1 MAKPKNKKDSNR
13 VDPITYAKNVMTS
26 AKYIAVET
34 AKGVNPTLTS
44 YISDNAS
51 AAKDMYNA
59 VKDYKGTIRKK
70 LEDSIGSKNTDQL
83 GQIKKDIFSDLKS
96 GKFYNPEREAES
108 LNNLAESWG
117 MTSFDFDMDDD
128 FDLDSDDDTSSSTTT
143 SSSTRNSNEM
153 NVITGAI
160 HGLGNQISYHQL
172 LTGEGIAGKVS
183 GANIKNTRAMMANN
197 NRLAGMM
204 NNSLSVINSSIL
216 DFHKDIADTLNP
228 HIQNSTTFYQTATSE
243 LAKQTGYLEN
253 ITKLLTERFAPAA
266 TSRSS
271 SSIKET
277 PWEAVMGGDLPNLGA
292 WVNHAKNKAM
302 EDSGMDSLTAI
313 MNPEMLETLL
323 GAGMHSP
330 IALALTMALTS
341 KIQSGPTGKA
351 LDRTV
356 NIFRDGM
363 MKVAGQIHKASKND
377 GILGTIASFFDI
389 TPHFNPKMNFGNYN
403 KGRVD
408 WTGKDSK
415 ALRDVIPTYLANIEA
430 LLSGREAKVFN
441 YETGRYVTAS
451 KGLNEFK
458 KSRQANIG
466 NASRGMREEILQDF
480 IDEDKEKY
488 KDDEDHI
495 AYTRESRAV
504 RSLSDDYD
512 KMMSLITLNHI
523 DPSNFDSAQK
533 MLAILR
539 QRGWISDDP
548 SKGFISNKNA
558 RTIARLIFKKKS
570 GIGKMNNA
578 IYSGQI
584 ANARFVDTINET
596 NPMFAAVANGSGMTN
611 THKLNTNLN
620 KNSTDAVTM
629 ALDDHGNNIFYY
641 LQDYYKQ
648 IRVMI
653 DSLSASNFNLSTIKN
668 EIISRFNGGFGNTE
682 NSTGTS
688 GNRRQPKKRK
698 ASSRASRAAAADA
711 GAGGSDSGFQ
721 SLYNFNYEVP
731 NNIAPE
737 IITPEMAEASA
748 GASEREAAIE
758 DPEGRMVYNSSSKK
772 YEAPKATSR
781 GSFLKFEKNAK
792 EHSFL
797 SIIIDKFNDFMDN
810 TLFGDAAN
818 TFKMKV
824 EQEGGLFGYLQSLP
838 NRIATGLQDLPD
850 KIANK
855 TSELWQKF
863 QDSDFGKKFME
874 SAKNIV
880 SSFFKDTEQ
889 YAERKAQGTLKYL
902 FKNTRFDKSN
912 NQEES
917 EEDESSIIPSIPML
931 PMHTGESNTVEN
943 ESKPVA
949 LLPQHIVDTIPDDAN
964 PEGSYKGGLVNKSG
978 MVSVSKGELI
988 VPAKYNP
995 LYNGGLSDKQ
1005 REQIE
1010 HRNYRNW
1017 KKAGGK
1023 GKFFGFFAEGG
1034 TVGEEEDNSP
1044 NLTDDQANIILN
1056 GFKNNKSTTDI
1067 ANEAG
1072 IDEKVVQNMRV
1083 EYEKDAAS
1091 ASLESMKKSFKKFV
1105 KVASKVGNAVKDQ
1118 AKKTSAYQTVEH
1130 GVKYI
1135 FERAKQT
1142 SDYYFGDS
1150 DMYKNIKK
1158 TGNEI
1163 VKAAKVDLPKVA
1175 AGGALGALAGAALTG
1190 SGLGL
1195 VGGMA
1200 IGAGSIILK
1209 NSDTLSEALFG
1220 KFDEND
1226 KLLKRGILPPK
1237 MSKFITDKLP
1247 DAAKAGAIG
1256 ATLGTFGL
1264 APGGIMG
1271 GFVLGAGLDLV
1282 SDTNAFQNI
1291 MFGPKGADGERHGGI
1306 AGSIKNR
1313 VVDPL
1318 IAFTEN
1324 GIDKIK
1330 NFFNENFVDP
1340 IKRFV
1345 NPLIDYVKGKA
1356 KSIVTDF
1363 IDGAKDIVKR
1373 TIGEKFD
1380 ILFGPLVGMVKG
1392 LGKKAFG
1399 FAKGVVTA
1407 PFKALGGVGD
1417 ALQRHN
1423 INAGY
1428 TRLSAEER
1436 DYWRKNHNKN
1446 KLFGLR
1452 GKKIKESALDKWE
1465 LSLDKDKRA
1474 DLIKDANDYLNSPTE
1489 LKNQK
1494 HQIRQDLRDQII
1506 ATLPNAG
1513 LGDEHKYGKQLNK
1526 LMNSTD
1532 VVKNNDYSK
1541 VRKFVDSLNISDT
1554 DKEKLQKSIIDT
1566 TSETTKITDK
1576 IANFDINK
1584 EQFFR
1589 EQGLDINNMSKKEL
1603 RRMRNQLGIDVK
1615 NEDEKGRKK
1624 SEERL
1629 ADLKDKDEKA
1639 RKAAEEKRMNMIGTI
1654 VDYVSI
1660 IAGFVESLKG
1670 KTKSSVTGK
1679 PLMLEEGNFETPV
1692 MTNEE
1697 AKAEEAKSAVS
1708 VSPTDIIPA
1717 VPKTNPLT
1725 NNKFVGPKHS
1735 DFDKS
1740 KVIDAE
1746 FTEVK
1751 EDKKPEVTLNTDAIK
1766 EVINLAIAGTSVP
1779 LIAKKLS
1786 IDKEKVTE
1794 IINNNRAAINAA
1806 KATGLGIAKKGSAT
1820 PVAEG
1825 GDLVGDN
1832 SGTSNNSNDSGSDV
1846 KTEIVDGQPYQ
1857 YKRNGKGEWI
1867 INLADAV
1874 TKAAHSAKQK
1884 ADDLRNKFYGMW
1896 VNGGIL
1902 GKLKDLLSP
1911 KPEKE
1916 KKKTLLDTIK
1926 EKLADAAS
1934 AVGGAISN
1942 FLGSSIGTSL
1952 TSFLGSLG
1960 KDIITNLPS
1969 ILGTAATVAGAVYL
1983 GKKAAG
1989 TDNDSGMRKG
1999 MDPEA
2004 RKQEVENS
2012 NLFDQFT
2019 LGVDSLETRAR
2030 GKKMTTYEQDDH
2042 VSEFF
2047 TSKWK
2052 KRIGKNVLMSFNP
2065 ETAASATAASKLI
2078 SKIPVIG
2085 KTFGKPLE
2093 AGANAASIV
2102 GKAGKALTGNFSII
2116 DPDKATTADK
2126 GLELVSKIS
2135 SKILGSVKQILKLI
2149 SKKLGGS
2156 GDWVD
2161 SAAEGISNALGKAGS
2176 KVSGVMSKL
2185 TGVIYFAQVALAVE
2199 DGFEDARAMSILGII
2214 EKPSLGEK
2222 CLAAAC
2228 NGINYAIPGIGGL
2241 IGTETIFNIVF
2252 NILSKFIKF
2261 GTLATK
2267 RAEAQETVKQYNE
2280 ETGHTYDVEEYIY
2293 NVLNMSTTQDKVK
2306 SWAKNTVGSVKD
2318 TVSDLV
2324 HGKTTVGEV
2333 AKKAG
2338 KGIVNAGKSV
2348 GHWVAGV
2355 GKSAV
2360 NALDSTK
2367 LGHKVVSG
2375 VKTVVKTA
2383 GEKISK
2389 GVDVVKDAVS
2399 AFNKMQDKL
2408 KATFKSKDTTFA
2420 DMVNT
2425 HVEIDEDNPLA
2436 GFTKGV
2442 GEVSKIVAIPS
2453 LYIGAMGKKLYND
2466 VLKPTGQSLLQAGT
2480 DTLETLKSDGQLA
2493 LQGDLVGLWKNSTT
2507 ASQDNDM
2514 WFIPGMANIGAK
2526 AALTVPTMVVG
2537 AAKQAWGVIKGIGN
2551 GIKAVADTLGNS
2563 YDAAKEYCSN
2573 GDMGSLWTKTDSD
2586 KDVEDQTAL
2595 GSILSATSDSIMKVA
2610 LTIPTAVN
2618 WVGKKLGGLFS
2629 NIAAAMPDAGTMVDD
2644 LWSFTDSDKSMD
2656 DFSKTVDSY
2665 KSKDTGV
2672 FSLIGNGI
2680 TTIIGGIMHLA
2691 VGFLKPFISLGNKFS
2706 NVINSAGDWVNKK
2719 LTSFKNW
2726 LNGDDDDSSSSN
2738 EASGSGSGIHTTQK
2752 DNYTKF
2758 GNSTI
2763 DADGC
2768 GPAVASTVLK
2778 AWGKKSNIYSAA
2790 KYAEK
2795 MGYVAGSTKPVDRG
2809 TKASYF
2815 GDIFSKNGISTRY
2828 TDNQSDINSAIASGN
2843 PTVLLGEDSS
2853 NTSKSNSPFG
2863 PNPHY
2868 VVARGE
2874 DKNGNVIV
2882 DDPELKGTALY
2893 KKNILKN
2900 VKLGAVTGGA
2910 SGATDII
2917 NSGLNAG
2924 FNAMANTSSGPM
2936 SSIIKTIFSGG
2947 LSSSSTDSSSSDSYS
2962 YGDSS
2967 SGYVYSGDS
2976 PFPIVTSKPS
2986 ANDPYIS
2993 YYNNSNHGGQS
3004 TCINGSPTDSVCNV
3018 LSNCVGWVCG
3028 RFNHI
3033 YSLLSGDKTMKYK
3046 AFHCNAGDMY
3056 EKAAS
3061 FGLKTGSTPQA
3072 GAIMVWGKQGGAG
3085 HVAIVE
3091 KVVSNDEV
3099 LTSESGYNSF
3109 AFKNKTR
3116 KKGNGNWGS
3125 NSPYYFKGFVYNP
3138 AVQNYY
3144 ATHSTGTSGS
3154 TSENAKT
3161 IWNRLRSKGM
3171 SENGIAGLMGC
3182 WKNES
3187 NFNPTNLE
3195 NKFEKKYGN
3204 DQQYTQY
3211 VDTNNKWPDSP
3222 NDHVGYG
3229 LAQWTGANGNATSGN
3244 RKHNLLAYAKSKGTS
3259 VGDLNTQVD
3268 FAYDEVKNTY
3278 PKAYS
3283 ALQSA
3288 STPSDGA
3295 AAALGLYEMPAW
3307 GVDKAKRDTK
3317 YYPKRNQAANELYN
3331 SLHGTSATLTGTIG
3345 GSGSALATLDREA
3358 QAIEAS
3364 RKSASGSKK
3373 PIPVS
3378 YDFTKSKNTA
3388 KKFAIRKKAI
3398 SRGSASD
3405 IPVNQD
3411 VNTSSMS
3418 DDELKQ
3424 AAIQYLQQIANNTSN
3439 NAILPA
3445 IQSILSGIISNMG
3458 SLAQLASS
3466 TGSSGGNLSD
3476 TASQM
3481 KDNIEQEL
3489 NAMRSKLE
3497 AIASTP

>member
-1 MAKPKNKKDSNR
+1 MAKSKNKNSNR
-13 VDPITYAKNVMTS
+13 TGPIEYAKNVVNS

-51 AAKDMYNA
+51 AAKDMYNT

-108 LNNLAESWG
+108 MNKLAESWG

-128 FDLDSDDDTSSSTTT
+128 FDLDSDDDTDSSTESSSKT
-143 SSSTRNSNEM
+143 NDID
-153 NVITGAI
+153 VVTGAI

-172 LTGEGIAGKVS
+172 ITGEGIAGKIG

-204 NNSLSVINSSIL
+204 NNSLSVINTSIL
-216 DFHKDIADTLNP
+216 DLHKDLVEPLNG
-228 HIQNSTTFYQTATSE
+228 HIQNSTSFYQTATSE
-243 LAKQTGYLEN
+243 LAKQTSYLET
-253 ITKLLTERFAPAA
+253 ITKLLTDRFAPVA
-266 TSRSS
+266 TSKGSG
-271 SSIKET
+271 IKET
-277 PWEAVMGGDLPNLGA
+277 PWEAVMGGDMPNLGN
-292 WVNHAKNKAM
+292 WIKHAKNKSM
-302 EDSGMDSLTAI
+302 EDSGMDSLAAI

-330 IALALTMALTS
+330 IALAITMALTS
-341 KIQSGPTGKA
+341 KIQNGPTGKA

-441 YETGRYVTAS
+441 YETGRFTSAS
-451 KGLNEFK
+451 KGFNEFK

-466 NASRGMREEILQDF
+466 NASRGMREELLQDF

-488 KDDEDHI
+488 KNDENHI

-504 RSLSDDYD
+504 RNLSDDYD
-512 KMMSLITLNHI
+512 KLISLITLNHI
-523 DPSNFDSAQK
+523 DPSKFDSAQS
-533 MLAILR
+533 MLTLLR
-539 QRGWISDDP
+539 QRGWINDDP
-548 SKGFISNKNA
+548 TKGFISNKNA
-558 RTIARLIFKKKS
+558 RIIARLIFKKKS
-570 GIGKMNNA
+570 GVGKMNNA

-611 THKLNTNLN
+611 THKLGSNLN

-629 ALDDHGNNIFYY
+629 ALDDHGNNIFFY

-648 IRVMI
+648 IRVMV
-653 DSLSASNFNLSTIKN
+653 DSMSASNFNLSTIKN
-668 EIISRFNGGFGNTE
+668 EIISRFNGGFGNIK
-682 NSTGTS
+682 NSTETS
-688 GNRRQPKKRK
+688 GNRRQSKKRK

-721 SLYNFNYEVP
+721 SLYNFNYDVP

-758 DPEGRMVYNSSSKK
+758 DPEGRMVYNSSTKQ
-772 YEAPKATSR
+772 YEAPKASSR
-781 GSFLKFEKNAK
+781 GSFLKFKENAK
-792 EHSFL
+792 THSIL

-810 TLFGDAAN
+810 TLFGNAPAA
-818 TFKMKV
+818 FKQKID
-824 EQEGGLFGYLQSLP
+824 EEGGLFGYLQSLP
-838 NRIATGLQDLPD
+838 NKIATGLQDLPD

-855 TSELWQKF
+855 TSELWKKF
-863 QDSDFGKKFME
+863 QESDFGKKFME
-874 SAKNIV
+874 SSKNII

-902 FKNTRFDKSN
+902 FKNTRFDLDKK
-912 NQEES
+912 EK
-917 EEDESSIIPSIPML
+917 EDEETINGPI
-931 PMHTGESNTVEN
+931 
-943 ESKPVA
+943 A
-949 LLPQHIVDTIPDDAN
+949 LLPQHAESLIPNDAN

-988 VPAKYNP
+988 IPAKYNP

-1017 KKAGGK
+1017 KKASGK

-1034 TVGEEEDNSP
+1034 TVGEEDNSP
-1044 NLTDDQANIILN
+1044 NLTDEQAAIILD
-1056 GFKNNKSTTDI
+1056 GFKNNKSTVDI
-1067 ANEAG
+1067 ANDTG
-1072 IDEKVVQNMRV
+1072 IDEKVIQDMRV
-1083 EYEKDAAS
+1083 EYEKDKLNAS
-1091 ASLESMKKSFKKFV
+1091 IESLKKSFKKFA
-1105 KVASKVGNAVKDQ
+1105 KVASKVGNAVKNQ
-1118 AKKTSAYQTVEH
+1118 AKKTSVYQTIEH
-1130 GVKYI
+1130 GFKYGY
-1135 FERAKQT
+1135 ERAKQ
-1142 SDYYFGDS
+1142 SFDYVFGDS
-1150 DMYKNIKK
+1150 DIYKNIKK
-1158 TGNEI
+1158 TGNEV
-1163 VKAAKVDLPKVA
+1163 VKAAKADLPKVA

-1195 VGGMA
+1195 VGGMT

-1226 KLLKRGILPPK
+1226 KLVKKGILPPK
-1237 MSKFITDKLP
+1237 LSKFITDKLP

-1282 SDTNAFQNI
+1282 SNTDAFQNA

-1324 GIDKIK
+1324 GMEKIK
-1330 NFFNENFVDP
+1330 NFFNTNFVDP
-1340 IKRFV
+1340 VKRFI

-1363 IDGAKDIVKR
+1363 IDGAKDVVKR

-1380 ILFGPLVGMVKG
+1380 ILFGPLVGFAKG

-1428 TRLSAEER
+1428 TRLSVEER
-1436 DYWRKNHNKN
+1436 DYWRKEHNKN

-1465 LSLDKDKRA
+1465 LSLDKEKRG
-1474 DLIKDANDYLNSPTE
+1474 DLIREANDYLNSPTE

-1494 HQIRQDLRDQII
+1494 HKIRQELRDKIT
-1506 ATLPNAG
+1506 ASMPNAG
-1513 LGDEHKYGKQLNK
+1513 LGEDHALGKKLNR
-1526 LMNSTD
+1526 LMNSED
-1532 VVKNNDYSK
+1532 VVKNNDYTK
-1541 VRKFVDSLNISDT
+1541 VRKFVEGLNISEEG
-1554 DKEKLQKSIIDT
+1554 KEKLQKSIIDT
-1566 TSETTKITDK
+1566 ASKTTKITDK

-1589 EQGLDINNMSKKEL
+1589 EQGLDINNMSRKEL

-1615 NEDEKGRKK
+1615 NEDEKEKAK
-1624 SEERL
+1624 SEARL
-1629 ADLKDKDEKA
+1629 QELKDKDEKA
-1639 RKAAEEKRMNMIGTI
+1639 KKLAEEKRMNMIGTI

-1660 IAGFVESLKG
+1660 IAGYVETLMG
-1670 KTKSSVTGK
+1670 KTKSSVTGE
-1679 PLMLEEGNFETPV
+1679 PFETPI

-1697 AKAEEAKSAVS
+1697 AKAEEAKSRIGGKVAG
-1708 VSPTDIIPA
+1708 PGHPA
-1717 VPKTNPLT
+1717 
-1725 NNKFVGPKHS
+1725 
-1735 DFDKS
+1735 FDEDTA
-1740 KVIDAE
+1740 IDAE

-1751 EDKKPEVTLNTDAIK
+1751 DGKKPEITINADAIDR
-1766 EVINLAIAGTSVP
+1766 VVNLATRGVSVAV
-1779 LIAKKLS
+1779 IAKRLS
-1786 IDKEKVTE
+1786 ISVDKVKE
-1794 IINNNRAAINAA
+1794 IIANNRAAILAA
-1806 KATGLGIAKKGSAT
+1806 KATGQLDGVGKSSESAKD
-1820 PVAEG
+1820 G
-1825 GDLVGDN
+1825 GKLIG
-1832 SGTSNNSNDSGSDV
+1832 NDSQDDDEQGIITKIDA
-1846 KTEIVDGQPYQ
+1846 DGNPLQ
-1857 YKRNGKGEWI
+1857 YMRNAKGELVL
-1867 INLADAV
+1867 NTADAA
-1874 TKAAHSAKQK
+1874 TKTASEGKK
-1884 ADDLRNKFYGMW
+1884 KSNELRDKFYGMW
-1896 VNGGIL
+1896 INGGIL
-1902 GKLKDLLSP
+1902 GKLKDLLYP
-1911 KPEKE
+1911 KQEKE

-1926 EKLADAAS
+1926 EKLTDAAG

-1999 MDPEA
+1999 MDPEE
-2004 RKQEVENS
+2004 RKKEVENS
-2012 NLFDQFT
+2012 SLFNKFT
-2019 LGVDSLETRAR
+2019 LGVDSLETRIS
-2030 GKKMTTYEQDDH
+2030 GKKMTTYDQDDH

-2078 SKIPVIG
+2078 SKIPVVG

-2116 DPDKATTADK
+2116 DPDKASTADK

-2135 SKILGSVKQILKLI
+2135 SKALGSVKQILKLI
-2149 SKKLGGS
+2149 SKKLGNS
-2156 GDWVD
+2156 GEWVD
-2161 SAAEGISNALGKAGS
+2161 SAAESISTALGKAGS
-2176 KVSGVMSKL
+2176 KVSGVLSKL
-2185 TGVIYFAQVALAVE
+2185 TGVIYIAQIALAVE

-2228 NGINYAIPGIGGL
+2228 NGINYAIPGIGGI
-2241 IGTETIFNIVF
+2241 IGTSTIFNIVF
-2252 NILSKFIKF
+2252 NVLSKFIKF

-2280 ETGHTYDVEEYIY
+2280 ETGHTYNVEEYIY

-2306 SWAKNTVGSVKD
+2306 SWAKNTVSSVKN

-2324 HGKTTVGEV
+2324 HGKTTVGDV

-2338 KGIVNAGKSV
+2338 TGILNAGKSA
-2348 GHWVAGV
+2348 GHWIAGV

-2367 LGHKVVSG
+2367 IGHKVVSG
-2375 VKTVVKTA
+2375 VKTIAKAA
-2383 GEKISK
+2383 GEKVS
-2389 GVDVVKDAVS
+2389 GAVDVVKDAIS

-2425 HVEIDEDNPLA
+2425 HVDIDEDNPLA

-2442 GEVSKIVAIPS
+2442 GEVSKVVMIPS
-2453 LYIGAMGKKLYND
+2453 LYVGAIGKKLYND

-2493 LQGDLVGLWKNSTT
+2493 LQGDLIGLWKNSTT

-2526 AALTVPTMVVG
+2526 VALTGPTMIFG
-2537 AAKQAWGVIKGIGN
+2537 AAKQAWGVIKGIGS
-2551 GIKAVADTLGNS
+2551 GIKAAADTLGAS
-2563 YDAAKEYCSN
+2563 YDAAKDYCSN
-2573 GDMGSLWTKTDSD
+2573 GDMGGLWTKTDSD
-2586 KDVEDQTAL
+2586 KGEEGQTAL
-2595 GSILSATSDSIMKVA
+2595 GSILSATSDSVMKVA

-2618 WVGKKLGGLFS
+2618 WVGKKLSGLFS
-2629 NIAAAMPDAGTMVDD
+2629 NIAAAMPDVGVMVDD
-2644 LWSFTDSDKSMD
+2644 LWSFTSSDKSMD

-2691 VGFLKPFISLGNKFS
+2691 VGFLKPFISIGTKLS
-2706 NVINSAGDWVNKK
+2706 NAVKSVGDWANDK
-2719 LTSFKNW
+2719 LTTFKNW
-2726 LNGDDDDSSSSN
+2726 LNGDDDDSK
-2738 EASGSGSGIHTTQK
+2738 EASGSGSGIHTEQK
-2752 DNYTKF
+2752 GNYTKF

-2795 MGYVAGSTKPVDRG
+2795 MGYVAGSSKVVDRG

-2815 GDIFSKNGISTRY
+2815 GDIFSKNGIRTRY

-2843 PTVLLGEDSS
+2843 PTVLLGEDSQ

-2874 DKNGNVIV
+2874 DNKGNVIV

-2893 KKNILKN
+2893 KKSILKN

-2917 NSGLNAG
+2917 NTGLNAG

-2936 SSIIKTIFSGG
+2936 SSIIKTIFSGFN
-2947 LSSSSTDSSSSDSYS
+2947 SSSTDSTSDSYS

-2967 SGYVYSGDS
+2967 AGYVYSGDS

-2986 ANDPYIS
+2986 SSDPYIS
-2993 YYNNSNHGGQS
+2993 YYNNSNRGGQS
-3004 TCINGSPTDSVCNV
+3004 TCINGSPTDSTCNV

-3033 YSLLSGDKTMKYK
+3033 YSVLSGDKTMKYK

-3056 EKAAS
+3056 DKAAS

-3091 KVVSNDEV
+3091 KVISSDEV
-3099 LTSESGYNSF
+3099 MTSESGYNSY
-3109 AFKNKTR
+3109 AFRNKNR

-3138 AVQNYY
+3138 AVQDYY
-3144 ATHSTGTSGS
+3144 ATHSTSGS

-3161 IWNRLRSKGM
+3161 IWQRLKGKGM

-3187 NFNPTNLE
+3187 NFNPINLE

-3244 RKHNLLAYAKSKGTS
+3244 RKHNLLAYAKNKGTS

-3268 FAYDEVKNTY
+3268 FAYDEVKNNY

-3283 ALQSA
+3283 ALMSA
-3288 STPSDGA
+3288 SNPSDGA
-3295 AAALGLYEMPAW
+3295 AAALGLYEMPGW

-3331 SLHGTSATLTGTIG
+3331 SLHGTATLTGTIG
-3345 GSGSALATLDREA
+3345 GSGSALDTLDKEA

-3364 RKSASGSKK
+3364 RRNSVPAKK

-3378 YDFTKSKNTA
+3378 YDFTKSKNAA
-3388 KKFAIRKKAI
+3388 KKFSIKKKAI

-3405 IPVNQD
+3405 IPENQD
-3411 VNTSSMS
+3411 INTSSMS
-3418 DDELKQ
+3418 NDELMQ
-3424 AAIQYLQQIANNTSN
+3424 AIIQYLQQIANNTSN
-3439 NAILPA
+3439 NNTLPA

-3458 SLAQLASS
+3458 SLAQLATSAA
-3466 TGSSGGNLSD
+3466 SSGGNLSD
-3476 TASQM
+3476 AASQM

-3489 NAMRSKLE
+3489 NAMRSKME
-3497 AIASTP
+3497 ALASTP

>member
-1 MAKPKNKKDSNR
+1 MAKSKNKDNNKTG
-13 VDPITYAKNVMTS
+13 PIAYAKNVVKS

-44 YISDNAS
+44 YIADNAS

-108 LNNLAESWG
+108 MNKLAESWG

-128 FDLDSDDDTSSSTTT
+128 FDLDSDDTDSSTESSSKTY
-143 SSSTRNSNEM
+143 NDLDA
-153 NVITGAI
+153 VTGAI

-172 LTGEGIAGKVS
+172 ITGEGIAGKIG
-183 GANIKNTRAMMANN
+183 GANIKNTRAMMTNN
-197 NRLAGMM
+197 NRLAGML
-204 NNSLSVINSSIL
+204 NNSLSVINTSIL
-216 DFHKDIADTLNP
+216 DLHKDLVQPLNG
-228 HIQNSTTFYQTATSE
+228 HIQNSTSFYQTATSE
-243 LAKQTGYLEN
+243 LAKQTSYLET
-253 ITKLLTERFAPAA
+253 ITKLLTDRFAPVA
-266 TSRSS
+266 TSKGSG
-271 SSIKET
+271 IKET
-277 PWEAVMGGDLPNLGA
+277 PWEAVMGGDLPNLGN
-292 WVNHAKNKAM
+292 WIKHAKNKAM
-302 EDSGMDSLTAI
+302 EDSGMDSLAAI

-330 IALALTMALTS
+330 IALAITMALTS
-341 KIQSGPTGKA
+341 KIQNGPTGKA

-441 YETGRYVTAS
+441 YETGRFTSAS
-451 KGLNEFK
+451 KGFNEFK

-466 NASRGMREEILQDF
+466 NASKGMKEELLQDF

-488 KDDEDHI
+488 KNDENHI

-523 DPSNFDSAQK
+523 DPSKFDSAQS
-533 MLAILR
+533 MLTLLR
-539 QRGWISDDP
+539 QRGWINDDP
-548 SKGFISNKNA
+548 TKGFISNKNA
-558 RTIARLIFKKKS
+558 HAIARLIFKKKS

-611 THKLNTNLN
+611 THKLKSNLN
-620 KNSTDAVTM
+620 KNSADAVTM
-629 ALDDHGNNIFYY
+629 ALDDHGNNIFFY

-648 IRVMI
+648 IRVMV
-653 DSLSASNFNLSTIKN
+653 DSMSASNFNLSTIKN

-711 GAGGSDSGFQ
+711 GAGGSDSGFR
-721 SLYNFNYEVP
+721 SLYNFNYDVP

-758 DPEGRMVYNSSSKK
+758 DPEGRMVYNSSTKK
-772 YEAPKATSR
+772 YEAPKASSR
-781 GSFLKFEKNAK
+781 GSFLKLKEKAN
-792 EHSFL
+792 HSVL

-810 TLFGDAAN
+810 TLFGNAPAA
-818 TFKMKV
+818 FKQKID
-824 EQEGGLFGYLQSLP
+824 EEGGLFGYLQSLP
-838 NRIATGLQDLPD
+838 NKIATGIQDLPD

-855 TSELWQKF
+855 TSELWKKF
-863 QDSDFGKKFME
+863 QESDFGKKFME
-874 SAKNIV
+874 SSKNII

-902 FKNTRFDKSN
+902 FKNTRFDIDKK
-912 NQEES
+912 EK
-917 EEDESSIIPSIPML
+917 
-931 PMHTGESNTVEN
+931 EN
-943 ESKPVA
+943 EETINGSIA
-949 LLPQHIVDTIPDDAN
+949 LLPQHAESLIPEDAN

-988 VPAKYNP
+988 IPAKYNP

-1017 KKAGGK
+1017 KKAGGN
-1023 GKFFGFFAEGG
+1023 GKFFGFFAKGG
-1034 TVGEEEDNSP
+1034 TVGEADNSP

-1056 GFKNNKSTTDI
+1056 GFKNNKSTVDI

-1072 IDEKVVQNMRV
+1072 IDEKVIQDMRV
-1083 EYEKDAAS
+1083 EYEKDKLN
-1091 ASLESMKKSFKKFV
+1091 ASLESMKKSFKKFA
-1105 KVASKVGNAVKDQ
+1105 KVASKVGNAVKNQ
-1118 AKKTSAYQTVEH
+1118 AKKTSVYQTIEH
-1130 GVKYI
+1130 GFKYGY
-1135 FERAKQT
+1135 ERAKQ
-1142 SDYYFGDS
+1142 SFDYVFGDS
-1150 DMYKNIKK
+1150 DVYKNIKK
-1158 TGNEI
+1158 TGNEV
-1163 VKAAKVDLPKVA
+1163 VKAAKADLPKVA

-1226 KLLKRGILPPK
+1226 NLVKKGILPPK
-1237 MSKFITDKLP
+1237 LSKFITDKLP

-1282 SDTNAFQNI
+1282 SNTNAFQNI

-1324 GIDKIK
+1324 GMERIK
-1330 NFFNENFVDP
+1330 NFFTTNFVDP
-1340 IKRFV
+1340 VKRFV

-1363 IDGAKDIVKR
+1363 IDSAKDIVKR

-1380 ILFGPLVGMVKG
+1380 ILFGPLVNLAKG
-1392 LGKKAFG
+1392 LGKKAFRL
-1399 FAKGVVTA
+1399 AKGIVTT
-1407 PFKALGGVGD
+1407 PFKALGGIGD

-1436 DYWRKNHNKN
+1436 KYWREEHNKN
-1446 KLFGLR
+1446 KFFGLSR
-1452 GKKIKESALDKWE
+1452 KKKIKESALDKWE
-1465 LSLDKDKRA
+1465 LSLDENKRA
-1474 DLIKDANDYLNSPTE
+1474 DLIRDANTYLNSPTE
-1489 LKNQK
+1489 LKNEK
-1494 HQIRQDLRDQII
+1494 HKIRQELRDKIT
-1506 ATLPNAG
+1506 ASMPNAG
-1513 LGDEHKYGKQLNK
+1513 LGEDHALGKKLNR
-1526 LMNSTD
+1526 LMNSED
-1532 VVKNNDYSK
+1532 VVKNNDYTK
-1541 VRKFVDSLNISDT
+1541 VRKFVEGLNISDE
-1554 DKEKLQKSIIDT
+1554 DKEKLKKSIIDT
-1566 TSETTKITDK
+1566 TAKTTKITDK
-1576 IANFDINK
+1576 IANFDANK

-1589 EQGLDINNMSKKEL
+1589 EQGLDINNMSSKEL

-1615 NEDEKGRKK
+1615 NEDEKAKAK
-1624 SEERL
+1624 SEDRL
-1629 ADLKDKDEKA
+1629 KELKEKDEKA
-1639 RKAAEEKRMNMIGTI
+1639 KKLAEEKRMNMIGNI
-1654 VDYVSI
+1654 VNYVSI
-1660 IAGFVESLKG
+1660 IAGYVETLMG

-1679 PLMLEEGNFETPV
+1679 PFESPSENFETSL
-1692 MTNEE
+1692 MTNEQ
-1697 AKAEEAKSAVS
+1697 AKAEEAKSRIGKDTA
-1708 VSPTDIIPA
+1708 
-1717 VPKTNPLT
+1717 
-1725 NNKFVGPKHS
+1725 
-1735 DFDKS
+1735 
-1740 KVIDAE
+1740 IDAE

-1751 EDKKPEVTLNTDAIK
+1751 DNKKPEITINADAIDR
-1766 EVINLAIAGTSVP
+1766 VVNLATRGVSVSI
-1779 LIAKKLS
+1779 IAKRLS
-1786 IDKEKVTE
+1786 ISADKVKE
-1794 IINNNRAAINAA
+1794 IIANNRAAILAA
-1806 KATGLGIAKKGSAT
+1806 KATGQLDGVGKSSGSAKD
-1820 PVAEG
+1820 G
-1825 GDLVGDN
+1825 GKLIG
-1832 SGTSNNSNDSGSDV
+1832 NDSQDDNDEQGIITKIDA
-1846 KTEIVDGQPYQ
+1846 DGNPLQ
-1857 YKRNGKGEWI
+1857 YMRNAKGELVL
-1867 INLADAV
+1867 NTADAA
-1874 TKAAHSAKQK
+1874 TKTASEEKK
-1884 ADDLRNKFYGMW
+1884 KSNELRDRFYGMW

-1911 KPEKE
+1911 KQEKE

-1926 EKLADAAS
+1926 DKLADAAG
-1934 AVGGAISN
+1934 AVGGAVSN

-1983 GKKAAG
+1983 GKNAAG

-1999 MDPEA
+1999 MDPEE
-2004 RKQEVENS
+2004 RKKEVENS
-2012 NLFDQFT
+2012 SLFNKFT
-2019 LGVDSLETRAR
+2019 LGVDSLETRIS
-2030 GKKMTTYEQDDH
+2030 GKKMTTYDQDDH

-2065 ETAASATAASKLI
+2065 ETAASATAASNFI
-2078 SKIPVIG
+2078 SKIPIVG

-2116 DPDKATTADK
+2116 DPDKASTADK

-2135 SKILGSVKQILKLI
+2135 SKVLGSVKQILKLV
-2149 SKKLGGS
+2149 SKKLGNS
-2156 GDWVD
+2156 GEWVD
-2161 SAAEGISNALGKAGS
+2161 SAAESISTALGKAGS
-2176 KVSGVMSKL
+2176 KVSGALSKL
-2185 TGVIYFAQVALAVE
+2185 TGVIYIAQIALAVE

-2228 NGINYAIPGIGGL
+2228 NGINYAIPGIGGI
-2241 IGTETIFNIVF
+2241 IGTSTIFNIVF
-2252 NILSKFIKF
+2252 NVLSKFIKF

-2280 ETGHTYDVEEYIY
+2280 ETGHTYNVEEYIY

-2306 SWAKNTVGSVKD
+2306 SWAKNTVSSVKNTITD
-2318 TVSDLV
+2318 IKE
-2324 HGKTTVGEV
+2324 GKLTVGQ
-2333 AKKAG
+2333 AAAKAG
-2338 KGIVNAGKSV
+2338 KGIVNAGKSA
-2348 GHWVAGV
+2348 GHWIAGV

-2367 LGHKVVSG
+2367 IGHKVVSG
-2375 VKTVVKTA
+2375 VKTVAKAA
-2383 GEKISK
+2383 GEKISS

-2425 HVEIDEDNPLA
+2425 HVDIDEDNPLA

-2442 GEVSKIVAIPS
+2442 GEVSKVVMIPS
-2453 LYIGAMGKKLYND
+2453 LYVGAIGRKLYND
-2466 VLKPTGQSLLQAGT
+2466 ILKPTGQSLLQAGT
-2480 DTLETLKSDGQLA
+2480 DTFETLKSDGQLA
-2493 LQGDLVGLWKNSTT
+2493 LQGDLIGLWKNSTT

-2526 AALTVPTMVVG
+2526 VALTGPTMIFG

-2551 GIKAVADTLGNS
+2551 GIKAAADTLGSS

-2586 KDVEDQTAL
+2586 KGVEGQTAL

-2618 WVGKKLGGLFS
+2618 WVGKKLSGLFS
-2629 NIAAAMPDAGTMVDD
+2629 NIAAAMPDVGVMVDD
-2644 LWSFTDSDKSMD
+2644 LWSFTSSDKSMD

-2691 VGFLKPFISLGNKFS
+2691 VGFLKPFISIGTKLSTAVKSIGGLANK
-2706 NVINSAGDWVNKK
+2706 G
-2719 LTSFKNW
+2719 LTAFKNW
-2726 LNGDDDDSSSSN
+2726 LNGDDDDSK
-2738 EASGSGSGIHTTQK
+2738 EASGSGSGIHTEQK
-2752 DNYTKF
+2752 GNYTKF

-2795 MGYVAGSTKPVDRG
+2795 MGYVAGSSKVVDRG

-2843 PTVLLGEDSS
+2843 PTVLLGEDSQ

-2874 DKNGNVIV
+2874 DNKGNVIV

-2893 KKNILKN
+2893 KKSILKN

-2910 SGATDII
+2910 SGVTDII
-2917 NSGLNAG
+2917 NTGLNAG

-2936 SSIIKTIFSGG
+2936 SSIIKTIFSGFN
-2947 LSSSSTDSSSSDSYS
+2947 SSSTDASGDS

-2967 SGYVYSGDS
+2967 AGYVYSGDS

-2986 ANDPYIS
+2986 ASDPYIS
-2993 YYNNSNHGGQS
+2993 YYNNSSHGGQS
-3004 TCINGSPTDSVCNV
+3004 TCINGSPMDPVCNV
-3018 LSNCVGWVCG
+3018 LSNCVGWVSG

-3033 YSLLSGDKTMKYK
+3033 YSVLSGDKTMKYK
-3046 AFHCNAGDMY
+3046 AYHCNAGDMY

-3091 KVVSNDEV
+3091 KVISSDEV
-3099 LTSESGYNSF
+3099 MTSESGYNSY
-3109 AFKNKTR
+3109 AFKNKIR

-3125 NSPYYFKGFVYNP
+3125 NSTYYFKGFVYNP
-3138 AVQNYY
+3138 AVQDYY
-3144 ATHSTGTSGS
+3144 ATHSTSGS

-3161 IWNRLRSKGM
+3161 IWQRLKTKGM

-3187 NFNPTNLE
+3187 NFNPINLE

-3268 FAYDEVKNTY
+3268 FAYDEVKNNY

-3283 ALQSA
+3283 ALMSA
-3288 STPSDGA
+3288 SNPSDGA
-3295 AAALGLYEMPAW
+3295 AAALGLYEMPGW
-3307 GVDKAKRDTK
+3307 GVDRAKRDTK

-3331 SLHGTSATLTGTIG
+3331 SLHGTATFTGTIG
-3345 GSGSALATLDREA
+3345 GSGSALDTLDKEA

-3364 RKSASGSKK
+3364 RRNSVSKK

-3388 KKFAIRKKAI
+3388 KKFSIKKKAI

-3405 IPVNQD
+3405 IPENQD
-3411 VNTSSMS
+3411 INTSSMS
-3418 DDELKQ
+3418 NDELMQ
-3424 AAIQYLQQIANNTSN
+3424 AIIQYLQQIANNTSN
-3439 NAILPA
+3439 NNTLPA

-3458 SLAQLASS
+3458 SLAQLATSAA
-3466 TGSSGGNLSD
+3466 SSGGNLSD
-3476 TASQM
+3476 KAAQM

-3489 NAMRSKLE
+3489 NAMRSKME
-3497 AIASTP
+3497 ALASTP

>member
-1 MAKPKNKKDSNR
+1 MAKSKNKDNNKTG
-13 VDPITYAKNVMTS
+13 PIAYAKNVVKS

-44 YISDNAS
+44 YIADNAS

-59 VKDYKGTIRKK
+59 AKDYKGTIRKK

-108 LNNLAESWG
+108 MNKLAESWG

-128 FDLDSDDDTSSSTTT
+128 FDLDSDSDDNTDSSTA
-143 SSSTRNSNEM
+143 SSKSN
-153 NVITGAI
+153 NIDVVTGAI

-172 LTGEGIAGKVS
+172 ITGEGIAGKIG
-183 GANIKNTRAMMANN
+183 GANIKNTRAMMTNN
-197 NRLAGMM
+197 NRLAGML
-204 NNSLSVINSSIL
+204 NNSLSVINTSIL
-216 DFHKDIADTLNP
+216 DLHKDLVEPLNG
-228 HIQNSTTFYQTATSE
+228 HIQNSTSFYQTATSE
-243 LAKQTGYLEN
+243 LAKQTSYLET
-253 ITKLLTERFAPAA
+253 ITKLLTDRFAPVA
-266 TSRSS
+266 TSKGSG
-271 SSIKET
+271 IKET
-277 PWEAVMGGDLPNLGA
+277 PWEAVMGGDLPNLGN
-292 WVNHAKNKAM
+292 WIKHAKNKAM
-302 EDSGMDSLTAI
+302 EDSGMDSLAAI

-330 IALALTMALTS
+330 IALAITMALTS
-341 KIQSGPTGKA
+341 KIQNGPTGKA

-363 MKVAGQIHKASKND
+363 MKIAGQIHKASKND

-441 YETGRYVTAS
+441 YETGRFTSAS
-451 KGLNEFK
+451 KGFNEFK

-466 NASRGMREEILQDF
+466 NASKGMKEELLQDF

-488 KDDEDHI
+488 KNDENHI

-504 RSLSDDYD
+504 RNLSDDYD

-523 DPSNFDSAQK
+523 DPSKFDSAQS
-533 MLAILR
+533 MLTLLR
-539 QRGWISDDP
+539 QRGWINDDP
-548 SKGFISNKNA
+548 TKGFISNKNA
-558 RTIARLIFKKKS
+558 RAIARLIFKKKS

-584 ANARFVDTINET
+584 ANVRFVDTINET

-611 THKLNTNLN
+611 THKLRSNLN
-620 KNSTDAVTM
+620 KNSADAVTM
-629 ALDDHGNNIFYY
+629 ALDDHGNNIFFY

-648 IRVMI
+648 IRVMV
-653 DSLSASNFNLSTIKN
+653 DSMSASNFNLSTIKN

-688 GNRRQPKKRK
+688 GNRRQSKKRK

-711 GAGGSDSGFQ
+711 GAGGSDSGFR
-721 SLYNFNYEVP
+721 SLYNFNYDVP

-758 DPEGRMVYNSSSKK
+758 DPEGRMVYNSSTKQ
-772 YEAPKATSR
+772 YEAPKASSR
-781 GSFLKFEKNAK
+781 GSFLKLKEKAN
-792 EHSFL
+792 HSVL

-810 TLFGDAAN
+810 TLFGNAPAA
-818 TFKMKV
+818 FKQKID
-824 EQEGGLFGYLQSLP
+824 EEGGLFGYLQSLP
-838 NRIATGLQDLPD
+838 NKIATGIQDLPD

-855 TSELWQKF
+855 TSELWKKF
-863 QDSDFGKKFME
+863 QESDFGKKFME
-874 SAKNIV
+874 SSKNII

-902 FKNTRFDKSN
+902 FKNTRFDLDKK
-912 NQEES
+912 EK
-917 EEDESSIIPSIPML
+917 
-931 PMHTGESNTVEN
+931 EN
-943 ESKPVA
+943 EETINGPIA
-949 LLPQHIVDTIPDDAN
+949 LLPQHAESLIPENAN
-964 PEGSYKGGLVNKSG
+964 PEGSYRGGLVNKSG

-1034 TVGEEEDNSP
+1034 TVGEEDNSP
-1044 NLTDDQANIILN
+1044 NLTDEQANIILN
-1056 GFKNNKSTTDI
+1056 GFKNNKSTADI

-1072 IDEKVVQNMRV
+1072 IDEKVIQDMRV
-1083 EYEKDAAS
+1083 EYEKDKLN
-1091 ASLESMKKSFKKFV
+1091 ASLESMKKSFKKFA
-1105 KVASKVGNAVKDQ
+1105 KVASKVGNAVKNQ
-1118 AKKTSAYQTVEH
+1118 AKKTSVYQTIEH
-1130 GVKYI
+1130 GVKYVY
-1135 FERAKQT
+1135 ERAKQS
-1142 SDYYFGDS
+1142 SDYIFGDS
-1150 DMYKNIKK
+1150 DVYKNIKK
-1158 TGNEI
+1158 TGNEV
-1163 VKAAKVDLPKVA
+1163 VKAAKADLPKVA

-1220 KFDEND
+1220 KFDENNEIVT
-1226 KLLKRGILPPK
+1226 RGILPPK
-1237 MSKFITDKLP
+1237 LSKFITDKLP

-1282 SDTNAFQNI
+1282 SNTNAFQNI

-1324 GIDKIK
+1324 GMEKIK
-1330 NFFNENFVDP
+1330 NFFTTNFVDP
-1340 IKRFV
+1340 VKRFV

-1363 IDGAKDIVKR
+1363 IDSAKDIVKR

-1380 ILFGPLVGMVKG
+1380 IIFGPLVNLAKG

-1399 FAKGVVTA
+1399 LAKGIVTT
-1407 PFKALGGVGD
+1407 PFKALGGIGD

-1436 DYWRKNHNKN
+1436 KYWREEHNKN
-1446 KLFGLR
+1446 KFFGLSR
-1452 GKKIKESALDKWE
+1452 KKKIKESALDKWE
-1465 LSLDKDKRA
+1465 LSLDENKRG
-1474 DLIKDANDYLNSPTE
+1474 DLIREANDYLNSPTE

-1494 HQIRQDLRDQII
+1494 HKARQELRDKIT
-1506 ATLPNAG
+1506 ASMPNAG
-1513 LGDEHKYGKQLNK
+1513 LGEDHALGKKLNR
-1526 LMNSTD
+1526 LMNSED
-1532 VVKNNDYSK
+1532 VVKNNDYTK
-1541 VRKFVDSLNISDT
+1541 VRKFVEGLNISDE
-1554 DKEKLQKSIIDT
+1554 DKEKLKKSIIDT
-1566 TSETTKITDK
+1566 TAKTTKITDK
-1576 IANFDINK
+1576 IANFDVNK

-1589 EQGLDINNMSKKEL
+1589 EQGLDINNMSSKEL

-1615 NEDEKGRKK
+1615 NEDEKEKAK
-1624 SEERL
+1624 SEDRL
-1629 ADLKDKDEKA
+1629 KELKEKDEKA
-1639 RKAAEEKRMNMIGTI
+1639 KKLAEEKRMNMIGNI

-1660 IAGFVESLKG
+1660 IAGYVETLMG
-1670 KTKSSVTGK
+1670 KTKSSVTGE
-1679 PLMLEEGNFETPV
+1679 PFESPSENFETPL
-1692 MTNEE
+1692 MTNEQ
-1697 AKAEEAKSAVS
+1697 
-1708 VSPTDIIPA
+1708 
-1717 VPKTNPLT
+1717 
-1725 NNKFVGPKHS
+1725 
-1735 DFDKS
+1735 
-1740 KVIDAE
+1740 
-1746 FTEVK
+1746 
-1751 EDKKPEVTLNTDAIK
+1751 
-1766 EVINLAIAGTSVP
+1766 
-1779 LIAKKLS
+1779 
-1786 IDKEKVTE
+1786 
-1794 IINNNRAAINAA
+1794 A
-1806 KATGLGIAKKGSAT
+1806 KATERLGGVGRPSAPAK
-1820 PVAEG
+1820 G
-1825 GDLVGDN
+1825 GGNLIGE
-1832 SGTSNNSNDSGSDV
+1832 DSQDDEQGIITKIDA
-1846 KTEIVDGQPYQ
+1846 DGNPMQ
-1857 YKRNGKGEWI
+1857 YMRNAKGELVL
-1867 INLADAV
+1867 NTADAA
-1874 TKAAHSAKQK
+1874 TKTASEEKK
-1884 ADDLRNKFYGMW
+1884 KSNELRDRFYGMW

-1911 KPEKE
+1911 KQEKE

-1926 EKLADAAS
+1926 EKLADAAG
-1934 AVGGAISN
+1934 AVGGAVSN
-1942 FLGSSIGTSL
+1942 FLGSSIGNSL

-1983 GKKAAG
+1983 GKNAAG
-1989 TDNDSGMRKG
+1989 TNNDSGMRKG
-1999 MDPEA
+1999 MDPEE
-2004 RKQEVENS
+2004 RKKEVENS
-2012 NLFDQFT
+2012 SLFNKFT
-2019 LGVDSLETRAR
+2019 LGVDSLETRIS
-2030 GKKMTTYEQDDH
+2030 GKKMTTYDQDDH

-2078 SKIPVIG
+2078 SKIPIVG

-2116 DPDKATTADK
+2116 DPDKASTADK

-2135 SKILGSVKQILKLI
+2135 SKVLGSVKQILKLV
-2149 SKKLGGS
+2149 SKKLGNS
-2156 GDWVD
+2156 GEWVD
-2161 SAAEGISNALGKAGS
+2161 SAAESISTALGKAGS
-2176 KVSGVMSKL
+2176 KVSGVLSKL
-2185 TGVIYFAQVALAVE
+2185 TGVIYIAQIALAVE

-2228 NGINYAIPGIGGL
+2228 NGINYAIPGIGGI
-2241 IGTETIFNIVF
+2241 IGTSTIFNIVF
-2252 NILSKFIKF
+2252 NVLSKFIKF

-2280 ETGHTYDVEEYIY
+2280 ETGHTYNVEEYIY

-2306 SWAKNTVGSVKD
+2306 SWAKNTVSSVKNTITD
-2318 TVSDLV
+2318 IKE
-2324 HGKTTVGEV
+2324 GKLTVGQAA
-2333 AKKAG
+2333 AKVG
-2338 KGIVNAGKSV
+2338 KSIVNTGKSA
-2348 GHWVAGV
+2348 GHWIAGV

-2367 LGHKVVSG
+2367 IGHKVVSG
-2375 VKTVVKTA
+2375 VKIVAKAA
-2383 GEKISK
+2383 GEKVS
-2389 GVDVVKDAVS
+2389 GTVDVVKDAVS
-2399 AFNKMQDKL
+2399 AFNRMQEKL
-2408 KATFKSKDTTFA
+2408 NATFKSKDTTFA
-2420 DMVNT
+2420 DMVKT
-2425 HVEIDEDNPLA
+2425 HVDIDENNPLA
-2436 GFTKGV
+2436 GFTKGI
-2442 GEVSKIVAIPS
+2442 GEVSKIVMIPA
-2453 LYIGAMGKKLYND
+2453 LYVGGIAKKLYNGI
-2466 VLKPTGQSLLQAGT
+2466 LKPTAQSLLQAGT

-2493 LQGDLVGLWKNSTT
+2493 LQGDLIGLWKNSAT

-2526 AALTVPTMVVG
+2526 VALTGPTMIFG
-2537 AAKQAWGVIKGIGN
+2537 AAKQVWGVIKGIGN
-2551 GIKAVADTLGNS
+2551 GIKAGIDLLGGSFN
-2563 YDAAKEYCSN
+2563 AAKDYCAN
-2573 GDMGSLWTKTDSD
+2573 GDLGGLWAKTDSD
-2586 KDVEDQTAL
+2586 KDVEGQTNL
-2595 GSILSATSDSIMKVA
+2595 GSMLSATSDSIMKVA
-2610 LTIPTAVN
+2610 LTIPTGLN
-2618 WVGKKLGGLFS
+2618 WVGRKLGNLFS
-2629 NIAAAMPDAGTMVDD
+2629 NIAAAMPDLGSMVDD
-2644 LWSFTDSDKSMD
+2644 LWSFTDPSKSMD

-2665 KSKDTGV
+2665 KSKDSGV
-2672 FSLIGNGI
+2672 FSIIGNGI
-2680 TTIIGGIMHLA
+2680 ASIVGGIMHLA
-2691 VGFLKPFISLGNKFS
+2691 VGFLKPFIYIGSKLSSAVKSVAGWANK
-2706 NVINSAGDWVNKK
+2706 G
-2719 LTSFKNW
+2719 LTAFKNW
-2726 LNGDDDDSSSSN
+2726 LNGDDDDSK
-2738 EASGSGSGIHTTQK
+2738 EASGSGSGIHTEQK
-2752 DNYTKF
+2752 GNYTKF

-2795 MGYVAGSTKPVDRG
+2795 MGYVAGSSKVVDRG

-2843 PTVLLGEDSS
+2843 PTVLLGEDSQ

-2874 DKNGNVIV
+2874 DNKGNVIV

-2893 KKNILKN
+2893 KKSILKN

-2917 NSGLNAG
+2917 NTGLNAG

-2936 SSIIKTIFSGG
+2936 SSIIKTIFSGFN
-2947 LSSSSTDSSSSDSYS
+2947 SSSTDTSGDS

-2967 SGYVYSGDS
+2967 AGYVYSGDS

-2986 ANDPYIS
+2986 AGDPYIS
-2993 YYNNSNHGGQS
+2993 YYNNSSHGGQS
-3004 TCINGSPTDSVCNV
+3004 TCINGSPMDPVCNV

-3033 YSLLSGDKTMKYK
+3033 YSVLSGDKTMKYK
-3046 AFHCNAGDMY
+3046 AFHSNAGDMY

-3091 KVVSNDEV
+3091 KVISSDEV
-3099 LTSESGYNSF
+3099 MTSESGYNSY
-3109 AFKNKTR
+3109 AFRNKNR

-3138 AVQNYY
+3138 AVQDYY
-3144 ATHSTGTSGS
+3144 ATHSTSGS
-3154 TSENAKT
+3154 TSVNAKT
-3161 IWNRLRSKGM
+3161 IWQRLKTKGM

-3187 NFNPTNLE
+3187 NFNPINLE

-3268 FAYDEVKNTY
+3268 FAYDEVKNNY

-3283 ALQSA
+3283 ALMSA
-3288 STPSDGA
+3288 SNPSDGA
-3295 AAALGLYEMPAW
+3295 AAALGLYEMPGW
-3307 GVDKAKRDTK
+3307 GVDRAKRDTK

-3331 SLHGTSATLTGTIG
+3331 SLHGTATLTGTIG
-3345 GSGSALATLDREA
+3345 GSGSALDTLDKEA

-3364 RKSASGSKK
+3364 RRNSISKK

-3388 KKFAIRKKAI
+3388 KKFSIKKKAI

-3405 IPVNQD
+3405 IPENQD
-3411 VNTSSMS
+3411 INTSSMS
-3418 DDELKQ
+3418 NDELMQ
-3424 AAIQYLQQIANNTSN
+3424 AIIQYLQQIANNTSN
-3439 NAILPA
+3439 NNTLPA

-3458 SLAQLASS
+3458 SLAQLATSAASS
-3466 TGSSGGNLSD
+3466 SGNLSD
-3476 TASQM
+3476 KAAQM

-3489 NAMRSKLE
+3489 NAMRSKME
-3497 AIASTP
+3497 ALASTP

>member
-1 MAKPKNKKDSNR
+1 MAKSKNKDNNKTG
-13 VDPITYAKNVMTS
+13 PIAYAKNVVKS

-44 YISDNAS
+44 YIADNAS

-59 VKDYKGTIRKK
+59 AKDYKGTIRKK

-108 LNNLAESWG
+108 MNKLAESWG

-128 FDLDSDDDTSSSTTT
+128 FDLDSDSDDNTDSSTA
-143 SSSTRNSNEM
+143 SSKSN
-153 NVITGAI
+153 NIDVVTGAI

-172 LTGEGIAGKVS
+172 ITGEGIAGKIG
-183 GANIKNTRAMMANN
+183 GANIKNTRAMMTNN
-197 NRLAGMM
+197 NRLAGML
-204 NNSLSVINSSIL
+204 NNSLSVINTSIL
-216 DFHKDIADTLNP
+216 DLHKDLVEPLNG
-228 HIQNSTTFYQTATSE
+228 HIQNSTSFYQTATSE
-243 LAKQTGYLEN
+243 LAKQTSYLET
-253 ITKLLTERFAPAA
+253 ITKLLTDRFAPVA
-266 TSRSS
+266 TSKGSG
-271 SSIKET
+271 IKET
-277 PWEAVMGGDLPNLGA
+277 PWEAVMGGDLPNLGN
-292 WVNHAKNKAM
+292 WIKHAKNKAM
-302 EDSGMDSLTAI
+302 EDSGMDSLAAI

-330 IALALTMALTS
+330 IALAITMALTS
-341 KIQSGPTGKA
+341 KIQNGPTGKA

-441 YETGRYVTAS
+441 YETGRFTSAS
-451 KGLNEFK
+451 KGFNEFK

-466 NASRGMREEILQDF
+466 NASKGMKEELLQEF

-488 KDDEDHI
+488 KNDENHI

-504 RSLSDDYD
+504 RNLSDDYD

-523 DPSNFDSAQK
+523 DPSKFDSAQS
-533 MLAILR
+533 MLTLLR
-539 QRGWISDDP
+539 QRGWINDDP
-548 SKGFISNKNA
+548 TKGFISNKNA
-558 RTIARLIFKKKS
+558 RAIARLIFKKKS
-570 GIGKMNNA
+570 GVGKMNNA

-611 THKLNTNLN
+611 THKLKSNLN
-620 KNSTDAVTM
+620 KNSADAVTM
-629 ALDDHGNNIFYY
+629 ALDDHGNNIFFY

-648 IRVMI
+648 IRVMV
-653 DSLSASNFNLSTIKN
+653 DSMSASNFNLSTIKN

-688 GNRRQPKKRK
+688 GNRRQSKKRK

-711 GAGGSDSGFQ
+711 GAGGSDSGFR
-721 SLYNFNYEVP
+721 SLYNFNYDVP

-758 DPEGRMVYNSSSKK
+758 DPEGRMVYNSSTKQ
-772 YEAPKATSR
+772 YEAPKASSR
-781 GSFLKFEKNAK
+781 GSFLKLKEKAN
-792 EHSFL
+792 HSVL

-810 TLFGDAAN
+810 TLFGNAPAA
-818 TFKMKV
+818 FKQKID
-824 EQEGGLFGYLQSLP
+824 EEGGLFGYLQSLP
-838 NRIATGLQDLPD
+838 NKIATGIQDLPD

-855 TSELWQKF
+855 TSELWKKF
-863 QDSDFGKKFME
+863 QESDFGKKFME
-874 SAKNIV
+874 SSKNII

-902 FKNTRFDKSN
+902 FKNTRFDLDKK
-912 NQEES
+912 EK
-917 EEDESSIIPSIPML
+917 
-931 PMHTGESNTVEN
+931 EN
-943 ESKPVA
+943 EETINGPIA
-949 LLPQHIVDTIPDDAN
+949 LLPQHAESLIPENAN
-964 PEGSYKGGLVNKSG
+964 PEGSYRGGLVNKSG

-988 VPAKYNP
+988 IPAKYNP

-1034 TVGEEEDNSP
+1034 TVGEADNSP
-1044 NLTDDQANIILN
+1044 NLTDEQANIILN
-1056 GFKNNKSTTDI
+1056 GFKNNKSTVDI

-1072 IDEKVVQNMRV
+1072 IDEKVIQDMRV
-1083 EYEKDAAS
+1083 EYEKDKLN
-1091 ASLESMKKSFKKFV
+1091 ASLESMKKSFKKFA
-1105 KVASKVGNAVKDQ
+1105 KVASKVGNAVKNQ
-1118 AKKTSAYQTVEH
+1118 AKKTSVYQTIEH
-1130 GVKYI
+1130 GVKYGY
-1135 FERAKQT
+1135 ERIKQNAE
-1142 SDYYFGDS
+1142 YIFGDF
-1150 DMYKNIKK
+1150 DLYKNIKK
-1158 TGNEI
+1158 TGNEV
-1163 VKAAKVDLPKVA
+1163 VKAAKADLPKVA

-1226 KLLKRGILPPK
+1226 KLVKKGILPPK
-1237 MSKFITDKLP
+1237 LSKFITDKLP

-1282 SDTNAFQNI
+1282 SNTNAFQNI

-1324 GIDKIK
+1324 GMEKIK
-1330 NFFNENFVDP
+1330 NFFTTNFVDP
-1340 IKRFV
+1340 VKRFV

-1363 IDGAKDIVKR
+1363 IDSAKDIVKR

-1380 ILFGPLVGMVKG
+1380 IIFGPLVNLAKG

-1399 FAKGVVTA
+1399 LAKGIVTT
-1407 PFKALGGVGD
+1407 PFKALGGIGD

-1436 DYWRKNHNKN
+1436 KYWREEHNKN
-1446 KLFGLR
+1446 KFFGLSR
-1452 GKKIKESALDKWE
+1452 KKKIKESALDKWE
-1465 LSLDKDKRA
+1465 LSLDENKRG
-1474 DLIKDANDYLNSPTE
+1474 DLIREANDYLNSPTE

-1494 HQIRQDLRDQII
+1494 HKARQELRDKIT
-1506 ATLPNAG
+1506 ASMPNAG
-1513 LGDEHKYGKQLNK
+1513 LGEDHALGKKLNR
-1526 LMNSTD
+1526 LMNSED
-1532 VVKNNDYSK
+1532 VVKNNDYTK
-1541 VRKFVDSLNISDT
+1541 VRKFVEGLNISDE
-1554 DKEKLQKSIIDT
+1554 DKEKLKKSIIDT
-1566 TSETTKITDK
+1566 TAKTTKITDK
-1576 IANFDINK
+1576 IANFDVNK

-1589 EQGLDINNMSKKEL
+1589 EQGLDINNMSSKEL

-1615 NEDEKGRKK
+1615 NEDEKEKAK
-1624 SEERL
+1624 SEDRL
-1629 ADLKDKDEKA
+1629 KELKEKDEKA
-1639 RKAAEEKRMNMIGTI
+1639 KKLAEEKRMNMIGNI

-1660 IAGFVESLKG
+1660 IAGYVETLMG
-1670 KTKSSVTGK
+1670 KTKSSVTGE
-1679 PLMLEEGNFETPV
+1679 PFESPSENFETPL
-1692 MTNEE
+1692 MTNEQ
-1697 AKAEEAKSAVS
+1697 
-1708 VSPTDIIPA
+1708 
-1717 VPKTNPLT
+1717 
-1725 NNKFVGPKHS
+1725 
-1735 DFDKS
+1735 
-1740 KVIDAE
+1740 
-1746 FTEVK
+1746 
-1751 EDKKPEVTLNTDAIK
+1751 
-1766 EVINLAIAGTSVP
+1766 
-1779 LIAKKLS
+1779 
-1786 IDKEKVTE
+1786 
-1794 IINNNRAAINAA
+1794 A
-1806 KATGLGIAKKGSAT
+1806 KATERLGGVGRPSAPAK
-1820 PVAEG
+1820 G
-1825 GDLVGDN
+1825 GGNLIGE
-1832 SGTSNNSNDSGSDV
+1832 DSQDDEQGIITKIDA
-1846 KTEIVDGQPYQ
+1846 DGNPMQ
-1857 YKRNGKGEWI
+1857 YMRNAKGELVL
-1867 INLADAV
+1867 NTADAA
-1874 TKAAHSAKQK
+1874 TKTASEEKK
-1884 ADDLRNKFYGMW
+1884 KSNELRDRFYGMW

-1911 KPEKE
+1911 KQEKE

-1926 EKLADAAS
+1926 EKLADAAG
-1934 AVGGAISN
+1934 AVGGAVSN
-1942 FLGSSIGTSL
+1942 FLGSSIGNSL

-1983 GKKAAG
+1983 GKNAAG
-1989 TDNDSGMRKG
+1989 TNNDSGMRKG
-1999 MDPEA
+1999 MDPEE
-2004 RKQEVENS
+2004 RKKEVENS
-2012 NLFDQFT
+2012 SLFNKFT
-2019 LGVDSLETRAR
+2019 LGVDSLETRIS
-2030 GKKMTTYEQDDH
+2030 GKKMTTYDQDDH

-2078 SKIPVIG
+2078 SKIPIVG

-2116 DPDKATTADK
+2116 DPDKASTADK

-2135 SKILGSVKQILKLI
+2135 SKVLGSVKQILKLV
-2149 SKKLGGS
+2149 SKKLGNS
-2156 GDWVD
+2156 GEWVD
-2161 SAAEGISNALGKAGS
+2161 SAAESISTALGKAGS
-2176 KVSGVMSKL
+2176 KVSGALSKL
-2185 TGVIYFAQVALAVE
+2185 TGVIYIAQIALAVE

-2228 NGINYAIPGIGGL
+2228 NGINYAIPGIGGI
-2241 IGTETIFNIVF
+2241 IGTSTIFNIVF
-2252 NILSKFIKF
+2252 NVLSKFIKF

-2280 ETGHTYDVEEYIY
+2280 ETGHTYNVEEYIY

-2306 SWAKNTVGSVKD
+2306 SWAKNTVSSVKNTITD
-2318 TVSDLV
+2318 IKE
-2324 HGKTTVGEV
+2324 GKLTVGQ
-2333 AKKAG
+2333 AAAKAG
-2338 KGIVNAGKSV
+2338 KGIVNAGKSA
-2348 GHWVAGV
+2348 GHWIAGV

-2367 LGHKVVSG
+2367 IGHKVVSG
-2375 VKTVVKTA
+2375 VKIVAKAA
-2383 GEKISK
+2383 GEKVS
-2389 GVDVVKDAVS
+2389 GAVDVVKDAVS
-2399 AFNKMQDKL
+2399 AFNRMQEKL
-2408 KATFKSKDTTFA
+2408 NATFKSKDTTFA
-2420 DMVNT
+2420 DMVKT
-2425 HVEIDEDNPLA
+2425 HVDIDENNPLA
-2436 GFTKGV
+2436 GFTKGI
-2442 GEVSKIVAIPS
+2442 GEVSKIVMIPA
-2453 LYIGAMGKKLYND
+2453 LYVGGIAKKLYNGI
-2466 VLKPTGQSLLQAGT
+2466 LKPTAQSLLQAGT

-2493 LQGDLVGLWKNSTT
+2493 LQGDLIGLWKNSAT

-2526 AALTVPTMVVG
+2526 VALTGPTMIFG
-2537 AAKQAWGVIKGIGN
+2537 AAKQVWGVIKGIGN
-2551 GIKAVADTLGNS
+2551 GIKAGIDLLGGSFN
-2563 YDAAKEYCSN
+2563 AAKDYCAN
-2573 GDMGSLWTKTDSD
+2573 GDLGGLWAKTDSD
-2586 KDVEDQTAL
+2586 KDVEGQTNL
-2595 GSILSATSDSIMKVA
+2595 GSMLSATSDSIMKVA
-2610 LTIPTAVN
+2610 LTIPTGLN
-2618 WVGKKLGGLFS
+2618 WVGRKLGNLFS
-2629 NIAAAMPDAGTMVDD
+2629 NIAAAMPDLGSMVDD
-2644 LWSFTDSDKSMD
+2644 LWSFTDPSKSMD

-2665 KSKDTGV
+2665 KSKDSGV
-2672 FSLIGNGI
+2672 FSIIGNGI
-2680 TTIIGGIMHLA
+2680 ASIVGGIMHLA
-2691 VGFLKPFISLGNKFS
+2691 VGFLKPFIYIGSKLSSAVKSVAGWANK
-2706 NVINSAGDWVNKK
+2706 G
-2719 LTSFKNW
+2719 LTAFKNW
-2726 LNGDDDDSSSSN
+2726 LNGDDDDSK
-2738 EASGSGSGIHTTQK
+2738 EASGSGSGIHTEQK
-2752 DNYTKF
+2752 GNYTKF

-2795 MGYVAGSTKPVDRG
+2795 MGYVAGSSKVVDRG

-2843 PTVLLGEDSS
+2843 PTVLLGEDSQ

-2874 DKNGNVIV
+2874 DNKGNVIV

-2893 KKNILKN
+2893 KKSILKN

-2917 NSGLNAG
+2917 NTGLNAG

-2936 SSIIKTIFSGG
+2936 SSIIKTIFSGFN
-2947 LSSSSTDSSSSDSYS
+2947 SSSTDTSGDS

-2967 SGYVYSGDS
+2967 AGYVYSGDS

-2986 ANDPYIS
+2986 AGDPYIS
-2993 YYNNSNHGGQS
+2993 YYNNSSHGGQS
-3004 TCINGSPTDSVCNV
+3004 TCINGSPMDPVCNV

-3033 YSLLSGDKTMKYK
+3033 YSVLSGDKTMKYK
-3046 AFHCNAGDMY
+3046 AFHSNAGDMY

-3091 KVVSNDEV
+3091 KVISSDEV
-3099 LTSESGYNSF
+3099 MTSESGYNSY
-3109 AFKNKTR
+3109 AFRNKNR

-3138 AVQNYY
+3138 AVQDYY
-3144 ATHSTGTSGS
+3144 ATHSTSGS
-3154 TSENAKT
+3154 TSANAKT
-3161 IWNRLRSKGM
+3161 IWQRLKTKGM

-3187 NFNPTNLE
+3187 NFNPINLE

-3268 FAYDEVKNTY
+3268 FAYDEVKNNY

-3283 ALQSA
+3283 ALMSA
-3288 STPSDGA
+3288 SNPSDGA
-3295 AAALGLYEMPAW
+3295 AAALGLYEMPGW
-3307 GVDKAKRDTK
+3307 GVDRAKRDTK

-3331 SLHGTSATLTGTIG
+3331 SLHGTATLTGTIG
-3345 GSGSALATLDREA
+3345 GSGSALDTLDKEA

-3364 RKSASGSKK
+3364 RRNSISKK

-3388 KKFAIRKKAI
+3388 KKFSIKKKAI

-3405 IPVNQD
+3405 IPENQD
-3411 VNTSSMS
+3411 INTSSMS
-3418 DDELKQ
+3418 NDELMQ
-3424 AAIQYLQQIANNTSN
+3424 AIIQYLQQIANNTSN
-3439 NAILPA
+3439 NNTLPA

-3458 SLAQLASS
+3458 SLAQLATSAA
-3466 TGSSGGNLSD
+3466 SSGGNLSD
-3476 TASQM
+3476 KAAQM

-3489 NAMRSKLE
+3489 NAMRSKME
-3497 AIASTP
+3497 ALASTP

>member
-1 MAKPKNKKDSNR
+1 MAKSKNKDNNKTG
-13 VDPITYAKNVMTS
+13 PIAYAKNVVNS

-108 LNNLAESWG
+108 MNKLAESWG

-128 FDLDSDDDTSSSTTT
+128 FDLDSDDTDSSTT
-143 SSSTRNSNEM
+143 SSSKTYNDLDA
-153 NVITGAI
+153 VTGAI

-172 LTGEGIAGKVS
+172 ITGEGIAGKIG
-183 GANIKNTRAMMANN
+183 GANIKNTRAMMTNN
-197 NRLAGMM
+197 NRLAGML
-204 NNSLSVINSSIL
+204 NNSLSVINTSIL
-216 DFHKDIADTLNP
+216 DLHKDLVQPLNG
-228 HIQNSTTFYQTATSE
+228 HIQNSTSFYQTATSE
-243 LAKQTGYLEN
+243 LAKQTSYLET
-253 ITKLLTERFAPAA
+253 ITKLLTDRFAPVA
-266 TSRSS
+266 TSKGSG
-271 SSIKET
+271 IKET
-277 PWEAVMGGDLPNLGA
+277 PWEAVMGGDLPNLGN
-292 WVNHAKNKAM
+292 WIKHAKNKAM
-302 EDSGMDSLTAI
+302 EDSGMDSLAAI

-330 IALALTMALTS
+330 IALAITMALTS
-341 KIQSGPTGKA
+341 KIQNGPTGKA

-441 YETGRYVTAS
+441 YETGRFTSAS
-451 KGLNEFK
+451 KGFNEFK

-466 NASRGMREEILQDF
+466 NASKGMKEELLQDF

-488 KDDEDHI
+488 KNDENHI

-504 RSLSDDYD
+504 RNLSDDYD

-523 DPSNFDSAQK
+523 DPSKFDSAQS
-533 MLAILR
+533 MLTLLR
-539 QRGWISDDP
+539 QRGWINDDP
-548 SKGFISNKNA
+548 TKGFISNKNA
-558 RTIARLIFKKKS
+558 RAIARLIFKKKS

-611 THKLNTNLN
+611 THKLRSNLN
-620 KNSTDAVTM
+620 KNSADAVTM
-629 ALDDHGNNIFYY
+629 ALDDHGNNIFFY

-648 IRVMI
+648 IRVMV
-653 DSLSASNFNLSTIKN
+653 DSMSASNFNLSTIKN

-688 GNRRQPKKRK
+688 GNRRQSKKRK

-711 GAGGSDSGFQ
+711 GAGGSDSGFR
-721 SLYNFNYEVP
+721 SLYNFNYDVP

-758 DPEGRMVYNSSSKK
+758 DPEGRMVYNSSTKQ
-772 YEAPKATSR
+772 YEAPKASSR
-781 GSFLKFEKNAK
+781 GSFLKLKEKAN
-792 EHSFL
+792 HSVL

-810 TLFGDAAN
+810 TLFGNAPAA
-818 TFKMKV
+818 FKQKID
-824 EQEGGLFGYLQSLP
+824 EEGGLFGYLQSLP
-838 NRIATGLQDLPD
+838 NKIATGIQDLPD

-855 TSELWQKF
+855 TSELWKKF
-863 QDSDFGKKFME
+863 QESDFGKKFME
-874 SAKNIV
+874 SSKNII

-902 FKNTRFDKSN
+902 FKNTRFDLDKK
-912 NQEES
+912 EK
-917 EEDESSIIPSIPML
+917 
-931 PMHTGESNTVEN
+931 EN
-943 ESKPVA
+943 EETINGPIA
-949 LLPQHIVDTIPDDAN
+949 LLPQHAESLIPENAN
-964 PEGSYKGGLVNKSG
+964 PEGSYRGGLVNKSG

-1034 TVGEEEDNSP
+1034 TVGEEDNSP
-1044 NLTDDQANIILN
+1044 NLTDEQANIILN
-1056 GFKNNKSTTDI
+1056 GFKNNKSTADI

-1072 IDEKVVQNMRV
+1072 IDEKVIQDMRV
-1083 EYEKDAAS
+1083 EYEKDKLN
-1091 ASLESMKKSFKKFV
+1091 ASLESMKKSFKKFA
-1105 KVASKVGNAVKDQ
+1105 KVASKVGNAVKNQ
-1118 AKKTSAYQTVEH
+1118 AKKTSVYQTIEH
-1130 GVKYI
+1130 GVKYGY
-1135 FERAKQT
+1135 ERIKQNAE
-1142 SDYYFGDS
+1142 YIFGDF
-1150 DMYKNIKK
+1150 DLYKNIKK
-1158 TGNEI
+1158 TGNEV
-1163 VKAAKVDLPKVA
+1163 VKAAKADLPKVA

-1226 KLLKRGILPPK
+1226 KLVKKGILPPK
-1237 MSKFITDKLP
+1237 LSKFITDKLP

-1282 SDTNAFQNI
+1282 SNTNAFQNI

-1324 GIDKIK
+1324 GMEKIK
-1330 NFFNENFVDP
+1330 NFFTTNFVDP
-1340 IKRFV
+1340 VKRFV

-1363 IDGAKDIVKR
+1363 IDSAKDIVKR

-1380 ILFGPLVGMVKG
+1380 IIFGPLVNLAKG

-1399 FAKGVVTA
+1399 LAKGIVTT
-1407 PFKALGGVGD
+1407 PFKALGGIGD

-1436 DYWRKNHNKN
+1436 KYWREEHNKN
-1446 KLFGLR
+1446 KFFGLSR
-1452 GKKIKESALDKWE
+1452 KKKIKESALDKWE
-1465 LSLDKDKRA
+1465 LSLDENKRG
-1474 DLIKDANDYLNSPTE
+1474 DLIREANDYLNSPTE

-1494 HQIRQDLRDQII
+1494 HKARQELRDKIT
-1506 ATLPNAG
+1506 ASMPNAG
-1513 LGDEHKYGKQLNK
+1513 LGEDHALGKKLNR
-1526 LMNSTD
+1526 LMNSED
-1532 VVKNNDYSK
+1532 VVKNNDYTK
-1541 VRKFVDSLNISDT
+1541 VRKFVEGLNISDE
-1554 DKEKLQKSIIDT
+1554 DKEKLKKSIIDT
-1566 TSETTKITDK
+1566 TAKTTKITDK
-1576 IANFDINK
+1576 IANFDVNK

-1589 EQGLDINNMSKKEL
+1589 EQGLDINNMSSKEL

-1615 NEDEKGRKK
+1615 NEDEKEKAK
-1624 SEERL
+1624 SEDRL
-1629 ADLKDKDEKA
+1629 KELKEKDEKA
-1639 RKAAEEKRMNMIGTI
+1639 KKLAEEKRMNMIGNI

-1660 IAGFVESLKG
+1660 IAGYVETLMG
-1670 KTKSSVTGK
+1670 KTKSSVTGE
-1679 PLMLEEGNFETPV
+1679 PFESPSENFETPL
-1692 MTNEE
+1692 MTNEQ
-1697 AKAEEAKSAVS
+1697 
-1708 VSPTDIIPA
+1708 
-1717 VPKTNPLT
+1717 
-1725 NNKFVGPKHS
+1725 
-1735 DFDKS
+1735 
-1740 KVIDAE
+1740 
-1746 FTEVK
+1746 
-1751 EDKKPEVTLNTDAIK
+1751 
-1766 EVINLAIAGTSVP
+1766 
-1779 LIAKKLS
+1779 
-1786 IDKEKVTE
+1786 
-1794 IINNNRAAINAA
+1794 A
-1806 KATGLGIAKKGSAT
+1806 KATERLGGVGRPSAPAK
-1820 PVAEG
+1820 G
-1825 GDLVGDN
+1825 GGNLIGE
-1832 SGTSNNSNDSGSDV
+1832 DSQDDEQGIITKIDA
-1846 KTEIVDGQPYQ
+1846 DGNPMQ
-1857 YKRNGKGEWI
+1857 YMRNAKGELVL
-1867 INLADAV
+1867 NTADAA
-1874 TKAAHSAKQK
+1874 TKTASEEKK
-1884 ADDLRNKFYGMW
+1884 KSNELRDRFYGMW

-1911 KPEKE
+1911 KQEKE

-1926 EKLADAAS
+1926 EKLADAAG
-1934 AVGGAISN
+1934 AVGGAVSN

-1983 GKKAAG
+1983 GKNAAG
-1989 TDNDSGMRKG
+1989 TNNDSGMRKG
-1999 MDPEA
+1999 MDPEE
-2004 RKQEVENS
+2004 RKKEVENS
-2012 NLFDQFT
+2012 SLFNKFT
-2019 LGVDSLETRAR
+2019 LGVDSLETRIS
-2030 GKKMTTYEQDDH
+2030 GKKMTTYDQDDH

-2078 SKIPVIG
+2078 SKIPIVG

-2093 AGANAASIV
+2093 AGANTASIV

-2116 DPDKATTADK
+2116 DPDKASTADK

-2135 SKILGSVKQILKLI
+2135 SKVLGSVKQILKLV
-2149 SKKLGGS
+2149 SKKLGNS
-2156 GDWVD
+2156 GEWVD
-2161 SAAEGISNALGKAGS
+2161 SAAESISTALGKAGS
-2176 KVSGVMSKL
+2176 KVSGALSKL
-2185 TGVIYFAQVALAVE
+2185 TGVIYIAQIALAVE

-2228 NGINYAIPGIGGL
+2228 NGINYAIPGIGGI
-2241 IGTETIFNIVF
+2241 IGTSTIFNIVF
-2252 NILSKFIKF
+2252 NVLSKFIKF

-2280 ETGHTYDVEEYIY
+2280 ETGHTYNVEEYIY

-2306 SWAKNTVGSVKD
+2306 SWAKNTVSSVKNTITD
-2318 TVSDLV
+2318 IKE
-2324 HGKTTVGEV
+2324 GKLTVGQAA
-2333 AKKAG
+2333 AKVG
-2338 KGIVNAGKSV
+2338 KGIVNAGKSA
-2348 GHWVAGV
+2348 GHWIAGI

-2367 LGHKVVSG
+2367 IGHKVVSG
-2375 VKTVVKTA
+2375 VKTVAKAA
-2383 GEKISK
+2383 GEKISS

-2399 AFNKMQDKL
+2399 AFNRMQEKL
-2408 KATFKSKDTTFA
+2408 NATFKSKDTTFA
-2420 DMVNT
+2420 DMVKT
-2425 HVEIDEDNPLA
+2425 HVDIDENNPLA
-2436 GFTKGV
+2436 GFTKGI
-2442 GEVSKIVAIPS
+2442 GEVSKIVMIPA
-2453 LYIGAMGKKLYND
+2453 LYVGGIAKKLYNGI
-2466 VLKPTGQSLLQAGT
+2466 LKPTAQSLLQAGT

-2493 LQGDLVGLWKNSTT
+2493 LQGDLIGLWKNSAT

-2526 AALTVPTMVVG
+2526 VALTGPTMIFG
-2537 AAKQAWGVIKGIGN
+2537 AAKQVWGVIKGIGN
-2551 GIKAVADTLGNS
+2551 GIKAGIDLLGGSFN
-2563 YDAAKEYCSN
+2563 AAKDYCAN
-2573 GDMGSLWTKTDSD
+2573 GDLGGLWAKTDSD
-2586 KDVEDQTAL
+2586 KDVEGQTNL
-2595 GSILSATSDSIMKVA
+2595 GSMLSATSDSIMKVA
-2610 LTIPTAVN
+2610 LTIPTGLN
-2618 WVGKKLGGLFS
+2618 WVGRKLGNLFS
-2629 NIAAAMPDAGTMVDD
+2629 NIAAAMPDLGSMVDD
-2644 LWSFTDSDKSMD
+2644 LWSFTDSSKSMD

-2665 KSKDTGV
+2665 KSKDSGV
-2672 FSLIGNGI
+2672 FSIIGNGI
-2680 TTIIGGIMHLA
+2680 ASIVGGIMHLA
-2691 VGFLKPFISLGNKFS
+2691 VGFLKPFIYIGSKLSSAVKSVAGWANK
-2706 NVINSAGDWVNKK
+2706 G
-2719 LTSFKNW
+2719 LTAFKNW
-2726 LNGDDDDSSSSN
+2726 LNGDDDDSK
-2738 EASGSGSGIHTTQK
+2738 EASGSGSGIHTEQK
-2752 DNYTKF
+2752 GNYTKF

-2795 MGYVAGSTKPVDRG
+2795 MGYVAGSSKVVDRG

-2843 PTVLLGEDSS
+2843 PTVLLGEDSQ

-2874 DKNGNVIV
+2874 DNKGNVIV

-2893 KKNILKN
+2893 KKSILKN

-2917 NSGLNAG
+2917 NTGLNAG

-2936 SSIIKTIFSGG
+2936 SSIIKTIFSGFN
-2947 LSSSSTDSSSSDSYS
+2947 SSSTDTSGDS

-2967 SGYVYSGDS
+2967 AGYVYSGDS

-2986 ANDPYIS
+2986 AGDPYIS
-2993 YYNNSNHGGQS
+2993 YYNNSSHGGQS
-3004 TCINGSPTDSVCNV
+3004 TCINGSPMDPVCNV

-3033 YSLLSGDKTMKYK
+3033 YSVLSGDKTMKYK
-3046 AFHCNAGDMY
+3046 AFHSNAGDMY

-3091 KVVSNDEV
+3091 KVISSDEV
-3099 LTSESGYNSF
+3099 MTSESGYNSY
-3109 AFKNKTR
+3109 AFRNKNR

-3138 AVQNYY
+3138 AVQDYY
-3144 ATHSTGTSGS
+3144 ATHSTSGS
-3154 TSENAKT
+3154 TSANAKT
-3161 IWNRLRSKGM
+3161 IWQRLKTKGM

-3187 NFNPTNLE
+3187 NFNPINLE

-3268 FAYDEVKNTY
+3268 FAYDEVKNNY

-3283 ALQSA
+3283 ALMSA
-3288 STPSDGA
+3288 SNPSDGA
-3295 AAALGLYEMPAW
+3295 AAALGLYEMPGW
-3307 GVDKAKRDTK
+3307 GVDRAKRDTK

-3331 SLHGTSATLTGTIG
+3331 SLHGTATLTGTIG
-3345 GSGSALATLDREA
+3345 GSGSALDTLDKEA

-3364 RKSASGSKK
+3364 RRNSISKK

-3388 KKFAIRKKAI
+3388 KKFSIKKKAI

-3405 IPVNQD
+3405 IPENQD
-3411 VNTSSMS
+3411 INTSSMS
-3418 DDELKQ
+3418 NDELMQ
-3424 AAIQYLQQIANNTSN
+3424 AIIQYLQQIANNTSN
-3439 NAILPA
+3439 NNTLPA

-3458 SLAQLASS
+3458 SLAQLATSAA
-3466 TGSSGGNLSD
+3466 SSGGNLSD
-3476 TASQM
+3476 KAAQM

-3489 NAMRSKLE
+3489 NAMRSKME
-3497 AIASTP
+3497 ALASTP

>member
-1 MAKPKNKKDSNR
+1 MAKSKNKDNNKTG
-13 VDPITYAKNVMTS
+13 PIAYAKNVVKS

-44 YISDNAS
+44 YIADNAS

-59 VKDYKGTIRKK
+59 AKDYKGTIRKK

-108 LNNLAESWG
+108 MNKLAESWG

-128 FDLDSDDDTSSSTTT
+128 FDLDSDDTDSSTESSSKTY
-143 SSSTRNSNEM
+143 NDLDA
-153 NVITGAI
+153 VTGAI

-172 LTGEGIAGKVS
+172 ITGEGIAGKIG
-183 GANIKNTRAMMANN
+183 GANIKNTRAMMTNN
-197 NRLAGMM
+197 NRLAGML
-204 NNSLSVINSSIL
+204 NNSLSVINTSIL
-216 DFHKDIADTLNP
+216 DLHKDLVEPLNG
-228 HIQNSTTFYQTATSE
+228 HIQNSTSFYQTATSE
-243 LAKQTGYLEN
+243 LAKQTSYLET
-253 ITKLLTERFAPAA
+253 ITKLLTDRFTPVA
-266 TSRSS
+266 TSKGSG
-271 SSIKET
+271 IKET
-277 PWEAVMGGDLPNLGA
+277 PWEAVMGGDLPNLGN
-292 WVNHAKNKAM
+292 WIKHAKNKTM
-302 EDSGMDSLTAI
+302 EDSGMDSLAAI

-330 IALALTMALTS
+330 IALAITMALTS
-341 KIQSGPTGKA
+341 KIQNGPTGKA

-363 MKVAGQIHKASKND
+363 MKIAGQIHKASKND

-441 YETGRYVTAS
+441 YETGRFTSAS
-451 KGLNEFK
+451 KGFNEFK

-466 NASRGMREEILQDF
+466 NASKGMKEELLQDF

-488 KDDEDHI
+488 KNDENHI

-504 RSLSDDYD
+504 RNLSDDYD

-523 DPSNFDSAQK
+523 DPSKFDSAQS
-533 MLAILR
+533 MLTLLR
-539 QRGWISDDP
+539 QRGWINDDP
-548 SKGFISNKNA
+548 TKGFISNKNA
-558 RTIARLIFKKKS
+558 RAIARLIFKKKS

-611 THKLNTNLN
+611 TYKLKSNLN
-620 KNSTDAVTM
+620 KNSADAVTM
-629 ALDDHGNNIFYY
+629 ALDDHGNNIFFY

-648 IRVMI
+648 IRVMV
-653 DSLSASNFNLSTIKN
+653 DSMSASNFNLSTIKN

-688 GNRRQPKKRK
+688 GNRRQSKKRK

-711 GAGGSDSGFQ
+711 GAGGSDSGFR
-721 SLYNFNYEVP
+721 SLYNFNYDVP

-758 DPEGRMVYNSSSKK
+758 DPEGRMVYNSSTKQ
-772 YEAPKATSR
+772 YEAPKASSR
-781 GSFLKFEKNAK
+781 GSFLKLKEKAN
-792 EHSFL
+792 HSVL

-810 TLFGDAAN
+810 TLFGNAPAA
-818 TFKMKV
+818 FKHKID
-824 EQEGGLFGYLQSLP
+824 EEGGLFGYLQSLP
-838 NRIATGLQDLPD
+838 NKIATGLQDLPD

-855 TSELWQKF
+855 TSELWKKF
-863 QDSDFGKKFME
+863 QESDFGKKFME
-874 SAKNIV
+874 SSKNII

-902 FKNTRFDKSN
+902 FKNTRFDLDKK
-912 NQEES
+912 EK
-917 EEDESSIIPSIPML
+917 
-931 PMHTGESNTVEN
+931 EN
-943 ESKPVA
+943 EETINGPIA
-949 LLPQHIVDTIPDDAN
+949 LLPQHAESLIPENAN
-964 PEGSYKGGLVNKSG
+964 PEGSYRGGLVNKSG

-988 VPAKYNP
+988 IPAKYNP

-1034 TVGEEEDNSP
+1034 TVGEADNSP
-1044 NLTDDQANIILN
+1044 NLTDEQANIILN
-1056 GFKNNKSTTDI
+1056 GFKNNKSTVDI

-1072 IDEKVVQNMRV
+1072 IDEKVIQDMRV
-1083 EYEKDAAS
+1083 EYEKDKLN
-1091 ASLESMKKSFKKFV
+1091 ASLESMKKSFKKFA
-1105 KVASKVGNAVKDQ
+1105 KVASKVGNAVKNQ
-1118 AKKTSAYQTVEH
+1118 AKKTSVYQTIEH
-1130 GVKYI
+1130 GVKYGY
-1135 FERAKQT
+1135 ERIKQNAE
-1142 SDYYFGDS
+1142 YIFGDF
-1150 DMYKNIKK
+1150 DLYKNIKK
-1158 TGNEI
+1158 TGNEV
-1163 VKAAKVDLPKVA
+1163 VKAAKADLSKVA

-1226 KLLKRGILPPK
+1226 KLVKKGILPPK
-1237 MSKFITDKLP
+1237 LSKFITDKLP

-1282 SDTNAFQNI
+1282 SNTNAFQNI

-1324 GIDKIK
+1324 GMEKIK
-1330 NFFNENFVDP
+1330 NFFTTNFVDP
-1340 IKRFV
+1340 VKRFV

-1363 IDGAKDIVKR
+1363 IDSAKDIVKR

-1380 ILFGPLVGMVKG
+1380 IIFGPLVNLAKG

-1399 FAKGVVTA
+1399 LAKGIVTT
-1407 PFKALGGVGD
+1407 PFKALGGIGD

-1436 DYWRKNHNKN
+1436 KYWREEHNKN
-1446 KLFGLR
+1446 KFFGLSR
-1452 GKKIKESALDKWE
+1452 KKKIKESALDKWE
-1465 LSLDKDKRA
+1465 LSLDENKRG
-1474 DLIKDANDYLNSPTE
+1474 DLIREANDYLNSPTE

-1494 HQIRQDLRDQII
+1494 HKARQELRDKIT
-1506 ATLPNAG
+1506 ASMPNAG
-1513 LGDEHKYGKQLNK
+1513 LGEDHALGKKLNR
-1526 LMNSTD
+1526 LMNSED
-1532 VVKNNDYSK
+1532 VVKNNDYTK
-1541 VRKFVDSLNISDT
+1541 VRKFVEGLNISDE
-1554 DKEKLQKSIIDT
+1554 DKEKLKKSIIDT
-1566 TSETTKITDK
+1566 TAKTTKITDK
-1576 IANFDINK
+1576 IANFDVNK

-1589 EQGLDINNMSKKEL
+1589 EQGLDINNMSSKEL

-1615 NEDEKGRKK
+1615 NEDEKEKAK
-1624 SEERL
+1624 SEDRL
-1629 ADLKDKDEKA
+1629 KELKEKDEKA
-1639 RKAAEEKRMNMIGTI
+1639 KKLAEEKRMNMIGNI

-1660 IAGFVESLKG
+1660 IAGYVETLMG
-1670 KTKSSVTGK
+1670 KTKSSVTGE
-1679 PLMLEEGNFETPV
+1679 PFESPSENFETPL
-1692 MTNEE
+1692 MTNEQ
-1697 AKAEEAKSAVS
+1697 
-1708 VSPTDIIPA
+1708 
-1717 VPKTNPLT
+1717 
-1725 NNKFVGPKHS
+1725 
-1735 DFDKS
+1735 
-1740 KVIDAE
+1740 
-1746 FTEVK
+1746 
-1751 EDKKPEVTLNTDAIK
+1751 
-1766 EVINLAIAGTSVP
+1766 
-1779 LIAKKLS
+1779 
-1786 IDKEKVTE
+1786 
-1794 IINNNRAAINAA
+1794 A
-1806 KATGLGIAKKGSAT
+1806 KATERLGGVGRPSAPAK
-1820 PVAEG
+1820 G
-1825 GDLVGDN
+1825 GGNLIGE
-1832 SGTSNNSNDSGSDV
+1832 DSQDDEQGIITKIDA
-1846 KTEIVDGQPYQ
+1846 DGNPMQ
-1857 YKRNGKGEWI
+1857 YMRNAKGELVL
-1867 INLADAV
+1867 NTADAA
-1874 TKAAHSAKQK
+1874 TKTASEEKK
-1884 ADDLRNKFYGMW
+1884 KSNELRDRFYGMW

-1911 KPEKE
+1911 KQEKE

-1926 EKLADAAS
+1926 EKLADAAG
-1934 AVGGAISN
+1934 AVGGAVSN
-1942 FLGSSIGTSL
+1942 FLGSSIGNSL

-1983 GKKAAG
+1983 GKNAAG
-1989 TDNDSGMRKG
+1989 TNNDSGMRKG
-1999 MDPEA
+1999 MDPEE
-2004 RKQEVENS
+2004 RKKEVENS
-2012 NLFDQFT
+2012 SLFNKFT
-2019 LGVDSLETRAR
+2019 LGVDSLETRIS
-2030 GKKMTTYEQDDH
+2030 GKKMTTYDQDDH

-2078 SKIPVIG
+2078 SKIPIVG

-2116 DPDKATTADK
+2116 DPDKASTADK

-2135 SKILGSVKQILKLI
+2135 SKVLGSVKQILKLV
-2149 SKKLGGS
+2149 SKKLGNS
-2156 GDWVD
+2156 GEWVD
-2161 SAAEGISNALGKAGS
+2161 SAAESISTALGKAGS
-2176 KVSGVMSKL
+2176 KVSGALSKL
-2185 TGVIYFAQVALAVE
+2185 TGVIYIAQIALAVE

-2228 NGINYAIPGIGGL
+2228 NGINYAIPGIGGI
-2241 IGTETIFNIVF
+2241 IGTSTIFNIVF
-2252 NILSKFIKF
+2252 NALSKFIKF

-2280 ETGHTYDVEEYIY
+2280 ETGHTYNVEEYIY

-2306 SWAKNTVGSVKD
+2306 SWAKNTVSSVKNTITD
-2318 TVSDLV
+2318 IKE
-2324 HGKTTVGEV
+2324 GKLTVGQ
-2333 AKKAG
+2333 AAAKAG
-2338 KGIVNAGKSV
+2338 KGIVNAGKSA
-2348 GHWVAGV
+2348 GHWIAGI

-2367 LGHKVVSG
+2367 IGHKVVSG
-2375 VKTVVKTA
+2375 VKTVAKAA
-2383 GEKISK
+2383 GEKISS

-2425 HVEIDEDNPLA
+2425 HVDIDEDNPLA
-2436 GFTKGV
+2436 GFTKGI
-2442 GEVSKIVAIPS
+2442 GEVSKIVMIPA
-2453 LYIGAMGKKLYND
+2453 LYVGGIAKKLYNGI
-2466 VLKPTGQSLLQAGT
+2466 LKPTAQSLLQAGT

-2493 LQGDLVGLWKNSTT
+2493 LQGDLIGLWKNSAT

-2526 AALTVPTMVVG
+2526 VALTGPTMIFG
-2537 AAKQAWGVIKGIGN
+2537 AAKQVWGVIKGIGN
-2551 GIKAVADTLGNS
+2551 GIKAGIDLLGGSFN
-2563 YDAAKEYCSN
+2563 AAKDYCAN
-2573 GDMGSLWTKTDSD
+2573 GDLGGLWAKTDSD
-2586 KDVEDQTAL
+2586 KDVEGQTNL
-2595 GSILSATSDSIMKVA
+2595 GSMLSATSDSIMKVA
-2610 LTIPTAVN
+2610 LTIPTGLN
-2618 WVGKKLGGLFS
+2618 WVGRKLGNLFS
-2629 NIAAAMPDAGTMVDD
+2629 NIAAAMPDLGSMVDD
-2644 LWSFTDSDKSMD
+2644 LWSFTDPSKSMD

-2665 KSKDTGV
+2665 KSKDSGV
-2672 FSLIGNGI
+2672 FSIIGNGI
-2680 TTIIGGIMHLA
+2680 ASIVGGIMHLA
-2691 VGFLKPFISLGNKFS
+2691 VGFLKPFIYIGSKLSSAVKSVAGWANK
-2706 NVINSAGDWVNKK
+2706 G
-2719 LTSFKNW
+2719 LTAFKNW
-2726 LNGDDDDSSSSN
+2726 LNGDDDDSK
-2738 EASGSGSGIHTTQK
+2738 EASGSGSGIHTEQK
-2752 DNYTKF
+2752 GNYTKF

-2795 MGYVAGSTKPVDRG
+2795 MGYVAGSSKVVDRG

-2843 PTVLLGEDSS
+2843 PTVLLGEDSQ

-2874 DKNGNVIV
+2874 DNKGNVIV

-2893 KKNILKN
+2893 KKSILKN

-2917 NSGLNAG
+2917 NTGLNAG

-2936 SSIIKTIFSGG
+2936 SSIIKTIFSGFN
-2947 LSSSSTDSSSSDSYS
+2947 SSSTDTSGDS

-2967 SGYVYSGDS
+2967 AGYVYSGDS

-2986 ANDPYIS
+2986 AGDPYIS
-2993 YYNNSNHGGQS
+2993 YYNNSSHGGQS
-3004 TCINGSPTDSVCNV
+3004 TCINGSPMDPVCNV

-3033 YSLLSGDKTMKYK
+3033 YSVLSGDKTMKYK
-3046 AFHCNAGDMY
+3046 AFHSNAGDMY

-3091 KVVSNDEV
+3091 KVISSDEV
-3099 LTSESGYNSF
+3099 MTSESGYNSY
-3109 AFKNKTR
+3109 AFRNKNR

-3138 AVQNYY
+3138 AVQDYY
-3144 ATHSTGTSGS
+3144 ATHSTSGS
-3154 TSENAKT
+3154 TSANAKT
-3161 IWNRLRSKGM
+3161 IWQRLKTKGM

-3187 NFNPTNLE
+3187 NFNPINLE

-3268 FAYDEVKNTY
+3268 FAYDEVKNNY

-3283 ALQSA
+3283 ALMSA
-3288 STPSDGA
+3288 SNPSDGA
-3295 AAALGLYEMPAW
+3295 AAALGLYEMPGW
-3307 GVDKAKRDTK
+3307 GVDRAKRDTK

-3331 SLHGTSATLTGTIG
+3331 SLHGTATLTGTIG
-3345 GSGSALATLDREA
+3345 GSGSALDTLDKEA

-3364 RKSASGSKK
+3364 RRNSVSKK
-3373 PIPVS
+3373 SIPVS

-3388 KKFAIRKKAI
+3388 KKFSIKKKAI

-3405 IPVNQD
+3405 IPENQD
-3411 VNTSSMS
+3411 INTSSMS
-3418 DDELKQ
+3418 NDELMQ
-3424 AAIQYLQQIANNTSN
+3424 AIIQYLQQIANNTSN
-3439 NAILPA
+3439 NNTLPA

-3458 SLAQLASS
+3458 SLAQLATSAAS
-3466 TGSSGGNLSD
+3466 NGGNLSD
-3476 TASQM
+3476 KAAQM

-3489 NAMRSKLE
+3489 NAMRSKME
-3497 AIASTP
+3497 ALASTP

>member
-1 MAKPKNKKDSNR
+1 MAKSKNKDNNKTG
-13 VDPITYAKNVMTS
+13 PIAYAKNVVKS

-44 YISDNAS
+44 YIADNAS

-59 VKDYKGTIRKK
+59 AKDYKGTIRKK

-108 LNNLAESWG
+108 MNKLAESWG

-128 FDLDSDDDTSSSTTT
+128 FDLDSDSDDNTDSSTA
-143 SSSTRNSNEM
+143 SSKSN
-153 NVITGAI
+153 NIDVVTGAI

-172 LTGEGIAGKVS
+172 ITGEGIAGKIG
-183 GANIKNTRAMMANN
+183 GANIKNTRTMMTNN
-197 NRLAGMM
+197 NRLAGML
-204 NNSLSVINSSIL
+204 NNSLSVINTSIL
-216 DFHKDIADTLNP
+216 DLHKDLVEPLNG
-228 HIQNSTTFYQTATSE
+228 HIQNSTSFYQTATSE
-243 LAKQTGYLEN
+243 LAKQTSYLET
-253 ITKLLTERFAPAA
+253 ITKLLTDRFAPVA
-266 TSRSS
+266 TSKGSG
-271 SSIKET
+271 IKET
-277 PWEAVMGGDLPNLGA
+277 PWEAVMGGDLPNLGN
-292 WVNHAKNKAM
+292 WIKHAKNKAM
-302 EDSGMDSLTAI
+302 EDSGMDSLAAI

-330 IALALTMALTS
+330 IALAITMALTS
-341 KIQSGPTGKA
+341 KIQNGPTGKA

-441 YETGRYVTAS
+441 YETGRFTSAS
-451 KGLNEFK
+451 KGFNEFK

-466 NASRGMREEILQDF
+466 NASKGMKEELLQEF

-488 KDDEDHI
+488 KNDENHI

-504 RSLSDDYD
+504 RNLSDDYD

-523 DPSNFDSAQK
+523 DPSKFDSAQS
-533 MLAILR
+533 MLTLLR
-539 QRGWISDDP
+539 QRGWINDDP
-548 SKGFISNKNA
+548 TKGFISNKNA
-558 RTIARLIFKKKS
+558 RAIARLIFKKKS
-570 GIGKMNNA
+570 GVGKMNNA

-611 THKLNTNLN
+611 THKLKSNLN
-620 KNSTDAVTM
+620 KNSADAVTM
-629 ALDDHGNNIFYY
+629 ALDDHGNNIFFY

-648 IRVMI
+648 IRVMV
-653 DSLSASNFNLSTIKN
+653 DSMSASNFNLSTIKN

-688 GNRRQPKKRK
+688 GNRRQSKKRK

-711 GAGGSDSGFQ
+711 GAGGSDSGFR
-721 SLYNFNYEVP
+721 SLYNFNYDVP

-758 DPEGRMVYNSSSKK
+758 DPEGRMVYNSSTKQ
-772 YEAPKATSR
+772 YEAPKASSR
-781 GSFLKFEKNAK
+781 GSFLKLKEKAN
-792 EHSFL
+792 HSVL

-810 TLFGDAAN
+810 TLFGNAPAA
-818 TFKMKV
+818 FKQKID
-824 EQEGGLFGYLQSLP
+824 EEGGLFGYLQSLP
-838 NRIATGLQDLPD
+838 NKIATGIQDLPD

-855 TSELWQKF
+855 TSELWKKF
-863 QDSDFGKKFME
+863 QESDFGKKFME
-874 SAKNIV
+874 SSKNII

-902 FKNTRFDKSN
+902 FKNTRFDLDKK
-912 NQEES
+912 EK
-917 EEDESSIIPSIPML
+917 
-931 PMHTGESNTVEN
+931 EN
-943 ESKPVA
+943 EETINGPIA
-949 LLPQHIVDTIPDDAN
+949 LLPQHAESLIPENAN
-964 PEGSYKGGLVNKSG
+964 PEGSYRGGLVNKSG

-988 VPAKYNP
+988 IPAKYNP

-1034 TVGEEEDNSP
+1034 TVGEADNSP
-1044 NLTDDQANIILN
+1044 NLTDEQANIILN
-1056 GFKNNKSTTDI
+1056 GFKNNKSTVDI

-1072 IDEKVVQNMRV
+1072 IDEKVIQDMRV
-1083 EYEKDAAS
+1083 EYEKDKLN
-1091 ASLESMKKSFKKFV
+1091 ASLESMKKSFKKFA
-1105 KVASKVGNAVKDQ
+1105 KVASKVGNAVKNQ
-1118 AKKTSAYQTVEH
+1118 AKKTSVYQTIEH
-1130 GVKYI
+1130 GVKYGY
-1135 FERAKQT
+1135 ERIKQNAE
-1142 SDYYFGDS
+1142 YIFGDF
-1150 DMYKNIKK
+1150 DLYKNIKK
-1158 TGNEI
+1158 TGNEV
-1163 VKAAKVDLPKVA
+1163 VKAAKADLPKVA

-1226 KLLKRGILPPK
+1226 KLVKKGILPPK
-1237 MSKFITDKLP
+1237 LSKFITDKLP

-1282 SDTNAFQNI
+1282 SNTNAFQNI

-1324 GIDKIK
+1324 GMERIK
-1330 NFFNENFVDP
+1330 NFFTTNFVDP
-1340 IKRFV
+1340 VKRFV

-1363 IDGAKDIVKR
+1363 IDSAKDIVKR

-1380 ILFGPLVGMVKG
+1380 ILFGPLVNLAKG

-1399 FAKGVVTA
+1399 LAKGVVTA

-1436 DYWRKNHNKN
+1436 KYWREEHNKN
-1446 KLFGLR
+1446 KFFGLSR
-1452 GKKIKESALDKWE
+1452 KKKIKESALDKWE
-1465 LSLDKDKRA
+1465 LSLDENKRG
-1474 DLIKDANDYLNSPTE
+1474 DLIREANDYLNSPTE

-1494 HQIRQDLRDQII
+1494 HKARQELRDKIT
-1506 ATLPNAG
+1506 ASMPNAG
-1513 LGDEHKYGKQLNK
+1513 LGEDHALGKKLNR
-1526 LMNSTD
+1526 LMNSED
-1532 VVKNNDYSK
+1532 VVKNNDYTK
-1541 VRKFVDSLNISDT
+1541 VRKFVEGLNISDE
-1554 DKEKLQKSIIDT
+1554 DKEKLKKSIIDT
-1566 TSETTKITDK
+1566 TAKTTKITDK
-1576 IANFDINK
+1576 IANFDVNK

-1589 EQGLDINNMSKKEL
+1589 EQGLDINNMSSKEL

-1615 NEDEKGRKK
+1615 NKDEKEKAK
-1624 SEERL
+1624 SEDRL
-1629 ADLKDKDEKA
+1629 KELKEKDEKA
-1639 RKAAEEKRMNMIGTI
+1639 KKLAEEKRMNMIGNI

-1660 IAGFVESLKG
+1660 IAGYVETLMG
-1670 KTKSSVTGK
+1670 KTKSSVTGE
-1679 PLMLEEGNFETPV
+1679 PFESPSENFETPL
-1692 MTNEE
+1692 MTNEQ
-1697 AKAEEAKSAVS
+1697 
-1708 VSPTDIIPA
+1708 
-1717 VPKTNPLT
+1717 
-1725 NNKFVGPKHS
+1725 
-1735 DFDKS
+1735 
-1740 KVIDAE
+1740 
-1746 FTEVK
+1746 
-1751 EDKKPEVTLNTDAIK
+1751 
-1766 EVINLAIAGTSVP
+1766 
-1779 LIAKKLS
+1779 
-1786 IDKEKVTE
+1786 
-1794 IINNNRAAINAA
+1794 A
-1806 KATGLGIAKKGSAT
+1806 KATERLGGVGRPSAPAK
-1820 PVAEG
+1820 G
-1825 GDLVGDN
+1825 GGNLIGE
-1832 SGTSNNSNDSGSDV
+1832 DSQDDEQGIITKIDA
-1846 KTEIVDGQPYQ
+1846 DGNPMQ
-1857 YKRNGKGEWI
+1857 YMRNAKGELVL
-1867 INLADAV
+1867 NTADAA
-1874 TKAAHSAKQK
+1874 TKTASEEKK
-1884 ADDLRNKFYGMW
+1884 KSNELRDRFYGMW

-1911 KPEKE
+1911 KQEKE

-1926 EKLADAAS
+1926 EKLADAAG
-1934 AVGGAISN
+1934 AVGGAVSN
-1942 FLGSSIGTSL
+1942 FLGSSIGNSL

-1983 GKKAAG
+1983 GKNAAG
-1989 TDNDSGMRKG
+1989 TNNDSGMRKG
-1999 MDPEA
+1999 MDPEE
-2004 RKQEVENS
+2004 RKKEVENS
-2012 NLFDQFT
+2012 SLFNKFT
-2019 LGVDSLETRAR
+2019 LGVDSLETRIS
-2030 GKKMTTYEQDDH
+2030 GKKMTTYDQDDH

-2078 SKIPVIG
+2078 SKIPIVG

-2116 DPDKATTADK
+2116 DPDKASTADK

-2135 SKILGSVKQILKLI
+2135 SKVLGSVKQILKLV
-2149 SKKLGGS
+2149 SKKLGNS
-2156 GDWVD
+2156 GEWVD
-2161 SAAEGISNALGKAGS
+2161 SAAESISTALGKAGS
-2176 KVSGVMSKL
+2176 KVSGALSKL
-2185 TGVIYFAQVALAVE
+2185 TGVIYIAQIALAVE

-2228 NGINYAIPGIGGL
+2228 NGINYAIPGIGGI
-2241 IGTETIFNIVF
+2241 IGTSTIFNIVF
-2252 NILSKFIKF
+2252 NVLSKFIKF

-2280 ETGHTYDVEEYIY
+2280 ETGHTYNVEEYIY

-2306 SWAKNTVGSVKD
+2306 SWAKNTVSSVKNTITD
-2318 TVSDLV
+2318 IKE
-2324 HGKTTVGEV
+2324 GKLTVGQAA
-2333 AKKAG
+2333 AKVG
-2338 KGIVNAGKSV
+2338 KGIVNAGKSA
-2348 GHWVAGV
+2348 GHWIAGI

-2367 LGHKVVSG
+2367 IGHKVVSG
-2375 VKTVVKTA
+2375 VKTVAKAA
-2383 GEKISK
+2383 GEKISS

-2399 AFNKMQDKL
+2399 AFNRMQEKL
-2408 KATFKSKDTTFA
+2408 NATFKSKDTTFA
-2420 DMVNT
+2420 DMVKT
-2425 HVEIDEDNPLA
+2425 HVDIDENNPLA
-2436 GFTKGV
+2436 GFTKGI
-2442 GEVSKIVAIPS
+2442 GEVSKIVMIPA
-2453 LYIGAMGKKLYND
+2453 LYVGGIAKKLYNGI
-2466 VLKPTGQSLLQAGT
+2466 LKPTAQSLLQAGT

-2493 LQGDLVGLWKNSTT
+2493 LQGDLIGLWKNSAT

-2526 AALTVPTMVVG
+2526 VALTGPTMIFG
-2537 AAKQAWGVIKGIGN
+2537 AAKQVWGVIKGIGN
-2551 GIKAVADTLGNS
+2551 GIKAGIDLLGGSFN
-2563 YDAAKEYCSN
+2563 AAKDYCAN
-2573 GDMGSLWTKTDSD
+2573 GDLGGLWAKTDSD
-2586 KDVEDQTAL
+2586 KDVEGQTNL
-2595 GSILSATSDSIMKVA
+2595 GSMLSATSDSIMKVA
-2610 LTIPTAVN
+2610 LTIPTGLN
-2618 WVGKKLGGLFS
+2618 WVGRKLGNLFS
-2629 NIAAAMPDAGTMVDD
+2629 NIAAAMPDLGSMVDD
-2644 LWSFTDSDKSMD
+2644 LWSFTDPSKSMD

-2665 KSKDTGV
+2665 KSKDSGV
-2672 FSLIGNGI
+2672 FSIIGNGI
-2680 TTIIGGIMHLA
+2680 ASIVGGIMHLA
-2691 VGFLKPFISLGNKFS
+2691 VGFLKPFIYIGSKLSSAVKSVAGWANK
-2706 NVINSAGDWVNKK
+2706 G
-2719 LTSFKNW
+2719 LTAFKNW
-2726 LNGDDDDSSSSN
+2726 LNGDDDDSK
-2738 EASGSGSGIHTTQK
+2738 EASGSGSGIHTEQK
-2752 DNYTKF
+2752 GNYTKF

-2795 MGYVAGSTKPVDRG
+2795 MGYVAGSSKVVDRG

-2843 PTVLLGEDSS
+2843 PTVLLGEDSQ

-2874 DKNGNVIV
+2874 DNKGNVIV

-2893 KKNILKN
+2893 KKSILKN

-2917 NSGLNAG
+2917 NTGLNAG

-2936 SSIIKTIFSGG
+2936 SSIIKTIFSGFN
-2947 LSSSSTDSSSSDSYS
+2947 SSSTDTSGDS

-2967 SGYVYSGDS
+2967 AGYVYSGDS

-2986 ANDPYIS
+2986 AGDPYIS
-2993 YYNNSNHGGQS
+2993 YYNNSSHGGQS
-3004 TCINGSPTDSVCNV
+3004 TCINGSPMDPVCNV

-3033 YSLLSGDKTMKYK
+3033 YSVLSGDKTMKYK
-3046 AFHCNAGDMY
+3046 AFHSNAGDMY

-3091 KVVSNDEV
+3091 KVISSDEV
-3099 LTSESGYNSF
+3099 MTSESGYNSY
-3109 AFKNKTR
+3109 AFRNKNR

-3138 AVQNYY
+3138 AVQDYY
-3144 ATHSTGTSGS
+3144 ATHSTSGS
-3154 TSENAKT
+3154 TSANAKT
-3161 IWNRLRSKGM
+3161 IWQRLKTKGM

-3187 NFNPTNLE
+3187 NFNPINLE

-3268 FAYDEVKNTY
+3268 FAYDEVKNNY

-3283 ALQSA
+3283 ALMSA
-3288 STPSDGA
+3288 SNPSDGA
-3295 AAALGLYEMPAW
+3295 AAALGLYEMPGW
-3307 GVDKAKRDTK
+3307 GVDRAKRDTK

-3331 SLHGTSATLTGTIG
+3331 SLHGTATLTGTIG
-3345 GSGSALATLDREA
+3345 GSGSALDTLDKEA

-3364 RKSASGSKK
+3364 RRNSISKK

-3388 KKFAIRKKAI
+3388 KKFSIKKKAI

-3405 IPVNQD
+3405 IPENQD
-3411 VNTSSMS
+3411 INTSSMS
-3418 DDELKQ
+3418 NDELMQ
-3424 AAIQYLQQIANNTSN
+3424 AIIQYLQQIANNTSN
-3439 NAILPA
+3439 NNTLPA

-3458 SLAQLASS
+3458 SLAQLATSAAS
-3466 TGSSGGNLSD
+3466 NGGNLSD
-3476 TASQM
+3476 KAAQM

-3489 NAMRSKLE
+3489 NAMRSKME
-3497 AIASTP
+3497 ALASTP

>member
-1 MAKPKNKKDSNR
+1 MAKSKNKDNNKTG
-13 VDPITYAKNVMTS
+13 PIAYAKNVVKS

-44 YISDNAS
+44 YIADNAS

-59 VKDYKGTIRKK
+59 AKDYKGTIRKK

-108 LNNLAESWG
+108 MNKLAESWG

-128 FDLDSDDDTSSSTTT
+128 FDLDSDSDDNTDSSTA
-143 SSSTRNSNEM
+143 SSKSN
-153 NVITGAI
+153 NIDVVTGAI

-172 LTGEGIAGKVS
+172 ITGEGIAGKIG
-183 GANIKNTRAMMANN
+183 GANIKNTRAMMTNN
-197 NRLAGMM
+197 NRLAGML
-204 NNSLSVINSSIL
+204 NNSLSVINTSIL
-216 DFHKDIADTLNP
+216 DLHKDLVEPLNG
-228 HIQNSTTFYQTATSE
+228 HIQNSTSFYQTATSE
-243 LAKQTGYLEN
+243 LAKQTSYLET
-253 ITKLLTERFAPAA
+253 ITKLLTDRFAPVA
-266 TSRSS
+266 TSKGSG
-271 SSIKET
+271 IKET
-277 PWEAVMGGDLPNLGA
+277 PWEAVMGGDLPNLGN
-292 WVNHAKNKAM
+292 WIKHAKNKAM
-302 EDSGMDSLTAI
+302 EDSGMDSLAAI

-330 IALALTMALTS
+330 IALAITMALTS
-341 KIQSGPTGKA
+341 KIQNGPTGKA

-441 YETGRYVTAS
+441 YETGRFTSAS
-451 KGLNEFK
+451 KGFNEFK

-466 NASRGMREEILQDF
+466 NASKGMKEELLQEF

-488 KDDEDHI
+488 KNDENHI

-504 RSLSDDYD
+504 RNLSDDYD

-523 DPSNFDSAQK
+523 DPSKFDSAQS
-533 MLAILR
+533 MLTLLR
-539 QRGWISDDP
+539 QRGWINDDP
-548 SKGFISNKNA
+548 TKGFISNKNA
-558 RTIARLIFKKKS
+558 RAIARLIFKKKS
-570 GIGKMNNA
+570 GVGKMNNA

-611 THKLNTNLN
+611 THKLKSNLN
-620 KNSTDAVTM
+620 KNSADAVTM
-629 ALDDHGNNIFYY
+629 ALDDHGNNIFFY

-648 IRVMI
+648 IRVMV
-653 DSLSASNFNLSTIKN
+653 DSMSASNFNLSTIKN

-688 GNRRQPKKRK
+688 GNRRQSKKRK

-711 GAGGSDSGFQ
+711 GAGGSDSGFR
-721 SLYNFNYEVP
+721 SLYNFNYDVP

-758 DPEGRMVYNSSSKK
+758 DPEGRMVYNSSTKQ
-772 YEAPKATSR
+772 YEAPKASSR
-781 GSFLKFEKNAK
+781 GSFLKFKENAK
-792 EHSFL
+792 NHSIL
-797 SIIIDKFNDFMDN
+797 SIIVDKFNDFMDN
-810 TLFGDAAN
+810 TLFGNAPAA
-818 TFKMKV
+818 FKHKID
-824 EQEGGLFGYLQSLP
+824 EEGGLFGYLQSLP
-838 NRIATGLQDLPD
+838 NKIATGIQDLPD

-855 TSELWQKF
+855 TSELWKKF
-863 QDSDFGKKFME
+863 QESDFGKKFME
-874 SAKNIV
+874 SSKNII

-902 FKNTRFDKSN
+902 FKNTRFDLDKK
-912 NQEES
+912 EK
-917 EEDESSIIPSIPML
+917 
-931 PMHTGESNTVEN
+931 EN
-943 ESKPVA
+943 EETINGPIA
-949 LLPQHIVDTIPDDAN
+949 LLPQHAESLIPENAN
-964 PEGSYKGGLVNKSG
+964 PEGSYRGGLVNKSG

-1034 TVGEEEDNSP
+1034 TVGEADNSP
-1044 NLTDDQANIILN
+1044 NLTDEQANIILN
-1056 GFKNNKSTTDI
+1056 GFKNNKSTVDI

-1072 IDEKVVQNMRV
+1072 IDEKVIQDMRV
-1083 EYEKDAAS
+1083 EYEKDKLN
-1091 ASLESMKKSFKKFV
+1091 ASLESMKKSFKKFA
-1105 KVASKVGNAVKDQ
+1105 KVASKVGNAVKNQ
-1118 AKKTSAYQTVEH
+1118 AKKTSVYQTIEH
-1130 GVKYI
+1130 GVKYGY
-1135 FERAKQT
+1135 ERIKQNAE
-1142 SDYYFGDS
+1142 YIFGDF
-1150 DMYKNIKK
+1150 DLYKNIKK
-1158 TGNEI
+1158 TGNEV
-1163 VKAAKVDLPKVA
+1163 VKAAKADLPKVA

-1226 KLLKRGILPPK
+1226 KLVKKGILPPK
-1237 MSKFITDKLP
+1237 LSKFITDKLP

-1282 SDTNAFQNI
+1282 SNTNAFQNI

-1324 GIDKIK
+1324 GMEKIK
-1330 NFFNENFVDP
+1330 NFFTTNFVDP
-1340 IKRFV
+1340 VKRFV

-1363 IDGAKDIVKR
+1363 IDSAKDIVKR

-1380 ILFGPLVGMVKG
+1380 ILFGPLVNIAKG

-1399 FAKGVVTA
+1399 LAKGIVTT
-1407 PFKALGGVGD
+1407 PFKALGGIGD

-1436 DYWRKNHNKN
+1436 KYWREEHNKN
-1446 KLFGLR
+1446 KFFGLSR
-1452 GKKIKESALDKWE
+1452 KKKIKESALDKWE
-1465 LSLDKDKRA
+1465 LSLDENKRG
-1474 DLIKDANDYLNSPTE
+1474 DLIREANDYLNSPTE

-1494 HQIRQDLRDQII
+1494 HKARQELRDKIT
-1506 ATLPNAG
+1506 ASMPNAG
-1513 LGDEHKYGKQLNK
+1513 LGEDHALGKKLNR
-1526 LMNSTD
+1526 LMNSED
-1532 VVKNNDYSK
+1532 VVKNNDYTK
-1541 VRKFVDSLNISDT
+1541 VRKFVEGLNISDE
-1554 DKEKLQKSIIDT
+1554 DKEKLKKSIIDT
-1566 TSETTKITDK
+1566 TAKTTKITDK
-1576 IANFDINK
+1576 IANFDVNK

-1589 EQGLDINNMSKKEL
+1589 EQGLDINNMSSKEL

-1615 NEDEKGRKK
+1615 NEDEKEKAK
-1624 SEERL
+1624 SEDRL
-1629 ADLKDKDEKA
+1629 KELKEKDEKA
-1639 RKAAEEKRMNMIGTI
+1639 KKLAEEKRMNMIGNI

-1660 IAGFVESLKG
+1660 IAGYVETLMG
-1670 KTKSSVTGK
+1670 KTKSSVTGE
-1679 PLMLEEGNFETPV
+1679 PFESPSENFETPL
-1692 MTNEE
+1692 MTNEQ
-1697 AKAEEAKSAVS
+1697 
-1708 VSPTDIIPA
+1708 
-1717 VPKTNPLT
+1717 
-1725 NNKFVGPKHS
+1725 
-1735 DFDKS
+1735 
-1740 KVIDAE
+1740 
-1746 FTEVK
+1746 
-1751 EDKKPEVTLNTDAIK
+1751 
-1766 EVINLAIAGTSVP
+1766 
-1779 LIAKKLS
+1779 
-1786 IDKEKVTE
+1786 
-1794 IINNNRAAINAA
+1794 A
-1806 KATGLGIAKKGSAT
+1806 KATERLGGVGRPSAPAK
-1820 PVAEG
+1820 G
-1825 GDLVGDN
+1825 GGNLIGE
-1832 SGTSNNSNDSGSDV
+1832 DSQDDEQGIITKIDA
-1846 KTEIVDGQPYQ
+1846 DGNPMQ
-1857 YKRNGKGEWI
+1857 YMRNAKGELVL
-1867 INLADAV
+1867 NTADAA
-1874 TKAAHSAKQK
+1874 TKTASEEKK
-1884 ADDLRNKFYGMW
+1884 KSNELRDRFYGMW

-1911 KPEKE
+1911 KQEKE

-1926 EKLADAAS
+1926 EKLADAAG
-1934 AVGGAISN
+1934 AVGGAVSN
-1942 FLGSSIGTSL
+1942 FLGSSIGNSL

-1983 GKKAAG
+1983 GKNAAG
-1989 TDNDSGMRKG
+1989 TNNDSGMRKG
-1999 MDPEA
+1999 MDPEE
-2004 RKQEVENS
+2004 RKKEVENS
-2012 NLFDQFT
+2012 SLFNKFT
-2019 LGVDSLETRAR
+2019 LGVDSLETRIS
-2030 GKKMTTYEQDDH
+2030 GKKMTTYDQDDH

-2078 SKIPVIG
+2078 SKIPIVG

-2116 DPDKATTADK
+2116 DPDKASTADK

-2135 SKILGSVKQILKLI
+2135 SKVLGSVKQILKLV
-2149 SKKLGGS
+2149 SKKLGNS
-2156 GDWVD
+2156 GEWVD
-2161 SAAEGISNALGKAGS
+2161 SAAESISTALGKAGS
-2176 KVSGVMSKL
+2176 KVSGALSKL
-2185 TGVIYFAQVALAVE
+2185 TGVIYIAQIALAVE

-2228 NGINYAIPGIGGL
+2228 NGINYAIPGIGGI
-2241 IGTETIFNIVF
+2241 IGTSTIFNIVF
-2252 NILSKFIKF
+2252 NVLSKFIKF

-2280 ETGHTYDVEEYIY
+2280 ETGHTYNVEEYIY

-2306 SWAKNTVGSVKD
+2306 SWAKNTVSSVKNTITD
-2318 TVSDLV
+2318 IKE
-2324 HGKTTVGEV
+2324 GKLTVGQ
-2333 AKKAG
+2333 AAAKAG
-2338 KGIVNAGKSV
+2338 KGIVNAGKSA
-2348 GHWVAGV
+2348 GHWIAGV

-2367 LGHKVVSG
+2367 IGHKVVSG
-2375 VKTVVKTA
+2375 VKTVAKVA
-2383 GEKISK
+2383 GEKISS

-2425 HVEIDEDNPLA
+2425 HVDIDEDNPLA
-2436 GFTKGV
+2436 GFTKGI
-2442 GEVSKIVAIPS
+2442 GEVSKIVMIPA
-2453 LYIGAMGKKLYND
+2453 LYVGGIAKKLYNGI
-2466 VLKPTGQSLLQAGT
+2466 LKPTAQSLLQAGT

-2493 LQGDLVGLWKNSTT
+2493 LQGDLIGLWKNSAT

-2526 AALTVPTMVVG
+2526 VALTGPTMIFG
-2537 AAKQAWGVIKGIGN
+2537 AAKQVWGVIKGIGN
-2551 GIKAVADTLGNS
+2551 GIKAGIDLLGGSFN
-2563 YDAAKEYCSN
+2563 AAKDYCAN
-2573 GDMGSLWTKTDSD
+2573 GDLGGLWAKTDSD
-2586 KDVEDQTAL
+2586 KDVEGQTNL
-2595 GSILSATSDSIMKVA
+2595 GSMLSATSDSIMKVA
-2610 LTIPTAVN
+2610 LTIPTGLN
-2618 WVGKKLGGLFS
+2618 WVGRKLGNLFS
-2629 NIAAAMPDAGTMVDD
+2629 NIAAAMPDLGSMVDD
-2644 LWSFTDSDKSMD
+2644 LWSFTDSSKSMD

-2665 KSKDTGV
+2665 KSKDSGV
-2672 FSLIGNGI
+2672 FSIIGNGI
-2680 TTIIGGIMHLA
+2680 ASIVGGIMHLA
-2691 VGFLKPFISLGNKFS
+2691 VGFLKPFIYIGSKLSSAVKSVAGWANK
-2706 NVINSAGDWVNKK
+2706 G
-2719 LTSFKNW
+2719 LTAFKNW
-2726 LNGDDDDSSSSN
+2726 LNGDDDDSK
-2738 EASGSGSGIHTTQK
+2738 EASGSGSGIHTEQK
-2752 DNYTKF
+2752 GNYTKF

-2795 MGYVAGSTKPVDRG
+2795 MGYVAGSSKVVDRG

-2843 PTVLLGEDSS
+2843 PTVLLGEDSQ

-2874 DKNGNVIV
+2874 DNKGNVIV

-2893 KKNILKN
+2893 KKSILKN

-2917 NSGLNAG
+2917 NTGLNAG

-2936 SSIIKTIFSGG
+2936 SSIIKTIFSGFN
-2947 LSSSSTDSSSSDSYS
+2947 SSSTDTSGDS

-2967 SGYVYSGDS
+2967 AGYVYSGDS

-2986 ANDPYIS
+2986 AGDPYIS
-2993 YYNNSNHGGQS
+2993 YYNNSSHGGQS
-3004 TCINGSPTDSVCNV
+3004 TCINGSPMDPVCNV

-3033 YSLLSGDKTMKYK
+3033 YSVLSGDKTMKYK
-3046 AFHCNAGDMY
+3046 AFHSNAGDMY

-3091 KVVSNDEV
+3091 KVISSDEV
-3099 LTSESGYNSF
+3099 MTSESGYNSY
-3109 AFKNKTR
+3109 AFRNKNR

-3138 AVQNYY
+3138 AVQDYY
-3144 ATHSTGTSGS
+3144 ATHSTSGS
-3154 TSENAKT
+3154 TSANAKT
-3161 IWNRLRSKGM
+3161 IWQRLKTKGM

-3187 NFNPTNLE
+3187 NFNPINLE

-3268 FAYDEVKNTY
+3268 FAYDEVKNNY

-3283 ALQSA
+3283 ALMSA
-3288 STPSDGA
+3288 SNPSDGA
-3295 AAALGLYEMPAW
+3295 AAALGLYEMPGW
-3307 GVDKAKRDTK
+3307 GVDRAKRDTK

-3331 SLHGTSATLTGTIG
+3331 SLHGTATLTGTIG
-3345 GSGSALATLDREA
+3345 GSGSALDTLDKEA

-3364 RKSASGSKK
+3364 RRNSISKK

-3388 KKFAIRKKAI
+3388 KKFSIKKKAI

-3405 IPVNQD
+3405 IPENQD
-3411 VNTSSMS
+3411 INTSSMS
-3418 DDELKQ
+3418 NDELMQ
-3424 AAIQYLQQIANNTSN
+3424 AIIQYLQQIANNTSN
-3439 NAILPA
+3439 NNTLPA

-3458 SLAQLASS
+3458 SLAQLATSAAS
-3466 TGSSGGNLSD
+3466 NGGNLSD
-3476 TASQM
+3476 KAAQM

-3489 NAMRSKLE
+3489 NAMRSKME
-3497 AIASTP
+3497 ALASTP

>member
-1 MAKPKNKKDSNR
+1 MAKSKNKDNNKTG
-13 VDPITYAKNVMTS
+13 PIAYAKNVVKS
-26 AKYIAVET
+26 AKYIAIET

-44 YISDNAS
+44 YIADNAS

-59 VKDYKGTIRKK
+59 AKDYKGTIRKK

-108 LNNLAESWG
+108 MNKLAESWG

-128 FDLDSDDDTSSSTTT
+128 FDLDSDDNDNTDSSTT
-143 SSSTRNSNEM
+143 SSKSNDID
-153 NVITGAI
+153 VVTGAI

-172 LTGEGIAGKVS
+172 ITGEGIAGKIG

-197 NRLAGMM
+197 NRLAGML
-204 NNSLSVINSSIL
+204 NNSMSVINTSIL
-216 DFHKDIADTLNP
+216 DLHKDLVQPLNG
-228 HIQNSTTFYQTATSE
+228 HIQNSTNFYQTATSE
-243 LAKQTGYLEN
+243 LAKQTSYLEN
-253 ITKLLTERFAPAA
+253 ITKLLSDRFAPAA
-266 TSRSS
+266 TSKGTG
-271 SSIKET
+271 IKET
-277 PWEAVMGGDLPNLGA
+277 PWEAVMGGDMPNLGN
-292 WVNHAKNKAM
+292 WIKHAKNKSM
-302 EDSGMDSLTAI
+302 EDSGMDSLAAI

-330 IALALTMALTS
+330 IALAITMALTS
-341 KIQSGPTGKA
+341 KIQNGPTGKA

-441 YETGRYVTAS
+441 YETGRFTSAS
-451 KGLNEFK
+451 KGFNEFK

-466 NASRGMREEILQDF
+466 NASRGMREELLQDF

-488 KDDEDHI
+488 KNDENHI

-504 RSLSDDYD
+504 RNLSDDYD

-523 DPSNFDSAQK
+523 DPSKFDSAQS
-533 MLAILR
+533 MLTLLR
-539 QRGWISDDP
+539 QRGWINDDP
-548 SKGFISNKNA
+548 TKGFISNKNA
-558 RTIARLIFKKKS
+558 RIIARLIFKKKS
-570 GIGKMNNA
+570 GVGKMNNA

-611 THKLNTNLN
+611 THKLGSNLN

-629 ALDDHGNNIFYY
+629 ALDDHGNNIFFY

-648 IRVMI
+648 IRVMV
-653 DSLSASNFNLSTIKN
+653 DSMSASNFNLSTIKN

-688 GNRRQPKKRK
+688 SNSRQPKKRK

-721 SLYNFNYEVP
+721 SLYNFNYDVP

-758 DPEGRMVYNSSSKK
+758 DPEGRMVYNSSTKQ
-772 YEAPKATSR
+772 YEAPKASSR
-781 GSFLKFEKNAK
+781 GSFLKFKENAK
-792 EHSFL
+792 THSIL

-810 TLFGDAAN
+810 TLFGNAPAA
-818 TFKMKV
+818 FKQKID
-824 EQEGGLFGYLQSLP
+824 EEGGLFGYLQSLP
-838 NRIATGLQDLPD
+838 NKIATGLQDLPD

-855 TSELWQKF
+855 TSELWKKF
-863 QDSDFGKKFME
+863 QESDFGKKFME
-874 SAKNIV
+874 SSKNII

-902 FKNTRFDKSN
+902 FKNTRFDLDKK
-912 NQEES
+912 EK
-917 EEDESSIIPSIPML
+917 EDEETINGPI
-931 PMHTGESNTVEN
+931 
-943 ESKPVA
+943 A
-949 LLPQHIVDTIPDDAN
+949 LLPQHAESLIPNDAN

-988 VPAKYNP
+988 IPAKYNP

-1034 TVGEEEDNSP
+1034 TVGEEDKSP
-1044 NLTDDQANIILN
+1044 NLTDDQAKIILD
-1056 GFKNNKSTTDI
+1056 GFKNNKSTVDI
-1067 ANEAG
+1067 ANDTG
-1072 IDEKVVQNMRV
+1072 IDEKVIQDMRV
-1083 EYEKDAAS
+1083 EYEKDKLNAS
-1091 ASLESMKKSFKKFV
+1091 IESLKKSFKKFA
-1105 KVASKVGNAVKDQ
+1105 KVASKVGNAVKNQ
-1118 AKKTSAYQTVEH
+1118 AKKTSVYQTIEH
-1130 GVKYI
+1130 GFKYGY
-1135 FERAKQT
+1135 ERAKQ
-1142 SDYYFGDS
+1142 SFDYVFGDS
-1150 DMYKNIKK
+1150 DVYKNIKK
-1158 TGNEI
+1158 TGNEV
-1163 VKAAKVDLPKVA
+1163 VKAAKADLPKVA

-1226 KLLKRGILPPK
+1226 KLVKKGILPPK
-1237 MSKFITDKLP
+1237 LSKFITDKLP

-1282 SDTNAFQNI
+1282 SNTDAFQNA

-1324 GIDKIK
+1324 GMEKIK
-1330 NFFNENFVDP
+1330 NFFNTNFVDP
-1340 IKRFV
+1340 VKRFV

-1363 IDGAKDIVKR
+1363 IDGAKDVVKR

-1380 ILFGPLVGMVKG
+1380 ILFGPLVGFAKG

-1428 TRLSAEER
+1428 TRLSVEER
-1436 DYWRKNHNKN
+1436 DYWRKEHNKN

-1465 LSLDKDKRA
+1465 LSLDKEKRG
-1474 DLIKDANDYLNSPTE
+1474 DLIREANDYLNSPTE

-1494 HQIRQDLRDQII
+1494 HKIRQELRDKIT
-1506 ATLPNAG
+1506 ASMPNAG
-1513 LGDEHKYGKQLNK
+1513 LGEDHALGKKLNR
-1526 LMNSTD
+1526 LMNSED
-1532 VVKNNDYSK
+1532 VVKNNDYTK
-1541 VRKFVDSLNISDT
+1541 VRKFVEGLNISEE
-1554 DKEKLQKSIIDT
+1554 DKEKLQKSIINT
-1566 TSETTKITDK
+1566 ASKTTKITDK

-1589 EQGLDINNMSKKEL
+1589 EQGLDINNMSRKEL

-1615 NEDEKGRKK
+1615 NEDEKEKAK
-1624 SEERL
+1624 SEARL
-1629 ADLKDKDEKA
+1629 QELKDKDEKA
-1639 RKAAEEKRMNMIGTI
+1639 KKLAEEKRMNMIGTI

-1660 IAGFVESLKG
+1660 IAGYVETLMG
-1670 KTKSSVTGK
+1670 KTKSSVTGE
-1679 PLMLEEGNFETPV
+1679 PFETPI

-1697 AKAEEAKSAVS
+1697 AKAEEAKSRIGGKVAGPS
-1708 VSPTDIIPA
+1708 HPA
-1717 VPKTNPLT
+1717 
-1725 NNKFVGPKHS
+1725 
-1735 DFDKS
+1735 FDKDTA
-1740 KVIDAE
+1740 IDAE

-1751 EDKKPEVTLNTDAIK
+1751 DGKKPEITINADAIDR
-1766 EVINLAIAGTSVP
+1766 VVNLATRGVSVAV
-1779 LIAKKLS
+1779 IAKRLS
-1786 IDKEKVTE
+1786 ISVDKVKE
-1794 IINNNRAAINAA
+1794 IIANNRAAILAA
-1806 KATGLGIAKKGSAT
+1806 KATGQLDGVGKSSESAKD
-1820 PVAEG
+1820 G
-1825 GDLVGDN
+1825 GKLIG
-1832 SGTSNNSNDSGSDV
+1832 NDSQDDDEQGIITKIDA
-1846 KTEIVDGQPYQ
+1846 DGNPLQ
-1857 YKRNGKGEWI
+1857 YMRNAKGELVL
-1867 INLADAV
+1867 NTADAA
-1874 TKAAHSAKQK
+1874 TKTASEGKK
-1884 ADDLRNKFYGMW
+1884 KSNELRDKFYGMW
-1896 VNGGIL
+1896 INGGIL

-1911 KPEKE
+1911 KQEKE

-1926 EKLADAAS
+1926 EKLTDAAG

-1983 GKKAAG
+1983 GKNAAG
-1989 TDNDSGMRKG
+1989 TNNDSGMRKG
-1999 MDPEA
+1999 MDPEE
-2004 RKQEVENS
+2004 RKKQVENS
-2012 NLFDQFT
+2012 SLFNKFT
-2019 LGVDSLETRAR
+2019 LGVDSLETRIS
-2030 GKKMTTYEQDDH
+2030 GKKMTTYDQDDH

-2078 SKIPVIG
+2078 SKIPVVG

-2116 DPDKATTADK
+2116 DPDKASTADK

-2135 SKILGSVKQILKLI
+2135 SKVLGSVKQVLKLV
-2149 SKKLGGS
+2149 SKKLGNS
-2156 GDWVD
+2156 GEWVD
-2161 SAAEGISNALGKAGS
+2161 SAAESISTALGKAGS
-2176 KVSGVMSKL
+2176 KVSGALSKF
-2185 TGVIYFAQVALAVE
+2185 TGIIYIAQIALAVE

-2214 EKPSLGEK
+2214 EKPSLGER

-2228 NGINYAIPGIGGL
+2228 NGINYAIPGIGGI
-2241 IGTETIFNIVF
+2241 IGTSTIFNIVF

-2280 ETGHTYDVEEYIY
+2280 ETGHTYNVEEYIY

-2306 SWAKNTVGSVKD
+2306 SWAKNTV
-2318 TVSDLV
+2318 SDLV
-2324 HGKTTVGEV
+2324 HGKTTVGDV

-2338 KGIVNAGKSV
+2338 TGILNAGKSA
-2348 GHWVAGV
+2348 GHWIAGV

-2367 LGHKVVSG
+2367 IGHKVVSG
-2375 VKTVVKTA
+2375 VKTVAKAA
-2383 GEKISK
+2383 GEKVS
-2389 GVDVVKDAVS
+2389 GAVDVVKDAVS

-2425 HVEIDEDNPLA
+2425 HVDIDEDNPLA

-2442 GEVSKIVAIPS
+2442 GEVSKVVMIPS
-2453 LYIGAMGKKLYND
+2453 LYVGAIGKKLYND

-2493 LQGDLVGLWKNSTT
+2493 LQGDLIGLWKNSTT

-2526 AALTVPTMVVG
+2526 VALTGPTMIFG
-2537 AAKQAWGVIKGIGN
+2537 AAKQAWGAIKSIGS
-2551 GIKAVADTLGNS
+2551 GIKSAIDTLGNS
-2563 YDAAKEYCSN
+2563 YDAAKDYCSN
-2573 GDMGSLWTKTDSD
+2573 GDMGGLWTKTDSD
-2586 KDVEDQTAL
+2586 KDVEGQTAL
-2595 GSILSATSDSIMKVA
+2595 GSILSATSDSVMKVA

-2618 WVGKKLGGLFS
+2618 WVGKKLSGLFS
-2629 NIAAAMPDAGTMVDD
+2629 NIAAAMPDVGVMVDD
-2644 LWSFTDSDKSMD
+2644 LWSFTSSDKSMD

-2691 VGFLKPFISLGNKFS
+2691 VGFLKPFISIGTKLS
-2706 NVINSAGDWVNKK
+2706 NAVKSVGDWANDK
-2719 LTSFKNW
+2719 LTTFKNW
-2726 LNGDDDDSSSSN
+2726 LNGDDDDSK
-2738 EASGSGSGIHTTQK
+2738 EASGSGSGIHTEQK
-2752 DNYTKF
+2752 GNYTKF

-2795 MGYVAGSTKPVDRG
+2795 MGYVAGSSKVVDRG

-2815 GDIFSKNGISTRY
+2815 GDIFSKNGIRTRY

-2843 PTVLLGEDSS
+2843 PTVLLGEDSQ

-2874 DKNGNVIV
+2874 DNKGNVIV

-2893 KKNILKN
+2893 KKSILKN

-2917 NSGLNAG
+2917 NTGLNAG

-2936 SSIIKTIFSGG
+2936 SSIIKTIFSGFN
-2947 LSSSSTDSSSSDSYS
+2947 SSSTDSTSDSYS

-2967 SGYVYSGDS
+2967 AGYVYSGDS

-2986 ANDPYIS
+2986 SSDPYIS
-2993 YYNNSNHGGQS
+2993 YYNNSNRGGQS
-3004 TCINGSPTDSVCNV
+3004 TCINGSPTDSTCNV

-3033 YSLLSGDKTMKYK
+3033 YSVLSGDKTMKYK

-3056 EKAAS
+3056 DKAAS

-3091 KVVSNDEV
+3091 KVVSSDEV
-3099 LTSESGYNSF
+3099 LTSESGYNSY
-3109 AFKNKTR
+3109 AFRNKTR

-3138 AVQNYY
+3138 AVQDYY
-3144 ATHSTGTSGS
+3144 ATHSTSGS

-3161 IWNRLRSKGM
+3161 IWQRLKGKGM

-3187 NFNPTNLE
+3187 NFNPINLE

-3268 FAYDEVKNTY
+3268 FAYDEVKNSY

-3283 ALQSA
+3283 ALMSA
-3288 STPSDGA
+3288 SNPSDGA
-3295 AAALGLYEMPAW
+3295 AAALGLYEMPGW
-3307 GVDKAKRDTK
+3307 GVDRAKRDTK

-3331 SLHGTSATLTGTIG
+3331 SLHGTATLTGTIG
-3345 GSGSALATLDREA
+3345 GSGSALDTLDKEA

-3364 RKSASGSKK
+3364 RRNSVSKK
-3373 PIPVS
+3373 SIPVS

-3388 KKFAIRKKAI
+3388 KKFSIKKKAI

-3405 IPVNQD
+3405 TPENQD
-3411 VNTSSMS
+3411 INTSSMS
-3418 DDELKQ
+3418 NDELMQ
-3424 AAIQYLQQIANNTSN
+3424 AIIQYLQQIANNTSN
-3439 NAILPA
+3439 NNTLPA

-3458 SLAQLASS
+3458 SLAQLATSAA
-3466 TGSSGGNLSD
+3466 SSGGNLSD
-3476 TASQM
+3476 KAAQM

-3489 NAMRSKLE
+3489 NAMRSKME
-3497 AIASTP
+3497 ALASTP

>member
-1 MAKPKNKKDSNR
+1 MAKSKNKDNNKTG
-13 VDPITYAKNVMTS
+13 PIAYAKNVVKS

-108 LNNLAESWG
+108 MNKLAESWG

-128 FDLDSDDDTSSSTTT
+128 FDLDSDDTDSSSSTE
-143 SSSTRNSNEM
+143 SSSKTYNDLDA
-153 NVITGAI
+153 VTGAI

-172 LTGEGIAGKVS
+172 ITGEGIAGKIG
-183 GANIKNTRAMMANN
+183 GANIKNTRAMMTNN
-197 NRLAGMM
+197 NRLAGML
-204 NNSLSVINSSIL
+204 NNSLSVINTSIL
-216 DFHKDIADTLNP
+216 DLHKDLVQPLNG
-228 HIQNSTTFYQTATSE
+228 HIQNSTSFYQTATSE
-243 LAKQTGYLEN
+243 LAKQTSYLET
-253 ITKLLTERFAPAA
+253 ITKLLTDRFAPVV
-266 TSRSS
+266 TSKGSG
-271 SSIKET
+271 IKET
-277 PWEAVMGGDLPNLGA
+277 PWEAVMGGDLPNLGN
-292 WVNHAKNKAM
+292 WIKHAKNKAM
-302 EDSGMDSLTAI
+302 EDSGMDSLSAI

-330 IALALTMALTS
+330 IALAITMALTS
-341 KIQSGPTGKA
+341 KIQNGPTGKA

-441 YETGRYVTAS
+441 YETGRFTSAS
-451 KGLNEFK
+451 KGFNEFK

-466 NASRGMREEILQDF
+466 NASKGMKEELLQDF

-488 KDDEDHI
+488 KNDENHI

-504 RSLSDDYD
+504 RNLSDDYD

-523 DPSNFDSAQK
+523 DPSKFDSAQS
-533 MLAILR
+533 MLTLLR
-539 QRGWISDDP
+539 QRGWINDDP
-548 SKGFISNKNA
+548 TKGFISNKNA

-570 GIGKMNNA
+570 GVGKMNNA

-611 THKLNTNLN
+611 THKLKSNLN
-620 KNSTDAVTM
+620 KNSADAVTM
-629 ALDDHGNNIFYY
+629 ALDDHGNNIFFY

-648 IRVMI
+648 IRVMV
-653 DSLSASNFNLSTIKN
+653 DSMSASNFNLSTIKN

-688 GNRRQPKKRK
+688 GNRRQSKKRK

-711 GAGGSDSGFQ
+711 GAGGSDSGFR
-721 SLYNFNYEVP
+721 SLYNFNYDVP
-731 NNIAPE
+731 NNIAPD

-758 DPEGRMVYNSSSKK
+758 DPEGRMVYNSSTKQ
-772 YEAPKATSR
+772 YEAPKASSR
-781 GSFLKFEKNAK
+781 GSFLKLKEKAN
-792 EHSFL
+792 HSVL

-810 TLFGDAAN
+810 TLFGNAPAA
-818 TFKMKV
+818 FKQKID
-824 EQEGGLFGYLQSLP
+824 EEGGLFGYLQSLP
-838 NRIATGLQDLPD
+838 NKIATGLQDLPD

-855 TSELWQKF
+855 TSELWKKF
-863 QDSDFGKKFME
+863 QESDFGKKFME
-874 SAKNIV
+874 SSKNII

-902 FKNTRFDKSN
+902 FKNTRFDLDKK
-912 NQEES
+912 EK
-917 EEDESSIIPSIPML
+917 
-931 PMHTGESNTVEN
+931 EN
-943 ESKPVA
+943 EETINGPIA
-949 LLPQHIVDTIPDDAN
+949 LLPQHAESLIPKDAN
-964 PEGSYKGGLVNKSG
+964 PEGSYRGGLVNKSG

-988 VPAKYNP
+988 IPAKYNP

-1034 TVGEEEDNSP
+1034 TVGEADNSP
-1044 NLTDDQANIILN
+1044 NLTDEQANIILN
-1056 GFKNNKSTTDI
+1056 GFKNNKSTVDI
-1067 ANEAG
+1067 ANDAG
-1072 IDEKVVQNMRV
+1072 IDEKVIQDMRV
-1083 EYEKDAAS
+1083 EYEKDKLN
-1091 ASLESMKKSFKKFV
+1091 ASLESMKKSFKKFA
-1105 KVASKVGNAVKDQ
+1105 KVAFKVGNAVKNQ
-1118 AKKTSAYQTVEH
+1118 AKKTSVYQTIEH
-1130 GVKYI
+1130 GVKYGY
-1135 FERAKQT
+1135 ERIKQNAE
-1142 SDYYFGDS
+1142 YIFGDF
-1150 DMYKNIKK
+1150 DLYKNIKK
-1158 TGNEI
+1158 TGNEV
-1163 VKAAKVDLPKVA
+1163 VKAAKADLPKVA
-1175 AGGALGALAGAALTG
+1175 ASGALGALAGAALTG

-1226 KLLKRGILPPK
+1226 KLVKKGILPPK
-1237 MSKFITDKLP
+1237 LSKFITDKLP

-1256 ATLGTFGL
+1256 AMLGTFGL

-1282 SDTNAFQNI
+1282 SNTNAFQNI

-1324 GIDKIK
+1324 GMEKIK
-1330 NFFNENFVDP
+1330 NFFTTNFVDP
-1340 IKRFV
+1340 VKRFV

-1363 IDGAKDIVKR
+1363 IDSAKDIVKR

-1380 ILFGPLVGMVKG
+1380 ILFGPLVNLAKG

-1399 FAKGVVTA
+1399 LAKGVVTA
-1407 PFKALGGVGD
+1407 PFKALGGIGD

-1436 DYWRKNHNKN
+1436 EYWRKEHNKN
-1446 KLFGLR
+1446 KFFGLR

-1465 LSLDKDKRA
+1465 LSLDENKRG
-1474 DLIKDANDYLNSPTE
+1474 DLIREANDYLNSPTE

-1494 HQIRQDLRDQII
+1494 HKARQELRDKIT
-1506 ATLPNAG
+1506 ASMPNAG
-1513 LGDEHKYGKQLNK
+1513 LGEDHALGKKLNR
-1526 LMNSTD
+1526 LMNSED
-1532 VVKNNDYSK
+1532 VVKNNDYTK
-1541 VRKFVDSLNISDT
+1541 VRKFVEGLNISDE
-1554 DKEKLQKSIIDT
+1554 DKEKLKKSIIDT
-1566 TSETTKITDK
+1566 TAKTTKITDK
-1576 IANFDINK
+1576 IANFDVNK

-1589 EQGLDINNMSKKEL
+1589 EQGLDINNMSSKEL

-1615 NEDEKGRKK
+1615 NEDEKAKAK
-1624 SEERL
+1624 SEDRL
-1629 ADLKDKDEKA
+1629 KELKEKDEKA
-1639 RKAAEEKRMNMIGTI
+1639 KKLAEEKRMNMIGNI

-1660 IAGFVESLKG
+1660 IAGYVETLMG

-1679 PLMLEEGNFETPV
+1679 PFESPSENFETSL
-1692 MTNEE
+1692 MTNEQ
-1697 AKAEEAKSAVS
+1697 
-1708 VSPTDIIPA
+1708 
-1717 VPKTNPLT
+1717 
-1725 NNKFVGPKHS
+1725 
-1735 DFDKS
+1735 
-1740 KVIDAE
+1740 
-1746 FTEVK
+1746 
-1751 EDKKPEVTLNTDAIK
+1751 
-1766 EVINLAIAGTSVP
+1766 
-1779 LIAKKLS
+1779 
-1786 IDKEKVTE
+1786 
-1794 IINNNRAAINAA
+1794 A
-1806 KATGLGIAKKGSAT
+1806 KATEQLGGVGRPSAPAK
-1820 PVAEG
+1820 G
-1825 GDLVGDN
+1825 GGNLIGE
-1832 SGTSNNSNDSGSDV
+1832 DSQDDEQGIITKIDA
-1846 KTEIVDGQPYQ
+1846 DGNPMQ
-1857 YKRNGKGEWI
+1857 YMRNAKGELVL
-1867 INLADAV
+1867 NTADAA
-1874 TKAAHSAKQK
+1874 TKTASEEKK
-1884 ADDLRNKFYGMW
+1884 KSNELRDRFYGMW

-1911 KPEKE
+1911 KQEKE

-1926 EKLADAAS
+1926 EKLADAAG
-1934 AVGGAISN
+1934 AVGGAVSN
-1942 FLGSSIGTSL
+1942 FLGSSIGNSL

-1983 GKKAAG
+1983 GKNAAG
-1989 TDNDSGMRKG
+1989 TNNDSGMRKG
-1999 MDPEA
+1999 MDPEE
-2004 RKQEVENS
+2004 RKKEVENS
-2012 NLFDQFT
+2012 SLFNKFT
-2019 LGVDSLETRAR
+2019 LGVDSLETRIS
-2030 GKKMTTYEQDDH
+2030 GKKMTTYDQDDH

-2078 SKIPVIG
+2078 SKIPIVG

-2116 DPDKATTADK
+2116 DPDKASTADK

-2135 SKILGSVKQILKLI
+2135 SKVLGSVKQILKLI
-2149 SKKLGGS
+2149 SKKLGNS
-2156 GDWVD
+2156 GEWVD
-2161 SAAEGISNALGKAGS
+2161 SAAESISTALGKAGS
-2176 KVSGVMSKL
+2176 KVSGALSKL
-2185 TGVIYFAQVALAVE
+2185 TGVIYIAQIALAVE

-2228 NGINYAIPGIGGL
+2228 NGINYAIPGIGGI
-2241 IGTETIFNIVF
+2241 IGTSTIFNIVF
-2252 NILSKFIKF
+2252 NVLSKFIKF

-2280 ETGHTYDVEEYIY
+2280 ETGHTYNVEEYIY

-2306 SWAKNTVGSVKD
+2306 SWAKNTVSSVKNTITD
-2318 TVSDLV
+2318 IKE
-2324 HGKTTVGEV
+2324 GKLTVGQAA
-2333 AKKAG
+2333 AKVG
-2338 KGIVNAGKSV
+2338 KGIVNAGKSA
-2348 GHWVAGV
+2348 GHWIAGV

-2367 LGHKVVSG
+2367 IGHKVVSG
-2375 VKTVVKTA
+2375 VKTVAKAA
-2383 GEKISK
+2383 GEKISS

-2425 HVEIDEDNPLA
+2425 HVDIDEDNPLA

-2442 GEVSKIVAIPS
+2442 GEVSKVVMIPS
-2453 LYIGAMGKKLYND
+2453 LYVGAIGRKLYND
-2466 VLKPTGQSLLQAGT
+2466 ILKPTGQSLLQAGT
-2480 DTLETLKSDGQLA
+2480 DTFETLKSDGQLA
-2493 LQGDLVGLWKNSTT
+2493 LQGDLIGLWKNSTT

-2526 AALTVPTMVVG
+2526 VALTGPTMIFG
-2537 AAKQAWGVIKGIGN
+2537 AAKQAWGVIKSIGS
-2551 GIKAVADTLGNS
+2551 GIKAAADTLGNS

-2586 KDVEDQTAL
+2586 KGEEGQTAL

-2618 WVGKKLGGLFS
+2618 WVGKKLSGLFS
-2629 NIAAAMPDAGTMVDD
+2629 NIAAAMPDVGVMVDD
-2644 LWSFTDSDKSMD
+2644 LWSFTSSDKSMN

-2691 VGFLKPFISLGNKFS
+2691 VGFLKPFISIGTKLS
-2706 NVINSAGDWVNKK
+2706 NAVKSVGDWANNG
-2719 LTSFKNW
+2719 LTAFKNW
-2726 LNGDDDDSSSSN
+2726 LNGDDDDSK
-2738 EASGSGSGIHTTQK
+2738 EASGSGSGIHTEQK
-2752 DNYTKF
+2752 GNYTKF

-2795 MGYVAGSTKPVDRG
+2795 MGYVAGSSKVVDRG

-2815 GDIFSKNGISTRY
+2815 GDIFSKNGIITRY

-2843 PTVLLGEDSS
+2843 PTVLLGEDSQ

-2874 DKNGNVIV
+2874 DNKGNVIV

-2893 KKNILKN
+2893 KKSILKN

-2910 SGATDII
+2910 SGVTDII
-2917 NSGLNAG
+2917 NTGLNAG

-2936 SSIIKTIFSGG
+2936 SSIIKTIFSGFN
-2947 LSSSSTDSSSSDSYS
+2947 SSSTDASGDS

-2967 SGYVYSGDS
+2967 AGYVYSGDS

-2986 ANDPYIS
+2986 ASDPYIS
-2993 YYNNSNHGGQS
+2993 YYNNSNRGGQN
-3004 TCINGSPTDSVCNV
+3004 TCINGSPMDPVCNV
-3018 LSNCVGWVCG
+3018 LSNCVGWVSG

-3033 YSLLSGDKTMKYK
+3033 YSVLSGDKTMKYK
-3046 AFHCNAGDMY
+3046 AYHCNAGDMY

-3091 KVVSNDEV
+3091 KVISSDEV
-3099 LTSESGYNSF
+3099 MTSESGYNSY
-3109 AFKNKTR
+3109 AFKNKIR

-3125 NSPYYFKGFVYNP
+3125 NSTYYFKGFVYNP
-3138 AVQNYY
+3138 AVQDYY
-3144 ATHSTGTSGS
+3144 ATHSTSGS
-3154 TSENAKT
+3154 TSANAKT
-3161 IWNRLRSKGM
+3161 IWQRLKTKGM

-3187 NFNPTNLE
+3187 NFNPINLE

-3268 FAYDEVKNTY
+3268 FAYDEVKNNY

-3283 ALQSA
+3283 ALMSA
-3288 STPSDGA
+3288 SNPSDGA
-3295 AAALGLYEMPAW
+3295 AAALGLYEMPGW
-3307 GVDKAKRDTK
+3307 GVDRAKRDTK
-3317 YYPKRNQAANELYN
+3317 YYPKRNQAANEIYN
-3331 SLHGTSATLTGTIG
+3331 SLHGTATLTGTIG
-3345 GSGSALATLDREA
+3345 GSGSALDTLDKEA

-3364 RKSASGSKK
+3364 RRNSVSKK

-3388 KKFAIRKKAI
+3388 KKFSIKKKAI

-3405 IPVNQD
+3405 IPENQD
-3411 VNTSSMS
+3411 INTSSMS
-3418 DDELKQ
+3418 NDELMQ
-3424 AAIQYLQQIANNTSN
+3424 AIIQYLQQIANNTSN
-3439 NAILPA
+3439 NNTLPA

-3458 SLAQLASS
+3458 SLAQLATSAA
-3466 TGSSGGNLSD
+3466 SSGGNLSD
-3476 TASQM
+3476 KAAQM

-3489 NAMRSKLE
+3489 NAMRSKME
-3497 AIASTP
+3497 ALASTP

>member
-1 MAKPKNKKDSNR
+1 MAKSKNKDNNKTG
-13 VDPITYAKNVMTS
+13 PIAYAKNVVKS

-70 LEDSIGSKNTDQL
+70 LEDSIGSKNTDQF

-108 LNNLAESWG
+108 MNKLAESWG

-128 FDLDSDDDTSSSTTT
+128 FDLDSDSDDNTDSSTA
-143 SSSTRNSNEM
+143 SSKSNDID
-153 NVITGAI
+153 VVTGAI

-172 LTGEGIAGKVS
+172 ITGEGIAGKIG

-197 NRLAGMM
+197 NRLAGML
-204 NNSLSVINSSIL
+204 NNSMSVINSSIL
-216 DFHKDIADTLNP
+216 DLHKDLVEPLNG
-228 HIQNSTTFYQTATSE
+228 HIQNSTSFYQTATSE
-243 LAKQTGYLEN
+243 LAKQTSYLET
-253 ITKLLTERFAPAA
+253 ITKLLTDRFAPVA
-266 TSRSS
+266 TSKGSG
-271 SSIKET
+271 IKET
-277 PWEAVMGGDLPNLGA
+277 PWEAVMGGDLPNLGN
-292 WVNHAKNKAM
+292 WIKHAKNKSM
-302 EDSGMDSLTAI
+302 EDSGMDSLAAI

-330 IALALTMALTS
+330 IALAITMALTS
-341 KIQSGPTGKA
+341 KIQNGPTGKA

-363 MKVAGQIHKASKND
+363 MKIAGQIHKASKND

-441 YETGRYVTAS
+441 YETGRFTSAS
-451 KGLNEFK
+451 KGFNEFK

-466 NASRGMREEILQDF
+466 NASKGMKEELLQEF

-488 KDDEDHI
+488 KNDENHI

-504 RSLSDDYD
+504 RNLSDDYD

-523 DPSNFDSAQK
+523 DPSKFDSAQS
-533 MLAILR
+533 MLTLLR
-539 QRGWISDDP
+539 QRGWINDDP
-548 SKGFISNKNA
+548 TKGFISNKNA
-558 RTIARLIFKKKS
+558 RVIARLIFKKKS
-570 GIGKMNNA
+570 GVGKMNNA

-611 THKLNTNLN
+611 THKLKSNLN
-620 KNSTDAVTM
+620 KNSADAVTM
-629 ALDDHGNNIFYY
+629 ALDDHGNNIFFY

-648 IRVMI
+648 IRVMV
-653 DSLSASNFNLSTIKN
+653 DSMSASNFNLSTIKN
-668 EIISRFNGGFGNTE
+668 EIISRFNGGFGNTK

-688 GNRRQPKKRK
+688 GNSRQSKKRK

-711 GAGGSDSGFQ
+711 GAGGSDSGFR
-721 SLYNFNYEVP
+721 SLYNFNYDVP

-737 IITPEMAEASA
+737 IITPEMAEASV

-758 DPEGRMVYNSSSKK
+758 DPEGRMVYNSSTKK
-772 YEAPKATSR
+772 YEAPKASSR
-781 GSFLKFEKNAK
+781 GSFLKFKENAK
-792 EHSFL
+792 DHSIL

-810 TLFGDAAN
+810 TLFGNAPAA
-818 TFKMKV
+818 FKQKID
-824 EQEGGLFGYLQSLP
+824 EEGGLFGYLQSLP
-838 NRIATGLQDLPD
+838 NKIATGIQDLPD

-855 TSELWQKF
+855 TSELWKKF
-863 QDSDFGKKFME
+863 QESDFGKKFME
-874 SAKNIV
+874 SSKNII

-902 FKNTRFDKSN
+902 FKNTRFDLDKK
-912 NQEES
+912 EK
-917 EEDESSIIPSIPML
+917 EDEETINGPI
-931 PMHTGESNTVEN
+931 
-943 ESKPVA
+943 A
-949 LLPQHIVDTIPDDAN
+949 LLPQHAESLIPEDAN

-1034 TVGEEEDNSP
+1034 TVGEEDNSP

-1056 GFKNNKSTTDI
+1056 GFKNNKSTVDI

-1072 IDEKVVQNMRV
+1072 IDEKVIQDMRV
-1083 EYEKDAAS
+1083 EYEKDKLN
-1091 ASLESMKKSFKKFV
+1091 ASLESMKKSFKKFA
-1105 KVASKVGNAVKDQ
+1105 KVASKVGNAVKNQ
-1118 AKKTSAYQTVEH
+1118 AKKTSVYQTIEH
-1130 GVKYI
+1130 GVKYVY
-1135 FERAKQT
+1135 ERAKQS
-1142 SDYYFGDS
+1142 SDYIFGDS
-1150 DMYKNIKK
+1150 DVYKNIKK
-1158 TGNEI
+1158 TGNEV
-1163 VKAAKVDLPKVA
+1163 VKAAKADLPKVA

-1226 KLLKRGILPPK
+1226 KLVKKGILPPK
-1237 MSKFITDKLP
+1237 LSKFITDKLP

-1282 SDTNAFQNI
+1282 SNTNAFQNI
-1291 MFGPKGADGERHGGI
+1291 MFGLKGADGERHGGI

-1324 GIDKIK
+1324 GMEKIK
-1330 NFFNENFVDP
+1330 NFFTTNFVDP
-1340 IKRFV
+1340 VKRFV

-1363 IDGAKDIVKR
+1363 IDSAKDIVKR

-1380 ILFGPLVGMVKG
+1380 ILFGPLVNLAKG

-1399 FAKGVVTA
+1399 LAKGVVTA

-1436 DYWRKNHNKN
+1436 EYWRKEHNKN
-1446 KLFGLR
+1446 KFFGLR

-1465 LSLDKDKRA
+1465 LSLDENKRG
-1474 DLIKDANDYLNSPTE
+1474 DLIREANDYLNSPTE

-1494 HQIRQDLRDQII
+1494 HKARQELRDKIT
-1506 ATLPNAG
+1506 ASMPNAG
-1513 LGDEHKYGKQLNK
+1513 LGEDHALGKKLNR
-1526 LMNSTD
+1526 LMNSED
-1532 VVKNNDYSK
+1532 VVKNNDYTK
-1541 VRKFVDSLNISDT
+1541 VRKFVEGLNISDK
-1554 DKEKLQKSIIDT
+1554 DKEKLKKSIIDT
-1566 TSETTKITDK
+1566 TAKTTKITDK
-1576 IANFDINK
+1576 IANFDVNK

-1589 EQGLDINNMSKKEL
+1589 EQGLDINSMSSKEL

-1615 NEDEKGRKK
+1615 NEDEKAKAK
-1624 SEERL
+1624 SEDRL
-1629 ADLKDKDEKA
+1629 KELKEKDEKT
-1639 RKAAEEKRMNMIGTI
+1639 KKLAEEKRMNMIGNI

-1660 IAGFVESLKG
+1660 IAGYVETLMG
-1670 KTKSSVTGK
+1670 KTKSSVTGEPFESPSENFDI
-1679 PLMLEEGNFETPV
+1679 PL

-1697 AKAEEAKSAVS
+1697 AKATEQLGGIGRPGAPAKGGGNLIGEDSQ
-1708 VSPTDIIPA
+1708 DDEQGIIT
-1717 VPKTNPLT
+1717 K
-1725 NNKFVGPKHS
+1725 
-1735 DFDKS
+1735 
-1740 KVIDAE
+1740 IDADGNPMQYMRNAKGE
-1746 FTEVK
+1746 LV
-1751 EDKKPEVTLNTDAIK
+1751 LNT
-1766 EVINLAIAGTSVP
+1766 
-1779 LIAKKLS
+1779 
-1786 IDKEKVTE
+1786 
-1794 IINNNRAAINAA
+1794 
-1806 KATGLGIAKKGSAT
+1806 
-1820 PVAEG
+1820 
-1825 GDLVGDN
+1825 
-1832 SGTSNNSNDSGSDV
+1832 
-1846 KTEIVDGQPYQ
+1846 
-1857 YKRNGKGEWI
+1857 
-1867 INLADAV
+1867 ADAT
-1874 TKAAHSAKQK
+1874 TKTASEEKK
-1884 ADDLRNKFYGMW
+1884 KSNELRDRFYGMW

-1911 KPEKE
+1911 KQEKE

-1926 EKLADAAS
+1926 EKLAGAAG
-1934 AVGGAISN
+1934 AVGGAVSN
-1942 FLGSSIGTSL
+1942 FLGSSIGNSL

-1999 MDPEA
+1999 MDPEE
-2004 RKQEVENS
+2004 RKKDVENS
-2012 NLFDQFT
+2012 SLFNKFT
-2019 LGVDSLETRAR
+2019 LGVDSLETRIA
-2030 GKKMTTYEQDDH
+2030 GKKMTTYDQDDH

-2052 KRIGKNVLMSFNP
+2052 KRIGKNALMSFNP

-2078 SKIPVIG
+2078 SKIPIVG

-2116 DPDKATTADK
+2116 DPDKASTADK

-2135 SKILGSVKQILKLI
+2135 SKVLGSIKQILKLI
-2149 SKKLGGS
+2149 SKKLGNS
-2156 GDWVD
+2156 GEWVD
-2161 SAAEGISNALGKAGS
+2161 SAAESISTALGKAGS
-2176 KVSGVMSKL
+2176 KVSGVLSKL
-2185 TGVIYFAQVALAVE
+2185 TGVIYIAQIALAVE

-2228 NGINYAIPGIGGL
+2228 NGINYAIPGIGGI
-2241 IGTETIFNIVF
+2241 IGTSTIFNIVF
-2252 NILSKFIKF
+2252 NVLSKFIKF

-2267 RAEAQETVKQYNE
+2267 RAEAQEAVKQYNE
-2280 ETGHTYDVEEYIY
+2280 ETGHTYNVEEYIY

-2306 SWAKNTVGSVKD
+2306 SWAKNTVSSVKNTIAD
-2318 TVSDLV
+2318 IKE
-2324 HGKTTVGEV
+2324 GKLTVGQAA
-2333 AKKAG
+2333 AKVG
-2338 KGIVNAGKSV
+2338 KGIVNAGKSA
-2348 GHWVAGV
+2348 GHWIAGV

-2367 LGHKVVSG
+2367 IGHKVVSG
-2375 VKTVVKTA
+2375 VKTVAKAA
-2383 GEKISK
+2383 GEKISS

-2425 HVEIDEDNPLA
+2425 HVDIDEDNPLA

-2442 GEVSKIVAIPS
+2442 GEVSKVVMIPS
-2453 LYIGAMGKKLYND
+2453 LYIGAIGRKLYND

-2493 LQGDLVGLWKNSTT
+2493 LQGDLIGLWKNSTT

-2526 AALTVPTMVVG
+2526 VALTGPTMIFG
-2537 AAKQAWGVIKGIGN
+2537 AAKQAWGVIKGIGS
-2551 GIKAVADTLGNS
+2551 GIKAAADTLGAS
-2563 YDAAKEYCSN
+2563 YDAAKSYCSN

-2586 KDVEDQTAL
+2586 KGEEGQTAL

-2618 WVGKKLGGLFS
+2618 WVGKKLSGLFS
-2629 NIAAAMPDAGTMVDD
+2629 NIAAAMPDVGVMVDD
-2644 LWSFTDSDKSMD
+2644 LWSFTSSDKSMD

-2691 VGFLKPFISLGNKFS
+2691 VGFLKPFISIGTKLS
-2706 NVINSAGDWVNKK
+2706 NAVKSVGDWANKG
-2719 LTSFKNW
+2719 LTTFKNW
-2726 LNGDDDDSSSSN
+2726 LNGDDDSDSK
-2738 EASGSGSGIHTTQK
+2738 EASGSGSGIHTEQK
-2752 DNYTKF
+2752 GNYTKF
-2758 GNSTI
+2758 GSSTI

-2795 MGYVAGSTKPVDRG
+2795 MGYVAGSSKVVDRG

-2815 GDIFSKNGISTRY
+2815 GDIFSKNGISTKY

-2843 PTVLLGEDSS
+2843 PTVLLGEDSQ

-2874 DKNGNVIV
+2874 DNKGNVIV

-2893 KKNILKN
+2893 KKSILKN

-2917 NSGLNAG
+2917 NTGLNAG

-2936 SSIIKTIFSGG
+2936 SSIIKTIFSGF
-2947 LSSSSTDSSSSDSYS
+2947 SSSSTDASGDS

-2967 SGYVYSGDS
+2967 AGYVYSGDS

-2986 ANDPYIS
+2986 AGDPYIS
-2993 YYNNSNHGGQS
+2993 YYNNSSHGGQS
-3004 TCINGSPTDSVCNV
+3004 TCISGSPTDPVCNV
-3018 LSNCVGWVCG
+3018 LSNCVGWVSG

-3033 YSLLSGDKTMKYK
+3033 YSILSGDKTMKYK
-3046 AFHCNAGDMY
+3046 AYHCNAGDMY

-3091 KVVSNDEV
+3091 KVISSDEV
-3099 LTSESGYNSF
+3099 MTSESGYNSY
-3109 AFKNKTR
+3109 AFRNKNR

-3138 AVQNYY
+3138 AVQDYY
-3144 ATHSTGTSGS
+3144 ATHSTSGS
-3154 TSENAKT
+3154 TSANAKT
-3161 IWNRLRSKGM
+3161 IWQRLKTKGM

-3187 NFNPTNLE
+3187 NFNPINLE

-3268 FAYDEVKNTY
+3268 FAYDEVKNNY

-3283 ALQSA
+3283 ALMSA
-3288 STPSDGA
+3288 SNPSDGA
-3295 AAALGLYEMPAW
+3295 AAALGLYEMPGW
-3307 GVDKAKRDTK
+3307 GVDRAKRDTK

-3331 SLHGTSATLTGTIG
+3331 SLHGTATLTGTIG
-3345 GSGSALATLDREA
+3345 GSGSALDTLDKEA

-3364 RKSASGSKK
+3364 RRNSVSKK

-3388 KKFAIRKKAI
+3388 KKFSIKKKAI

-3405 IPVNQD
+3405 IPENQD
-3411 VNTSSMS
+3411 INTSSMS
-3418 DDELKQ
+3418 NDELMQ
-3424 AAIQYLQQIANNTSN
+3424 AIIQYLQQIANNTSN
-3439 NAILPA
+3439 NNTLPA

-3458 SLAQLASS
+3458 SLAQLATSAA
-3466 TGSSGGNLSD
+3466 SSGGNLSD
-3476 TASQM
+3476 KAAQM

-3489 NAMRSKLE
+3489 NAMRSKME
-3497 AIASTP
+3497 ALASTP

>member
-1 MAKPKNKKDSNR
+1 MAKSKNKDNNKTG
-13 VDPITYAKNVMTS
+13 PIAYAKNVVKS

-44 YISDNAS
+44 YIADNAS

-59 VKDYKGTIRKK
+59 AKDYKGTIRKK

-108 LNNLAESWG
+108 MNKLAESWG

-128 FDLDSDDDTSSSTTT
+128 FDLDSDDTDSSTESSSKTY
-143 SSSTRNSNEM
+143 NDLDA
-153 NVITGAI
+153 VTGAI

-172 LTGEGIAGKVS
+172 ITGEGIAGKIG
-183 GANIKNTRAMMANN
+183 GANIKNTRAMMTNN
-197 NRLAGMM
+197 NRLAGML
-204 NNSLSVINSSIL
+204 NNSLSVINTSIL
-216 DFHKDIADTLNP
+216 DLHKDLVEPLNG
-228 HIQNSTTFYQTATSE
+228 HIQNSTSFYQTATSE
-243 LAKQTGYLEN
+243 LAKQTSYLET
-253 ITKLLTERFAPAA
+253 ITKLLTDRFAPVA
-266 TSRSS
+266 TSKGSG
-271 SSIKET
+271 IKET
-277 PWEAVMGGDLPNLGA
+277 PWEAVMGGDLPNLGN
-292 WVNHAKNKAM
+292 WIKHAKNKAM
-302 EDSGMDSLTAI
+302 EDSGMDSLAAI

-330 IALALTMALTS
+330 IALAITMALTS
-341 KIQSGPTGKA
+341 KIQNGPTGKA

-389 TPHFNPKMNFGNYN
+389 TPHFNPKINFGNYN

-441 YETGRYVTAS
+441 YETGRFTSAS
-451 KGLNEFK
+451 KGFNEFK

-466 NASRGMREEILQDF
+466 NASKGMKEELLQDF

-488 KDDEDHI
+488 KNDENHI

-504 RSLSDDYD
+504 RNLSDDYD

-523 DPSNFDSAQK
+523 DPSKFDSAQS
-533 MLAILR
+533 MLTLLR
-539 QRGWISDDP
+539 QRGWINDDP
-548 SKGFISNKNA
+548 TKGFISNKNA
-558 RTIARLIFKKKS
+558 HAIARLIFKKKS

-596 NPMFAAVANGSGMTN
+596 NPMFAAVANGSDMTN
-611 THKLNTNLN
+611 THKLKSNIN
-620 KNSTDAVTM
+620 KNSADAVTM
-629 ALDDHGNNIFYY
+629 ALDDHGNNIFFY

-648 IRVMI
+648 IRVMV
-653 DSLSASNFNLSTIKN
+653 DSMSASNFNLSTIKN

-688 GNRRQPKKRK
+688 GNRRQSKKRK

-711 GAGGSDSGFQ
+711 GAGGSDSGFR
-721 SLYNFNYEVP
+721 SLYNFNYDVP

-748 GASEREAAIE
+748 GASERESAIE
-758 DPEGRMVYNSSSKK
+758 DPEGRMVYNSSTKQ
-772 YEAPKATSR
+772 YEAPKASSR
-781 GSFLKFEKNAK
+781 GSFLKLKEKAN
-792 EHSFL
+792 HSVL

-810 TLFGDAAN
+810 TLFGNAPAA
-818 TFKMKV
+818 FKQKID
-824 EQEGGLFGYLQSLP
+824 EEGGLFGYLQSLP
-838 NRIATGLQDLPD
+838 NKIATGIQDLPD

-855 TSELWQKF
+855 TSELWKKF
-863 QDSDFGKKFME
+863 QESDFGKKFME
-874 SAKNIV
+874 SSKNII

-902 FKNTRFDKSN
+902 FKNTRFDLDKK
-912 NQEES
+912 EK
-917 EEDESSIIPSIPML
+917 
-931 PMHTGESNTVEN
+931 EN
-943 ESKPVA
+943 EETINGPIA
-949 LLPQHIVDTIPDDAN
+949 LLPQHAESLIPENAN
-964 PEGSYKGGLVNKSG
+964 PEGSYRGGLVNKSG

-988 VPAKYNP
+988 IPAKYNP

-1034 TVGEEEDNSP
+1034 TVGEADNSP
-1044 NLTDDQANIILN
+1044 NLTDEQANIILN
-1056 GFKNNKSTTDI
+1056 GFKNNKSTVDI

-1072 IDEKVVQNMRV
+1072 IDEKVIQDMRV
-1083 EYEKDAAS
+1083 EYEKDKLN
-1091 ASLESMKKSFKKFV
+1091 ASLESMKKSFKKFA
-1105 KVASKVGNAVKDQ
+1105 KVASKVGNAVKNQ
-1118 AKKTSAYQTVEH
+1118 AKKTSVYQTIEH
-1130 GVKYI
+1130 GVKYGY
-1135 FERAKQT
+1135 ERIKQNAE
-1142 SDYYFGDS
+1142 YIFGDF
-1150 DMYKNIKK
+1150 DLYKNIKK
-1158 TGNEI
+1158 TGNEV
-1163 VKAAKVDLPKVA
+1163 VKAAKADLPKVA

-1226 KLLKRGILPPK
+1226 KLVKKGILPPK
-1237 MSKFITDKLP
+1237 LSKFITDKLP

-1256 ATLGTFGL
+1256 ATLGIFGL

-1282 SDTNAFQNI
+1282 SNTNAFQNI

-1324 GIDKIK
+1324 GMEKIK
-1330 NFFNENFVDP
+1330 NFFTTNFVDP
-1340 IKRFV
+1340 VKRFV

-1363 IDGAKDIVKR
+1363 IDSAKDIVKR

-1380 ILFGPLVGMVKG
+1380 IIFGPLVNLAKG

-1399 FAKGVVTA
+1399 LAKGIVTT
-1407 PFKALGGVGD
+1407 PFKALGGIGD

-1436 DYWRKNHNKN
+1436 KYWREEHNKN
-1446 KLFGLR
+1446 KFFGLSR
-1452 GKKIKESALDKWE
+1452 KKKIKESALDKWE
-1465 LSLDKDKRA
+1465 LSLDENKRG
-1474 DLIKDANDYLNSPTE
+1474 DLIREANDYLNSPTE

-1494 HQIRQDLRDQII
+1494 HKARQELRDKIT
-1506 ATLPNAG
+1506 ASMPNAG
-1513 LGDEHKYGKQLNK
+1513 LGEDHALGKKLNR
-1526 LMNSTD
+1526 LMNSED
-1532 VVKNNDYSK
+1532 VVKNNDYTK
-1541 VRKFVDSLNISDT
+1541 VRKFVEGLNISDE
-1554 DKEKLQKSIIDT
+1554 DKEKLKKSIIDT
-1566 TSETTKITDK
+1566 TAKTTKITDK
-1576 IANFDINK
+1576 IANFDVNK

-1589 EQGLDINNMSKKEL
+1589 EQGLDINNMSSKEL

-1615 NEDEKGRKK
+1615 NEDEKEKAK
-1624 SEERL
+1624 SEDRL
-1629 ADLKDKDEKA
+1629 KELKEKDEKA
-1639 RKAAEEKRMNMIGTI
+1639 KKLAEEKRMNMIGNI

-1660 IAGFVESLKG
+1660 IAGYVETLMG
-1670 KTKSSVTGK
+1670 KTKSSVTGE
-1679 PLMLEEGNFETPV
+1679 PFESPSENFETPL
-1692 MTNEE
+1692 MTNEQ
-1697 AKAEEAKSAVS
+1697 
-1708 VSPTDIIPA
+1708 
-1717 VPKTNPLT
+1717 
-1725 NNKFVGPKHS
+1725 
-1735 DFDKS
+1735 
-1740 KVIDAE
+1740 
-1746 FTEVK
+1746 
-1751 EDKKPEVTLNTDAIK
+1751 
-1766 EVINLAIAGTSVP
+1766 
-1779 LIAKKLS
+1779 
-1786 IDKEKVTE
+1786 
-1794 IINNNRAAINAA
+1794 A
-1806 KATGLGIAKKGSAT
+1806 KATERLGGVGRPSAPAK
-1820 PVAEG
+1820 G
-1825 GDLVGDN
+1825 GGNLIGE
-1832 SGTSNNSNDSGSDV
+1832 DSQDDEQGIITKIDA
-1846 KTEIVDGQPYQ
+1846 DGNPMQ
-1857 YKRNGKGEWI
+1857 YMRNAKGELVL
-1867 INLADAV
+1867 NTADAA
-1874 TKAAHSAKQK
+1874 TKTASEEKK
-1884 ADDLRNKFYGMW
+1884 KSNELRDRFYGMW

-1911 KPEKE
+1911 KQEKE

-1926 EKLADAAS
+1926 EKLADAAG
-1934 AVGGAISN
+1934 AVGGAVSN
-1942 FLGSSIGTSL
+1942 FLGSSIGNSL

-1983 GKKAAG
+1983 GKNAAG
-1989 TDNDSGMRKG
+1989 TNNDSGMRKG
-1999 MDPEA
+1999 MDPEE
-2004 RKQEVENS
+2004 RKKEVENS
-2012 NLFDQFT
+2012 SLFNKFT
-2019 LGVDSLETRAR
+2019 LGVDSLETRIS
-2030 GKKMTTYEQDDH
+2030 GKKMTTYDQDDH

-2078 SKIPVIG
+2078 SKIPIVG

-2116 DPDKATTADK
+2116 DPDKASTADK

-2135 SKILGSVKQILKLI
+2135 SKVLGSVKQILKLV
-2149 SKKLGGS
+2149 SKKLGNS
-2156 GDWVD
+2156 GKWVD
-2161 SAAEGISNALGKAGS
+2161 SAAESISTALGKAGS
-2176 KVSGVMSKL
+2176 KVSGALSKL
-2185 TGVIYFAQVALAVE
+2185 TGVIYIAQIALAVE

-2228 NGINYAIPGIGGL
+2228 NGINYAIPGIGGI
-2241 IGTETIFNIVF
+2241 IGTSTIFNIVF
-2252 NILSKFIKF
+2252 NVLSKFIKF

-2280 ETGHTYDVEEYIY
+2280 ETGHTYNVEEYIY

-2306 SWAKNTVGSVKD
+2306 SWAKNTVSSVKNTITD
-2318 TVSDLV
+2318 IKE
-2324 HGKTTVGEV
+2324 GKLTVGQ
-2333 AKKAG
+2333 AAAKAG
-2338 KGIVNAGKSV
+2338 KGIVNAGKSA
-2348 GHWVAGV
+2348 GHWIAGV

-2367 LGHKVVSG
+2367 IGHKVVSG
-2375 VKTVVKTA
+2375 VKIVAKAA
-2383 GEKISK
+2383 GEKVS
-2389 GVDVVKDAVS
+2389 GAVDVVKDAVS
-2399 AFNKMQDKL
+2399 AFNRMQEKL
-2408 KATFKSKDTTFA
+2408 NATFKSKDTTFA
-2420 DMVNT
+2420 DMVKT
-2425 HVEIDEDNPLA
+2425 HVDIDENNPLA
-2436 GFTKGV
+2436 GFTKGI
-2442 GEVSKIVAIPS
+2442 GEVSKIVMIPA
-2453 LYIGAMGKKLYND
+2453 LYVGGIAKKLYNGI
-2466 VLKPTGQSLLQAGT
+2466 LKPTAQSLLQAGT

-2493 LQGDLVGLWKNSTT
+2493 LQGDLIGLWKNSAT

-2526 AALTVPTMVVG
+2526 VALTGPTMIFG
-2537 AAKQAWGVIKGIGN
+2537 AAKQVWGVIKGIGN
-2551 GIKAVADTLGNS
+2551 GIKAGIDLLGGSFN
-2563 YDAAKEYCSN
+2563 AAKDYCAN
-2573 GDMGSLWTKTDSD
+2573 GDLGGLWAKTDSD
-2586 KDVEDQTAL
+2586 KDVEGQTNL
-2595 GSILSATSDSIMKVA
+2595 GSMLSATSDSIMKVA
-2610 LTIPTAVN
+2610 LTIPTGLN
-2618 WVGKKLGGLFS
+2618 WVGRKLGNLFS
-2629 NIAAAMPDAGTMVDD
+2629 NIAAAMPDLGSMVDD
-2644 LWSFTDSDKSMD
+2644 LWSFTDPSKSMD

-2665 KSKDTGV
+2665 KSKDSGV
-2672 FSLIGNGI
+2672 FSIIGNGI
-2680 TTIIGGIMHLA
+2680 ASIVGGIMHLA
-2691 VGFLKPFISLGNKFS
+2691 VGFLKPFIYIGSKLSSAVKSVAGWANK
-2706 NVINSAGDWVNKK
+2706 G
-2719 LTSFKNW
+2719 LTAFKNW
-2726 LNGDDDDSSSSN
+2726 LNGDDDDSK
-2738 EASGSGSGIHTTQK
+2738 EASGSGSGIHTEQK
-2752 DNYTKF
+2752 GNYTKF

-2795 MGYVAGSTKPVDRG
+2795 MGYVAGSSKVVDRG

-2843 PTVLLGEDSS
+2843 PTVLLGEDSQ

-2874 DKNGNVIV
+2874 DNKGNVIV

-2893 KKNILKN
+2893 KKSILKN

-2917 NSGLNAG
+2917 NTGLNAG

-2936 SSIIKTIFSGG
+2936 SSIIKTIFSGFN
-2947 LSSSSTDSSSSDSYS
+2947 SSSTDTSGDS

-2967 SGYVYSGDS
+2967 AGYVYSGDS

-2986 ANDPYIS
+2986 AGDPYIS
-2993 YYNNSNHGGQS
+2993 YYNNSSHGGQS
-3004 TCINGSPTDSVCNV
+3004 TCINGSPMDPVCNV

-3033 YSLLSGDKTMKYK
+3033 YSVLSGDKTMKYK
-3046 AFHCNAGDMY
+3046 AFHSNAGDMY

-3091 KVVSNDEV
+3091 KVISSDEV
-3099 LTSESGYNSF
+3099 MTSESGYNSY
-3109 AFKNKTR
+3109 AFRNKNR

-3138 AVQNYY
+3138 AVQDYY
-3144 ATHSTGTSGS
+3144 ATHSTSGS
-3154 TSENAKT
+3154 TSANAKT
-3161 IWNRLRSKGM
+3161 IWQRLKTKGM

-3187 NFNPTNLE
+3187 NFNPINLE

-3268 FAYDEVKNTY
+3268 FAYDEVKNNY

-3283 ALQSA
+3283 ALMSA
-3288 STPSDGA
+3288 SNPSDGA
-3295 AAALGLYEMPAW
+3295 AAALGLYEMPGW
-3307 GVDKAKRDTK
+3307 GVDRAKRDTK

-3331 SLHGTSATLTGTIG
+3331 SLHGTATLTGTIG
-3345 GSGSALATLDREA
+3345 GSGSALDTLDKEA

-3364 RKSASGSKK
+3364 RRNSISKK

-3388 KKFAIRKKAI
+3388 KKFSIKKKAI

-3405 IPVNQD
+3405 IPENQD
-3411 VNTSSMS
+3411 INTSSMS
-3418 DDELKQ
+3418 NDELMQ
-3424 AAIQYLQQIANNTSN
+3424 AIIQYLQQIANNTSN
-3439 NAILPA
+3439 NNTLPA

-3458 SLAQLASS
+3458 SLAQLATSAA
-3466 TGSSGGNLSD
+3466 SSGGNLSD
-3476 TASQM
+3476 KAAQM

-3489 NAMRSKLE
+3489 NAMRSKME
-3497 AIASTP
+3497 ALASTP

>member
-1 MAKPKNKKDSNR
+1 MAKSKNKDNNKTG
-13 VDPITYAKNVMTS
+13 PIAYAKNVVKS

-44 YISDNAS
+44 YIADNAS

-59 VKDYKGTIRKK
+59 AKDYKGTIRKK

-108 LNNLAESWG
+108 MNKLAESWG

-128 FDLDSDDDTSSSTTT
+128 FDLDSDDTDSSTASSSKTY
-143 SSSTRNSNEM
+143 NDLDA
-153 NVITGAI
+153 VTGAI

-172 LTGEGIAGKVS
+172 ITGEGIAGKIG
-183 GANIKNTRAMMANN
+183 GANIKNTRAMMTNN
-197 NRLAGMM
+197 NRLAGML
-204 NNSLSVINSSIL
+204 NNSLSVINTSIL
-216 DFHKDIADTLNP
+216 DLHKDLVEPING
-228 HIQNSTTFYQTATSE
+228 HIQNSTSFYQTATSE
-243 LAKQTGYLEN
+243 LAKQTSYLET
-253 ITKLLTERFAPAA
+253 ITKLLTDRFAPVA
-266 TSRSS
+266 TSKGSG
-271 SSIKET
+271 IKET
-277 PWEAVMGGDLPNLGA
+277 PWEAVMGGDLPNLGN
-292 WVNHAKNKAM
+292 WIKHAKNKAM
-302 EDSGMDSLTAI
+302 EDSGMDSLAAI

-330 IALALTMALTS
+330 IALAITMALTS
-341 KIQSGPTGKA
+341 KIQNGPTGKA

-441 YETGRYVTAS
+441 YETGRFTSAS
-451 KGLNEFK
+451 KGFNEFK

-466 NASRGMREEILQDF
+466 NASKGMKEELLQEF

-488 KDDEDHI
+488 KNDENHI

-504 RSLSDDYD
+504 RNLSDDYD

-523 DPSNFDSAQK
+523 DPSKFDSAQS
-533 MLAILR
+533 MLTLLR
-539 QRGWISDDP
+539 QRGWINDDP
-548 SKGFISNKNA
+548 TKGFISNKNA

-570 GIGKMNNA
+570 GVGKMNNA

-611 THKLNTNLN
+611 THKLKSNLN
-620 KNSTDAVTM
+620 KNSADAVTM
-629 ALDDHGNNIFYY
+629 ALDDHGNNIFFY

-648 IRVMI
+648 IRVMV
-653 DSLSASNFNLSTIKN
+653 DSMSASNFNLSTIKN

-688 GNRRQPKKRK
+688 GNRRQSKKRK

-711 GAGGSDSGFQ
+711 GAGGSDSGFR
-721 SLYNFNYEVP
+721 SLYNFNYDVP

-758 DPEGRMVYNSSSKK
+758 DPEGRMVYNSSTKR
-772 YEAPKATSR
+772 YEAPKASSR
-781 GSFLKFEKNAK
+781 GSFLKLKEKAN
-792 EHSFL
+792 HSVL

-810 TLFGDAAN
+810 TLFGNAPAA
-818 TFKMKV
+818 FKQKID
-824 EQEGGLFGYLQSLP
+824 EEGGLFGYLQSLP
-838 NRIATGLQDLPD
+838 NKIATGLQDLPD

-855 TSELWQKF
+855 TSELWKKF
-863 QDSDFGKKFME
+863 QESDFGKKFME
-874 SAKNIV
+874 SSKNII

-902 FKNTRFDKSN
+902 FKNTRFDLDKK
-912 NQEES
+912 EK
-917 EEDESSIIPSIPML
+917 EDDETINGPI
-931 PMHTGESNTVEN
+931 
-943 ESKPVA
+943 A
-949 LLPQHIVDTIPDDAN
+949 LLPQHAESLIPKDAN
-964 PEGSYKGGLVNKSG
+964 PEGSYRGGLVNKSG

-988 VPAKYNP
+988 IPAKYNP

-1034 TVGEEEDNSP
+1034 TVGEADNSP
-1044 NLTDDQANIILN
+1044 NLTDEQANIILN
-1056 GFKNNKSTTDI
+1056 GFKNNTSTIDI

-1072 IDEKVVQNMRV
+1072 IDEKVIQDMRV
-1083 EYEKDAAS
+1083 EYEKDKLN
-1091 ASLESMKKSFKKFV
+1091 ASLESMKKSFKKFA
-1105 KVASKVGNAVKDQ
+1105 KVASKVGNAVKNQ
-1118 AKKTSAYQTVEH
+1118 AKKTSVYQTIEH
-1130 GVKYI
+1130 GVKYGY
-1135 FERAKQT
+1135 ERIKQNAE
-1142 SDYYFGDS
+1142 YIFGDF
-1150 DMYKNIKK
+1150 DLYKNIKK
-1158 TGNEI
+1158 TGNEV
-1163 VKAAKVDLPKVA
+1163 VKAAKADLPKVA

-1226 KLLKRGILPPK
+1226 KLVKKGILPPK
-1237 MSKFITDKLP
+1237 LSKFITDKLP

-1282 SDTNAFQNI
+1282 SNTNAFQNI

-1324 GIDKIK
+1324 GMEKIK
-1330 NFFNENFVDP
+1330 NFFTTNFVDP
-1340 IKRFV
+1340 VKRFV

-1363 IDGAKDIVKR
+1363 IDSAKDIVKR

-1380 ILFGPLVGMVKG
+1380 IIFGPLVNLAKG

-1399 FAKGVVTA
+1399 LAKGIVTTL
-1407 PFKALGGVGD
+1407 FKALGGIGD

-1436 DYWRKNHNKN
+1436 KYWREEHNKN
-1446 KLFGLR
+1446 KFFGLSR
-1452 GKKIKESALDKWE
+1452 KKKIKESALDKWE
-1465 LSLDKDKRA
+1465 LSLDENKRG
-1474 DLIKDANDYLNSPTE
+1474 DLIREANDYLNSPTE

-1494 HQIRQDLRDQII
+1494 HKARQELRDKIT
-1506 ATLPNAG
+1506 ASMPNAG
-1513 LGDEHKYGKQLNK
+1513 LGEDHALGKKLNR
-1526 LMNSTD
+1526 LMNSED
-1532 VVKNNDYSK
+1532 VVKNNDYTK
-1541 VRKFVDSLNISDT
+1541 VRKFVEGLNISDE
-1554 DKEKLQKSIIDT
+1554 DKEKLKKSIIDT
-1566 TSETTKITDK
+1566 TAKTTKITDK
-1576 IANFDINK
+1576 IANFDVNK

-1589 EQGLDINNMSKKEL
+1589 EQGLDINNMSSKEL

-1615 NEDEKGRKK
+1615 NEDEKAKAK
-1624 SEERL
+1624 SEDRL
-1629 ADLKDKDEKA
+1629 KELKEKDEKA
-1639 RKAAEEKRMNMIGTI
+1639 KKLAEEKRMNMIGNI

-1660 IAGFVESLKG
+1660 IAGYVETLMG
-1670 KTKSSVTGK
+1670 KTKSSVTGEPFK
-1679 PLMLEEGNFETPV
+1679 SPSENFDIPL

-1697 AKAEEAKSAVS
+1697 AKATEQLGGIRRPSAPEKGGGNLIGEDS
-1708 VSPTDIIPA
+1708 QDDEQGIIT
-1717 VPKTNPLT
+1717 K
-1725 NNKFVGPKHS
+1725 
-1735 DFDKS
+1735 
-1740 KVIDAE
+1740 IDADGNPMQYMRNAKGE
-1746 FTEVK
+1746 LV
-1751 EDKKPEVTLNTDAIK
+1751 LNT
-1766 EVINLAIAGTSVP
+1766 
-1779 LIAKKLS
+1779 
-1786 IDKEKVTE
+1786 
-1794 IINNNRAAINAA
+1794 
-1806 KATGLGIAKKGSAT
+1806 
-1820 PVAEG
+1820 
-1825 GDLVGDN
+1825 
-1832 SGTSNNSNDSGSDV
+1832 
-1846 KTEIVDGQPYQ
+1846 
-1857 YKRNGKGEWI
+1857 
-1867 INLADAV
+1867 ADAA
-1874 TKAAHSAKQK
+1874 TKTASEEKK
-1884 ADDLRNKFYGMW
+1884 KSNELRDRFYGMW

-1911 KPEKE
+1911 KQEKE

-1926 EKLADAAS
+1926 EKLADAAG
-1934 AVGGAISN
+1934 AVGGAVSN

-1969 ILGTAATVAGAVYL
+1969 ILGTAATIAGAVYL
-1983 GKKAAG
+1983 GKNAAG
-1989 TDNDSGMRKG
+1989 TNNDSGMRNG
-1999 MDPEA
+1999 MDPEE
-2004 RKQEVENS
+2004 RKKQVENS
-2012 NLFDQFT
+2012 SLFNKFT
-2019 LGVDSLETRAR
+2019 LGVDSLETRIS
-2030 GKKMTTYEQDDH
+2030 GKKMTTYDQDDH

-2078 SKIPVIG
+2078 SKIPIVG

-2116 DPDKATTADK
+2116 DPDKASTADK

-2135 SKILGSVKQILKLI
+2135 SKVLGSVKQILKLV
-2149 SKKLGGS
+2149 SKKLGNS
-2156 GDWVD
+2156 GEWVD
-2161 SAAEGISNALGKAGS
+2161 SAAESISTALGKAGS
-2176 KVSGVMSKL
+2176 KVSGSLSKL
-2185 TGVIYFAQVALAVE
+2185 TGVIYIAQIALAVE

-2228 NGINYAIPGIGGL
+2228 NGINYAIPGIGGI
-2241 IGTETIFNIVF
+2241 IGTSTIFNIVF
-2252 NILSKFIKF
+2252 NVLSKFIKF

-2280 ETGHTYDVEEYIY
+2280 ETGHTYNVEEYIY

-2306 SWAKNTVGSVKD
+2306 SWAKNTVSSVKNTITD
-2318 TVSDLV
+2318 IKE
-2324 HGKTTVGEV
+2324 GKLTVGQ
-2333 AKKAG
+2333 AAAKAG
-2338 KGIVNAGKSV
+2338 KGIVNAGKSA
-2348 GHWVAGV
+2348 GHWIAGV

-2367 LGHKVVSG
+2367 IGHKVVSG
-2375 VKTVVKTA
+2375 VKTVAKAA
-2383 GEKISK
+2383 GEKISS

-2425 HVEIDEDNPLA
+2425 HVDIDEDNPLA

-2442 GEVSKIVAIPS
+2442 GEVSKVVMIPS
-2453 LYIGAMGKKLYND
+2453 LYVGAIGRKLYND
-2466 VLKPTGQSLLQAGT
+2466 VLKPTGQSLLQAGI
-2480 DTLETLKSDGQLA
+2480 DTFETLKSDGQLA
-2493 LQGDLVGLWKNSTT
+2493 LQGDLIGLWKNSTT

-2526 AALTVPTMVVG
+2526 VALTGPTMIFG
-2537 AAKQAWGVIKGIGN
+2537 AAKQVWGVIKGIGN
-2551 GIKAVADTLGNS
+2551 GIKAAADTLGNS

-2586 KDVEDQTAL
+2586 KGEEGQTAL

-2618 WVGKKLGGLFS
+2618 WVGKKLSGLFS
-2629 NIAAAMPDAGTMVDD
+2629 NIAAAMPDVGVMVDD
-2644 LWSFTDSDKSMD
+2644 LWSFTSSDKSMD

-2691 VGFLKPFISLGNKFS
+2691 VGFLKPFISIGTKLS
-2706 NVINSAGDWVNKK
+2706 NAVKSVGDWANKG
-2719 LTSFKNW
+2719 LTAFKNW
-2726 LNGDDDDSSSSN
+2726 LNGDDDDSK
-2738 EASGSGSGIHTTQK
+2738 EASGSGSGIHTEQK
-2752 DNYTKF
+2752 GNYTKF

-2795 MGYVAGSTKPVDRG
+2795 MGYVAGSSKVVDRG

-2843 PTVLLGEDSS
+2843 PTVLLGKDSQ

-2874 DKNGNVIV
+2874 DSKGNVIV

-2893 KKNILKN
+2893 KKSILKN

-2910 SGATDII
+2910 SGVTDII
-2917 NSGLNAG
+2917 NTGLNAG

-2936 SSIIKTIFSGG
+2936 SSIIKTIFSGFN
-2947 LSSSSTDSSSSDSYS
+2947 SFSTDASGDS

-2967 SGYVYSGDS
+2967 AGYVYSGDS

-2986 ANDPYIS
+2986 ASDPYIS
-2993 YYNNSNHGGQS
+2993 YYNNSNRGGQN
-3004 TCINGSPTDSVCNV
+3004 TCINGSPMDPVCNV
-3018 LSNCVGWVCG
+3018 LSNCVGWVSG

-3033 YSLLSGDKTMKYK
+3033 YSVLSGDKTMKYK
-3046 AFHCNAGDMY
+3046 AYHCNAGDMY

-3091 KVVSNDEV
+3091 KVISSDEV
-3099 LTSESGYNSF
+3099 MTSESGYNSY
-3109 AFKNKTR
+3109 AFRNKNR

-3144 ATHSTGTSGS
+3144 ATHSTSGS
-3154 TSENAKT
+3154 TSANAKT
-3161 IWNRLRSKGM
+3161 IWQRLKTKGM

-3187 NFNPTNLE
+3187 NFNPINLE

-3268 FAYDEVKNTY
+3268 FAYDEVKNNY

-3283 ALQSA
+3283 ALMSA
-3288 STPSDGA
+3288 SNPSDGA
-3295 AAALGLYEMPAW
+3295 AAALGLYEMPGW
-3307 GVDKAKRDTK
+3307 GVDRAKRDTK

-3331 SLHGTSATLTGTIG
+3331 SLHGTATLTGTIG
-3345 GSGSALATLDREA
+3345 GSGSALDTLDKEA

-3364 RKSASGSKK
+3364 RRNSISKK

-3388 KKFAIRKKAI
+3388 KKFSIKKKAI

-3405 IPVNQD
+3405 IPENQD
-3411 VNTSSMS
+3411 INTSSMS
-3418 DDELKQ
+3418 NDELMQ
-3424 AAIQYLQQIANNTSN
+3424 AIIQYLQQIANNTSN
-3439 NAILPA
+3439 NNTLPA

-3458 SLAQLASS
+3458 SLAQLATSAA
-3466 TGSSGGNLSD
+3466 SSGGNLSD
-3476 TASQM
+3476 KAAQM

-3489 NAMRSKLE
+3489 NAMRSKME
-3497 AIASTP
+3497 ALASTP

>member
-1 MAKPKNKKDSNR
+1 MVKPKNKKDSNR
-13 VDPITYAKNVMTS
+13 VDPLTYAKNVMTS

-108 LNNLAESWG
+108 MNKLAESWG

-128 FDLDSDDDTSSSTTT
+128 FDLDSDDDDTSSSTTT
-143 SSSTRNSNEM
+143 STKKSNDIDI
-153 NVITGAI
+153 VTGAI

-302 EDSGMDSLTAI
+302 EDSGMDSLIAI

-377 GILGTIASFFDI
+377 GILGNIASFFDI

-629 ALDDHGNNIFYY
+629 ALDDHGNNVFYY

-688 GNRRQPKKRK
+688 GGKNRQSKKRK

-838 NRIATGLQDLPD
+838 NKIASGLQDLPD

-880 SSFFKDTEQ
+880 FSFFKDTEQ

-995 LYNGGLSDKQ
+995 LYHGGLSDKQ

-1017 KKAGGK
+1017 KKAGGN

-1034 TVGEEEDNSP
+1034 TVGEEDNSP

-1091 ASLESMKKSFKKFV
+1091 ASLESMKKSFKKFA
-1105 KVASKVGNAVKDQ
+1105 KVVSKVGNAVKDQ

-1220 KFDEND
+1220 KFDENNEIVT
-1226 KLLKRGILPPK
+1226 RGILPPK
-1237 MSKFITDKLP
+1237 LSKFITQKLP

-1282 SDTNAFQNI
+1282 SNTTAFQTA
-1291 MFGPKGADGERHGGI
+1291 MFGPVGADGERHGGI

-1324 GIDKIK
+1324 GMERIK
-1330 NFFNENFVDP
+1330 NFFTTNFVKPVKKFIDP
-1340 IKRFV
+1340 LV
-1345 NPLIDYVKGKA
+1345 DYVKGKA

-1363 IDGAKDIVKR
+1363 IDSAKDIVKR

-1380 ILFGPLVGMVKG
+1380 ILFGPLVNMVKG
-1392 LGKKAFG
+1392 IGKKAFAG
-1399 FAKGVVTA
+1399 AKAIVTA

-1436 DYWRKNHNKN
+1436 QDWRENHNK
-1446 KLFGLR
+1446 KRFFGL
-1452 GKKIKESALDKWE
+1452 GPKKIKESALDKWE
-1465 LSLDKDKRA
+1465 LSLDENKRKELVEKA
-1474 DLIKDANDYLNSPTE
+1474 SNYLNSPTE
-1489 LKNQK
+1489 LKNKK
-1494 HQIRQDLRDQII
+1494 HTARQNLRDTIT
-1506 ATLPNAG
+1506 ASMPNAG
-1513 LGDEHKYGKQLNK
+1513 LGTDHELGKKLNK
-1526 LMNSTD
+1526 LMNSKE
-1532 VVKNNDYSK
+1532 VVEGNDYSK
-1541 VRKFVDSLNISDT
+1541 VREFVNGLDIGDTEKSKLQYMIDNHTTKVKDYDQQISDFDANR
-1554 DKEKLQKSIIDT
+1554 DK
-1566 TSETTKITDK
+1566 
-1576 IANFDINK
+1576 
-1584 EQFFR
+1584 FFK
-1589 EQGLDINNMSKKEL
+1589 EQGLDINSMSKKEL
-1603 RRMRNQLGIDVK
+1603 RRMRNQLGIDIK
-1615 NEDEKGRKK
+1615 NADDKERQKAIEDLK
-1624 SEERL
+1624 
-1629 ADLKDKDEKA
+1629 AAKDKDAAKNQAEASNPLDAVRNDIIGNISDHVATIASFFEKFA
-1639 RKAAEEKRMNMIGTI
+1639 SK
-1654 VDYVSI
+1654 VS
-1660 IAGFVESLKG
+1660 
-1670 KTKSSVTGK
+1670 GK
-1679 PLMLEEGNFETPV
+1679 PEENFETPV

-1708 VSPTDIIPA
+1708 VSPTDIIPTA
-1717 VPKTNPLT
+1717 PNANPLT
-1725 NNKFVGPKHS
+1725 NSKLVGPKHS
-1735 DFDKS
+1735 DFDKNNA
-1740 KVIDAE
+1740 IDAE

-1751 EDKKPEVTLNTDAIK
+1751 DDKKTPEVTLNTDAIK
-1766 EVINLAIAGTSVP
+1766 EIVNLAIAGTSVP

-1786 IDKEKVTE
+1786 ISKEKVTE

-1820 PVAEG
+1820 PFAEG

-1832 SGTSNNSNDSGSDV
+1832 SHPDDNSDGSNI
-1846 KTEIVDGQPYQ
+1846 KTEIVDGQPMQ
-1857 YKRNGKGEWI
+1857 YIRNGKGEWTLNI
-1867 INLADAV
+1867 ADAV
-1874 TKAAHSAKQK
+1874 TKSAYNDKK
-1884 ADDLRNKFYGMW
+1884 ESDELRNKFYGMW

-1916 KKKTLLDTIK
+1916 KKKTLLDNIK

-2012 NLFDQFT
+2012 SLFNKFT
-2019 LGVDSLETRAR
+2019 LGVDSIETRAR

-2078 SKIPVIG
+2078 SKIPVVG

-2214 EKPSLGEK
+2214 EKPSFGEK

-2338 KGIVNAGKSV
+2338 TGIVNAGKSV

-2383 GEKISK
+2383 GEKVSK

-2480 DTLETLKSDGQLA
+2480 DTLETLKSDGELA

-2563 YDAAKEYCSN
+2563 YDAAKDYCSN
-2573 GDMGSLWTKTDSD
+2573 GDFAGLWTKTDSD

-2595 GSILSATSDSIMKVA
+2595 GSILSATSDSVMKVA

-2618 WVGKKLGGLFS
+2618 WVGKKLSGLFS
-2629 NIAAAMPDAGTMVDD
+2629 NIAAAMPDVGTMVDD

-2672 FSLIGNGI
+2672 FSFIGNGI

-2726 LNGDDDDSSSSN
+2726 LNGDDDSSSSN

-2828 TDNQSDINSAIASGN
+2828 TDNQYDINSAIASGN

-2924 FNAMANTSSGPM
+2924 FNAMANSSSNSGM
-2936 SSIIKTIFSGG
+2936 SSIIKTIFGG
-2947 LSSSSTDSSSSDSYS
+2947 FNSSSTDSSTSDSYS

-2967 SGYVYSGDS
+2967 SGYAYSGDS

-3033 YSLLSGDKTMKYK
+3033 YSVLSGDKTMKYK

-3091 KVVSNDEV
+3091 KVVSSDEV

-3109 AFKNKTR
+3109 AFKNKSR

-3125 NSPYYFKGFVYNP
+3125 NSPYYFKGFIYNP

-3144 ATHSTGTSGS
+3144 ATHSTATSGS

-3288 STPSDGA
+3288 SSPSDGA

-3358 QAIEAS
+3358 QAIEAA
-3364 RKSASGSKK
+3364 RKSGSSSKK

-3388 KKFAIRKKAI
+3388 KKFAIRKKAV

-3405 IPVNQD
+3405 IPMNQE
-3411 VNTSSMS
+3411 VNTTGMA
-3418 DDELKQ
+3418 DEELKQ
-3424 AAIQYLQQIANNTSN
+3424 AILQYLQQIANNTSN

-3466 TGSSGGNLSD
+3466 AGSSSGNLSD

>member
-1 MAKPKNKKDSNR
+1 MAKSKNKDNNKTG
-13 VDPITYAKNVMTS
+13 PIAYAKNVVKS

-59 VKDYKGTIRKK
+59 AKDYKGTIRKK

-108 LNNLAESWG
+108 MNKLAESWG

-128 FDLDSDDDTSSSTTT
+128 FDLDSDNNDNTDSSTT
-143 SSSTRNSNEM
+143 SSKSNDID
-153 NVITGAI
+153 VVTGAI

-172 LTGEGIAGKVS
+172 ITGEGIAGKIG

-197 NRLAGMM
+197 NRLAGML
-204 NNSLSVINSSIL
+204 NNSMSVINTSIL
-216 DFHKDIADTLNP
+216 DLHKDLVEPLNG
-228 HIQNSTTFYQTATSE
+228 HIQNSTSFYQTATSE
-243 LAKQTGYLEN
+243 LAKQTSYLET
-253 ITKLLTERFAPAA
+253 ITKLLTDRFAPVA
-266 TSRSS
+266 TSKGSG
-271 SSIKET
+271 IKET
-277 PWEAVMGGDLPNLGA
+277 PWEAVMGGDLPNLGN
-292 WVNHAKNKAM
+292 WIKHAKNKSM
-302 EDSGMDSLTAI
+302 EDSGMDSLAAI

-330 IALALTMALTS
+330 IALAITMALTS
-341 KIQSGPTGKA
+341 KIQNGPTGKA

-441 YETGRYVTAS
+441 YETGIFTSAS
-451 KGLNEFK
+451 KGFNEFK

-466 NASRGMREEILQDF
+466 NASKGMKEELLQDF

-488 KDDEDHI
+488 KNDENHI

-523 DPSNFDSAQK
+523 DPSKFDSAQS
-533 MLAILR
+533 MLTLLR
-539 QRGWISDDP
+539 QRGWINDDP
-548 SKGFISNKNA
+548 TKGFISNKNA
-558 RTIARLIFKKKS
+558 RAIARLIFKKKS

-611 THKLNTNLN
+611 THKLGSNLN
-620 KNSTDAVTM
+620 KNSADAVTM
-629 ALDDHGNNIFYY
+629 ALDDHGNNIFFY

-648 IRVMI
+648 IRVMV
-653 DSLSASNFNLSTIKN
+653 DSMSASNFNLSTIKN

-688 GNRRQPKKRK
+688 GNSRQPKKRK

-711 GAGGSDSGFQ
+711 GAGGSDSGFR
-721 SLYNFNYEVP
+721 SLYNFNYDVP

-758 DPEGRMVYNSSSKK
+758 DPEGRMVYNSSTKQ
-772 YEAPKATSR
+772 YEAPKASSR
-781 GSFLKFEKNAK
+781 GSFLKFKEKAN
-792 EHSFL
+792 HSVL

-810 TLFGDAAN
+810 TLFGNAPAA
-818 TFKMKV
+818 FKQKID
-824 EQEGGLFGYLQSLP
+824 EEGGLFGYLQSLP
-838 NRIATGLQDLPD
+838 NKIATGLQNLPE

-855 TSELWQKF
+855 TSELWKKF
-863 QDSDFGKKFME
+863 QESDFGKKFME
-874 SAKNIV
+874 SSKNII

-902 FKNTRFDKSN
+902 FKNTRFDLDKK
-912 NQEES
+912 EK
-917 EEDESSIIPSIPML
+917 
-931 PMHTGESNTVEN
+931 EN
-943 ESKPVA
+943 EETINGPIA
-949 LLPQHIVDTIPDDAN
+949 LLPQHAESLIPEDAN

-1034 TVGEEEDNSP
+1034 TVGEADNSP

-1056 GFKNNKSTTDI
+1056 GFKNNKSTADI

-1072 IDEKVVQNMRV
+1072 IDEKVIQDMRV
-1083 EYEKDAAS
+1083 EYEKDKLN
-1091 ASLESMKKSFKKFV
+1091 ASLESMKKSFKKFA
-1105 KVASKVGNAVKDQ
+1105 KVASKVGNAVKNQ
-1118 AKKTSAYQTVEH
+1118 AKKTSVYQTIEH
-1130 GVKYI
+1130 GLKYGYERIKQNAEYI
-1135 FERAKQT
+1135 F
-1142 SDYYFGDS
+1142 GDF
-1150 DMYKNIKK
+1150 DLYKNIKK
-1158 TGNEI
+1158 TGNEV
-1163 VKAAKVDLPKVA
+1163 VKAAKADLPKVA

-1220 KFDEND
+1220 KFDENNEIV
-1226 KLLKRGILPPK
+1226 KRGILPPK
-1237 MSKFITDKLP
+1237 LSKFITQRLP

-1282 SDTNAFQNI
+1282 SNTNAFQNI
-1291 MFGPKGADGERHGGI
+1291 MFGPIGADGERHGGI

-1324 GIDKIK
+1324 GMERIK
-1330 NFFNENFVDP
+1330 NFFTTNFVDP
-1340 IKRFV
+1340 VKRFV

-1363 IDGAKDIVKR
+1363 IDSAKDIVKR

-1380 ILFGPLVGMVKG
+1380 ILFGPLVNLAKG

-1399 FAKGVVTA
+1399 FAKGVVTV

-1428 TRLSAEER
+1428 TRLSVEER
-1436 DYWRKNHNKN
+1436 QDWRENHNK
-1446 KLFGLR
+1446 KRFFGL
-1452 GKKIKESALDKWE
+1452 GPKKIKESALDKWE
-1465 LSLDKDKRA
+1465 LSLDENKRKELVEKA
-1474 DLIKDANDYLNSPTE
+1474 SNYLNSPTE
-1489 LKNQK
+1489 LKNKK
-1494 HQIRQDLRDQII
+1494 HTARQNLRDTIT
-1506 ATLPNAG
+1506 ASMPNAG
-1513 LGDEHKYGKQLNK
+1513 LGTDHELGKKLNK
-1526 LMNSTD
+1526 LMNSKD
-1532 VVKNNDYSK
+1532 VVENNDYSK
-1541 VRKFVDSLNISDT
+1541 VREFVNGLDIGDTEKSKLQYMIDTHTTKVKDYDQQISDFDANK
-1554 DKEKLQKSIIDT
+1554 DK
-1566 TSETTKITDK
+1566 
-1576 IANFDINK
+1576 
-1584 EQFFR
+1584 FFR
-1589 EQGLDINNMSKKEL
+1589 EQGLDIGNMSKKEL

-1615 NEDEKGRKK
+1615 NADDKERQKAIADLKAAKEKDAAKNQAEASNPLDAVRNDIIGNISNHVAVIANFFEKFTSKIK
-1624 SEERL
+1624 SEE
-1629 ADLKDKDEKA
+1629 
-1639 RKAAEEKRMNMIGTI
+1639 
-1654 VDYVSI
+1654 
-1660 IAGFVESLKG
+1660 
-1670 KTKSSVTGK
+1670 
-1679 PLMLEEGNFETPV
+1679 NFETPL

-1697 AKAEEAKSAVS
+1697 AKTEEAKSSSKVA
-1708 VSPTDIIPA
+1708 
-1717 VPKTNPLT
+1717 
-1725 NNKFVGPKHS
+1725 GPS
-1735 DFDKS
+1735 RFDFDKDD
-1740 KVIDAE
+1740 K
-1746 FTEVK
+1746 
-1751 EDKKPEVTLNTDAIK
+1751 KKPEITINADAIDR
-1766 EVINLAIAGTSVP
+1766 VVNLATRGVSVAI
-1779 LIAKKLS
+1779 IAKRLS
-1786 IDKEKVTE
+1786 IPADKVKE
-1794 IINNNRAAINAA
+1794 IIANNRAAILAA
-1806 KATGLGIAKKGSAT
+1806 KATGQLDGVGKSSNPAKDGGSLI
-1820 PVAEG
+1820 G
-1825 GDLVGDN
+1825 
-1832 SGTSNNSNDSGSDV
+1832 NDSQDDDEQGIITKIDA
-1846 KTEIVDGQPYQ
+1846 DGNPLQ
-1857 YKRNGKGEWI
+1857 YMHNAKGELVL
-1867 INLADAV
+1867 NTADAA
-1874 TKAAHSAKQK
+1874 TKTASEEKK
-1884 ADDLRNKFYGMW
+1884 KSNELRDKFYGMW

-1911 KPEKE
+1911 KQEKE

-1926 EKLADAAS
+1926 EKLADAAG
-1934 AVGGAISN
+1934 AVGGAVSN

-1999 MDPEA
+1999 MDPEE
-2004 RKQEVENS
+2004 RKKEVENS
-2012 NLFDQFT
+2012 SLFNKFT
-2019 LGVDSLETRAR
+2019 LGVDSLETRIS
-2030 GKKMTTYEQDDH
+2030 GKKMTTYDQDDH

-2052 KRIGKNVLMSFNP
+2052 KRIGKNALMSFNP
-2065 ETAASATAASKLI
+2065 EAAASATAASKLI
-2078 SKIPVIG
+2078 SKIPIVG

-2116 DPDKATTADK
+2116 DPDKASTADK

-2135 SKILGSVKQILKLI
+2135 SKVLGSVKQILKLV
-2149 SKKLGGS
+2149 SKKLGNS
-2156 GDWVD
+2156 GEWVD
-2161 SAAEGISNALGKAGS
+2161 SAAESISTALGKAGS
-2176 KVSGVMSKL
+2176 KVSGVLSKL
-2185 TGVIYFAQVALAVE
+2185 TGVIYIAQIALAVE

-2228 NGINYAIPGIGGL
+2228 NGINYAIPGIGGI
-2241 IGTETIFNIVF
+2241 IGTSTIFNIVF
-2252 NILSKFIKF
+2252 NVLSKFIKF

-2280 ETGHTYDVEEYIY
+2280 ETGHTYNVEEYIY

-2306 SWAKNTVGSVKD
+2306 SWAKNTVSSVKNTITD
-2318 TVSDLV
+2318 IKE
-2324 HGKTTVGEV
+2324 GKLTVGQAA
-2333 AKKAG
+2333 AKVG
-2338 KGIVNAGKSV
+2338 KGIVNTGKSA
-2348 GHWVAGV
+2348 GHWIAGV

-2367 LGHKVVSG
+2367 IGRKVVSG
-2375 VKTVVKTA
+2375 VKTVAKAA
-2383 GEKISK
+2383 GEKISS

-2425 HVEIDEDNPLA
+2425 HVDIDEDNPLA

-2442 GEVSKIVAIPS
+2442 GEVSKVVMIPS
-2453 LYIGAMGKKLYND
+2453 LYIGAMGRKLYND

-2493 LQGDLVGLWKNSTT
+2493 LQGDLIGLWKNSTT
-2507 ASQDNDM
+2507 ESQDNDM

-2526 AALTVPTMVVG
+2526 VALTGPTMIFG

-2551 GIKAVADTLGNS
+2551 GIKAAADTLGNS

-2586 KDVEDQTAL
+2586 KGEEGQTAL

-2629 NIAAAMPDAGTMVDD
+2629 NIAAAMPDVGVMVDD
-2644 LWSFTDSDKSMD
+2644 LWSFTSSDKSMD

-2691 VGFLKPFISLGNKFS
+2691 VGFLKPFISIGTKLSNAVKSVGNW
-2706 NVINSAGDWVNKK
+2706 ANKG
-2719 LTSFKNW
+2719 LTTFKNW
-2726 LNGDDDDSSSSN
+2726 LNGDDNDSKEK
-2738 EASGSGSGIHTTQK
+2738 EASGSGSGIHTEQK
-2752 DNYTKF
+2752 GNYTKF

-2795 MGYVAGSTKPVDRG
+2795 MGYVAGSSKVVDRG

-2815 GDIFSKNGISTRY
+2815 GDIFSKNGISTKY
-2828 TDNQSDINSAIASGN
+2828 TDNKSDINSAIASGN
-2843 PTVLLGEDSS
+2843 PTVLLGEDSQ
-2853 NTSKSNSPFG
+2853 NTSKFNSPFG

-2874 DKNGNVIV
+2874 DDKGNVIV

-2893 KKNILKN
+2893 KKSILKN

-2917 NSGLNAG
+2917 NTGLNAG

-2936 SSIIKTIFSGG
+2936 SSIIKTIFGG
-2947 LSSSSTDSSSSDSYS
+2947 FNSSSTDTSSDSYS

-2967 SGYVYSGDS
+2967 TGYVYSGDS
-2976 PFPIVTSKPS
+2976 PFPIVTSKPG

-2993 YYNNSNHGGQS
+2993 YYNNSNRGGQS
-3004 TCINGSPTDSVCNV
+3004 TCINGSPMDPVCNV
-3018 LSNCVGWVCG
+3018 LSNCVGWVSG

-3033 YSLLSGDKTMKYK
+3033 YSVLSGDKTMKYK
-3046 AFHCNAGDMY
+3046 AFHSNAGDMY

-3091 KVVSNDEV
+3091 KVISSDEV
-3099 LTSESGYNSF
+3099 MTSESGYNSY
-3109 AFKNKTR
+3109 AFKNKNR

-3144 ATHSTGTSGS
+3144 ATHSTSGS

-3161 IWNRLRSKGM
+3161 IWQRLKTKGM

-3187 NFNPTNLE
+3187 NFNPINLE

-3268 FAYDEVKNTY
+3268 FAYDEVKNNY

-3283 ALQSA
+3283 ALMSA
-3288 STPSDGA
+3288 SNPSDGA
-3295 AAALGLYEMPAW
+3295 AAALGLYEMPGW
-3307 GVDKAKRDTK
+3307 GVNKAKRDTK

-3331 SLHGTSATLTGTIG
+3331 SLHGTAILTGTIG
-3345 GSGSALATLDREA
+3345 GSGSALDTLDKEA

-3364 RKSASGSKK
+3364 RRNSVSKK

-3388 KKFAIRKKAI
+3388 KKFSIKKKAI

-3405 IPVNQD
+3405 IPENQD
-3411 VNTSSMS
+3411 INTSSMS
-3418 DDELKQ
+3418 NDELMQ
-3424 AAIQYLQQIANNTSN
+3424 TIIQYLQQIANNTSN
-3439 NAILPA
+3439 NNTLPA

-3458 SLAQLASS
+3458 SLAQLATSAA
-3466 TGSSGGNLSD
+3466 SSGGNLSD
-3476 TASQM
+3476 KAAQM

-3489 NAMRSKLE
+3489 NAMRSKME
-3497 AIASTP
+3497 ALASTP

>member
-1 MAKPKNKKDSNR
+1 MAKSKNKDNNKTG
-13 VDPITYAKNVMTS
+13 PIAYAKNVVKS

-44 YISDNAS
+44 YIADNAS

-59 VKDYKGTIRKK
+59 AKDYKGTIRKK

-108 LNNLAESWG
+108 MNKLAESWG

-128 FDLDSDDDTSSSTTT
+128 FDLDSDSDDNTDSSTA
-143 SSSTRNSNEM
+143 SSKSN
-153 NVITGAI
+153 NIDVVTGAI

-172 LTGEGIAGKVS
+172 ITGEGIAGKIG
-183 GANIKNTRAMMANN
+183 GANIKNTRAMMTNN
-197 NRLAGMM
+197 NRLAGML
-204 NNSLSVINSSIL
+204 NNSLSVINTSIL
-216 DFHKDIADTLNP
+216 DLHKDLVEPLNG
-228 HIQNSTTFYQTATSE
+228 HIQNSTSFYQTATSE
-243 LAKQTGYLEN
+243 LAKQTSYLET
-253 ITKLLTERFAPAA
+253 ITKLLTDRFAPVA
-266 TSRSS
+266 TSKGSG
-271 SSIKET
+271 IKET
-277 PWEAVMGGDLPNLGA
+277 PWEAVMGGDLPNLGN
-292 WVNHAKNKAM
+292 WIKHAKNKAM
-302 EDSGMDSLTAI
+302 EDSGMDSLAAI

-330 IALALTMALTS
+330 IALAITMALTS
-341 KIQSGPTGKA
+341 KIQNGPTGKA

-441 YETGRYVTAS
+441 YETGRFTSAS
-451 KGLNEFK
+451 KGFNEFK

-466 NASRGMREEILQDF
+466 NASKGMKEELLQEF

-488 KDDEDHI
+488 KNDENHI

-504 RSLSDDYD
+504 RNLSDDYD

-523 DPSNFDSAQK
+523 DPSKFDSAQS
-533 MLAILR
+533 MLTLLR
-539 QRGWISDDP
+539 QRGWINDDP
-548 SKGFISNKNA
+548 TKGFISNKNA
-558 RTIARLIFKKKS
+558 RAIARLIFKKKS
-570 GIGKMNNA
+570 GVGKMNNA

-611 THKLNTNLN
+611 THKLKSNLN
-620 KNSTDAVTM
+620 KNSADAVTM
-629 ALDDHGNNIFYY
+629 ALDDHGNNIFFY

-648 IRVMI
+648 IRVMV
-653 DSLSASNFNLSTIKN
+653 DSMSASNFNLSTIKN

-688 GNRRQPKKRK
+688 GNRRQSKKRK

-711 GAGGSDSGFQ
+711 GAGGSDSGFR
-721 SLYNFNYEVP
+721 SLYNFNYDVP

-758 DPEGRMVYNSSSKK
+758 DPEGRMVYNSSTKQ
-772 YEAPKATSR
+772 YEAPKASSR
-781 GSFLKFEKNAK
+781 GSFLKLKEKAN
-792 EHSFL
+792 HSVL

-810 TLFGDAAN
+810 TLFGNAPAA
-818 TFKMKV
+818 FKQKID
-824 EQEGGLFGYLQSLP
+824 EEGGLFGYLQSLP
-838 NRIATGLQDLPD
+838 NKIATGIQDLPD

-855 TSELWQKF
+855 TSELWKKF
-863 QDSDFGKKFME
+863 QESDFGKKFME
-874 SAKNIV
+874 SSKNII

-902 FKNTRFDKSN
+902 FKNTRFDLDKK
-912 NQEES
+912 EK
-917 EEDESSIIPSIPML
+917 EDDETINGPI
-931 PMHTGESNTVEN
+931 
-943 ESKPVA
+943 A
-949 LLPQHIVDTIPDDAN
+949 LLPQHAESLIPEDAN
-964 PEGSYKGGLVNKSG
+964 PEGSYRGGLVNKSG

-988 VPAKYNP
+988 IPAKYNP

-1017 KKAGGK
+1017 KKTGGK

-1034 TVGEEEDNSP
+1034 TVGEADNSP
-1044 NLTDDQANIILN
+1044 NLTDEQANIILN
-1056 GFKNNKSTTDI
+1056 GFKNNKSTVDI

-1072 IDEKVVQNMRV
+1072 IDEKVIQDMRV
-1083 EYEKDAAS
+1083 EYEKDKLN
-1091 ASLESMKKSFKKFV
+1091 ASLESMKKSFKKFA
-1105 KVASKVGNAVKDQ
+1105 KVASKVGNAVKNQ
-1118 AKKTSAYQTVEH
+1118 AKKTSVYQTIEH
-1130 GVKYI
+1130 GVKYGY
-1135 FERAKQT
+1135 ERIKQNAE
-1142 SDYYFGDS
+1142 YIFGDF
-1150 DMYKNIKK
+1150 DLYKNIKK
-1158 TGNEI
+1158 TGNEV
-1163 VKAAKVDLPKVA
+1163 VKAAKADLPKVA

-1226 KLLKRGILPPK
+1226 KLVKKGILPPK
-1237 MSKFITDKLP
+1237 LSKFITDKLP

-1282 SDTNAFQNI
+1282 SNTNAFQNI

-1324 GIDKIK
+1324 GMEKIK
-1330 NFFNENFVDP
+1330 NFFTTNFVDP
-1340 IKRFV
+1340 VKRFV

-1363 IDGAKDIVKR
+1363 IDSAKDIVKR

-1380 ILFGPLVGMVKG
+1380 IIFGPLVNLAKG

-1399 FAKGVVTA
+1399 LAKGIVTT
-1407 PFKALGGVGD
+1407 PFKALGGIGD

-1436 DYWRKNHNKN
+1436 KYWREEHNKN
-1446 KLFGLR
+1446 KFFGLSR
-1452 GKKIKESALDKWE
+1452 KKKIKESALDKWE
-1465 LSLDKDKRA
+1465 LSLDENKRG
-1474 DLIKDANDYLNSPTE
+1474 DLIREANDYLNSPTE

-1494 HQIRQDLRDQII
+1494 HKARQELRDKIT
-1506 ATLPNAG
+1506 ASMPNAG
-1513 LGDEHKYGKQLNK
+1513 LGEDHALGKKLNR
-1526 LMNSTD
+1526 LMNSED
-1532 VVKNNDYSK
+1532 VVKNNDYTK
-1541 VRKFVDSLNISDT
+1541 VRKFVEGLNISDE
-1554 DKEKLQKSIIDT
+1554 DKEKLKKSIIDT
-1566 TSETTKITDK
+1566 TAKTTKITDK
-1576 IANFDINK
+1576 IANFDVNK

-1589 EQGLDINNMSKKEL
+1589 EQGLDINNMSSKEL

-1615 NEDEKGRKK
+1615 NEDEKEKAK
-1624 SEERL
+1624 SEDRL
-1629 ADLKDKDEKA
+1629 KELKEKDEKA
-1639 RKAAEEKRMNMIGTI
+1639 KKLAEEKRMNMIGNI

-1660 IAGFVESLKG
+1660 IAGYVETLMG
-1670 KTKSSVTGK
+1670 KTKSSVTGE
-1679 PLMLEEGNFETPV
+1679 PFESPSENFETPL
-1692 MTNEE
+1692 MTNEQ
-1697 AKAEEAKSAVS
+1697 
-1708 VSPTDIIPA
+1708 
-1717 VPKTNPLT
+1717 
-1725 NNKFVGPKHS
+1725 
-1735 DFDKS
+1735 
-1740 KVIDAE
+1740 
-1746 FTEVK
+1746 
-1751 EDKKPEVTLNTDAIK
+1751 
-1766 EVINLAIAGTSVP
+1766 
-1779 LIAKKLS
+1779 
-1786 IDKEKVTE
+1786 
-1794 IINNNRAAINAA
+1794 A
-1806 KATGLGIAKKGSAT
+1806 KATERLGGVGRPSAPAK
-1820 PVAEG
+1820 G
-1825 GDLVGDN
+1825 GGNLIGE
-1832 SGTSNNSNDSGSDV
+1832 DSQDDEQGIITKIDA
-1846 KTEIVDGQPYQ
+1846 DGNPMQ
-1857 YKRNGKGEWI
+1857 YMRNAKGELVL
-1867 INLADAV
+1867 NTADAA
-1874 TKAAHSAKQK
+1874 TKTASEEKK
-1884 ADDLRNKFYGMW
+1884 KSNELRDRFYGMW

-1911 KPEKE
+1911 KQEKE

-1926 EKLADAAS
+1926 EKLADAAG
-1934 AVGGAISN
+1934 AVGGAVSN
-1942 FLGSSIGTSL
+1942 FLGSSIGNSL

-1983 GKKAAG
+1983 GKNAAG
-1989 TDNDSGMRKG
+1989 TNNDSGMRKG
-1999 MDPEA
+1999 MDPEE
-2004 RKQEVENS
+2004 RKKEVENS
-2012 NLFDQFT
+2012 SLFNKFT
-2019 LGVDSLETRAR
+2019 LGVDSLETRIS
-2030 GKKMTTYEQDDH
+2030 GKKMTTYDQDDH

-2078 SKIPVIG
+2078 SKIPIVG

-2116 DPDKATTADK
+2116 DPDKASTADK

-2135 SKILGSVKQILKLI
+2135 SKVLGSVKQILKLV
-2149 SKKLGGS
+2149 SKKLGNS
-2156 GDWVD
+2156 GEWVD
-2161 SAAEGISNALGKAGS
+2161 SAAESISTALGKAGS
-2176 KVSGVMSKL
+2176 KVSGALSKL
-2185 TGVIYFAQVALAVE
+2185 TGVIYIAQIALAVE

-2228 NGINYAIPGIGGL
+2228 NGINYAIPGIGGI
-2241 IGTETIFNIVF
+2241 IGTSTIFNIVF
-2252 NILSKFIKF
+2252 NVLSKFIKF

-2280 ETGHTYDVEEYIY
+2280 ETGHTYNVEEYIY

-2306 SWAKNTVGSVKD
+2306 SWAKNTVSSVKNTITD
-2318 TVSDLV
+2318 IKE
-2324 HGKTTVGEV
+2324 GKLTVGQ
-2333 AKKAG
+2333 AAAKAG
-2338 KGIVNAGKSV
+2338 KGIVNAGKSA
-2348 GHWVAGV
+2348 GHWIAGV

-2367 LGHKVVSG
+2367 IGHKVVSG
-2375 VKTVVKTA
+2375 VKIVAKAA
-2383 GEKISK
+2383 GEKVS
-2389 GVDVVKDAVS
+2389 GAVDVVKDAVS
-2399 AFNKMQDKL
+2399 AFNRMQEKL
-2408 KATFKSKDTTFA
+2408 NATFKSKDTTFA
-2420 DMVNT
+2420 DMVKT
-2425 HVEIDEDNPLA
+2425 HVDIDENNPLA
-2436 GFTKGV
+2436 GFTKGI
-2442 GEVSKIVAIPS
+2442 GEVSKIVMIPA
-2453 LYIGAMGKKLYND
+2453 LYVGGIAKKLYNGI
-2466 VLKPTGQSLLQAGT
+2466 LKPTAQSLLQAGT

-2493 LQGDLVGLWKNSTT
+2493 LQGDLIGLWKNSAT

-2526 AALTVPTMVVG
+2526 VALTGPTMIFG
-2537 AAKQAWGVIKGIGN
+2537 AAKQVWGVIKGIGN
-2551 GIKAVADTLGNS
+2551 GIKAGIDLLGGSFN
-2563 YDAAKEYCSN
+2563 AAKDYCAN
-2573 GDMGSLWTKTDSD
+2573 GDLGGLWAKTDSD
-2586 KDVEDQTAL
+2586 KDVEGQTNL
-2595 GSILSATSDSIMKVA
+2595 GSMLSATSDSIMKVA
-2610 LTIPTAVN
+2610 LTIPTGLN
-2618 WVGKKLGGLFS
+2618 WVGRKLGNLFS
-2629 NIAAAMPDAGTMVDD
+2629 NIAAAMPDLGSMVDD
-2644 LWSFTDSDKSMD
+2644 LWSFTDPSKSMD

-2665 KSKDTGV
+2665 KSKDSGV
-2672 FSLIGNGI
+2672 FSIIGNGI
-2680 TTIIGGIMHLA
+2680 ASIVGGIMHLA
-2691 VGFLKPFISLGNKFS
+2691 VGFLKPFIYIGSKLSSAVKSVASWANK
-2706 NVINSAGDWVNKK
+2706 G
-2719 LTSFKNW
+2719 LTAFKNW
-2726 LNGDDDDSSSSN
+2726 LNGDDDDSK
-2738 EASGSGSGIHTTQK
+2738 EASGSGSGIHTEQK
-2752 DNYTKF
+2752 GNYTKF

-2795 MGYVAGSTKPVDRG
+2795 MGYVAGSSKVVDRG

-2843 PTVLLGEDSS
+2843 PTVLLGEDSQ

-2874 DKNGNVIV
+2874 DNKGNVIV

-2893 KKNILKN
+2893 KKSILKN

-2917 NSGLNAG
+2917 NTGLNAG

-2936 SSIIKTIFSGG
+2936 SSIIKTIFSGFN
-2947 LSSSSTDSSSSDSYS
+2947 SSSTDTSGDS

-2967 SGYVYSGDS
+2967 AGYVYSGDS

-2986 ANDPYIS
+2986 AGDPYIS
-2993 YYNNSNHGGQS
+2993 YYNNSSHGGQS
-3004 TCINGSPTDSVCNV
+3004 TCINGSPMDPVCNV

-3033 YSLLSGDKTMKYK
+3033 YSVLSGDKTMKYK
-3046 AFHCNAGDMY
+3046 AFHSNAGDMY

-3091 KVVSNDEV
+3091 KVISSDEV
-3099 LTSESGYNSF
+3099 MTSESGYNSY
-3109 AFKNKTR
+3109 AFRNKNR

-3138 AVQNYY
+3138 AVQDYY
-3144 ATHSTGTSGS
+3144 ATHSTSGS
-3154 TSENAKT
+3154 TSANAKT
-3161 IWNRLRSKGM
+3161 IWQRLKTKGM

-3187 NFNPTNLE
+3187 NFNPINLE

-3268 FAYDEVKNTY
+3268 FAYDEVKNNY

-3283 ALQSA
+3283 ALMSA
-3288 STPSDGA
+3288 SNPSDGA
-3295 AAALGLYEMPAW
+3295 AAALGLYEMPGW
-3307 GVDKAKRDTK
+3307 GVDRAKRDTK

-3331 SLHGTSATLTGTIG
+3331 SLHGTATLTGTIG
-3345 GSGSALATLDREA
+3345 GSGSALDTLDKEA

-3364 RKSASGSKK
+3364 RRNSVSKK

-3388 KKFAIRKKAI
+3388 KKFSIKKKAI

-3405 IPVNQD
+3405 IPENQD
-3411 VNTSSMS
+3411 INTSSMS
-3418 DDELKQ
+3418 NDELMQ
-3424 AAIQYLQQIANNTSN
+3424 AIIQYLQQIANNTSN
-3439 NAILPA
+3439 NNTLPA

-3458 SLAQLASS
+3458 SLAQLATSAAS
-3466 TGSSGGNLSD
+3466 NGGNLSD
-3476 TASQM
+3476 KAAQM

-3489 NAMRSKLE
+3489 NAMRSKME
-3497 AIASTP
+3497 ALASTP

>member
-1 MAKPKNKKDSNR
+1 MAKSKNKDNNKTG
-13 VDPITYAKNVMTS
+13 PIAYAKNVVKS

-44 YISDNAS
+44 YIADNAS

-59 VKDYKGTIRKK
+59 AKDYKGTIRKK

-108 LNNLAESWG
+108 MNKLAESWG

-128 FDLDSDDDTSSSTTT
+128 FDLDSDDTDSSTESSSKTY
-143 SSSTRNSNEM
+143 NDLDA
-153 NVITGAI
+153 VTGAI

-172 LTGEGIAGKVS
+172 ITGEGIAGKIG
-183 GANIKNTRAMMANN
+183 GANIKNTRAMMTNN
-197 NRLAGMM
+197 NRLAGML
-204 NNSLSVINSSIL
+204 NNSLSVINTSIL
-216 DFHKDIADTLNP
+216 DLHKDLVEPLNG
-228 HIQNSTTFYQTATSE
+228 HIQNSTSFYQTATSE
-243 LAKQTGYLEN
+243 LAKQTSYLET
-253 ITKLLTERFAPAA
+253 ITKLLTDRFAPVA
-266 TSRSS
+266 TSKGSG
-271 SSIKET
+271 IKET
-277 PWEAVMGGDLPNLGA
+277 PWEAVMGGDLPNLGN
-292 WVNHAKNKAM
+292 WIKHAKNKAM
-302 EDSGMDSLTAI
+302 EDSGMDSLAAI

-330 IALALTMALTS
+330 IALAITMALTS
-341 KIQSGPTGKA
+341 KIQNGPTGKA

-363 MKVAGQIHKASKND
+363 MKIAGQIHKASKND

-441 YETGRYVTAS
+441 YETGRFTSAS
-451 KGLNEFK
+451 KGFNEFK

-466 NASRGMREEILQDF
+466 NASKGMKEELLQDF

-488 KDDEDHI
+488 KNDENHI

-504 RSLSDDYD
+504 RNLSDDYD

-523 DPSNFDSAQK
+523 DPSKFDSAQS
-533 MLAILR
+533 MLTLLR
-539 QRGWISDDP
+539 QRGWINDDP
-548 SKGFISNKNA
+548 TKGFISNKNA

-570 GIGKMNNA
+570 GVGKMNNA

-611 THKLNTNLN
+611 THKLKSNLN
-620 KNSTDAVTM
+620 KNSADAVTM
-629 ALDDHGNNIFYY
+629 ALDDHGNNIFFY

-648 IRVMI
+648 IRVMV
-653 DSLSASNFNLSTIKN
+653 DSMSASNFNLSTIKN

-688 GNRRQPKKRK
+688 GNRRQSKKRK
-698 ASSRASRAAAADA
+698 ASSRASRTAAADA
-711 GAGGSDSGFQ
+711 GAGGSDSGFR
-721 SLYNFNYEVP
+721 SLYNFNYDVP

-758 DPEGRMVYNSSSKK
+758 DPEGRMVYNSSTKK
-772 YEAPKATSR
+772 YEAPKASSR
-781 GSFLKFEKNAK
+781 GSFLKFKENAK
-792 EHSFL
+792 NHSIL

-810 TLFGDAAN
+810 TLFGNAPAA
-818 TFKMKV
+818 FKQKID
-824 EQEGGLFGYLQSLP
+824 EEGGLFGYLQSLP
-838 NRIATGLQDLPD
+838 NKIATGLQDLPD

-855 TSELWQKF
+855 TSELWKKF
-863 QDSDFGKKFME
+863 QESDFGKKFME
-874 SAKNIV
+874 SSKNII

-902 FKNTRFDKSN
+902 FKNTRFDLDKK
-912 NQEES
+912 EK
-917 EEDESSIIPSIPML
+917 
-931 PMHTGESNTVEN
+931 EN
-943 ESKPVA
+943 EETINGPIA
-949 LLPQHIVDTIPDDAN
+949 LLPQHAESLIPEDAN
-964 PEGSYKGGLVNKSG
+964 PEGSYRGGLVNKSG

-1034 TVGEEEDNSP
+1034 TVGEEDNSP

-1056 GFKNNKSTTDI
+1056 GFKNNKSTVDI

-1072 IDEKVVQNMRV
+1072 IDEKVIQDMRV
-1083 EYEKDAAS
+1083 EYEKDKLN
-1091 ASLESMKKSFKKFV
+1091 ASLESMKKSFKKFA
-1105 KVASKVGNAVKDQ
+1105 KVASKVGNAVKNQ
-1118 AKKTSAYQTVEH
+1118 AKKTSVYQTIEH
-1130 GVKYI
+1130 GVKYVY
-1135 FERAKQT
+1135 ERAKQS
-1142 SDYYFGDS
+1142 SDYIFGDS
-1150 DMYKNIKK
+1150 DVYKNIKK
-1158 TGNEI
+1158 TGNEV
-1163 VKAAKVDLPKVA
+1163 VKAAKADLPKVA

-1226 KLLKRGILPPK
+1226 KLVKKGILPPK
-1237 MSKFITDKLP
+1237 LSKFITDKLP

-1282 SDTNAFQNI
+1282 SNTNAFQNI

-1324 GIDKIK
+1324 GMEKIK
-1330 NFFNENFVDP
+1330 NFFTTNFVDP
-1340 IKRFV
+1340 VKRFV

-1363 IDGAKDIVKR
+1363 IDSAKDIVKR

-1380 ILFGPLVGMVKG
+1380 ILFGPLVNLAKG

-1436 DYWRKNHNKN
+1436 EYWRKEHNKN
-1446 KLFGLR
+1446 KFFGLR

-1465 LSLDKDKRA
+1465 LSLDENKRG
-1474 DLIKDANDYLNSPTE
+1474 DLIREANDYLNSPTE

-1494 HQIRQDLRDQII
+1494 HKARQELRDKIT
-1506 ATLPNAG
+1506 ASMPNAG
-1513 LGDEHKYGKQLNK
+1513 LGEDHALGKKLNR
-1526 LMNSTD
+1526 LMNSED
-1532 VVKNNDYSK
+1532 VVKNNDYTK
-1541 VRKFVDSLNISDT
+1541 VRKFVEGLNISDE
-1554 DKEKLQKSIIDT
+1554 DKEKLKKSIIDT
-1566 TSETTKITDK
+1566 TAKTTKITDK

-1589 EQGLDINNMSKKEL
+1589 EQGLDINNMSSKEL

-1615 NEDEKGRKK
+1615 NEDEKEKAK
-1624 SEERL
+1624 SEDRL
-1629 ADLKDKDEKA
+1629 KELKEKDEKA
-1639 RKAAEEKRMNMIGTI
+1639 KKLAEEKRMNMIGNI

-1660 IAGFVESLKG
+1660 IAGYVETLMG
-1670 KTKSSVTGK
+1670 KTKSSVTGEPFK
-1679 PLMLEEGNFETPV
+1679 SPSENFEIPL
-1692 MTNEE
+1692 MTNEQ
-1697 AKAEEAKSAVS
+1697 AKAEEAKSRIGKDTA
-1708 VSPTDIIPA
+1708 
-1717 VPKTNPLT
+1717 
-1725 NNKFVGPKHS
+1725 
-1735 DFDKS
+1735 
-1740 KVIDAE
+1740 IDAE

-1751 EDKKPEVTLNTDAIK
+1751 DDKKHEIAINADAIDR
-1766 EVINLAIAGTSVP
+1766 VVNLATRGVSVAI
-1779 LIAKKLS
+1779 IAKRLS
-1786 IDKEKVTE
+1786 ISVDKVKE
-1794 IINNNRAAINAA
+1794 IIANNRAAILAA
-1806 KATGLGIAKKGSAT
+1806 KATGQLDGVGKSSGSAKD
-1820 PVAEG
+1820 G
-1825 GDLVGDN
+1825 GKLIG
-1832 SGTSNNSNDSGSDV
+1832 NDSQDDNDEQGIITKIDA
-1846 KTEIVDGQPYQ
+1846 DGNPMQ
-1857 YKRNGKGEWI
+1857 YMRNAKGELVL
-1867 INLADAV
+1867 NTADAA
-1874 TKAAHSAKQK
+1874 TKTASEEKK
-1884 ADDLRNKFYGMW
+1884 KSNELRDRFYGMW

-1911 KPEKE
+1911 KQEKE

-1926 EKLADAAS
+1926 EKLADAAG

-1969 ILGTAATVAGAVYL
+1969 ILGTAATIAGAVYL
-1983 GKKAAG
+1983 GKNAAG
-1989 TDNDSGMRKG
+1989 TNNDSGMRKG
-1999 MDPEA
+1999 MDPEE
-2004 RKQEVENS
+2004 RKKEVENS
-2012 NLFDQFT
+2012 SLFNKFT
-2019 LGVDSLETRAR
+2019 LGVDSLETRIS
-2030 GKKMTTYEQDDH
+2030 GKKMTTYDQDDH

-2065 ETAASATAASKLI
+2065 KTAASATAASKLI
-2078 SKIPVIG
+2078 SKIPIVG

-2093 AGANAASIV
+2093 ASANAASIV

-2116 DPDKATTADK
+2116 DPDKASTADK

-2135 SKILGSVKQILKLI
+2135 SKVLGSVKQILKLI
-2149 SKKLGGS
+2149 SKKLGNS
-2156 GDWVD
+2156 GEWVD
-2161 SAAEGISNALGKAGS
+2161 SAAESISTALGKAGS
-2176 KVSGVMSKL
+2176 KVSGVLSKL
-2185 TGVIYFAQVALAVE
+2185 TGVIYIAQIALAVE

-2228 NGINYAIPGIGGL
+2228 NGINYAIPGIGGI
-2241 IGTETIFNIVF
+2241 IGTSTIFNIVF
-2252 NILSKFIKF
+2252 NVLSKFIKF

-2280 ETGHTYDVEEYIY
+2280 ETGHTYNVEEYIY

-2306 SWAKNTVGSVKD
+2306 SWAKNTVSSVKNTITD
-2318 TVSDLV
+2318 IKE
-2324 HGKTTVGEV
+2324 GKLTVGQ
-2333 AKKAG
+2333 AAAKAG
-2338 KGIVNAGKSV
+2338 KGIVNAGKSA
-2348 GHWVAGV
+2348 GHWIAGV

-2367 LGHKVVSG
+2367 IGHKVVSG
-2375 VKTVVKTA
+2375 VKTVAKAA
-2383 GEKISK
+2383 GEKISS

-2420 DMVNT
+2420 NMVNT
-2425 HVEIDEDNPLA
+2425 HVDIDEDNPLA

-2442 GEVSKIVAIPS
+2442 GEVSKVVMIPS
-2453 LYIGAMGKKLYND
+2453 LYVGAIGRKLYND
-2466 VLKPTGQSLLQAGT
+2466 ILKPTGQSLLQAGT
-2480 DTLETLKSDGQLA
+2480 DTFETLKSDGQLA
-2493 LQGDLVGLWKNSTT
+2493 LQGDLIGLWKNSTT

-2526 AALTVPTMVVG
+2526 VALTGPTMIFG
-2537 AAKQAWGVIKGIGN
+2537 AAKQAWGVIKSIGS
-2551 GIKAVADTLGNS
+2551 GIKSAADTLGNS

-2586 KDVEDQTAL
+2586 KGEEGQTAL

-2618 WVGKKLGGLFS
+2618 WVGKKLSGLFS
-2629 NIAAAMPDAGTMVDD
+2629 NIAAAMPDVGVMVDD
-2644 LWSFTDSDKSMD
+2644 LWSFTSSDKSMD

-2691 VGFLKPFISLGNKFS
+2691 VGFLKPFISIGTKLS
-2706 NVINSAGDWVNKK
+2706 NAVKSVGDWANKG
-2719 LTSFKNW
+2719 LTAFKNW
-2726 LNGDDDDSSSSN
+2726 LNGDDDDSK
-2738 EASGSGSGIHTTQK
+2738 EASGSGSGIHTEQK
-2752 DNYTKF
+2752 GNYTKF

-2795 MGYVAGSTKPVDRG
+2795 MGYVAGSSKVVDRG

-2843 PTVLLGEDSS
+2843 PTVLLGEDSQ

-2874 DKNGNVIV
+2874 DNKGNVIV

-2893 KKNILKN
+2893 KKSILKN

-2910 SGATDII
+2910 SGVTDII
-2917 NSGLNAG
+2917 NTGLNAG

-2936 SSIIKTIFSGG
+2936 SSIIKTIFSGFN
-2947 LSSSSTDSSSSDSYS
+2947 SSSTDASGDS

-2967 SGYVYSGDS
+2967 AGYVYSGDS

-2986 ANDPYIS
+2986 ASDPYIS
-2993 YYNNSNHGGQS
+2993 YYNNSNRGGQS
-3004 TCINGSPTDSVCNV
+3004 TCINGSPMDPVCNV
-3018 LSNCVGWVCG
+3018 LSNCVGWVSG

-3033 YSLLSGDKTMKYK
+3033 YSVLSGDKTMKYK
-3046 AFHCNAGDMY
+3046 AYHCNAGDMY

-3091 KVVSNDEV
+3091 KVISSDEV
-3099 LTSESGYNSF
+3099 MTSESGYNSY
-3109 AFKNKTR
+3109 AFRNKNR

-3125 NSPYYFKGFVYNP
+3125 NSTYYFKGFVYNP

-3144 ATHSTGTSGS
+3144 ATHSTSGS

-3161 IWNRLRSKGM
+3161 IWQRLKTKGM

-3187 NFNPTNLE
+3187 NFNPINLE

-3268 FAYDEVKNTY
+3268 FAYDEVKNNY

-3283 ALQSA
+3283 ALMSA
-3288 STPSDGA
+3288 SNPSDGA
-3295 AAALGLYEMPAW
+3295 AAALGLYEMPGW
-3307 GVDKAKRDTK
+3307 GVDRAKRDTK
-3317 YYPKRNQAANELYN
+3317 YYPKRNQAANEIYN
-3331 SLHGTSATLTGTIG
+3331 SLHGTATLTGTIG
-3345 GSGSALATLDREA
+3345 GSGSALDTLDKEA

-3364 RKSASGSKK
+3364 RRNSVSKK
-3373 PIPVS
+3373 PIPVY

-3388 KKFAIRKKAI
+3388 KKFSIKKKAI

-3405 IPVNQD
+3405 IPENQGI
-3411 VNTSSMS
+3411 NTSSMS
-3418 DDELKQ
+3418 NDELMQ
-3424 AAIQYLQQIANNTSN
+3424 AIIQYLQQIANNTSN
-3439 NAILPA
+3439 NNTLPA

-3458 SLAQLASS
+3458 SLAQLATSAA
-3466 TGSSGGNLSD
+3466 SSGGNLSD
-3476 TASQM
+3476 KAAQM

-3489 NAMRSKLE
+3489 NAMRSKME
-3497 AIASTP
+3497 ALASTP

>member
-1 MAKPKNKKDSNR
+1 MAKPNNKKNSNR
-13 VDPITYAKNVMTS
+13 TDPITYAKNVMTS

-44 YISDNAS
+44 YIADNAS
-51 AAKDMYNA
+51 AAKDMYAA

-83 GQIKKDIFSDLKS
+83 SQIKKDIFSDLKS

-128 FDLDSDDDTSSSTTT
+128 FDLDSDDTTSSSTT
-143 SSSTRNSNEM
+143 SNSSTRSND
-153 NVITGAI
+153 VDVVTGAI

-172 LTGEGIAGKVS
+172 ITGEGICGKIS

-216 DFHKDIADTLNP
+216 DFHNDIVNPLNT
-228 HIQNSTTFYQTATSE
+228 HIQNSSSFYQAATSE
-243 LAKQTGYLEN
+243 LAKQTSYLEN
-253 ITKLLTERFAPAA
+253 ITKLLSDRFAPVQ
-266 TSRSS
+266 TTRSS
-271 SSIKET
+271 GIKET
-277 PWEAVMGGDLPNLGA
+277 PWESVMGGDLPNLGN
-292 WVNHAKNKAM
+292 WVKHAKNKAM
-302 EDSGMDSLTAI
+302 EESGMDSLGAI

-341 KIQSGPTGKA
+341 RIQNGPTGKA

-389 TPHFNPKMNFGNYN
+389 TPHFSPKMNFGNYN
-403 KGRVD
+403 KGRAD

-441 YETGRYVTAS
+441 YETGRFTSAS
-451 KGLNEFK
+451 KGFNQFK
-458 KSRQANIG
+458 EARQKNIG
-466 NASRGMREEILQDF
+466 NASRGMREELLQDF

-488 KDDEDHI
+488 KNDENHI

-523 DPSNFDSAQK
+523 DPSKFDSAQS
-533 MLAILR
+533 MLTLLR
-539 QRGWISDDP
+539 QRGWINDDP
-548 SKGFISNKNA
+548 TKGFISNKNA
-558 RTIARLIFKKKS
+558 RIIARLIFKKKS

-596 NPMFAAVANGSGMTN
+596 NPMFGAVANGSGMTN
-611 THKLNTNLN
+611 THKLSTNLN
-620 KNSTDAVTM
+620 RKSTDAITM
-629 ALDDHGNNIFYY
+629 ALDDHGNNVFYY

-648 IRVMI
+648 IRVMV

-688 GNRRQPKKRK
+688 GKNRQSRKRK

-711 GAGGSDSGFQ
+711 GAGGPGGFR
-721 SLYNFNYEVP
+721 SLYNFNYDVP

-758 DPEGRMVYNSSSKK
+758 DPEGRMVYNSSTKK
-772 YEAPKATSR
+772 YEAPKASSR
-781 GSFLKFEKNAK
+781 GSFLKFKKEAK
-792 EHSFL
+792 SHSIV
-797 SIIIDKFNDFMDN
+797 SIIINKFNDFMDN
-810 TLFGDAAN
+810 TLFGDAPAA
-818 TFKMKV
+818 FKQKID
-824 EQEGGLFGYLQSLP
+824 EEGGLFGYLQSLP
-838 NRIATGLQDLPD
+838 NKIANGLQDLPD
-850 KIANK
+850 KITKKAD
-855 TSELWQKF
+855 ELLKRF
-863 QDSDFGKKFME
+863 QESDFGKKFME
-874 SAKNIV
+874 STKNII
-880 SSFFKDTEQ
+880 SSFTKDTAE
-889 YAERKAQGTLKYL
+889 YAERKAEGTLKYI
-902 FKNTRFDKSN
+902 FKNTRFDPDKKKK
-912 NQEES
+912 EEEQS
-917 EEDESSIIPSIPML
+917 
-931 PMHTGESNTVEN
+931 TG
-943 ESKPVA
+943 PIA
-949 LLPQHIVDTIPDDAN
+949 LLPEHAESILPKAMVDEVSSTDAN

-995 LYNGGLSDKQ
+995 LYHGGLSDKQ
-1005 REQIE
+1005 REQLE

-1034 TVGEEEDNSP
+1034 TVGEDNSP
-1044 NLTDDQANIILN
+1044 NLTDEQANTILD

-1067 ANEAG
+1067 AGATG
-1072 IDEKVVQNMRV
+1072 IDEKVIQDMRV
-1083 EYEKDAAS
+1083 EYEKDKLNAS
-1091 ASLESMKKSFKKFV
+1091 VESLKKSFKKFAR
-1105 KVASKVGNAVKDQ
+1105 VASKVGNAVKNQ
-1118 AKKTSAYQTVEH
+1118 AKKTSVYQTIEH
-1130 GVKYI
+1130 GVKYTY
-1135 FERAKQT
+1135 ERAKQA
-1142 SDYYFGDS
+1142 SDYIFGDS

-1209 NSDTLSEALFG
+1209 NSNTLSEALFG

-1226 KLLKRGILPPK
+1226 ELVKRGILPPK
-1237 MSKFITDKLP
+1237 LSKFITDKLP

-1282 SDTNAFQNI
+1282 SDTNAFQNV

-1313 VVDPL
+1313 VIDPL

-1324 GIDKIK
+1324 GMDKIK

-1340 IKRFV
+1340 IKRFI
-1345 NPLIDYVKGKA
+1345 NPVIDYVKGKA

-1380 ILFGPLVGMVKG
+1380 ILFGPLVNITKG

-1399 FAKGVVTA
+1399 FVKGVVTT

-1428 TRLSAEER
+1428 TSLTAEER

-1465 LSLDKDKRA
+1465 LSLDKDKRRG
-1474 DLIKDANDYLNSPTE
+1474 LIKDANDYLNSPTE

-1494 HQIRQDLRDQII
+1494 HQIRQGLRDEII

-1526 LMNSTD
+1526 LMNSD
-1532 VVKNNDYSK
+1532 AVVKNNDYSE
-1541 VRKFVDSLNISDT
+1541 VRKFVDSLNISDE
-1554 DKEKLQKSIIDT
+1554 DKNKLQKSIINT
-1566 TSETTKITDK
+1566 TTESNKITDK

-1603 RRMRNQLGIDVK
+1603 RRMRNQLGIDLK
-1615 NEDEKGRKK
+1615 NEDAQAKAKAEK
-1624 SEERL
+1624 RL
-1629 ADLKDKDEKA
+1629 TDLKDKDEKA
-1639 RKAAEEKRMNMIGTI
+1639 KKAAEEKRMNMIGTI
-1654 VDYVSI
+1654 VNYVSI

-1679 PLMLEEGNFETPV
+1679 PLMLEEGNFETPL

-1697 AKAEEAKSAVS
+1697 AKAEEAKSGAL
-1708 VSPTDIIPA
+1708 
-1717 VPKTNPLT
+1717 VPVMTSNPLT
-1725 NNKFVGPKHS
+1725 NSKVVGPKHS

-1740 KVIDAE
+1740 KAIDDE

-1751 EDKKPEVTLNTDAIK
+1751 DDKKPEVTLNTDAIK
-1766 EVINLAIAGTSVP
+1766 EIINLAIAGTSVP

-1786 IDKEKVTE
+1786 IAKEKVTE
-1794 IINNNRAAINAA
+1794 IINNNRASINAA
-1806 KATGLGIAKKGSAT
+1806 KATGMNLLKKDSAR
-1820 PVAEG
+1820 PVADG

-1832 SGTSNNSNDSGSDV
+1832 SNPDNSGGDI
-1846 KTEIVDGQPYQ
+1846 KTEIVDGQPMQ
-1857 YKRNGKGEWI
+1857 YKRNGKGEWTLNI
-1867 INLADAV
+1867 ADAV
-1874 TKAAHSAKQK
+1874 TKAAHTAKQK
-1884 ADDLRNKFYGMW
+1884 ADELRNKFYGMW
-1896 VNGGIL
+1896 VNGGLL

-1926 EKLADAAS
+1926 EKLADAAT

-1999 MDPEA
+1999 MDAEA
-2004 RKQEVENS
+2004 RKEQAENS
-2012 NLFDQFT
+2012 SLLDKFT
-2019 LGVDSLETRAR
+2019 LGVDSIETRAR

-2052 KRIGKNVLMSFNP
+2052 KRIGKNALMSFNP

-2078 SKIPVIG
+2078 SKIPVVG

-2093 AGANAASIV
+2093 AGSNAASIV
-2102 GKAGKALTGNFSII
+2102 GKAGKALTGKFSII

-2135 SKILGSVKQILKLI
+2135 GKILGSVKQILKLI

-2161 SAAEGISNALGKAGS
+2161 SAAESISTALGKAGS

-2185 TGVIYFAQVALAVE
+2185 TGVIYFAQIALAVE

-2252 NILSKFIKF
+2252 NVLSKFIKF

-2306 SWAKNTVGSVKD
+2306 SWAKNTVGKVKD
-2318 TVSDLV
+2318 TVSDV
-2324 HGKTTVGEV
+2324 IHGKMTVGQA

-2338 KGIVNAGKSV
+2338 AGIVNAGKSV

-2375 VKTVVKTA
+2375 VKTVAKAA
-2383 GEKISK
+2383 GEKVSK

-2408 KATFKSKDTTFA
+2408 KDTFKSKDTTFA

-2425 HVEIDEDNPLA
+2425 HVDIDEDNPLA

-2442 GEVSKIVAIPS
+2442 GEVSKVVMIPS
-2453 LYIGAMGKKLYND
+2453 LYIGAMGRKLYND
-2466 VLKPTGQSLLQAGT
+2466 VLKPTGESLLQAGS

-2493 LQGDLVGLWKNSTT
+2493 LQGDLIGLWKNSTT

-2514 WFIPGMANIGAK
+2514 WFIPGMANVIGK
-2526 AALTVPTMVVG
+2526 VALTGPTMVFG

-2551 GIKAVADTLGNS
+2551 GIKAVADTLGTS

-2573 GDMGSLWTKTDSD
+2573 GDMASLWTKTDSD
-2586 KDVEDQTAL
+2586 KDVEGQSTL
-2595 GSILSATSDSIMKVA
+2595 GSIMSATSDSVMKVA

-2618 WVGKKLGGLFS
+2618 WVGKKLSGLFS
-2629 NIAAAMPDAGTMVDD
+2629 NIASAMPDVGAMVDD

-2665 KSKDTGV
+2665 KNKDSGA

-2691 VGFLKPFISLGNKFS
+2691 VGFLKPFVSLGNKFS
-2706 NVINSAGDWVNKK
+2706 NVINSAGDWVNSK

-2726 LNGDDDDSSSSN
+2726 LNGDDDSSSSK
-2738 EASGSGSGIHTTQK
+2738 EASGSGSGIHTDQK
-2752 DNYTKF
+2752 GNFTKF

-2778 AWGKKSNIYSAA
+2778 AWGRQSNIKDTA

-2795 MGYVAGSTKPVDRG
+2795 MGYVAGSTKTVDRG

-2815 GDIFSKNGISTRY
+2815 GDIFGKNGISTRY
-2828 TDNQSDINSAIASGN
+2828 TDKQSDINSAIASGN

-2868 VVARGE
+2868 VVARGQ
-2874 DKNGNVIV
+2874 DSKGNVIV

-2893 KKNILKN
+2893 KKSILKN

-2910 SGATDII
+2910 SGANDII
-2917 NSGLNAG
+2917 NSGLSAG
-2924 FNAMANTSSGPM
+2924 FNAMADSSSGPM
-2936 SSIIKTIFSGG
+2936 SSIIKTIFGG
-2947 LSSSSTDSSSSDSYS
+2947 FNSSSTDSSSGS

-2993 YYNNSNHGGQS
+2993 YYNNSRNGGQS

-3056 EKAAS
+3056 EKAS
-3061 FGLKTGSTPQA
+3061 SYGLKTGSTPQA

-3091 KVVSNDEV
+3091 KVVSSDEV

-3125 NSPYYFKGFVYNP
+3125 GGAYYFKGFIYNP

-3144 ATHSTGTSGS
+3144 ATHSAGTSGS
-3154 TSENAKT
+3154 ASANAKT

-3187 NFNPTNLE
+3187 NFNPKNLE

-3204 DQQYTQY
+3204 DDQYTQY

-3259 VGDLNTQVD
+3259 VGDLNTQID
-3268 FAYDEVKNTY
+3268 FAYDEVKNSY

-3288 STPSDGA
+3288 SSPSDGA
-3295 AAALGLYEMPAW
+3295 AAALGLYEMPGW
-3307 GVDKAKRDTK
+3307 GVDRAKRDTK
-3317 YYPKRNQAANELYN
+3317 YYPNRNRAANELYN
-3331 SLHGTSATLTGTIG
+3331 SLHGSTTLTGTIG

-3358 QAIEAS
+3358 QEVEAS
-3364 RKSASGSKK
+3364 RKSAASKK
-3373 PIPVS
+3373 PIQVS

-3388 KKFAIRKKAI
+3388 KNFAIRKKAI

-3424 AAIQYLQQIANNTSN
+3424 AIVMYLQQIANNTSN

-3458 SLAQLASS
+3458 SIAQLATSA
-3466 TGSSGGNLSD
+3466 GSSGGNLSD
-3476 TASQM
+3476 AASQV

>member
-1 MAKPKNKKDSNR
+1 MAKSKNKNSNR
-13 VDPITYAKNVMTS
+13 TGPIEYAKNVVKS

-59 VKDYKGTIRKK
+59 AKDYKGTIRKK

-108 LNNLAESWG
+108 MNKLAESWG

-128 FDLDSDDDTSSSTTT
+128 FDLDSDDTDSSTESSSKT
-143 SSSTRNSNEM
+143 NDID
-153 NVITGAI
+153 VVTGAI

-172 LTGEGIAGKVS
+172 ITGEGIAGKIG
-183 GANIKNTRAMMANN
+183 GANIKNTRAMIANN
-197 NRLAGMM
+197 NRLAGMI
-204 NNSLSVINSSIL
+204 NNSLSVINTSIL
-216 DFHKDIADTLNP
+216 DLHKDLVQPLND
-228 HIQNSTTFYQTATSE
+228 HIQNSTNFYQTATSE
-243 LAKQTGYLEN
+243 LAKQTSYLEN
-253 ITKLLTERFAPAA
+253 ITKLLSDRFAPAA
-266 TSRSS
+266 TSKGTG
-271 SSIKET
+271 IKET
-277 PWEAVMGGDLPNLGA
+277 PWEAVMGGDLPNLGN
-292 WVNHAKNKAM
+292 WIKHAKNKAM
-302 EDSGMDSLTAI
+302 EDSGMDSLAAI

-330 IALALTMALTS
+330 IALAITMALTS

-441 YETGRYVTAS
+441 YETGRFTSAS
-451 KGLNEFK
+451 KGFNEFK

-466 NASRGMREEILQDF
+466 NASRGMREELLQEF

-488 KDDEDHI
+488 KNDENHI

-504 RSLSDDYD
+504 RNLSDDYD
-512 KMMSLITLNHI
+512 KLMSLITLNHI
-523 DPSNFDSAQK
+523 DPSKFDSAQS
-533 MLAILR
+533 MLTLLR
-539 QRGWISDDP
+539 QRGWINDDP
-548 SKGFISNKNA
+548 TKGFISSKNA
-558 RTIARLIFKKKS
+558 RAIARLIFKKKS

-611 THKLNTNLN
+611 THKLGSNLN

-629 ALDDHGNNIFYY
+629 ALDDHGNNIFFY

-648 IRVMI
+648 IRVMV
-653 DSLSASNFNLSTIKN
+653 DSMSASNFNLSTIKN

-688 GNRRQPKKRK
+688 GNRRQPKRRK

-721 SLYNFNYEVP
+721 SLYNFNCDVP
-731 NNIAPE
+731 SNIAPE
-737 IITPEMAEASA
+737 VITPEMAEASA

-758 DPEGRMVYNSSSKK
+758 DPEGRMVYNSSTKQ
-772 YEAPKATSR
+772 YEAPKASSR
-781 GSFLKFEKNAK
+781 GSFLKFKENAK
-792 EHSFL
+792 THSIL
-797 SIIIDKFNDFMDN
+797 SIVIDKFNDFMDN
-810 TLFGDAAN
+810 TLFGNAPAA
-818 TFKMKV
+818 FKQKID
-824 EQEGGLFGYLQSLP
+824 EEGGLFGYLQSLP
-838 NRIATGLQDLPD
+838 NKIATGLQDLPN

-855 TSELWQKF
+855 TSELWKKF
-863 QDSDFGKKFME
+863 QESDFGKKFME
-874 SAKNIV
+874 SSKNII

-902 FKNTRFDKSN
+902 FKNTRFDLDKK
-912 NQEES
+912 EK
-917 EEDESSIIPSIPML
+917 EDKETINGPI
-931 PMHTGESNTVEN
+931 
-943 ESKPVA
+943 A
-949 LLPQHIVDTIPDDAN
+949 LLPQHAESLIPNDAN

-988 VPAKYNP
+988 IPAKYNP

-1034 TVGEEEDNSP
+1034 TVGEEDNSP
-1044 NLTDDQANIILN
+1044 NLTDDQAKIILD

-1067 ANEAG
+1067 ANDTG
-1072 IDEKVVQNMRV
+1072 IDEKVIQDMRV
-1083 EYEKDAAS
+1083 GYEKDKLNAS
-1091 ASLESMKKSFKKFV
+1091 IESLKKSFKKFA
-1105 KVASKVGNAVKDQ
+1105 KVASKVGNAVKNQ
-1118 AKKTSAYQTVEH
+1118 AKKTSAYQTIEH
-1130 GVKYI
+1130 GFKYGY
-1135 FERAKQT
+1135 ERAKQ
-1142 SDYYFGDS
+1142 SFDYVFGDS
-1150 DMYKNIKK
+1150 DIYKNIKK
-1158 TGNEI
+1158 TGNEVI
-1163 VKAAKVDLPKVA
+1163 KAAKVDLPKVA

-1226 KLLKRGILPPK
+1226 KLVKKGILPPK
-1237 MSKFITDKLP
+1237 LSKFITDKLP

-1256 ATLGTFGL
+1256 ATFGTFGL

-1282 SDTNAFQNI
+1282 SNTDAFQNV

-1324 GIDKIK
+1324 GMEKIK
-1330 NFFNENFVDP
+1330 NFFNTNFVDP

-1363 IDGAKDIVKR
+1363 IDNAKDIVKR

-1380 ILFGPLVGMVKG
+1380 ILFGPLVNIAKG

-1436 DYWRKNHNKN
+1436 DYWRKEHNKN

-1465 LSLDKDKRA
+1465 LSLDKEKRGE
-1474 DLIKDANDYLNSPTE
+1474 LIKKANAYLNSPTE

-1494 HQIRQDLRDQII
+1494 HKARQELRDKIT
-1506 ATLPNAG
+1506 ASMPNAG
-1513 LGDEHKYGKQLNK
+1513 LGEDHALGKKLNR
-1526 LMNSTD
+1526 LMNSEE
-1532 VVKNNDYSK
+1532 VVKNNDYTK
-1541 VRKFVDSLNISDT
+1541 VRKFVEGLNISKE
-1554 DKEKLQKSIIDT
+1554 DKENLQKSIIDT
-1566 TSETTKITDK
+1566 TSKTTKITDD
-1576 IANFDINK
+1576 IANFDVNK
-1584 EQFFR
+1584 EQFFK
-1589 EQGLDINNMSKKEL
+1589 EQGLDINNMSRKEL

-1615 NEDEKGRKK
+1615 NEDEKEKAK
-1624 SEERL
+1624 SEARL
-1629 ADLKDKDEKA
+1629 QELKDKDETAK
-1639 RKAAEEKRMNMIGTI
+1639 KLAEEKRMNMIGTI

-1660 IAGFVESLKG
+1660 IAGYVETLMG
-1670 KTKSSVTGK
+1670 KTKSSVSGK
-1679 PLMLEEGNFETPV
+1679 PFEAPTENFETPV

-1697 AKAEEAKSAVS
+1697 ARAEEAKSGALVPAS
-1708 VSPTDIIPA
+1708 VAHTSL
-1717 VPKTNPLT
+1717 TNPIT
-1725 NNKFVGPKHS
+1725 DTKVAGPS
-1735 DFDKS
+1735 RFAADKD
-1740 KVIDAE
+1740 KAIDAE

-1751 EDKKPEVTLNTDAIK
+1751 EDKRKPELTLNTDAIK
-1766 EVINLAIAGTSVP
+1766 EIINLAIAGTSVP

-1786 IDKEKVTE
+1786 IAKEKVTE

-1806 KATGLGIAKKGSAT
+1806 KATGMNLLKKGSAK

-1825 GDLVGDN
+1825 GSLVGFGDTN
-1832 SGTSNNSNDSGSDV
+1832 KLNDDSDDSEDI
-1846 KTEIVDGQPYQ
+1846 KTEIVDGQPMQ
-1857 YKRNGKGEWI
+1857 YKRNGKGEWTLNI
-1867 INLADAV
+1867 ADAV
-1874 TKAAHSAKQK
+1874 TKAAHTAKQK

-1911 KPEKE
+1911 KQEKE

-1926 EKLADAAS
+1926 EKLADAAG

-1969 ILGTAATVAGAVYL
+1969 IIGTAATVAGAVYL

-1999 MDPEA
+1999 MDPEE
-2004 RKQEVENS
+2004 RKKQVANS

-2019 LGVDSLETRAR
+2019 LGVDSLETRIS
-2030 GKKMTTYEQDDH
+2030 GKKMTTYGQDDH

-2078 SKIPVIG
+2078 SKIPVVG

-2116 DPDKATTADK
+2116 DPDKASTADK

-2135 SKILGSVKQILKLI
+2135 SKVLGSVKQVLKLV
-2149 SKKLGGS
+2149 SKKLGNS
-2156 GDWVD
+2156 GEWVD
-2161 SAAEGISNALGKAGS
+2161 SAAESISTALGKAGS
-2176 KVSGVMSKL
+2176 KVSGALSKL
-2185 TGVIYFAQVALAVE
+2185 TGIIYIAQIALAVE

-2228 NGINYAIPGIGGL
+2228 NGINYAIPGIGGI
-2241 IGTETIFNIVF
+2241 IGTSTIFNIVF

-2280 ETGHTYDVEEYIY
+2280 ETGHTYNVEEYIY

-2306 SWAKNTVGSVKD
+2306 SWAKNTVSSVKN

-2338 KGIVNAGKSV
+2338 KGIVNAGKSA
-2348 GHWVAGV
+2348 GHWIAGV

-2367 LGHKVVSG
+2367 IGHKVVSG
-2375 VKTVVKTA
+2375 VKTVAKAA
-2383 GEKISK
+2383 GEKVS
-2389 GVDVVKDAVS
+2389 GAVDVVKDAVS

-2425 HVEIDEDNPLA
+2425 HVDIDEDNPLA

-2442 GEVSKIVAIPS
+2442 GEVSKVVMIPS
-2453 LYIGAMGKKLYND
+2453 LYIGAIGKKLYND

-2493 LQGDLVGLWKNSTT
+2493 LQGDLIGLWKNSTT

-2526 AALTVPTMVVG
+2526 VALTGPTMIFG
-2537 AAKQAWGVIKGIGN
+2537 AAKQAWGAIKSIGS
-2551 GIKAVADTLGNS
+2551 GIKSAIDTLGNS
-2563 YDAAKEYCSN
+2563 YDAAKDYCSN
-2573 GDMGSLWTKTDSD
+2573 GDMGGLWTKTDSD
-2586 KDVEDQTAL
+2586 KDVEGQTAL
-2595 GSILSATSDSIMKVA
+2595 GSILSATSDSVMKVA

-2618 WVGKKLGGLFS
+2618 WVGNKLSGLFS
-2629 NIAAAMPDAGTMVDD
+2629 NIAAAMPDVGTMVDD

-2706 NVINSAGDWVNKK
+2706 NVVNSAGDWVNSK

-2726 LNGDDDDSSSSN
+2726 LNGDDDDDSN
-2738 EASGSGSGIHTTQK
+2738 EASGSGSGIHTEQK
-2752 DNYTKF
+2752 GNYTKF

-2795 MGYVAGSTKPVDRG
+2795 MGYVAGSSKVVDRG

-2815 GDIFSKNGISTRY
+2815 GDIFSKNGIRTRY

-2843 PTVLLGEDSS
+2843 PTVLLGEDSQ

-2874 DKNGNVIV
+2874 DNKGNVIV

-2893 KKNILKN
+2893 KKSILKN

-2917 NSGLNAG
+2917 NTGLNAG

-2936 SSIIKTIFSGG
+2936 SSIIKTIFSGFN
-2947 LSSSSTDSSSSDSYS
+2947 SSSTDSTSSDS

-2967 SGYVYSGDS
+2967 AGYVYSGDS

-2986 ANDPYIS
+2986 SSDPYIS
-2993 YYNNSNHGGQS
+2993 YYNNSNSGGQS
-3004 TCINGSPTDSVCNV
+3004 TCINGSPTDSTCNV

-3033 YSLLSGDKTMKYK
+3033 YSVLSGDKTMKYK

-3056 EKAAS
+3056 DKAAS

-3091 KVVSNDEV
+3091 KVVSSDEV
-3099 LTSESGYNSF
+3099 LTSESGYNSY
-3109 AFKNKTR
+3109 AFRNKNR

-3138 AVQNYY
+3138 AVQDYY
-3144 ATHSTGTSGS
+3144 ATHSTSGS

-3161 IWNRLRSKGM
+3161 IWQRLKGKGM

-3187 NFNPTNLE
+3187 NFNPINLE

-3268 FAYDEVKNTY
+3268 FAYDEVKNNY

-3283 ALQSA
+3283 ALMSA
-3288 STPSDGA
+3288 SNPSDGA
-3295 AAALGLYEMPAW
+3295 AAALGLYEMPGW

-3331 SLHGTSATLTGTIG
+3331 SLHGTTALTGTIG
-3345 GSGSALATLDREA
+3345 GSGSALDTLDKEA

-3364 RKSASGSKK
+3364 RRNSVSKK

-3388 KKFAIRKKAI
+3388 KKFSIKKKAI

-3405 IPVNQD
+3405 IPENQGI
-3411 VNTSSMS
+3411 NTSSMS
-3418 DDELKQ
+3418 NDELMQ
-3424 AAIQYLQQIANNTSN
+3424 AIIQYLQQIANNTSN
-3439 NAILPA
+3439 NNTLPA

-3458 SLAQLASS
+3458 SLAQLATSAA
-3466 TGSSGGNLSD
+3466 SSGGNLSD
-3476 TASQM
+3476 AASQM

-3489 NAMRSKLE
+3489 NAMRSKME
-3497 AIASTP
+3497 ALASTP

>member
-1 MAKPKNKKDSNR
+1 MAKSKNKDNNKTG
-13 VDPITYAKNVMTS
+13 PIAYAKNVVKS

-44 YISDNAS
+44 YIADNAS

-59 VKDYKGTIRKK
+59 AKDYKGTIRKK

-108 LNNLAESWG
+108 MNKLAESWG

-128 FDLDSDDDTSSSTTT
+128 FDLDSDSDDNTDSSTA
-143 SSSTRNSNEM
+143 SSKSN
-153 NVITGAI
+153 NIDVVTGAI

-172 LTGEGIAGKVS
+172 ITGEGIAGKIG
-183 GANIKNTRAMMANN
+183 GANIKNTRAMMTNN
-197 NRLAGMM
+197 NRLAGML
-204 NNSLSVINSSIL
+204 NNSLSVINTSIL
-216 DFHKDIADTLNP
+216 DLHKDLVEPLNG
-228 HIQNSTTFYQTATSE
+228 HIQNSTSFYQTATSE
-243 LAKQTGYLEN
+243 LAKQTSYLET
-253 ITKLLTERFAPAA
+253 ITKLLTDRFAPVA
-266 TSRSS
+266 TSKGSG
-271 SSIKET
+271 IKET
-277 PWEAVMGGDLPNLGA
+277 PWEAVMGGDLPNLGN
-292 WVNHAKNKAM
+292 WIKHAKNKAM
-302 EDSGMDSLTAI
+302 EDSGMDSLAAI

-330 IALALTMALTS
+330 IALAITMALTS
-341 KIQSGPTGKA
+341 KIQNGPTGKA

-389 TPHFNPKMNFGNYN
+389 TPHFNSKMNFGNYN

-441 YETGRYVTAS
+441 YETGRFTSAS
-451 KGLNEFK
+451 KGFNEFK

-466 NASRGMREEILQDF
+466 NASKGMKEELLQEF

-488 KDDEDHI
+488 KNDENHI

-504 RSLSDDYD
+504 RNLSDDYD

-523 DPSNFDSAQK
+523 DPSKFDSAQS
-533 MLAILR
+533 MLTLLR
-539 QRGWISDDP
+539 QRGWINDDP
-548 SKGFISNKNA
+548 TKGFISNKNA
-558 RTIARLIFKKKS
+558 RAIARLIFKKKS
-570 GIGKMNNA
+570 GVGKINNA

-611 THKLNTNLN
+611 THKLKSNLN
-620 KNSTDAVTM
+620 KNSADAVTM
-629 ALDDHGNNIFYY
+629 ALDDHGNNIFFY

-648 IRVMI
+648 IRVMV
-653 DSLSASNFNLSTIKN
+653 DSMSASNFNLSTIKN

-688 GNRRQPKKRK
+688 GNRRQSKKRK

-711 GAGGSDSGFQ
+711 GAGGSDSGFR
-721 SLYNFNYEVP
+721 SLYNFNYDVP

-758 DPEGRMVYNSSSKK
+758 DPEGRMVYNSSTKQ
-772 YEAPKATSR
+772 YEAPKASSR
-781 GSFLKFEKNAK
+781 GSFLKLKEKAN
-792 EHSFL
+792 HSVL

-810 TLFGDAAN
+810 TLFGNAPAA
-818 TFKMKV
+818 FKHKID
-824 EQEGGLFGYLQSLP
+824 EEGGLFGYLQSLP
-838 NRIATGLQDLPD
+838 NKIATGLQDLPD

-855 TSELWQKF
+855 TSELWKKF
-863 QDSDFGKKFME
+863 QESDFGKKFME
-874 SAKNIV
+874 SSKNII

-902 FKNTRFDKSN
+902 FKNTRFDLDKK
-912 NQEES
+912 EK
-917 EEDESSIIPSIPML
+917 
-931 PMHTGESNTVEN
+931 EN
-943 ESKPVA
+943 EETINGPIA
-949 LLPQHIVDTIPDDAN
+949 LLPQHAESLIPEDAN
-964 PEGSYKGGLVNKSG
+964 PEGSYRGGLVNKSG

-988 VPAKYNP
+988 IPAKYNP

-1034 TVGEEEDNSP
+1034 TVGEADNSP
-1044 NLTDDQANIILN
+1044 NLTDEQANIILN
-1056 GFKNNKSTTDI
+1056 GFKNNKSTVDI

-1072 IDEKVVQNMRV
+1072 IDEKVIQDMRV
-1083 EYEKDAAS
+1083 EYEKDKLN
-1091 ASLESMKKSFKKFV
+1091 ASLESMKKSFKKFA
-1105 KVASKVGNAVKDQ
+1105 KVASKVGNAVKNQ
-1118 AKKTSAYQTVEH
+1118 AKKTSVYQTIEH
-1130 GVKYI
+1130 GVKYGY
-1135 FERAKQT
+1135 ERIKQNAE
-1142 SDYYFGDS
+1142 YIFGDF
-1150 DMYKNIKK
+1150 DLYKNIKK
-1158 TGNEI
+1158 TGNEV
-1163 VKAAKVDLPKVA
+1163 VKAAKADLPKVA

-1226 KLLKRGILPPK
+1226 KLVKKGILPPK
-1237 MSKFITDKLP
+1237 LSKFITDKLP

-1282 SDTNAFQNI
+1282 SNTNAFQNI

-1324 GIDKIK
+1324 GMEKIK
-1330 NFFNENFVDP
+1330 NFFTTNFVDP
-1340 IKRFV
+1340 VKRFV

-1363 IDGAKDIVKR
+1363 IDSAKDIVKR

-1380 ILFGPLVGMVKG
+1380 IIFGPLVNLAKG

-1399 FAKGVVTA
+1399 LAKGIVTT
-1407 PFKALGGVGD
+1407 PFKALGGIGD

-1436 DYWRKNHNKN
+1436 KYWREEHNKN
-1446 KLFGLR
+1446 KFFGLSR
-1452 GKKIKESALDKWE
+1452 KKKIKESALDKWE
-1465 LSLDKDKRA
+1465 LSLDENKRG
-1474 DLIKDANDYLNSPTE
+1474 DLIREANDYLNSPTE

-1494 HQIRQDLRDQII
+1494 HKARQELRDKIT
-1506 ATLPNAG
+1506 ASMPNAG
-1513 LGDEHKYGKQLNK
+1513 LGEDHALGKKLNR
-1526 LMNSTD
+1526 LMNSED
-1532 VVKNNDYSK
+1532 VVKNNDYTK
-1541 VRKFVDSLNISDT
+1541 VRKFVEGLNISDE
-1554 DKEKLQKSIIDT
+1554 DKEKLKKSIIDT
-1566 TSETTKITDK
+1566 TAKTTKITDK
-1576 IANFDINK
+1576 IANFDVNK

-1589 EQGLDINNMSKKEL
+1589 EQGLDINNMSSKEL

-1615 NEDEKGRKK
+1615 NEDEKEKAK
-1624 SEERL
+1624 SEDRL
-1629 ADLKDKDEKA
+1629 KELKEKDEKA
-1639 RKAAEEKRMNMIGTI
+1639 KKLAEEKRMNMIGNI

-1660 IAGFVESLKG
+1660 IAGYVETLMG
-1670 KTKSSVTGK
+1670 KTKSSVTGE
-1679 PLMLEEGNFETPV
+1679 PFESPSENFETPL
-1692 MTNEE
+1692 MTNEQ
-1697 AKAEEAKSAVS
+1697 
-1708 VSPTDIIPA
+1708 
-1717 VPKTNPLT
+1717 
-1725 NNKFVGPKHS
+1725 
-1735 DFDKS
+1735 
-1740 KVIDAE
+1740 
-1746 FTEVK
+1746 
-1751 EDKKPEVTLNTDAIK
+1751 
-1766 EVINLAIAGTSVP
+1766 
-1779 LIAKKLS
+1779 
-1786 IDKEKVTE
+1786 
-1794 IINNNRAAINAA
+1794 A
-1806 KATGLGIAKKGSAT
+1806 KATERLGGVGRPSAPAK
-1820 PVAEG
+1820 G
-1825 GDLVGDN
+1825 GGNLIGE
-1832 SGTSNNSNDSGSDV
+1832 DSQDDEQGIITKIDA
-1846 KTEIVDGQPYQ
+1846 DGNPMQ
-1857 YKRNGKGEWI
+1857 YMRNAKGELVL
-1867 INLADAV
+1867 NTADAA
-1874 TKAAHSAKQK
+1874 TKTASEEKK
-1884 ADDLRNKFYGMW
+1884 KSNELRDRFYGMW

-1911 KPEKE
+1911 KQEKE

-1926 EKLADAAS
+1926 EKLADAAG
-1934 AVGGAISN
+1934 AVGGAVSN
-1942 FLGSSIGTSL
+1942 FLGSSIGNSL

-1983 GKKAAG
+1983 GKNAAG
-1989 TDNDSGMRKG
+1989 TNNDSGMRKG
-1999 MDPEA
+1999 MDPEE
-2004 RKQEVENS
+2004 RKKEVENS
-2012 NLFDQFT
+2012 SLFNKFT
-2019 LGVDSLETRAR
+2019 LGVDSLETRIS
-2030 GKKMTTYEQDDH
+2030 GKKMTTYDQDDH

-2078 SKIPVIG
+2078 SKIPIVG

-2116 DPDKATTADK
+2116 DPDKASTADK

-2135 SKILGSVKQILKLI
+2135 SKVLGSVKQILKLV
-2149 SKKLGGS
+2149 SKKLGNS
-2156 GDWVD
+2156 GEWVD
-2161 SAAEGISNALGKAGS
+2161 SAAESISTALGKAGS
-2176 KVSGVMSKL
+2176 KVSGALSKL
-2185 TGVIYFAQVALAVE
+2185 TGVIYIAQIALAVE

-2228 NGINYAIPGIGGL
+2228 NGINYAIPGIGGI
-2241 IGTETIFNIVF
+2241 IGTSTIFNIVF
-2252 NILSKFIKF
+2252 NVLSKFIKF

-2280 ETGHTYDVEEYIY
+2280 ETGHTYNVEEYIY

-2306 SWAKNTVGSVKD
+2306 SWAKNTVSSVKNTITD
-2318 TVSDLV
+2318 IKE
-2324 HGKTTVGEV
+2324 GKLTVGQ
-2333 AKKAG
+2333 AAAKAG
-2338 KGIVNAGKSV
+2338 KGIVNAGKSA
-2348 GHWVAGV
+2348 GHWIAGV

-2367 LGHKVVSG
+2367 IGHKVVSG
-2375 VKTVVKTA
+2375 VKIVAKAA
-2383 GEKISK
+2383 GEKVS
-2389 GVDVVKDAVS
+2389 GAVDVVKDAVS
-2399 AFNKMQDKL
+2399 AFNRMQEKL
-2408 KATFKSKDTTFA
+2408 NATFKSKDTTFA
-2420 DMVNT
+2420 DMVKT
-2425 HVEIDEDNPLA
+2425 HVDIDENNPLA
-2436 GFTKGV
+2436 GFTKGI
-2442 GEVSKIVAIPS
+2442 GEVSKIVMIPA
-2453 LYIGAMGKKLYND
+2453 LYVGGIAKKLYNGI
-2466 VLKPTGQSLLQAGT
+2466 LKPTAQSLLQAGT

-2493 LQGDLVGLWKNSTT
+2493 LQGDLIGLWKNSAT

-2526 AALTVPTMVVG
+2526 VALTGPTMIFG
-2537 AAKQAWGVIKGIGN
+2537 AAKQVWGVIKGIGN
-2551 GIKAVADTLGNS
+2551 GIKAGIDLLGGSFN
-2563 YDAAKEYCSN
+2563 AAKDYCAN
-2573 GDMGSLWTKTDSD
+2573 GDLGGLWAKTDSD
-2586 KDVEDQTAL
+2586 KDVEGQTNL
-2595 GSILSATSDSIMKVA
+2595 GSMLSATSDSIMKVA
-2610 LTIPTAVN
+2610 LTIPTGLN
-2618 WVGKKLGGLFS
+2618 WVGRKLGNLFS
-2629 NIAAAMPDAGTMVDD
+2629 NIAAAMPDLGSMVDD
-2644 LWSFTDSDKSMD
+2644 LWSFTDPSKSMD

-2665 KSKDTGV
+2665 KSKDSGV
-2672 FSLIGNGI
+2672 FSIIGNGI
-2680 TTIIGGIMHLA
+2680 ASIVGGIMHLA
-2691 VGFLKPFISLGNKFS
+2691 VGFLKPFIYIGSKLSSAVKSVAGWANK
-2706 NVINSAGDWVNKK
+2706 G
-2719 LTSFKNW
+2719 LTAFKNW
-2726 LNGDDDDSSSSN
+2726 LNGDDDDSK
-2738 EASGSGSGIHTTQK
+2738 EASGSGSGIHTEQK
-2752 DNYTKF
+2752 GNYTKF

-2795 MGYVAGSTKPVDRG
+2795 MGYVAGSSKVVDRG

-2843 PTVLLGEDSS
+2843 PTVLLGEDSQ

-2874 DKNGNVIV
+2874 DSKGNVIV

-2893 KKNILKN
+2893 KKSILKN

-2917 NSGLNAG
+2917 NTGLNAG

-2936 SSIIKTIFSGG
+2936 SSIIKTIFSGFN
-2947 LSSSSTDSSSSDSYS
+2947 SSSTDTSGDS

-2967 SGYVYSGDS
+2967 AGYVYSGDS

-2986 ANDPYIS
+2986 AGDPYIS
-2993 YYNNSNHGGQS
+2993 YYNNSSHGGQS
-3004 TCINGSPTDSVCNV
+3004 TCINGSPMDPVCNV

-3033 YSLLSGDKTMKYK
+3033 YSVLSGDKTMKYK
-3046 AFHCNAGDMY
+3046 AYHCNAGDMY

-3091 KVVSNDEV
+3091 KVISSDEV
-3099 LTSESGYNSF
+3099 MTSESGYNSY

-3138 AVQNYY
+3138 AVQDYY
-3144 ATHSTGTSGS
+3144 ATHSTSGS

-3161 IWNRLRSKGM
+3161 IWQRLKTKGM

-3187 NFNPTNLE
+3187 NFNPINLE

-3268 FAYDEVKNTY
+3268 FAYDEVKNNY

-3283 ALQSA
+3283 ALMSA
-3288 STPSDGA
+3288 SNPSDGA
-3295 AAALGLYEMPAW
+3295 AAALGLYEMPGW
-3307 GVDKAKRDTK
+3307 GVDRAKRDTK

-3331 SLHGTSATLTGTIG
+3331 SLHGTATLTGTIG
-3345 GSGSALATLDREA
+3345 GSGSALDTLDKEA

-3364 RKSASGSKK
+3364 RRNSISKK

-3388 KKFAIRKKAI
+3388 KKFSIKKKAI

-3405 IPVNQD
+3405 IPENQD
-3411 VNTSSMS
+3411 INTSSMS
-3418 DDELKQ
+3418 NDELMQ
-3424 AAIQYLQQIANNTSN
+3424 AIIQYLQQIANNTSN
-3439 NAILPA
+3439 NNTLPA

-3458 SLAQLASS
+3458 SLAQLATSAAS
-3466 TGSSGGNLSD
+3466 NGGNLSD
-3476 TASQM
+3476 KAAQM

-3489 NAMRSKLE
+3489 NAMRSKME
-3497 AIASTP
+3497 ALASTP

>member
-1 MAKPKNKKDSNR
+1 MAKSKNKDNNKTG
-13 VDPITYAKNVMTS
+13 PIAYAKNVVKS

-44 YISDNAS
+44 YIVDNAS

-59 VKDYKGTIRKK
+59 AKDYKGTIRKK

-108 LNNLAESWG
+108 MNKLAESWG

-128 FDLDSDDDTSSSTTT
+128 FDLDSDDTDSSTESSSKTY
-143 SSSTRNSNEM
+143 NDLD
-153 NVITGAI
+153 VVTGAI

-172 LTGEGIAGKVS
+172 ITGEGIAGKIG
-183 GANIKNTRAMMANN
+183 GANIKNTKAMMANN
-197 NRLAGMM
+197 NRLAGML
-204 NNSLSVINSSIL
+204 NNSLSVINTSIL
-216 DFHKDIADTLNP
+216 DLHKDLVEPLNG
-228 HIQNSTTFYQTATSE
+228 HIQNSTSFYQTATSE
-243 LAKQTGYLEN
+243 LAKQTSYLET
-253 ITKLLTERFAPAA
+253 ITKLLTDRFTPVA
-266 TSRSS
+266 TSKGSG
-271 SSIKET
+271 IKET
-277 PWEAVMGGDLPNLGA
+277 PWEAVMGGDLPNLGN
-292 WVNHAKNKAM
+292 WIKHAKNKAM
-302 EDSGMDSLTAI
+302 EDSGMDSLAAI

-330 IALALTMALTS
+330 IALAITMALTS
-341 KIQSGPTGKA
+341 KIQNGPTGKA

-389 TPHFNPKMNFGNYN
+389 TPHFNSKMNFGNYN

-441 YETGRYVTAS
+441 YETGRFTSAS
-451 KGLNEFK
+451 KGFNEFK

-466 NASRGMREEILQDF
+466 NASKGMKEELLQEF

-488 KDDEDHI
+488 KNDENHI

-504 RSLSDDYD
+504 RNLSDDYD

-523 DPSNFDSAQK
+523 DPSKFDSAQS
-533 MLAILR
+533 MLTLLR
-539 QRGWISDDP
+539 QRGWINDDP
-548 SKGFISNKNA
+548 TKGFISNKNA
-558 RTIARLIFKKKS
+558 RAIARLIFKKKS
-570 GIGKMNNA
+570 GVDKINNA

-611 THKLNTNLN
+611 THKLKSNLN
-620 KNSTDAVTM
+620 KNSADAVTM
-629 ALDDHGNNIFYY
+629 ALDDHGNNIFFY

-648 IRVMI
+648 IRVMV
-653 DSLSASNFNLSTIKN
+653 DSMSASNFNLSTIKN

-688 GNRRQPKKRK
+688 GNRRQSKKRK

-711 GAGGSDSGFQ
+711 GAGGSDSGFR
-721 SLYNFNYEVP
+721 SLYNFNYDVP

-758 DPEGRMVYNSSSKK
+758 DPEGRMVYNSSTKQ
-772 YEAPKATSR
+772 YEAPKASSR
-781 GSFLKFEKNAK
+781 GSFLKLKEKAN
-792 EHSFL
+792 HSVL

-810 TLFGDAAN
+810 TLFGNAPAA
-818 TFKMKV
+818 FKQKID
-824 EQEGGLFGYLQSLP
+824 EEGGLFGYLQSLP
-838 NRIATGLQDLPD
+838 NKIATGIQDLPD

-855 TSELWQKF
+855 TSELWKKF
-863 QDSDFGKKFME
+863 QESDFGKKFME
-874 SAKNIV
+874 SSKNII

-902 FKNTRFDKSN
+902 FKNTRFDLDKK
-912 NQEES
+912 EK
-917 EEDESSIIPSIPML
+917 
-931 PMHTGESNTVEN
+931 EN
-943 ESKPVA
+943 EETINGPIA
-949 LLPQHIVDTIPDDAN
+949 LLPQHAESLIPENAN
-964 PEGSYKGGLVNKSG
+964 PEGSYRGGLVNKSG

-988 VPAKYNP
+988 IPAKYNP

-1017 KKAGGK
+1017 KKTGGK

-1034 TVGEEEDNSP
+1034 TVGEADNSP
-1044 NLTDDQANIILN
+1044 NLTDEQANIILN
-1056 GFKNNKSTTDI
+1056 GFKNNKSTVDI

-1072 IDEKVVQNMRV
+1072 IDEKVIQDMRV
-1083 EYEKDAAS
+1083 EYEKDKLN
-1091 ASLESMKKSFKKFV
+1091 ASLESMKKSFKKFA
-1105 KVASKVGNAVKDQ
+1105 KVASKVGNAVKNQ
-1118 AKKTSAYQTVEH
+1118 AKKTSVYQTIEH
-1130 GVKYI
+1130 GVKYGY
-1135 FERAKQT
+1135 ERIKQNAE
-1142 SDYYFGDS
+1142 YIFGDF
-1150 DMYKNIKK
+1150 DLYKNIKK
-1158 TGNEI
+1158 TGNEV
-1163 VKAAKVDLPKVA
+1163 VKAAKADLPKVA

-1226 KLLKRGILPPK
+1226 KLVKKGILPPK
-1237 MSKFITDKLP
+1237 LSKFITDKLP

-1282 SDTNAFQNI
+1282 SNTNAFQNI

-1324 GIDKIK
+1324 GMERIK
-1330 NFFNENFVDP
+1330 NFFTTNFVDP
-1340 IKRFV
+1340 VKRFV

-1363 IDGAKDIVKR
+1363 IDSAKDIVKR

-1380 ILFGPLVGMVKG
+1380 ILFGPLVNIAKG

-1399 FAKGVVTA
+1399 LAKGIVTT
-1407 PFKALGGVGD
+1407 PFKALGGIGD

-1436 DYWRKNHNKN
+1436 KYWREEHNKN
-1446 KLFGLR
+1446 KFFGLSR
-1452 GKKIKESALDKWE
+1452 KKKIKESALDKWE
-1465 LSLDKDKRA
+1465 LSLDENKRG
-1474 DLIKDANDYLNSPTE
+1474 DLIREANDYLNSPTE

-1494 HQIRQDLRDQII
+1494 HKARQELRDKIT
-1506 ATLPNAG
+1506 ASMPNAG
-1513 LGDEHKYGKQLNK
+1513 LGEDHALGKKLNR
-1526 LMNSTD
+1526 LMNSED
-1532 VVKNNDYSK
+1532 VVKNNDYTK
-1541 VRKFVDSLNISDT
+1541 VRKFVEGLNISDE
-1554 DKEKLQKSIIDT
+1554 DKEKLKKSIIDT
-1566 TSETTKITDK
+1566 TAKTTKITDK
-1576 IANFDINK
+1576 IANFDVNK

-1589 EQGLDINNMSKKEL
+1589 EQGLDINNMSSKEL

-1615 NEDEKGRKK
+1615 NEDEKEKAK
-1624 SEERL
+1624 SEDRL
-1629 ADLKDKDEKA
+1629 KELKEKDEKA
-1639 RKAAEEKRMNMIGTI
+1639 KKLAEEKRMNMIGNI

-1660 IAGFVESLKG
+1660 IAGYVETLMG
-1670 KTKSSVTGK
+1670 KTKSSVTGE
-1679 PLMLEEGNFETPV
+1679 PFESPSENFETPL
-1692 MTNEE
+1692 MTNEQ
-1697 AKAEEAKSAVS
+1697 
-1708 VSPTDIIPA
+1708 
-1717 VPKTNPLT
+1717 
-1725 NNKFVGPKHS
+1725 
-1735 DFDKS
+1735 
-1740 KVIDAE
+1740 
-1746 FTEVK
+1746 
-1751 EDKKPEVTLNTDAIK
+1751 
-1766 EVINLAIAGTSVP
+1766 
-1779 LIAKKLS
+1779 
-1786 IDKEKVTE
+1786 
-1794 IINNNRAAINAA
+1794 A
-1806 KATGLGIAKKGSAT
+1806 KATERLGGVGRPSAPAK
-1820 PVAEG
+1820 G
-1825 GDLVGDN
+1825 GGNLIGE
-1832 SGTSNNSNDSGSDV
+1832 DSQDDEQGIITKIDA
-1846 KTEIVDGQPYQ
+1846 DGNPMQ
-1857 YKRNGKGEWI
+1857 YMRNAKGELVL
-1867 INLADAV
+1867 NTADAA
-1874 TKAAHSAKQK
+1874 TKTASEEKK
-1884 ADDLRNKFYGMW
+1884 KSNELRDRFYGMW

-1911 KPEKE
+1911 KQEKE

-1926 EKLADAAS
+1926 EKLADAAG
-1934 AVGGAISN
+1934 AVGGAVSN
-1942 FLGSSIGTSL
+1942 FLGSSIGNSL

-1983 GKKAAG
+1983 GKNAAG
-1989 TDNDSGMRKG
+1989 TNNDSGMRKG
-1999 MDPEA
+1999 MDPEE
-2004 RKQEVENS
+2004 RKKEVENS
-2012 NLFDQFT
+2012 SLFNKFT
-2019 LGVDSLETRAR
+2019 LGVDSLETRIS
-2030 GKKMTTYEQDDH
+2030 GKKMTTYDQDDH

-2078 SKIPVIG
+2078 SKIPIVG

-2116 DPDKATTADK
+2116 DPDKASTADK

-2135 SKILGSVKQILKLI
+2135 SKVLGSVKQILKLV
-2149 SKKLGGS
+2149 SKKLGNS
-2156 GDWVD
+2156 GEWVD
-2161 SAAEGISNALGKAGS
+2161 SAAESISTALGKAGS
-2176 KVSGVMSKL
+2176 KVSGALSKL
-2185 TGVIYFAQVALAVE
+2185 TGVIYIAQIALAVE

-2228 NGINYAIPGIGGL
+2228 NGINYAIPGIGGI
-2241 IGTETIFNIVF
+2241 IGTSTIFNIVF
-2252 NILSKFIKF
+2252 NVLSKFIKF

-2280 ETGHTYDVEEYIY
+2280 ETGHTYNVEEYIY

-2306 SWAKNTVGSVKD
+2306 SWAKNTVSSVKNTITD
-2318 TVSDLV
+2318 IKE
-2324 HGKTTVGEV
+2324 GKLTVGQ
-2333 AKKAG
+2333 AAAKAG
-2338 KGIVNAGKSV
+2338 KGIVNAGKSA
-2348 GHWVAGV
+2348 GHWIAGV

-2367 LGHKVVSG
+2367 IGHKVVSG
-2375 VKTVVKTA
+2375 VKIVAKAA
-2383 GEKISK
+2383 GEKVS
-2389 GVDVVKDAVS
+2389 GAVDVVKDAVS
-2399 AFNKMQDKL
+2399 AFNRMQEKL
-2408 KATFKSKDTTFA
+2408 NATFKSKDTTFA
-2420 DMVNT
+2420 DMVKT
-2425 HVEIDEDNPLA
+2425 HVDIDENNPLA
-2436 GFTKGV
+2436 GFTKGI
-2442 GEVSKIVAIPS
+2442 GEVSKIVMIPA
-2453 LYIGAMGKKLYND
+2453 LYVGGIAKKLYNGI
-2466 VLKPTGQSLLQAGT
+2466 LKPTAQSLLQAGT

-2493 LQGDLVGLWKNSTT
+2493 LQGDLIGLWKNSAT

-2526 AALTVPTMVVG
+2526 VALTGPTMIFG
-2537 AAKQAWGVIKGIGN
+2537 AAKQVWGVIKGIGN
-2551 GIKAVADTLGNS
+2551 GIKAGIDLLGGSFN
-2563 YDAAKEYCSN
+2563 AAKDYCAN
-2573 GDMGSLWTKTDSD
+2573 GDLGGLWAKTDSD
-2586 KDVEDQTAL
+2586 KDVEGQTNL
-2595 GSILSATSDSIMKVA
+2595 GSMLSATSDSIMKVA
-2610 LTIPTAVN
+2610 LTIPTGLN
-2618 WVGKKLGGLFS
+2618 WVGRKLGNLFS
-2629 NIAAAMPDAGTMVDD
+2629 NIAAAMPDLGLMVDD
-2644 LWSFTDSDKSMD
+2644 LWSFTDPSKSMD

-2665 KSKDTGV
+2665 KSKDSGV
-2672 FSLIGNGI
+2672 FSIIGNGI
-2680 TTIIGGIMHLA
+2680 ASIVGGIMHLA
-2691 VGFLKPFISLGNKFS
+2691 VGFLKPFIYIGSKLSSAVKSVAGWANK
-2706 NVINSAGDWVNKK
+2706 G
-2719 LTSFKNW
+2719 LTAFKNW
-2726 LNGDDDDSSSSN
+2726 LNGDDDDSK
-2738 EASGSGSGIHTTQK
+2738 EASGSGSGIHTEQK
-2752 DNYTKF
+2752 GNYTKF

-2795 MGYVAGSTKPVDRG
+2795 MGYVAGSSKVVDRG

-2843 PTVLLGEDSS
+2843 PTVLLGEDSQ

-2874 DKNGNVIV
+2874 DNKGNVIV

-2893 KKNILKN
+2893 KKSILKN

-2917 NSGLNAG
+2917 NTGLNAG

-2936 SSIIKTIFSGG
+2936 SSIIKTIFSGFN
-2947 LSSSSTDSSSSDSYS
+2947 SSSTDTSGDS

-2967 SGYVYSGDS
+2967 AGYVYSGDS

-2986 ANDPYIS
+2986 AGDPYIS
-2993 YYNNSNHGGQS
+2993 YYNNSSHGGQS
-3004 TCINGSPTDSVCNV
+3004 TCINGSPMDPVCNV

-3033 YSLLSGDKTMKYK
+3033 YSVLSGDKTMKYK
-3046 AFHCNAGDMY
+3046 AFHSNAGDMY

-3091 KVVSNDEV
+3091 KVISSDEV
-3099 LTSESGYNSF
+3099 MTSESGYNSY
-3109 AFKNKTR
+3109 AFRNKNR

-3138 AVQNYY
+3138 AVQDYY
-3144 ATHSTGTSGS
+3144 ATHSTSGS
-3154 TSENAKT
+3154 TSANAKT
-3161 IWNRLRSKGM
+3161 IWQRLKTKGM

-3187 NFNPTNLE
+3187 NFNPINLE

-3268 FAYDEVKNTY
+3268 FAYDEVKNNY

-3283 ALQSA
+3283 ALMSA
-3288 STPSDGA
+3288 SNPSDGA
-3295 AAALGLYEMPAW
+3295 AAALGLYEMPGW
-3307 GVDKAKRDTK
+3307 GVDRAKRDTK

-3331 SLHGTSATLTGTIG
+3331 SLHGTATLTGTIG
-3345 GSGSALATLDREA
+3345 GSGSALDTLDKEA

-3364 RKSASGSKK
+3364 RRNSISKK

-3388 KKFAIRKKAI
+3388 KKFSIKKKAI

-3405 IPVNQD
+3405 IPENQD
-3411 VNTSSMS
+3411 INTSSMS
-3418 DDELKQ
+3418 NDELMQ
-3424 AAIQYLQQIANNTSN
+3424 AIIQYLQQIANNTSN
-3439 NAILPA
+3439 NNTLPA

-3458 SLAQLASS
+3458 SLAQLATSAA
-3466 TGSSGGNLSD
+3466 SSGGNLSD
-3476 TASQM
+3476 KAAQM

-3489 NAMRSKLE
+3489 NAMRSKME
-3497 AIASTP
+3497 ALASTP

>member
-1 MAKPKNKKDSNR
+1 MAKSKNKDNNKTG
-13 VDPITYAKNVMTS
+13 PIAYAKNVVKS

-108 LNNLAESWG
+108 MNKLAESWG

-128 FDLDSDDDTSSSTTT
+128 FDLDSDDTDSSSSTT
-143 SSSTRNSNEM
+143 SSKSNDID
-153 NVITGAI
+153 VVTGAI

-172 LTGEGIAGKVS
+172 ITGEGIAGKIG

-197 NRLAGMM
+197 NRLAGML
-204 NNSLSVINSSIL
+204 NNSMSVINTSIL
-216 DFHKDIADTLNP
+216 DLHKDLVQPLNG
-228 HIQNSTTFYQTATSE
+228 HIQNSTNFYQTATSE
-243 LAKQTGYLEN
+243 LAKQTSYLEA
-253 ITKLLTERFAPAA
+253 ITKLLTDRFAPVA
-266 TSRSS
+266 TSKGSG
-271 SSIKET
+271 IKET
-277 PWEAVMGGDLPNLGA
+277 PWEAVMGGDLPNLGN
-292 WVNHAKNKAM
+292 WIKHAKNKAM
-302 EDSGMDSLTAI
+302 EDSGLDSLAAI

-330 IALALTMALTS
+330 IALAITMALTS
-341 KIQSGPTGKA
+341 KLQSGPTGKA

-441 YETGRYVTAS
+441 YETGRFTSAS
-451 KGLNEFK
+451 KGFNEFK

-466 NASRGMREEILQDF
+466 NASNGMKEELLQDF

-488 KDDEDHI
+488 KNDENHI

-523 DPSNFDSAQK
+523 DPSKFDSAQS
-533 MLAILR
+533 MLTLLR
-539 QRGWISDDP
+539 QRGWINDDP
-548 SKGFISNKNA
+548 TKGFISNKNA
-558 RTIARLIFKKKS
+558 RAIVRLIFKKKS

-611 THKLNTNLN
+611 THKLKSNLN
-620 KNSTDAVTM
+620 KNSADAVTM
-629 ALDDHGNNIFYY
+629 ALDDHGNNIFFY

-648 IRVMI
+648 IRVMV
-653 DSLSASNFNLSTIKN
+653 DSMSASNFNLSTIKN

-711 GAGGSDSGFQ
+711 GAGGSDSGFR
-721 SLYNFNYEVP
+721 SLYNFNYDVP

-758 DPEGRMVYNSSSKK
+758 DPEGRMVYNSSTKK
-772 YEAPKATSR
+772 YEAPKASSR
-781 GSFLKFEKNAK
+781 GSFLKFKENAK
-792 EHSFL
+792 NHSIL
-797 SIIIDKFNDFMDN
+797 SIIVDKFNDFMDN
-810 TLFGDAAN
+810 TLFGNAPAA
-818 TFKMKV
+818 FKQKID
-824 EQEGGLFGYLQSLP
+824 EEGGLFGYLQSLP
-838 NRIATGLQDLPD
+838 NKIATGLQDLPE

-855 TSELWQKF
+855 TSELWKKF
-863 QDSDFGKKFME
+863 QESDFGKKFME
-874 SAKNIV
+874 SSKNII

-902 FKNTRFDKSN
+902 FKNTRFDLDKK
-912 NQEES
+912 EK
-917 EEDESSIIPSIPML
+917 
-931 PMHTGESNTVEN
+931 EN
-943 ESKPVA
+943 EETINGPIA
-949 LLPQHIVDTIPDDAN
+949 LLPQHAESLIQENAN

-1034 TVGEEEDNSP
+1034 TVGEADNSP
-1044 NLTDDQANIILN
+1044 NLTDEQANIILN
-1056 GFKNNKSTTDI
+1056 GFKNNKSTVDI
-1067 ANEAG
+1067 ANDAG
-1072 IDEKVVQNMRV
+1072 IDEKVIQDMRV
-1083 EYEKDAAS
+1083 EYEKDKLN
-1091 ASLESMKKSFKKFV
+1091 ASLESMKKSFKKFA
-1105 KVASKVGNAVKDQ
+1105 KVASKVGNAVKNQ
-1118 AKKTSAYQTVEH
+1118 AKKTSVYQTIEH
-1130 GVKYI
+1130 GFKYGYERIKQNAEYI
-1135 FERAKQT
+1135 F
-1142 SDYYFGDS
+1142 GDF
-1150 DMYKNIKK
+1150 DLYKNIKK
-1158 TGNEI
+1158 TGNEV
-1163 VKAAKVDLPKVA
+1163 VKAAKADLPKVA

-1220 KFDEND
+1220 KFDENNEIVT
-1226 KLLKRGILPPK
+1226 RGILPPK
-1237 MSKFITDKLP
+1237 LSKFITQRLP

-1282 SDTNAFQNI
+1282 SNTNAFQNI
-1291 MFGPKGADGERHGGI
+1291 MFGPIGADGERHGGI

-1324 GIDKIK
+1324 GMERIK
-1330 NFFNENFVDP
+1330 NFFTTNFVDP
-1340 IKRFV
+1340 VKRFV

-1363 IDGAKDIVKR
+1363 IDSTKDIVKR

-1380 ILFGPLVGMVKG
+1380 ILFGPLVNLAKG

-1399 FAKGVVTA
+1399 LAKGIVTT
-1407 PFKALGGVGD
+1407 PFKALGGIGD

-1436 DYWRKNHNKN
+1436 QDWRENHNK
-1446 KLFGLR
+1446 KRFFGL
-1452 GKKIKESALDKWE
+1452 GPKKIKESALDKWE
-1465 LSLDKDKRA
+1465 LSLDENKRKELVEKA
-1474 DLIKDANDYLNSPTE
+1474 SNYLNSPTE
-1489 LKNQK
+1489 LKNKK
-1494 HQIRQDLRDQII
+1494 HTARQNLRDTIT
-1506 ATLPNAG
+1506 ASMPNAG
-1513 LGDEHKYGKQLNK
+1513 LGTDHELGKKLNK
-1526 LMNSTD
+1526 LMNSKD
-1532 VVKNNDYSK
+1532 VVENNDYSK
-1541 VRKFVDSLNISDT
+1541 VREFVNGLDIGDTEKSKLQYMIDTHTTKVKDYDQQISDFDANK
-1554 DKEKLQKSIIDT
+1554 DK
-1566 TSETTKITDK
+1566 
-1576 IANFDINK
+1576 
-1584 EQFFR
+1584 FFR
-1589 EQGLDINNMSKKEL
+1589 EQGLDISNMSKKEL

-1615 NEDEKGRKK
+1615 NADNKDRQKAI
-1624 SEERL
+1624 
-1629 ADLKDKDEKA
+1629 ADLKAAKEKDTAKNQAEASNPLDAVRNDIIGNISDHVAVIANFFEKFA
-1639 RKAAEEKRMNMIGTI
+1639 SKIKPEE
-1654 VDYVSI
+1654 
-1660 IAGFVESLKG
+1660 
-1670 KTKSSVTGK
+1670 
-1679 PLMLEEGNFETPV
+1679 NFETPL
-1692 MTNEE
+1692 MTDEE
-1697 AKAEEAKSAVS
+1697 AKAEEAKSRIGKDTA
-1708 VSPTDIIPA
+1708 
-1717 VPKTNPLT
+1717 
-1725 NNKFVGPKHS
+1725 
-1735 DFDKS
+1735 
-1740 KVIDAE
+1740 IDAE
-1746 FTEVK
+1746 FTINADAIDRVVNLATRGVSVAIIAKRLSISVDKVK
-1751 EDKKPEVTLNTDAIK
+1751 EI
-1766 EVINLAIAGTSVP
+1766 IA
-1779 LIAKKLS
+1779 
-1786 IDKEKVTE
+1786 
-1794 IINNNRAAINAA
+1794 NNRAAILAA
-1806 KATGLGIAKKGSAT
+1806 KATGQLDGVGKSGAPAKD
-1820 PVAEG
+1820 G
-1825 GDLVGDN
+1825 GKLIG
-1832 SGTSNNSNDSGSDV
+1832 NDSQDDNDEQGIITKIDA
-1846 KTEIVDGQPYQ
+1846 DGNPLQ
-1857 YKRNGKGEWI
+1857 YMSNAKGELVL
-1867 INLADAV
+1867 NTADAA
-1874 TKAAHSAKQK
+1874 TKTASEEKK
-1884 ADDLRNKFYGMW
+1884 KSNELRDKFYGMW

-1911 KPEKE
+1911 KQEKE

-1926 EKLADAAS
+1926 EKLADAAG

-1942 FLGSSIGTSL
+1942 FLGSSIGNSL

-1983 GKKAAG
+1983 GKNAAG
-1989 TDNDSGMRKG
+1989 TNNDSGMRKG
-1999 MDPEA
+1999 MDPEE
-2004 RKQEVENS
+2004 RKKEVENS
-2012 NLFDQFT
+2012 SLFNKFT
-2019 LGVDSLETRAR
+2019 LGVDSLETRIS
-2030 GKKMTTYEQDDH
+2030 GKKMTTYDQDDH

-2052 KRIGKNVLMSFNP
+2052 KRIGKNALMSFNP

-2078 SKIPVIG
+2078 SKIPIVG

-2116 DPDKATTADK
+2116 NPDKASTADK

-2135 SKILGSVKQILKLI
+2135 SKVFGSVKQILKLV
-2149 SKKLGGS
+2149 SKKLGNS
-2156 GDWVD
+2156 GEWVD
-2161 SAAEGISNALGKAGS
+2161 SAAENISTALGKAGS
-2176 KVSGVMSKL
+2176 KVSGALSKL
-2185 TGVIYFAQVALAVE
+2185 TGVIYIAQIALAVE

-2228 NGINYAIPGIGGL
+2228 NGINYAIPGIGGI
-2241 IGTETIFNIVF
+2241 IGTSTIFNIVF
-2252 NILSKFIKF
+2252 NVLSKFIKF

-2280 ETGHTYDVEEYIY
+2280 ETGHTYNVEEYIY

-2306 SWAKNTVGSVKD
+2306 SWAKNTVSSVKNTITD
-2318 TVSDLV
+2318 IKE
-2324 HGKTTVGEV
+2324 GKLTVGQ
-2333 AKKAG
+2333 AAAKAG
-2338 KGIVNAGKSV
+2338 KGIVNAGKSA
-2348 GHWVAGV
+2348 GHWIAGV

-2360 NALDSTK
+2360 NSLDSTK
-2367 LGHKVVSG
+2367 IGHKVVSG
-2375 VKTVVKTA
+2375 VKTVAKAA
-2383 GEKISK
+2383 GEKISS

-2420 DMVNT
+2420 DMVNA
-2425 HVEIDEDNPLA
+2425 HVDIDEDNPLA

-2442 GEVSKIVAIPS
+2442 GEVSKVVMIPS
-2453 LYIGAMGKKLYND
+2453 LYVGAIGRKLYND

-2493 LQGDLVGLWKNSTT
+2493 LQGDLIGLWKNSTT

-2526 AALTVPTMVVG
+2526 VALTGPTMIFG
-2537 AAKQAWGVIKGIGN
+2537 AAKQAWGVIKSIGS
-2551 GIKAVADTLGNS
+2551 GIKAAADTLGNS
-2563 YDAAKEYCSN
+2563 YDAAKGYCSN

-2586 KDVEDQTAL
+2586 KGEEGQTAL

-2629 NIAAAMPDAGTMVDD
+2629 NIAAAMPDIGVMVDD
-2644 LWSFTDSDKSMD
+2644 LWSFTSSDKSMD

-2691 VGFLKPFISLGNKFS
+2691 VGFLKPFISIGTKLS
-2706 NVINSAGDWVNKK
+2706 NAVKSVGDWANKG
-2719 LTSFKNW
+2719 LTAFKNW
-2726 LNGDDDDSSSSN
+2726 LNGDDDDSK
-2738 EASGSGSGIHTTQK
+2738 EASGSGSGIHTEQK
-2752 DNYTKF
+2752 GNYTKF

-2795 MGYVAGSTKPVDRG
+2795 MGYVAGSSKVVDRG

-2843 PTVLLGEDSS
+2843 PTVLLGKDSQ

-2874 DKNGNVIV
+2874 DNKGNVIV

-2893 KKNILKN
+2893 KKSILKN

-2910 SGATDII
+2910 SGVTDII
-2917 NSGLNAG
+2917 NTGLNAG

-2936 SSIIKTIFSGG
+2936 SSIIKAIFSGFN
-2947 LSSSSTDSSSSDSYS
+2947 SSSTDASGDS

-2967 SGYVYSGDS
+2967 AGYVYSGDS
-2976 PFPIVTSKPS
+2976 PFPIATSKPS
-2986 ANDPYIS
+2986 AGDPYIS
-2993 YYNNSNHGGQS
+2993 YYNNSSHGGQS
-3004 TCINGSPTDSVCNV
+3004 TCINGSPMDPVCNV
-3018 LSNCVGWVCG
+3018 LSNCVGWVSG

-3033 YSLLSGDKTMKYK
+3033 YSVLSGDKTMKYK
-3046 AFHCNAGDMY
+3046 SYHCNAGDMY

-3091 KVVSNDEV
+3091 KVISSDEV
-3099 LTSESGYNSF
+3099 ITSESGYNSY

-3144 ATHSTGTSGS
+3144 ATHSTSGS
-3154 TSENAKT
+3154 TSANAKT
-3161 IWNRLRSKGM
+3161 IWQRLKTKGM

-3187 NFNPTNLE
+3187 NFNPINLE

-3283 ALQSA
+3283 ALMSA
-3288 STPSDGA
+3288 SNPSDGA
-3295 AAALGLYEMPAW
+3295 AAALGLYEMPGW
-3307 GVDKAKRDTK
+3307 GVDRAKRDTK

-3331 SLHGTSATLTGTIG
+3331 SLHGTATLTGTIG
-3345 GSGSALATLDREA
+3345 GSGSALDTLDKEA

-3364 RKSASGSKK
+3364 RRNSVSKK

-3388 KKFAIRKKAI
+3388 KKFSIKKKAI

-3405 IPVNQD
+3405 IPENQD
-3411 VNTSSMS
+3411 INTSSMS
-3418 DDELKQ
+3418 NDELMQ
-3424 AAIQYLQQIANNTSN
+3424 AIIQYLQQIANNTSN
-3439 NAILPA
+3439 NNTLPA

-3458 SLAQLASS
+3458 SLAQLATSAA
-3466 TGSSGGNLSD
+3466 SSGGNLSD
-3476 TASQM
+3476 KAAQM

-3489 NAMRSKLE
+3489 NAMRSKME
-3497 AIASTP
+3497 ALASTP

>member
-1 MAKPKNKKDSNR
+1 MAKSKNKDNNKTG
-13 VDPITYAKNVMTS
+13 PIAYAKNVVKS

-44 YISDNAS
+44 YIADNAS

-70 LEDSIGSKNTDQL
+70 LENSIGSKNTDQL

-108 LNNLAESWG
+108 MNKLAESWG

-128 FDLDSDDDTSSSTTT
+128 FDLDSDDNTSSSTT
-143 SSSTRNSNEM
+143 SSSKTYNDLDA
-153 NVITGAI
+153 VTGAI

-172 LTGEGIAGKVS
+172 ITGEGIAGKIG
-183 GANIKNTRAMMANN
+183 GANIKNTRAMMTNN
-197 NRLAGMM
+197 NRLAGML
-204 NNSLSVINSSIL
+204 NNSLSVINTSIL
-216 DFHKDIADTLNP
+216 DLHKDLVEPLNG
-228 HIQNSTTFYQTATSE
+228 HIQNSTSFYQTATSE
-243 LAKQTGYLEN
+243 LAKQTSYLET
-253 ITKLLTERFAPAA
+253 ITKLLTDRFAPVA
-266 TSRSS
+266 TSKGSG
-271 SSIKET
+271 IKET
-277 PWEAVMGGDLPNLGA
+277 PWEAVMGGDLPNLGN
-292 WVNHAKNKAM
+292 WIKHAKNKAM
-302 EDSGMDSLTAI
+302 EDSGMDSLAAI

-330 IALALTMALTS
+330 IALAITMALTS
-341 KIQSGPTGKA
+341 KIQNGPTGKA

-441 YETGRYVTAS
+441 YETGRFTSAS
-451 KGLNEFK
+451 KGFNEFK

-466 NASRGMREEILQDF
+466 NASKGMKEELLQEF

-488 KDDEDHI
+488 KNDENHI

-504 RSLSDDYD
+504 RNLSDDYD

-523 DPSNFDSAQK
+523 DPSKFDSAQS
-533 MLAILR
+533 MLTLLR
-539 QRGWISDDP
+539 QRGWINDDP
-548 SKGFISNKNA
+548 TKGFISNKNA

-570 GIGKMNNA
+570 GVGKMNNA

-611 THKLNTNLN
+611 THKLKSNLN
-620 KNSTDAVTM
+620 KNSADAVTM
-629 ALDDHGNNIFYY
+629 ALDDHGNNIFFY

-648 IRVMI
+648 IRVMV
-653 DSLSASNFNLSTIKN
+653 DSMSASNFNLSTIKN

-682 NSTGTS
+682 NSAGTS
-688 GNRRQPKKRK
+688 GNRRQSKKRK

-711 GAGGSDSGFQ
+711 GASGSDSGFR
-721 SLYNFNYEVP
+721 SLYNFNYDVP

-758 DPEGRMVYNSSSKK
+758 DPEGRMVYNSSTKK
-772 YEAPKATSR
+772 YEAPKASSR
-781 GSFLKFEKNAK
+781 GSILKFKENAK
-792 EHSFL
+792 NHSIL
-797 SIIIDKFNDFMDN
+797 SIIVDKFNDFMDN
-810 TLFGDAAN
+810 TLFGNAPAA
-818 TFKMKV
+818 FKQKID
-824 EQEGGLFGYLQSLP
+824 EEGGLFGYLQSLP
-838 NRIATGLQDLPD
+838 NKIATGLQDLPN

-855 TSELWQKF
+855 TSELWKKF
-863 QDSDFGKKFME
+863 QESDFGKKFME
-874 SAKNIV
+874 SSKNII

-902 FKNTRFDKSN
+902 FKNTRFDLDKK
-912 NQEES
+912 EK
-917 EEDESSIIPSIPML
+917 
-931 PMHTGESNTVEN
+931 EN
-943 ESKPVA
+943 EETINGPIA
-949 LLPQHIVDTIPDDAN
+949 LLPQHAESLIPEDAN
-964 PEGSYKGGLVNKSG
+964 PEGSYRGGLVNKSG

-988 VPAKYNP
+988 IPAKYNP

-1034 TVGEEEDNSP
+1034 TVGEADNSP
-1044 NLTDDQANIILN
+1044 NLTDEQANIILN

-1072 IDEKVVQNMRV
+1072 IDEKVIQDMRV
-1083 EYEKDAAS
+1083 EYEKDKLN
-1091 ASLESMKKSFKKFV
+1091 ASLESMKKSFKKFA
-1105 KVASKVGNAVKDQ
+1105 KVASKVGNAVKNQ
-1118 AKKTSAYQTVEH
+1118 AKKTSVYQTIEH
-1130 GVKYI
+1130 GVKYGY
-1135 FERAKQT
+1135 ERIKQNAE
-1142 SDYYFGDS
+1142 YIFGDF
-1150 DMYKNIKK
+1150 DLYKNIKK
-1158 TGNEI
+1158 TGNEV
-1163 VKAAKVDLPKVA
+1163 VKAAKADLPKVA

-1226 KLLKRGILPPK
+1226 KLVKKGILPPK
-1237 MSKFITDKLP
+1237 LSKFITDKLP

-1282 SDTNAFQNI
+1282 SNTNAFQNI

-1324 GIDKIK
+1324 GMEKIK
-1330 NFFNENFVDP
+1330 NFFTTNFVDP
-1340 IKRFV
+1340 VKRFV

-1363 IDGAKDIVKR
+1363 IDNAKDIVKR

-1380 ILFGPLVGMVKG
+1380 ILFGPLVNLAKG

-1399 FAKGVVTA
+1399 LAKGVVTA

-1436 DYWRKNHNKN
+1436 KYWREEHNKN
-1446 KLFGLR
+1446 KFFGLSR
-1452 GKKIKESALDKWE
+1452 KKKIKESALDKWE
-1465 LSLDKDKRA
+1465 LSLDENKRG
-1474 DLIKDANDYLNSPTE
+1474 DLIREANDYLNSPTE

-1494 HQIRQDLRDQII
+1494 HKARQELRDKIT
-1506 ATLPNAG
+1506 ASMPNAG
-1513 LGDEHKYGKQLNK
+1513 LGEDHALGKKLNR
-1526 LMNSTD
+1526 LMNSED
-1532 VVKNNDYSK
+1532 VVKNNDYTK
-1541 VRKFVDSLNISDT
+1541 VRKFVEGLNISDE
-1554 DKEKLQKSIIDT
+1554 DKEKLKKSIIDT
-1566 TSETTKITDK
+1566 TAKTTKITDK
-1576 IANFDINK
+1576 IANFDVNK

-1589 EQGLDINNMSKKEL
+1589 EQGLDINNMSSKEL

-1615 NEDEKGRKK
+1615 NEDEKEKAK
-1624 SEERL
+1624 SEDRL
-1629 ADLKDKDEKA
+1629 KELKEKDEKA
-1639 RKAAEEKRMNMIGTI
+1639 KKLAEEKRMNMIGNI

-1660 IAGFVESLKG
+1660 IAGYVETLMG
-1670 KTKSSVTGK
+1670 KTKSSVTGEPFK
-1679 PLMLEEGNFETPV
+1679 SPSENFETPL
-1692 MTNEE
+1692 MTNEQ
-1697 AKAEEAKSAVS
+1697 
-1708 VSPTDIIPA
+1708 
-1717 VPKTNPLT
+1717 
-1725 NNKFVGPKHS
+1725 
-1735 DFDKS
+1735 
-1740 KVIDAE
+1740 
-1746 FTEVK
+1746 
-1751 EDKKPEVTLNTDAIK
+1751 
-1766 EVINLAIAGTSVP
+1766 
-1779 LIAKKLS
+1779 
-1786 IDKEKVTE
+1786 
-1794 IINNNRAAINAA
+1794 A
-1806 KATGLGIAKKGSAT
+1806 KATERLGGVGRPSAPAK
-1820 PVAEG
+1820 G
-1825 GDLVGDN
+1825 GGNLIGE
-1832 SGTSNNSNDSGSDV
+1832 DSQDDEQGIITKIDA
-1846 KTEIVDGQPYQ
+1846 DGNPMQ
-1857 YKRNGKGEWI
+1857 YMRNAKGELVL
-1867 INLADAV
+1867 NTADAA
-1874 TKAAHSAKQK
+1874 TKTASEEKK
-1884 ADDLRNKFYGMW
+1884 KSNELRDRFYGMW

-1911 KPEKE
+1911 KQEKE

-1926 EKLADAAS
+1926 DKLADAAG

-1983 GKKAAG
+1983 GKNAAG
-1989 TDNDSGMRKG
+1989 TNNDSGMRKG
-1999 MDPEA
+1999 MDPEE
-2004 RKQEVENS
+2004 RKKEVENS
-2012 NLFDQFT
+2012 SLFNKFT
-2019 LGVDSLETRAR
+2019 LGVDSLETRIS
-2030 GKKMTTYEQDDH
+2030 GKKMTTYDQDDH

-2078 SKIPVIG
+2078 SKIPIVG

-2116 DPDKATTADK
+2116 DPDKASTADK

-2135 SKILGSVKQILKLI
+2135 SKVLGSVKQILKLI
-2149 SKKLGGS
+2149 SKKLGNS
-2156 GDWVD
+2156 GEWVD
-2161 SAAEGISNALGKAGS
+2161 SAAESISTALGKAGS
-2176 KVSGVMSKL
+2176 KVSGALSKL
-2185 TGVIYFAQVALAVE
+2185 TGVIYIAQIALAVE

-2228 NGINYAIPGIGGL
+2228 NGINYAIPGIGGI
-2241 IGTETIFNIVF
+2241 IGTSTIFNIVF
-2252 NILSKFIKF
+2252 NVLSKFIKF

-2280 ETGHTYDVEEYIY
+2280 ETGHTYNVEEYIY

-2306 SWAKNTVGSVKD
+2306 SWAKNTVSSVKNTITD
-2318 TVSDLV
+2318 IKE
-2324 HGKTTVGEV
+2324 GKLTVGQAAANV
-2333 AKKAG
+2333 G
-2338 KGIVNAGKSV
+2338 KGIVNAGKSA
-2348 GHWVAGV
+2348 GHWIAGV

-2367 LGHKVVSG
+2367 IGHKVVSG
-2375 VKTVVKTA
+2375 VKTVAKAA
-2383 GEKISK
+2383 GEKISS

-2425 HVEIDEDNPLA
+2425 HVDIDEDNPLA

-2442 GEVSKIVAIPS
+2442 GEVSKVVMIPS
-2453 LYIGAMGKKLYND
+2453 LYVGAIGRKLYND

-2493 LQGDLVGLWKNSTT
+2493 LQGDLIGLWKNSTT

-2526 AALTVPTMVVG
+2526 VALTGPTMIFG
-2537 AAKQAWGVIKGIGN
+2537 AAKQAWGVIKSIGS
-2551 GIKAVADTLGNS
+2551 GIKAAAGTLGNS

-2586 KDVEDQTAL
+2586 KGEEGQTAL

-2629 NIAAAMPDAGTMVDD
+2629 NIAAAMPDIGVMVDD
-2644 LWSFTDSDKSMD
+2644 LWSFTSSDKSMD

-2706 NVINSAGDWVNKK
+2706 NVVNSAGDWVNSK

-2726 LNGDDDDSSSSN
+2726 LNGDDDDSK
-2738 EASGSGSGIHTTQK
+2738 EASGSGSGIHTEQK
-2752 DNYTKF
+2752 GNYTKF

-2795 MGYVAGSTKPVDRG
+2795 MGYVAGSSKVVDRG

-2843 PTVLLGEDSS
+2843 PTVLLGEDSQ

-2874 DKNGNVIV
+2874 DSKGNVIV

-2893 KKNILKN
+2893 KKSILKN

-2910 SGATDII
+2910 SGVTDII
-2917 NSGLNAG
+2917 NTGLNAG

-2936 SSIIKTIFSGG
+2936 SSIIKTIFSGFN
-2947 LSSSSTDSSSSDSYS
+2947 SSSTDASGDS

-2967 SGYVYSGDS
+2967 AGYVYSGDS

-2986 ANDPYIS
+2986 AGDPYIS
-2993 YYNNSNHGGQS
+2993 YYNNSNRGGQN
-3004 TCINGSPTDSVCNV
+3004 TCINGSPMDPVCNV
-3018 LSNCVGWVCG
+3018 LSNCVGWVSG

-3033 YSLLSGDKTMKYK
+3033 YSVLSGDKTMKYK
-3046 AFHCNAGDMY
+3046 AYHCNAGDMY

-3091 KVVSNDEV
+3091 KVISSDEV
-3099 LTSESGYNSF
+3099 MTSESGYNSY
-3109 AFKNKTR
+3109 AFRNKNR

-3144 ATHSTGTSGS
+3144 ATHSTSGS

-3161 IWNRLRSKGM
+3161 IWQRLKTKGM

-3187 NFNPTNLE
+3187 NFNPINLE

-3283 ALQSA
+3283 ALMSA
-3288 STPSDGA
+3288 SSPSDGA
-3295 AAALGLYEMPAW
+3295 AAALGLYEMPGW
-3307 GVDKAKRDTK
+3307 GVDRAKRDTK
-3317 YYPKRNQAANELYN
+3317 YYPKRNQAANEIYN
-3331 SLHGTSATLTGTIG
+3331 SLHGTATLTGTIG
-3345 GSGSALATLDREA
+3345 GSGSALDTLDKEA

-3364 RKSASGSKK
+3364 RRNSVSKK

-3378 YDFTKSKNTA
+3378 YDFTKSKNTT
-3388 KKFAIRKKAI
+3388 KKFSIKKKAI

-3405 IPVNQD
+3405 IPENQD
-3411 VNTSSMS
+3411 INTSSMS
-3418 DDELKQ
+3418 NDELMQ
-3424 AAIQYLQQIANNTSN
+3424 AIIQYLQQIANNTSN
-3439 NAILPA
+3439 NNTLPA

-3458 SLAQLASS
+3458 SLAQLATSAA
-3466 TGSSGGNLSD
+3466 SSGGNLSD
-3476 TASQM
+3476 KAAQM

-3489 NAMRSKLE
+3489 NAMRSKME
-3497 AIASTP
+3497 ALASTP

>member
-1 MAKPKNKKDSNR
+1 MAKSKNKDNNKTG
-13 VDPITYAKNVMTS
+13 PIAYAKNVVKS

-44 YISDNAS
+44 YIADNAS

-59 VKDYKGTIRKK
+59 AKDYKGTIRKK

-108 LNNLAESWG
+108 MNKLAESWG

-128 FDLDSDDDTSSSTTT
+128 FDLDSDSDDNTDSSTA
-143 SSSTRNSNEM
+143 SSKSN
-153 NVITGAI
+153 NIDVVTGAI

-172 LTGEGIAGKVS
+172 ITGEGIAGKIG
-183 GANIKNTRAMMANN
+183 GANIKNTRAMMTNN
-197 NRLAGMM
+197 NRLAGML
-204 NNSLSVINSSIL
+204 NNSLSVINTSIL
-216 DFHKDIADTLNP
+216 DLHKDLVEPLNG
-228 HIQNSTTFYQTATSE
+228 HIQNSTSFYQTATSE
-243 LAKQTGYLEN
+243 LAKQTSYLET
-253 ITKLLTERFAPAA
+253 ITKLLTDRFAPVA
-266 TSRSS
+266 TSKGSG
-271 SSIKET
+271 IKET
-277 PWEAVMGGDLPNLGA
+277 PWEAVMGGDLPNLGN
-292 WVNHAKNKAM
+292 WIKHAKNKAM
-302 EDSGMDSLTAI
+302 EDSGMDSLAAI

-330 IALALTMALTS
+330 IALAITMALTS
-341 KIQSGPTGKA
+341 KIQNGPTGKA

-441 YETGRYVTAS
+441 YETGRFTSAS
-451 KGLNEFK
+451 KGFNEFK

-466 NASRGMREEILQDF
+466 NASKGMKEELLQEF

-488 KDDEDHI
+488 KNDENHI

-504 RSLSDDYD
+504 RNLSDDYD

-523 DPSNFDSAQK
+523 DPSKFDSAQS
-533 MLAILR
+533 MLTLLR
-539 QRGWISDDP
+539 QRGWINDDP
-548 SKGFISNKNA
+548 TKGFISNKNA
-558 RTIARLIFKKKS
+558 RAIARLIFKKKS
-570 GIGKMNNA
+570 GVGKMNNA

-611 THKLNTNLN
+611 THKLRSNLN
-620 KNSTDAVTM
+620 KNSADAVTM
-629 ALDDHGNNIFYY
+629 ALDDHGNNIFFY

-648 IRVMI
+648 IRVMV
-653 DSLSASNFNLSTIKN
+653 DSMSASNFNLSTIKN

-688 GNRRQPKKRK
+688 GNRRQSKKRK

-711 GAGGSDSGFQ
+711 GAGGSDSGFR
-721 SLYNFNYEVP
+721 SLYNFNYDVP

-758 DPEGRMVYNSSSKK
+758 DPEGRMVYNSSTKQ
-772 YEAPKATSR
+772 YEAPKASSR
-781 GSFLKFEKNAK
+781 GSFLKLKEKAN
-792 EHSFL
+792 HSVL

-810 TLFGDAAN
+810 TLFGNAPAA
-818 TFKMKV
+818 FKQKID
-824 EQEGGLFGYLQSLP
+824 EEGGLFGYLQSLP
-838 NRIATGLQDLPD
+838 NKIATGIQDLPD

-855 TSELWQKF
+855 TSELWKKF
-863 QDSDFGKKFME
+863 QESDFGKKFME
-874 SAKNIV
+874 SSKNII

-902 FKNTRFDKSN
+902 FKNTRFDLDKK
-912 NQEES
+912 EK
-917 EEDESSIIPSIPML
+917 
-931 PMHTGESNTVEN
+931 EN
-943 ESKPVA
+943 EETINGPIA
-949 LLPQHIVDTIPDDAN
+949 LSPQHAESLIPENAN
-964 PEGSYKGGLVNKSG
+964 PEGSYRGGLVNKSG

-988 VPAKYNP
+988 IPAKYNP

-1017 KKAGGK
+1017 KKTGGK

-1034 TVGEEEDNSP
+1034 TVGEADNSP
-1044 NLTDDQANIILN
+1044 NLTDEQANIILN
-1056 GFKNNKSTTDI
+1056 GFKNNKSTVDI

-1072 IDEKVVQNMRV
+1072 IDEKVIQDMRV
-1083 EYEKDAAS
+1083 EYEKDKLN
-1091 ASLESMKKSFKKFV
+1091 ASLESMKKSFKKFA
-1105 KVASKVGNAVKDQ
+1105 KVASKVGNAVKNQ
-1118 AKKTSAYQTVEH
+1118 AKKTSVYQTIEH
-1130 GVKYI
+1130 GVKYGY
-1135 FERAKQT
+1135 ERIKQNAE
-1142 SDYYFGDS
+1142 YIFGDF
-1150 DMYKNIKK
+1150 DLYKNIKK
-1158 TGNEI
+1158 TGNEV
-1163 VKAAKVDLPKVA
+1163 VKAAKADLPKVA

-1226 KLLKRGILPPK
+1226 KLVKKGILPPK
-1237 MSKFITDKLP
+1237 LYKFITDKLP

-1282 SDTNAFQNI
+1282 SNTNAFQNI

-1324 GIDKIK
+1324 GMEKIK
-1330 NFFNENFVDP
+1330 NFFTTNFVDP
-1340 IKRFV
+1340 VKRFV

-1363 IDGAKDIVKR
+1363 IDSAKDIVKR

-1380 ILFGPLVGMVKG
+1380 IIFGPLVNLAKG

-1399 FAKGVVTA
+1399 LAKGIVTT
-1407 PFKALGGVGD
+1407 PFKALGGIGD

-1436 DYWRKNHNKN
+1436 KYWREEHNKN
-1446 KLFGLR
+1446 KFFGLSR
-1452 GKKIKESALDKWE
+1452 KKKIKESALDKWE
-1465 LSLDKDKRA
+1465 LSLDENKRG
-1474 DLIKDANDYLNSPTE
+1474 DLIREANDYLNSPTE

-1494 HQIRQDLRDQII
+1494 HKARQELRDKIT
-1506 ATLPNAG
+1506 ASMPNAG
-1513 LGDEHKYGKQLNK
+1513 LGEDHALGKKLNR
-1526 LMNSTD
+1526 LMNSED
-1532 VVKNNDYSK
+1532 VVKNNDYTK
-1541 VRKFVDSLNISDT
+1541 VRKFVEGLNISDE
-1554 DKEKLQKSIIDT
+1554 DKEKLKKSIIDT
-1566 TSETTKITDK
+1566 TAKTTKITDK
-1576 IANFDINK
+1576 IANFDVNK

-1589 EQGLDINNMSKKEL
+1589 EQGLDINNMSSKEL

-1615 NEDEKGRKK
+1615 NEDEKEKAK
-1624 SEERL
+1624 SEDRL
-1629 ADLKDKDEKA
+1629 KELKEKDEKA
-1639 RKAAEEKRMNMIGTI
+1639 KKLAEEKRMNMIGNI

-1660 IAGFVESLKG
+1660 IAGYVETLMG
-1670 KTKSSVTGK
+1670 KTKSSVTGE
-1679 PLMLEEGNFETPV
+1679 PFESPSENFETPL
-1692 MTNEE
+1692 MTNEQ
-1697 AKAEEAKSAVS
+1697 
-1708 VSPTDIIPA
+1708 
-1717 VPKTNPLT
+1717 
-1725 NNKFVGPKHS
+1725 
-1735 DFDKS
+1735 
-1740 KVIDAE
+1740 
-1746 FTEVK
+1746 
-1751 EDKKPEVTLNTDAIK
+1751 
-1766 EVINLAIAGTSVP
+1766 
-1779 LIAKKLS
+1779 
-1786 IDKEKVTE
+1786 
-1794 IINNNRAAINAA
+1794 A
-1806 KATGLGIAKKGSAT
+1806 KATERLGGVGRPSAPAK
-1820 PVAEG
+1820 G
-1825 GDLVGDN
+1825 GGNLIGE
-1832 SGTSNNSNDSGSDV
+1832 DSQDDEQGIITKIDA
-1846 KTEIVDGQPYQ
+1846 DGNPMQ
-1857 YKRNGKGEWI
+1857 YMRNAKGELVL
-1867 INLADAV
+1867 NTADAA
-1874 TKAAHSAKQK
+1874 TKTASEEKK
-1884 ADDLRNKFYGMW
+1884 KSNELRDRFYGMW

-1911 KPEKE
+1911 KQEKE

-1926 EKLADAAS
+1926 EKLADAAG
-1934 AVGGAISN
+1934 AVGGAVSN
-1942 FLGSSIGTSL
+1942 FLGSSIGNSL

-1983 GKKAAG
+1983 GKNAAG
-1989 TDNDSGMRKG
+1989 TNNDSGMRKG
-1999 MDPEA
+1999 MDPEE
-2004 RKQEVENS
+2004 RKKEVENS
-2012 NLFDQFT
+2012 SLFNKFT
-2019 LGVDSLETRAR
+2019 LGVDSLETRIS
-2030 GKKMTTYEQDDH
+2030 GKKMTTYDQDDH

-2078 SKIPVIG
+2078 SKIPIVG

-2116 DPDKATTADK
+2116 DPDKASTADK

-2135 SKILGSVKQILKLI
+2135 SKVLGSVKQILKLV
-2149 SKKLGGS
+2149 SKKLGNS
-2156 GDWVD
+2156 GEWVD
-2161 SAAEGISNALGKAGS
+2161 SAAESISTALGKAGS
-2176 KVSGVMSKL
+2176 KVSGALSKL
-2185 TGVIYFAQVALAVE
+2185 TGVIYIAQIALAVE

-2228 NGINYAIPGIGGL
+2228 NGINYAIPGIGGI
-2241 IGTETIFNIVF
+2241 IGTSTIFNIVF
-2252 NILSKFIKF
+2252 NVLSKFIKF

-2280 ETGHTYDVEEYIY
+2280 ETGHTYNVEEYIY

-2306 SWAKNTVGSVKD
+2306 SWAKNTVSSVKNTITD
-2318 TVSDLV
+2318 IKE
-2324 HGKTTVGEV
+2324 GKLTVGQ
-2333 AKKAG
+2333 AAAKAG
-2338 KGIVNAGKSV
+2338 KGIVNAGKSA
-2348 GHWVAGV
+2348 GHWIAGV

-2367 LGHKVVSG
+2367 IGHKVVSG
-2375 VKTVVKTA
+2375 VKIVAKAA
-2383 GEKISK
+2383 GEKVS
-2389 GVDVVKDAVS
+2389 GAVDVVKDAVS
-2399 AFNKMQDKL
+2399 AFNRMQEKL
-2408 KATFKSKDTTFA
+2408 NATFKSKDTTFA
-2420 DMVNT
+2420 DMVKT
-2425 HVEIDEDNPLA
+2425 HVDIDENNPLA
-2436 GFTKGV
+2436 GFTKGI
-2442 GEVSKIVAIPS
+2442 GEVSKIVMIPA
-2453 LYIGAMGKKLYND
+2453 LYVGGIAKKLYNGI
-2466 VLKPTGQSLLQAGT
+2466 LKPTAQSLLQAGT

-2493 LQGDLVGLWKNSTT
+2493 LQGDLIGLWKNSAT

-2526 AALTVPTMVVG
+2526 VALTGPTMIFG
-2537 AAKQAWGVIKGIGN
+2537 AAKQVWGVIKGIGN
-2551 GIKAVADTLGNS
+2551 GIKAGIDLLGGSFN
-2563 YDAAKEYCSN
+2563 AAKDYCAN
-2573 GDMGSLWTKTDSD
+2573 GDLGGLWAKTDSD
-2586 KDVEDQTAL
+2586 KDVEGQTNL
-2595 GSILSATSDSIMKVA
+2595 GSMLSATSDSIMKVA
-2610 LTIPTAVN
+2610 LTIPTGLN
-2618 WVGKKLGGLFS
+2618 WVGRKLGNLFS
-2629 NIAAAMPDAGTMVDD
+2629 NIAAAMPDLGSMVDD
-2644 LWSFTDSDKSMD
+2644 LWSFTDPSKSMD

-2665 KSKDTGV
+2665 KSKDSGV
-2672 FSLIGNGI
+2672 FSIIGNGI
-2680 TTIIGGIMHLA
+2680 ASIVGGIMHLA
-2691 VGFLKPFISLGNKFS
+2691 VGFLKPFIYIGSKLSSAVKSVAGWANK
-2706 NVINSAGDWVNKK
+2706 G
-2719 LTSFKNW
+2719 LTAFKNW
-2726 LNGDDDDSSSSN
+2726 LNGDDDDSK
-2738 EASGSGSGIHTTQK
+2738 EASGSGSGIHTEQK
-2752 DNYTKF
+2752 GNYTKF

-2795 MGYVAGSTKPVDRG
+2795 MGYVAGSSKVVDRG

-2843 PTVLLGEDSS
+2843 PTVLLGEDSQ

-2874 DKNGNVIV
+2874 DNKGNVIV

-2893 KKNILKN
+2893 KKSILKN

-2917 NSGLNAG
+2917 NTGLNAG

-2936 SSIIKTIFSGG
+2936 SSIIKTIFSGFN
-2947 LSSSSTDSSSSDSYS
+2947 SSSTDTSGDS

-2967 SGYVYSGDS
+2967 AGYVYSGDS

-2986 ANDPYIS
+2986 AGDPYIS
-2993 YYNNSNHGGQS
+2993 YYNNSSHGGQS
-3004 TCINGSPTDSVCNV
+3004 TCINGFPMDPVCNV

-3033 YSLLSGDKTMKYK
+3033 YSVLSGDKTMKYK
-3046 AFHCNAGDMY
+3046 AFHSNAGDMY

-3091 KVVSNDEV
+3091 KVISSDEV
-3099 LTSESGYNSF
+3099 MTSESGYNSY
-3109 AFKNKTR
+3109 AFRNKNR

-3138 AVQNYY
+3138 AVQDYY
-3144 ATHSTGTSGS
+3144 ATHSTSGS
-3154 TSENAKT
+3154 TSANAKT
-3161 IWNRLRSKGM
+3161 IWQRLKTKGM

-3187 NFNPTNLE
+3187 NFNPINLE

-3268 FAYDEVKNTY
+3268 FAYDEVKNNY

-3283 ALQSA
+3283 ALMSA
-3288 STPSDGA
+3288 SNPSDGA
-3295 AAALGLYEMPAW
+3295 AAALGLYEMPGW
-3307 GVDKAKRDTK
+3307 GVDRAKRDTK

-3331 SLHGTSATLTGTIG
+3331 SLHGTATLTGTIG
-3345 GSGSALATLDREA
+3345 GSGSALDTLDKEA

-3364 RKSASGSKK
+3364 RRNSVSKK

-3388 KKFAIRKKAI
+3388 KKFSIKKKAI

-3405 IPVNQD
+3405 IPENQD
-3411 VNTSSMS
+3411 INTSSMS
-3418 DDELKQ
+3418 NDELMQ
-3424 AAIQYLQQIANNTSN
+3424 AIIQYLQQIANNTSN
-3439 NAILPA
+3439 NNTLPA

-3458 SLAQLASS
+3458 SLAQLATSAAS
-3466 TGSSGGNLSD
+3466 NGGNLSD
-3476 TASQM
+3476 KAAQM

-3489 NAMRSKLE
+3489 NAMRSKME
-3497 AIASTP
+3497 ALASTP

>member
-1 MAKPKNKKDSNR
+1 MAKSKNKDNNKTG
-13 VDPITYAKNVMTS
+13 PIAYAKNVVKS

-44 YISDNAS
+44 YIADNAS

-59 VKDYKGTIRKK
+59 AKDYKGTIRKK

-108 LNNLAESWG
+108 MNKLAESWG

-128 FDLDSDDDTSSSTTT
+128 FDLDSDDTDSSTT
-143 SSSTRNSNEM
+143 SSKSNDID
-153 NVITGAI
+153 VVTGAI

-172 LTGEGIAGKVS
+172 ITGEGIAGKIG
-183 GANIKNTRAMMANN
+183 GANIKNTRAMMTNN
-197 NRLAGMM
+197 NRLAGML
-204 NNSLSVINSSIL
+204 NNSLSVINTSIL
-216 DFHKDIADTLNP
+216 DLHKDLVEPLNG
-228 HIQNSTTFYQTATSE
+228 HIQNSTSFYQTATSE
-243 LAKQTGYLEN
+243 LAKQTSYLET
-253 ITKLLTERFAPAA
+253 ITKLLTDRFAPVA
-266 TSRSS
+266 TSKGSG
-271 SSIKET
+271 IKET
-277 PWEAVMGGDLPNLGA
+277 PWEAVMGGDLPNLGN
-292 WVNHAKNKAM
+292 WIKHAKNKAM
-302 EDSGMDSLTAI
+302 EDSGMDSLAAI

-330 IALALTMALTS
+330 IALAITMALTS
-341 KIQSGPTGKA
+341 KIQNGPTGKA

-363 MKVAGQIHKASKND
+363 MKIAGQIHKASKND

-441 YETGRYVTAS
+441 YETGRFTSAS
-451 KGLNEFK
+451 KGFNEFK

-466 NASRGMREEILQDF
+466 NASKSMKEELLQDF

-488 KDDEDHI
+488 KNDENHI

-504 RSLSDDYD
+504 RNLSDDYD

-523 DPSNFDSAQK
+523 DPSKFDSAQS
-533 MLAILR
+533 MLTLLR
-539 QRGWISDDP
+539 QRGWINDDP
-548 SKGFISNKNA
+548 TKGFISNKNA

-570 GIGKMNNA
+570 GVGKMNNA

-611 THKLNTNLN
+611 THKLKSNLN

-629 ALDDHGNNIFYY
+629 ALDDHGNNIFFY

-648 IRVMI
+648 IRVMV
-653 DSLSASNFNLSTIKN
+653 DSMSASNFNLSTIKN

-688 GNRRQPKKRK
+688 GNRRQSKKRK

-711 GAGGSDSGFQ
+711 GAGGSDSGFR
-721 SLYNFNYEVP
+721 SLYNFNYDVP

-758 DPEGRMVYNSSSKK
+758 DPEGRMVYNSSTKK
-772 YEAPKATSR
+772 YEAPKASSR
-781 GSFLKFEKNAK
+781 GSFLKLKEKAN
-792 EHSFL
+792 HSVL

-810 TLFGDAAN
+810 TLFGNAPAA
-818 TFKMKV
+818 FKQKID
-824 EQEGGLFGYLQSLP
+824 EEGGLFGYLQSLP
-838 NRIATGLQDLPD
+838 NKIATGLQDLPD

-855 TSELWQKF
+855 TSELWKKF
-863 QDSDFGKKFME
+863 QESDFGKKFME
-874 SAKNIV
+874 SSKNII

-902 FKNTRFDKSN
+902 FKNTRFDLDKK
-912 NQEES
+912 EK
-917 EEDESSIIPSIPML
+917 
-931 PMHTGESNTVEN
+931 EN
-943 ESKPVA
+943 EETINGPIA
-949 LLPQHIVDTIPDDAN
+949 LLPQHAESLIHEDAN
-964 PEGSYKGGLVNKSG
+964 PEGSYRGGLVNKSG

-988 VPAKYNP
+988 IPAKYNP

-1034 TVGEEEDNSP
+1034 TVGEEDNSP

-1056 GFKNNKSTTDI
+1056 GFKNNKSTEDI

-1072 IDEKVVQNMRV
+1072 IDEKVIQDMRV
-1083 EYEKDAAS
+1083 EYEKDKLN
-1091 ASLESMKKSFKKFV
+1091 ASLESMKKSFKKFA
-1105 KVASKVGNAVKDQ
+1105 KVASKVGNAVKNQ
-1118 AKKTSAYQTVEH
+1118 AKKTSVYQTIEH
-1130 GVKYI
+1130 GVKYVY
-1135 FERAKQT
+1135 ERAKQT
-1142 SDYYFGDS
+1142 SDYIFGDS
-1150 DMYKNIKK
+1150 DVYKNIKK
-1158 TGNEI
+1158 TGNEV
-1163 VKAAKVDLPKVA
+1163 VKAAKADLPKVA

-1226 KLLKRGILPPK
+1226 KLVKKGILPPK
-1237 MSKFITDKLP
+1237 LSKFITDKLP

-1282 SDTNAFQNI
+1282 SNTNAFQNI

-1324 GIDKIK
+1324 GMEKIK
-1330 NFFNENFVDP
+1330 NFFTTNFVDP
-1340 IKRFV
+1340 VKRFV

-1363 IDGAKDIVKR
+1363 IDSAKDIVKR

-1380 ILFGPLVGMVKG
+1380 ILFGPLVNLAKG

-1399 FAKGVVTA
+1399 LAKGVVTA

-1436 DYWRKNHNKN
+1436 EYWRKEHNKN
-1446 KLFGLR
+1446 KFFGLR

-1465 LSLDKDKRA
+1465 LSLDENKRG
-1474 DLIKDANDYLNSPTE
+1474 DLIREANDYLNSPTE

-1494 HQIRQDLRDQII
+1494 HKARQELRDKIT
-1506 ATLPNAG
+1506 ASMPNAG
-1513 LGDEHKYGKQLNK
+1513 LGEDHALGKKLNR
-1526 LMNSTD
+1526 LMNSED
-1532 VVKNNDYSK
+1532 VVKNNDYTK
-1541 VRKFVDSLNISDT
+1541 VRKFVEGLNISDE
-1554 DKEKLQKSIIDT
+1554 DKEKLKKSIIDT
-1566 TSETTKITDK
+1566 TAKTTKITDK
-1576 IANFDINK
+1576 IANFDANK

-1589 EQGLDINNMSKKEL
+1589 EQGLDINSMSSKEL

-1615 NEDEKGRKK
+1615 NEDEKEKAK
-1624 SEERL
+1624 SEDRL
-1629 ADLKDKDEKA
+1629 KELKEKDEKA
-1639 RKAAEEKRMNMIGTI
+1639 KKLAEEKRMNMIGNI

-1660 IAGFVESLKG
+1660 IAGYVETLMG

-1679 PLMLEEGNFETPV
+1679 PFESPSENFETPL
-1692 MTNEE
+1692 MTNEQ
-1697 AKAEEAKSAVS
+1697 
-1708 VSPTDIIPA
+1708 
-1717 VPKTNPLT
+1717 
-1725 NNKFVGPKHS
+1725 
-1735 DFDKS
+1735 
-1740 KVIDAE
+1740 
-1746 FTEVK
+1746 
-1751 EDKKPEVTLNTDAIK
+1751 
-1766 EVINLAIAGTSVP
+1766 
-1779 LIAKKLS
+1779 
-1786 IDKEKVTE
+1786 
-1794 IINNNRAAINAA
+1794 A
-1806 KATGLGIAKKGSAT
+1806 KATEQLGGVGRPSAPAK
-1820 PVAEG
+1820 G
-1825 GDLVGDN
+1825 GGNLIGE
-1832 SGTSNNSNDSGSDV
+1832 DSQDDEQGIITKIDA
-1846 KTEIVDGQPYQ
+1846 DGNPMQ
-1857 YKRNGKGEWI
+1857 YMRNAKGELVL
-1867 INLADAV
+1867 NTADAA
-1874 TKAAHSAKQK
+1874 TKTASEEKK
-1884 ADDLRNKFYGMW
+1884 KSNELRDRFYGMW

-1911 KPEKE
+1911 KQEKE

-1926 EKLADAAS
+1926 EKLADAAG

-1983 GKKAAG
+1983 GKNAAG

-1999 MDPEA
+1999 MDPEE
-2004 RKQEVENS
+2004 RKKEVENS
-2012 NLFDQFT
+2012 SLFNKFT
-2019 LGVDSLETRAR
+2019 LGVDSLETRIS
-2030 GKKMTTYEQDDH
+2030 GKKMTTYDQNDH

-2078 SKIPVIG
+2078 SKIPIVG

-2116 DPDKATTADK
+2116 DPDKASTADK

-2135 SKILGSVKQILKLI
+2135 SKVLGSVKQILKLV
-2149 SKKLGGS
+2149 SKKLGNS
-2156 GDWVD
+2156 GEWVD
-2161 SAAEGISNALGKAGS
+2161 SAAESISTALGKAGS
-2176 KVSGVMSKL
+2176 KVSGALSKL
-2185 TGVIYFAQVALAVE
+2185 TGVIYIAQIALAVE

-2228 NGINYAIPGIGGL
+2228 NGINYAIPGIGGI
-2241 IGTETIFNIVF
+2241 IGTSTIFNIVF
-2252 NILSKFIKF
+2252 NVLSKFIKF

-2280 ETGHTYDVEEYIY
+2280 ETGHTYNVEEYIY

-2306 SWAKNTVGSVKD
+2306 SWAKNTVSSVKNTITD
-2318 TVSDLV
+2318 IKE
-2324 HGKTTVGEV
+2324 GKLTVGQAA
-2333 AKKAG
+2333 AKVG
-2338 KGIVNAGKSV
+2338 KSIVNTGKSA
-2348 GHWVAGV
+2348 GHWIAGV

-2360 NALDSTK
+2360 NTLDSTK
-2367 LGHKVVSG
+2367 IGHKVVSG
-2375 VKTVVKTA
+2375 VKTVAKAA
-2383 GEKISK
+2383 GEKISS

-2408 KATFKSKDTTFA
+2408 KSTFKSKDTTFA

-2425 HVEIDEDNPLA
+2425 HVDIDEDNPLA

-2442 GEVSKIVAIPS
+2442 GEVSKVVMIPS
-2453 LYIGAMGKKLYND
+2453 LYVGAIGRKLYND

-2493 LQGDLVGLWKNSTT
+2493 LQGDLIGLWKNSTT

-2526 AALTVPTMVVG
+2526 VALTGPTMIFG
-2537 AAKQAWGVIKGIGN
+2537 AAKQAWGVIKSIGS
-2551 GIKAVADTLGNS
+2551 GIKAAADTLGNS
-2563 YDAAKEYCSN
+2563 YDAAKGYCSN

-2586 KDVEDQTAL
+2586 KGEEGQTAL

-2629 NIAAAMPDAGTMVDD
+2629 NIAAAMPDVGVMVDD
-2644 LWSFTDSDKSMD
+2644 LWSFTSSDKSMD

-2691 VGFLKPFISLGNKFS
+2691 VGFLKPFISIGTKLS
-2706 NVINSAGDWVNKK
+2706 NAVKSVGDWANKG
-2719 LTSFKNW
+2719 LTAFKNW
-2726 LNGDDDDSSSSN
+2726 LNGDDDDSK
-2738 EASGSGSGIHTTQK
+2738 EASGSGSGIHTEQK
-2752 DNYTKF
+2752 GNYTKF

-2795 MGYVAGSTKPVDRG
+2795 MGYVAGSSKVVDRG

-2843 PTVLLGEDSS
+2843 PTVLLGEDSQ

-2874 DKNGNVIV
+2874 DNKGNVIV

-2893 KKNILKN
+2893 KKSILKN

-2910 SGATDII
+2910 SGVTDII
-2917 NSGLNAG
+2917 NTGLNAG

-2936 SSIIKTIFSGG
+2936 SSIIKTIFSGFN
-2947 LSSSSTDSSSSDSYS
+2947 SSSTDASGDS

-2967 SGYVYSGDS
+2967 AGYVYSGDS

-2986 ANDPYIS
+2986 ASDPYIS
-2993 YYNNSNHGGQS
+2993 YYNNSSNGGQS
-3004 TCINGSPTDSVCNV
+3004 TCINGSPMDPVCNV
-3018 LSNCVGWVCG
+3018 LSNCVGWVSG

-3033 YSLLSGDKTMKYK
+3033 YSVLSGDKTMKYK
-3046 AFHCNAGDMY
+3046 AYHCNAGDMY

-3091 KVVSNDEV
+3091 KVISSDEV
-3099 LTSESGYNSF
+3099 MTSESGYNSY
-3109 AFKNKTR
+3109 AFKNKIR

-3125 NSPYYFKGFVYNP
+3125 NSSYYFKGFVYNP

-3144 ATHSTGTSGS
+3144 ATHSTSGS
-3154 TSENAKT
+3154 TSANAKT
-3161 IWNRLRSKGM
+3161 IWQRLKAKGM

-3187 NFNPTNLE
+3187 NFNPINLE

-3268 FAYDEVKNTY
+3268 FAYDEVKNNY

-3283 ALQSA
+3283 ALMSA
-3288 STPSDGA
+3288 SNPSDGA
-3295 AAALGLYEMPAW
+3295 AAALGLYEMPGW
-3307 GVDKAKRDTK
+3307 GIDRAKRDTK
-3317 YYPKRNQAANELYN
+3317 YYPKRNQAANEIYN
-3331 SLHGTSATLTGTIG
+3331 SLHGTATLTGTIG
-3345 GSGSALATLDREA
+3345 GSGSALDTLDKEA

-3364 RKSASGSKK
+3364 RRNSVSKK

-3388 KKFAIRKKAI
+3388 KKFSIKKKAI

-3405 IPVNQD
+3405 IPENQD
-3411 VNTSSMS
+3411 INTSSMS
-3418 DDELKQ
+3418 NDELMQ
-3424 AAIQYLQQIANNTSN
+3424 AIIQYLQQIANNTSN
-3439 NAILPA
+3439 NNTLPA

-3458 SLAQLASS
+3458 SLAQLATSAA
-3466 TGSSGGNLSD
+3466 SSGGNLSD
-3476 TASQM
+3476 KAAQM

-3489 NAMRSKLE
+3489 NAMRSKME
-3497 AIASTP
+3497 ALASTP

>member
-1 MAKPKNKKDSNR
+1 MAKSKNKDNNKTG
-13 VDPITYAKNVMTS
+13 PIAYAKNVVKS

-44 YISDNAS
+44 YIADNAS

-59 VKDYKGTIRKK
+59 AKDYKGTIRKK

-108 LNNLAESWG
+108 MNKLAESWG

-128 FDLDSDDDTSSSTTT
+128 FDLDSDDTDSSTESSSKTY
-143 SSSTRNSNEM
+143 NDLDA
-153 NVITGAI
+153 ITGAI

-172 LTGEGIAGKVS
+172 ITGEGIAGKIG
-183 GANIKNTRAMMANN
+183 GANIKNTRAMMTNN
-197 NRLAGMM
+197 NRLAGML
-204 NNSLSVINSSIL
+204 NNSLSVINTSIL
-216 DFHKDIADTLNP
+216 DLHKDLVEPLNG
-228 HIQNSTTFYQTATSE
+228 HIQNSTSFYQTATSE
-243 LAKQTGYLEN
+243 LAKQTSYLET
-253 ITKLLTERFAPAA
+253 ITKLLTDRFTPVA
-266 TSRSS
+266 TSKGSG
-271 SSIKET
+271 IKET
-277 PWEAVMGGDLPNLGA
+277 PWEAVMGGDLPNLGN
-292 WVNHAKNKAM
+292 WIKHAKNKAM
-302 EDSGMDSLTAI
+302 EDSGMDSLAAI

-330 IALALTMALTS
+330 IALAITMALTS
-341 KIQSGPTGKA
+341 KIQNGPTGKA

-441 YETGRYVTAS
+441 YETGRFTSAS
-451 KGLNEFK
+451 KGFNEFK

-466 NASRGMREEILQDF
+466 NASKGMKEELLQEF

-488 KDDEDHI
+488 KNDENHI

-504 RSLSDDYD
+504 RNLSDDYD

-523 DPSNFDSAQK
+523 DPSKFDSAQS
-533 MLAILR
+533 MLTLLR
-539 QRGWISDDP
+539 QRGWINDDP
-548 SKGFISNKNA
+548 TKGFISNKNA
-558 RTIARLIFKKKS
+558 RAIARLIFKKKS

-611 THKLNTNLN
+611 THKLRSNLN
-620 KNSTDAVTM
+620 KNSADAVTM
-629 ALDDHGNNIFYY
+629 ALDDHGNNIFFY

-648 IRVMI
+648 IRVMV
-653 DSLSASNFNLSTIKN
+653 DSMSASNFNLSTIKN

-688 GNRRQPKKRK
+688 GNRRQSKKRK

-711 GAGGSDSGFQ
+711 GAGGSDSGFR
-721 SLYNFNYEVP
+721 SLYNFNYDVP

-758 DPEGRMVYNSSSKK
+758 DPEGRMVYNSSTKQ
-772 YEAPKATSR
+772 YEAPKASSR
-781 GSFLKFEKNAK
+781 GSFLKLKEKAN
-792 EHSFL
+792 HSVL

-810 TLFGDAAN
+810 TLFGNAPAA
-818 TFKMKV
+818 FKQKID
-824 EQEGGLFGYLQSLP
+824 EEGGLFGYLQSLP
-838 NRIATGLQDLPD
+838 NKIATGIQDLPD

-855 TSELWQKF
+855 TSELWKKF
-863 QDSDFGKKFME
+863 QESDFGKKFME
-874 SAKNIV
+874 SSKNII

-902 FKNTRFDKSN
+902 FKNTRFDLDKK
-912 NQEES
+912 EK
-917 EEDESSIIPSIPML
+917 EDDETINGPI
-931 PMHTGESNTVEN
+931 
-943 ESKPVA
+943 A
-949 LLPQHIVDTIPDDAN
+949 LLPQHAESLIPEDAN
-964 PEGSYKGGLVNKSG
+964 PEGSYRGGLVNKSG

-988 VPAKYNP
+988 IPAKYNP

-1017 KKAGGK
+1017 KKTGGK

-1034 TVGEEEDNSP
+1034 TVGEADNSP
-1044 NLTDDQANIILN
+1044 NLTDEQANIILN
-1056 GFKNNKSTTDI
+1056 GFKNNKSTVDI

-1072 IDEKVVQNMRV
+1072 IDEKVIQDMRV
-1083 EYEKDAAS
+1083 EYEKDKLN
-1091 ASLESMKKSFKKFV
+1091 ASLESMKKSFKKFA
-1105 KVASKVGNAVKDQ
+1105 KVASKVGNAVKNQ
-1118 AKKTSAYQTVEH
+1118 AKKTSVYQTIEH
-1130 GVKYI
+1130 GVKYGY
-1135 FERAKQT
+1135 ERIKQNAE
-1142 SDYYFGDS
+1142 YIFGDF
-1150 DMYKNIKK
+1150 DLYKNIKK
-1158 TGNEI
+1158 TGNEV
-1163 VKAAKVDLPKVA
+1163 VKAAKADLPKVA

-1226 KLLKRGILPPK
+1226 KLVKKGILPPK
-1237 MSKFITDKLP
+1237 LSKFITDKLP

-1282 SDTNAFQNI
+1282 SNTNAFQNI

-1324 GIDKIK
+1324 GMEKIK
-1330 NFFNENFVDP
+1330 NFFTTNFVDP
-1340 IKRFV
+1340 VKRFV

-1363 IDGAKDIVKR
+1363 IDSAKDIVKR

-1380 ILFGPLVGMVKG
+1380 IIFGPLVNLAKG

-1399 FAKGVVTA
+1399 LAKGIVTT
-1407 PFKALGGVGD
+1407 PFKALGGIGD

-1436 DYWRKNHNKN
+1436 KYWREEHNKN
-1446 KLFGLR
+1446 KFFGLSR
-1452 GKKIKESALDKWE
+1452 KKKIKESALDKWE
-1465 LSLDKDKRA
+1465 LSLDENKRG
-1474 DLIKDANDYLNSPTE
+1474 DLIREANDYLNSPTE

-1494 HQIRQDLRDQII
+1494 HKARQELRDKIT
-1506 ATLPNAG
+1506 ASMPNAG
-1513 LGDEHKYGKQLNK
+1513 LGEDHALGKKLNR
-1526 LMNSTD
+1526 LMNSED
-1532 VVKNNDYSK
+1532 VVKNNDYTK
-1541 VRKFVDSLNISDT
+1541 VRKFVEGLNISDE
-1554 DKEKLQKSIIDT
+1554 DKEKLKKSIIDT
-1566 TSETTKITDK
+1566 TAKTTKITDK
-1576 IANFDINK
+1576 IANFDVNK

-1589 EQGLDINNMSKKEL
+1589 EQGLDINNMSSKEL

-1615 NEDEKGRKK
+1615 NEDEKEKAK
-1624 SEERL
+1624 SEDRL
-1629 ADLKDKDEKA
+1629 KELKEKDEKA
-1639 RKAAEEKRMNMIGTI
+1639 KKLAEEKRMNMIGNI

-1660 IAGFVESLKG
+1660 IAGYVETLMG
-1670 KTKSSVTGK
+1670 KTKSSVTGE
-1679 PLMLEEGNFETPV
+1679 PFESPSENFETPL
-1692 MTNEE
+1692 MTNEQ
-1697 AKAEEAKSAVS
+1697 
-1708 VSPTDIIPA
+1708 
-1717 VPKTNPLT
+1717 
-1725 NNKFVGPKHS
+1725 
-1735 DFDKS
+1735 
-1740 KVIDAE
+1740 
-1746 FTEVK
+1746 
-1751 EDKKPEVTLNTDAIK
+1751 
-1766 EVINLAIAGTSVP
+1766 
-1779 LIAKKLS
+1779 
-1786 IDKEKVTE
+1786 
-1794 IINNNRAAINAA
+1794 A
-1806 KATGLGIAKKGSAT
+1806 KATERLGGVGRPSAPAK
-1820 PVAEG
+1820 G
-1825 GDLVGDN
+1825 GGNLIGE
-1832 SGTSNNSNDSGSDV
+1832 DSQDDEQGIITKIDA
-1846 KTEIVDGQPYQ
+1846 DGNPMQ
-1857 YKRNGKGEWI
+1857 YMRNAKGELVL
-1867 INLADAV
+1867 NTADAA
-1874 TKAAHSAKQK
+1874 TKTASEEKK
-1884 ADDLRNKFYGMW
+1884 KSNELRDRFYGMW

-1911 KPEKE
+1911 KQEKE

-1926 EKLADAAS
+1926 EKLADAAG
-1934 AVGGAISN
+1934 AVGGAVSN
-1942 FLGSSIGTSL
+1942 FLGSSIGNSL

-1983 GKKAAG
+1983 GKNAAG
-1989 TDNDSGMRKG
+1989 TNNDSGMRKG
-1999 MDPEA
+1999 MDPEE
-2004 RKQEVENS
+2004 RKKEVENS
-2012 NLFDQFT
+2012 SLFNKFT
-2019 LGVDSLETRAR
+2019 LGVDSLETRIS
-2030 GKKMTTYEQDDH
+2030 GKKMTTYDQDDH

-2078 SKIPVIG
+2078 SKIPIVG

-2116 DPDKATTADK
+2116 DPDKASTADK

-2135 SKILGSVKQILKLI
+2135 SKVLGSVKQILKLV
-2149 SKKLGGS
+2149 SKKLGNS
-2156 GDWVD
+2156 GEWVD
-2161 SAAEGISNALGKAGS
+2161 SAAESISTALGKAGS
-2176 KVSGVMSKL
+2176 KVSGALSKL
-2185 TGVIYFAQVALAVE
+2185 TGVIYIAQIALAVE

-2228 NGINYAIPGIGGL
+2228 NGINYAIPGIGGI
-2241 IGTETIFNIVF
+2241 IGTSTIFNIVF
-2252 NILSKFIKF
+2252 NVLSKFIKF

-2280 ETGHTYDVEEYIY
+2280 ETGHTYNVEEYIY

-2306 SWAKNTVGSVKD
+2306 SWAKNTVSSVKNTITD
-2318 TVSDLV
+2318 IKE
-2324 HGKTTVGEV
+2324 GKLTVGQAA
-2333 AKKAG
+2333 AKVG
-2338 KGIVNAGKSV
+2338 KGIVNAGKSA
-2348 GHWVAGV
+2348 GHWIAGI

-2367 LGHKVVSG
+2367 IGHKVVSG
-2375 VKTVVKTA
+2375 VKTVAKAA
-2383 GEKISK
+2383 GEKISS

-2425 HVEIDEDNPLA
+2425 HVDIDEDNPLA
-2436 GFTKGV
+2436 GFTKGI
-2442 GEVSKIVAIPS
+2442 GEVSKIVMIPA
-2453 LYIGAMGKKLYND
+2453 LYVGGIAKKLYNGI
-2466 VLKPTGQSLLQAGT
+2466 LKPTAQSLLQAGT

-2493 LQGDLVGLWKNSTT
+2493 LQGDLIGLWKNSAT

-2526 AALTVPTMVVG
+2526 VALTGPTMIFG
-2537 AAKQAWGVIKGIGN
+2537 AAKQVWGVIKGIGN
-2551 GIKAVADTLGNS
+2551 GIKAGIDLLGGSFN
-2563 YDAAKEYCSN
+2563 AAKDYCAN
-2573 GDMGSLWTKTDSD
+2573 GDLGGLWAKTDSD
-2586 KDVEDQTAL
+2586 KDVEGQTNL
-2595 GSILSATSDSIMKVA
+2595 GSMLSATSDSIMKVA
-2610 LTIPTAVN
+2610 LTIPTGLN
-2618 WVGKKLGGLFS
+2618 WVGRKLGNLFS
-2629 NIAAAMPDAGTMVDD
+2629 NIAAAMPDLGSMVDD
-2644 LWSFTDSDKSMD
+2644 LWSFTDPSKSMD

-2665 KSKDTGV
+2665 KSKDSGV
-2672 FSLIGNGI
+2672 FSIIGNGI
-2680 TTIIGGIMHLA
+2680 ASIVGGIMHLA
-2691 VGFLKPFISLGNKFS
+2691 VGFLKPFIYIGSKLSSAVKSVAGWANK
-2706 NVINSAGDWVNKK
+2706 G
-2719 LTSFKNW
+2719 LTTFKNW
-2726 LNGDDDDSSSSN
+2726 LNGDDDDSK
-2738 EASGSGSGIHTTQK
+2738 EASGSGSGIHTEQK
-2752 DNYTKF
+2752 GNYTKF

-2795 MGYVAGSTKPVDRG
+2795 MGYVAGSSKVVDRG

-2843 PTVLLGEDSS
+2843 PTVLLGEDSQ

-2874 DKNGNVIV
+2874 DNKGNVIV

-2893 KKNILKN
+2893 KKSILKN

-2917 NSGLNAG
+2917 NTGLNAG

-2936 SSIIKTIFSGG
+2936 SSIIKTIFSGFN
-2947 LSSSSTDSSSSDSYS
+2947 SSSTDTSGDS

-2967 SGYVYSGDS
+2967 AGYVYSGDS

-2986 ANDPYIS
+2986 AGDPYIS
-2993 YYNNSNHGGQS
+2993 YYNNSSHGGQS
-3004 TCINGSPTDSVCNV
+3004 TCINGSPMDPVCNV

-3033 YSLLSGDKTMKYK
+3033 YSVLSGDKTMKYK
-3046 AFHCNAGDMY
+3046 AFHSNAGDMY

-3091 KVVSNDEV
+3091 KVISSDEV
-3099 LTSESGYNSF
+3099 MTSESGYNSY
-3109 AFKNKTR
+3109 AFRNKNR

-3138 AVQNYY
+3138 AVQDYY
-3144 ATHSTGTSGS
+3144 ATHSTSGS
-3154 TSENAKT
+3154 TSANAKT
-3161 IWNRLRSKGM
+3161 IWQRLKTKGM

-3187 NFNPTNLE
+3187 NFNPINLE

-3268 FAYDEVKNTY
+3268 FAYDEVKNNY

-3283 ALQSA
+3283 ALMSA
-3288 STPSDGA
+3288 SNPSDGA
-3295 AAALGLYEMPAW
+3295 AAALGLYEMPGW
-3307 GVDKAKRDTK
+3307 GVDRAKRDTK

-3331 SLHGTSATLTGTIG
+3331 SLHGTATLTGTIG
-3345 GSGSALATLDREA
+3345 GSGSALDTLDKEA

-3364 RKSASGSKK
+3364 RRNSVSKK
-3373 PIPVS
+3373 PIPIS

-3388 KKFAIRKKAI
+3388 KKFSIKKKAI

-3405 IPVNQD
+3405 IPENQD
-3411 VNTSSMS
+3411 INTSSMS
-3418 DDELKQ
+3418 NDELMQ
-3424 AAIQYLQQIANNTSN
+3424 AIIQYLQQIANNTSN
-3439 NAILPA
+3439 NNTLPA

-3458 SLAQLASS
+3458 SLAQLATSAA
-3466 TGSSGGNLSD
+3466 SSGGNLSD
-3476 TASQM
+3476 KAAQM

-3489 NAMRSKLE
+3489 NAMRSKME
-3497 AIASTP
+3497 ALASTP

>member
-1 MAKPKNKKDSNR
+1 MAKSKNKDNNKTG
-13 VDPITYAKNVMTS
+13 PIAYAKNVVKS

-44 YISDNAS
+44 YIADNAS

-59 VKDYKGTIRKK
+59 AKDYKGTIRKK

-108 LNNLAESWG
+108 MNKLAESWG

-128 FDLDSDDDTSSSTTT
+128 FDLDSDDDTSSSTT
-143 SSSTRNSNEM
+143 SSSKTYNDLDA
-153 NVITGAI
+153 VTGAI

-172 LTGEGIAGKVS
+172 ITGEGIAGKIG
-183 GANIKNTRAMMANN
+183 GANIKNTRAMMTNN
-197 NRLAGMM
+197 NRLAGML
-204 NNSLSVINSSIL
+204 NNSLSVINTSIL
-216 DFHKDIADTLNP
+216 DLHKDLVEPLNG
-228 HIQNSTTFYQTATSE
+228 HIQNSTSFYQTATSE
-243 LAKQTGYLEN
+243 LAKQTSYLET
-253 ITKLLTERFAPAA
+253 ITKLLTDRFAPVA
-266 TSRSS
+266 TSKG

-277 PWEAVMGGDLPNLGA
+277 PWEAVMGGDLPNLGN
-292 WVNHAKNKAM
+292 WIKHAKNKAM
-302 EDSGMDSLTAI
+302 EDSGMDSLAAI

-330 IALALTMALTS
+330 IALAITMALTS
-341 KIQSGPTGKA
+341 KIQNGPTGKA

-441 YETGRYVTAS
+441 YETGRFTSAS
-451 KGLNEFK
+451 KGFNEFK

-466 NASRGMREEILQDF
+466 NASKGMKEELLQDF

-488 KDDEDHI
+488 KNDENHI

-523 DPSNFDSAQK
+523 DPSKFDSAQS
-533 MLAILR
+533 MLTLLR
-539 QRGWISDDP
+539 QRGWINDDP
-548 SKGFISNKNA
+548 TKGFISNKNA
-558 RTIARLIFKKKS
+558 RAIARLIFKKKS
-570 GIGKMNNA
+570 GVGKMNNA

-611 THKLNTNLN
+611 THKLKSNLN
-620 KNSTDAVTM
+620 KNSADAVTM
-629 ALDDHGNNIFYY
+629 ALDDHGNNIFFY

-648 IRVMI
+648 IRVMV
-653 DSLSASNFNLSTIKN
+653 DSMSASNFNLSTIKN

-688 GNRRQPKKRK
+688 GNRRQSKKRK

-711 GAGGSDSGFQ
+711 GASGSDSGFR
-721 SLYNFNYEVP
+721 SLYNFNYDVP

-758 DPEGRMVYNSSSKK
+758 DPEGRMVYNSSTKK
-772 YEAPKATSR
+772 YEAPKASSR
-781 GSFLKFEKNAK
+781 GSFLKLKEKAN
-792 EHSFL
+792 HSVL

-810 TLFGDAAN
+810 TLFGNAPAA
-818 TFKMKV
+818 FKQKID
-824 EQEGGLFGYLQSLP
+824 EEGGLFGYLQSLP
-838 NRIATGLQDLPD
+838 NKIATGLQDLPD

-855 TSELWQKF
+855 TSELWKKF
-863 QDSDFGKKFME
+863 QESDFGKKFME
-874 SAKNIV
+874 SSKNII

-902 FKNTRFDKSN
+902 FKNTRFDLYKK
-912 NQEES
+912 EK
-917 EEDESSIIPSIPML
+917 
-931 PMHTGESNTVEN
+931 EN
-943 ESKPVA
+943 EETINGPIA
-949 LLPQHIVDTIPDDAN
+949 LLPQHAESLIPEDAN
-964 PEGSYKGGLVNKSG
+964 PEGSYRGGLVNKSG

-988 VPAKYNP
+988 IPAKYNP

-1034 TVGEEEDNSP
+1034 TVGEADNSP
-1044 NLTDDQANIILN
+1044 NLTDEQANIILN
-1056 GFKNNKSTTDI
+1056 GFKNNKSTVDI

-1072 IDEKVVQNMRV
+1072 IDEKVIQDMRV
-1083 EYEKDAAS
+1083 EYEKDKLN
-1091 ASLESMKKSFKKFV
+1091 ASLESMKKSFNKFA
-1105 KVASKVGNAVKDQ
+1105 KVASKVGNAVKNQ
-1118 AKKTSAYQTVEH
+1118 AKKTSVYQTIEH
-1130 GVKYI
+1130 GVKYGY
-1135 FERAKQT
+1135 ERIKQNAE
-1142 SDYYFGDS
+1142 YIFGDF
-1150 DMYKNIKK
+1150 DLYKNIKK
-1158 TGNEI
+1158 TGNEV
-1163 VKAAKVDLPKVA
+1163 VKAAKADLPKVA

-1226 KLLKRGILPPK
+1226 KLVKKGILPPK
-1237 MSKFITDKLP
+1237 LSKFITDKLP

-1282 SDTNAFQNI
+1282 SNTNAFQNI

-1324 GIDKIK
+1324 GMEKIK
-1330 NFFNENFVDP
+1330 NFFTTNFVDP
-1340 IKRFV
+1340 VKRFV

-1363 IDGAKDIVKR
+1363 IDSAKDIVKR

-1380 ILFGPLVGMVKG
+1380 IIFGPLVNIAKG

-1399 FAKGVVTA
+1399 LAKGVVTA

-1436 DYWRKNHNKN
+1436 KYWREEHNKN
-1446 KLFGLR
+1446 KFFGLSR
-1452 GKKIKESALDKWE
+1452 KKKIKESALDKWE
-1465 LSLDKDKRA
+1465 LSLDENKRG
-1474 DLIKDANDYLNSPTE
+1474 DLIREANDYLNSPTE

-1494 HQIRQDLRDQII
+1494 HKARQELRDKIT
-1506 ATLPNAG
+1506 ASMPNAG
-1513 LGDEHKYGKQLNK
+1513 LGEDHALGKKLNR
-1526 LMNSTD
+1526 LMNSED
-1532 VVKNNDYSK
+1532 VVKNNDYTK
-1541 VRKFVDSLNISDT
+1541 VRKFVEGLNISDE
-1554 DKEKLQKSIIDT
+1554 DKEKLKKSIIDT
-1566 TSETTKITDK
+1566 TAKTTKITDK
-1576 IANFDINK
+1576 IANFDVNK

-1589 EQGLDINNMSKKEL
+1589 EQGLDINNMSSKEL

-1615 NEDEKGRKK
+1615 NEDEKEKAK
-1624 SEERL
+1624 SEDRL
-1629 ADLKDKDEKA
+1629 KELKEKDEKA
-1639 RKAAEEKRMNMIGTI
+1639 KKLAEEKRMNMIGNI

-1660 IAGFVESLKG
+1660 IAGYVETLMG
-1670 KTKSSVTGK
+1670 KTKSSVTGE
-1679 PLMLEEGNFETPV
+1679 PFESPSENFETPL
-1692 MTNEE
+1692 MTNEQ
-1697 AKAEEAKSAVS
+1697 AKAEEAKSRIGKDTA
-1708 VSPTDIIPA
+1708 
-1717 VPKTNPLT
+1717 
-1725 NNKFVGPKHS
+1725 
-1735 DFDKS
+1735 
-1740 KVIDAE
+1740 IDAE

-1751 EDKKPEVTLNTDAIK
+1751 DNKKPEITINADAIDR
-1766 EVINLAIAGTSVP
+1766 VVNLATRGVSVAI
-1779 LIAKKLS
+1779 IAKRLS
-1786 IDKEKVTE
+1786 IPADKVKE
-1794 IINNNRAAINAA
+1794 IIANNRAAILAA
-1806 KATGLGIAKKGSAT
+1806 KATGQLDGVGKSGAPAKD
-1820 PVAEG
+1820 G
-1825 GDLVGDN
+1825 GKLIE
-1832 SGTSNNSNDSGSDV
+1832 NDSQDDGEQ
-1846 KTEIVDGQPYQ
+1846 EIITKIDADGNPLQ
-1857 YKRNGKGEWI
+1857 YMRNAKGELVL
-1867 INLADAV
+1867 NTADAA
-1874 TKAAHSAKQK
+1874 TKTASEEKK
-1884 ADDLRNKFYGMW
+1884 KSNELRDRFYGMW

-1911 KPEKE
+1911 KQEKE

-1926 EKLADAAS
+1926 DKLADAAG
-1934 AVGGAISN
+1934 AVGGAVSN
-1942 FLGSSIGTSL
+1942 FLGSSIGNSL

-1983 GKKAAG
+1983 GKNAAG
-1989 TDNDSGMRKG
+1989 TNNDSGMRKG
-1999 MDPEA
+1999 MDPEE
-2004 RKQEVENS
+2004 RKKQVENS
-2012 NLFDQFT
+2012 SLFNKFT
-2019 LGVDSLETRAR
+2019 LGVDSLETRIS
-2030 GKKMTTYEQDDH
+2030 GKKMTTYDQDDH

-2078 SKIPVIG
+2078 SKIPIVG

-2116 DPDKATTADK
+2116 DPDKASTADK

-2135 SKILGSVKQILKLI
+2135 SKVLGSVKQILKFV
-2149 SKKLGGS
+2149 SKKLGNS
-2156 GDWVD
+2156 GEWVD
-2161 SAAEGISNALGKAGS
+2161 SAAESISTALGKAGS
-2176 KVSGVMSKL
+2176 KVSGALSKL
-2185 TGVIYFAQVALAVE
+2185 TGVIYIAQIALAVE

-2228 NGINYAIPGIGGL
+2228 NGINYAIPGIGGI
-2241 IGTETIFNIVF
+2241 IGTSTIFNIVF
-2252 NILSKFIKF
+2252 NVLSKFIKF

-2280 ETGHTYDVEEYIY
+2280 ETGHTYNVEEYIY

-2306 SWAKNTVGSVKD
+2306 SWAKNTVSSVKNTITD
-2318 TVSDLV
+2318 IKE
-2324 HGKTTVGEV
+2324 GKLTVGQ
-2333 AKKAG
+2333 AAAKAG
-2338 KGIVNAGKSV
+2338 KGIVNAGKSA
-2348 GHWVAGV
+2348 GHWIAGV

-2367 LGHKVVSG
+2367 IGHKVVSG
-2375 VKTVVKTA
+2375 VKTVAKVA
-2383 GEKISK
+2383 GEKISS

-2425 HVEIDEDNPLA
+2425 HVDIDEDNPLA
-2436 GFTKGV
+2436 GFTKGI
-2442 GEVSKIVAIPS
+2442 GEVSKIVMIPA
-2453 LYIGAMGKKLYND
+2453 LYVGGIAKKLYNGI
-2466 VLKPTGQSLLQAGT
+2466 LKPTAQSLLQAGT

-2493 LQGDLVGLWKNSTT
+2493 LQGDLIGLWKNSAT

-2526 AALTVPTMVVG
+2526 VALTGPTMIFG
-2537 AAKQAWGVIKGIGN
+2537 AAKQVWGVIKGIGN
-2551 GIKAVADTLGNS
+2551 GIKAGIDLLGGSFN
-2563 YDAAKEYCSN
+2563 AAKDYCAN
-2573 GDMGSLWTKTDSD
+2573 GDLGGLWAKTDSD
-2586 KDVEDQTAL
+2586 KDVEGQTNL
-2595 GSILSATSDSIMKVA
+2595 GSMLSATSDSIMKVA
-2610 LTIPTAVN
+2610 LTIPTGLN
-2618 WVGKKLGGLFS
+2618 WVGRKLGNLFS
-2629 NIAAAMPDAGTMVDD
+2629 NIAAAMPDLGSMVDD
-2644 LWSFTDSDKSMD
+2644 LWSFTDPSKSMD

-2665 KSKDTGV
+2665 KSKDSGV
-2672 FSLIGNGI
+2672 FSIIGNGI
-2680 TTIIGGIMHLA
+2680 ASIVGGIMHLA
-2691 VGFLKPFISLGNKFS
+2691 VGFLKPFIYIGSKLSSAVKSVAGWANK
-2706 NVINSAGDWVNKK
+2706 G
-2719 LTSFKNW
+2719 LTAFKNW
-2726 LNGDDDDSSSSN
+2726 LNGDDDDSK
-2738 EASGSGSGIHTTQK
+2738 EASGSGSGIHTEQK
-2752 DNYTKF
+2752 GNYTKF

-2795 MGYVAGSTKPVDRG
+2795 MGYVAGSSKVVDRG

-2843 PTVLLGEDSS
+2843 PTVLLGEDSQ

-2874 DKNGNVIV
+2874 DNKGNVIV

-2893 KKNILKN
+2893 KKSILKN

-2917 NSGLNAG
+2917 NTGLNAG

-2936 SSIIKTIFSGG
+2936 SSIIKTIFSGFN
-2947 LSSSSTDSSSSDSYS
+2947 SSSTDTSGDS

-2967 SGYVYSGDS
+2967 AGYVYSGDS

-2986 ANDPYIS
+2986 AGDPYIS
-2993 YYNNSNHGGQS
+2993 YYNNSSHGGQS
-3004 TCINGSPTDSVCNV
+3004 TCINGSPMDPVCNV

-3033 YSLLSGDKTMKYK
+3033 YSVLSGDKTMKYK
-3046 AFHCNAGDMY
+3046 AFHSNAGDMY

-3091 KVVSNDEV
+3091 KVISSDEV
-3099 LTSESGYNSF
+3099 MTSESGYNSY
-3109 AFKNKTR
+3109 AFRNKNR

-3138 AVQNYY
+3138 AVQDYY
-3144 ATHSTGTSGS
+3144 ATHSTSGS
-3154 TSENAKT
+3154 TSANAKT
-3161 IWNRLRSKGM
+3161 IWQRLKTKGM

-3187 NFNPTNLE
+3187 NFNPINLE

-3268 FAYDEVKNTY
+3268 FAYDEVKNNY

-3283 ALQSA
+3283 ALMSA
-3288 STPSDGA
+3288 SNPSDGA
-3295 AAALGLYEMPAW
+3295 AAALGLYEMPGW
-3307 GVDKAKRDTK
+3307 GVDRAKRDTK

-3331 SLHGTSATLTGTIG
+3331 SLHGTATLTGTIG
-3345 GSGSALATLDREA
+3345 GSGSALDTLDKEA

-3364 RKSASGSKK
+3364 RRNSISKK

-3388 KKFAIRKKAI
+3388 KKFSIKKKAI

-3405 IPVNQD
+3405 IPENQD
-3411 VNTSSMS
+3411 INTSSMS
-3418 DDELKQ
+3418 NDELMQ
-3424 AAIQYLQQIANNTSN
+3424 AIIQYLQQIANNTSN
-3439 NAILPA
+3439 NNTLPA

-3458 SLAQLASS
+3458 SLAQLATSAAS
-3466 TGSSGGNLSD
+3466 NGGNLSD
-3476 TASQM
+3476 KAAQM

-3489 NAMRSKLE
+3489 NAMRSKME
-3497 AIASTP
+3497 ALASTP

>member
-1 MAKPKNKKDSNR
+1 MAKSKNKDNNKTG
-13 VDPITYAKNVMTS
+13 PIAYAKNVVKS

-44 YISDNAS
+44 YIADNAS

-59 VKDYKGTIRKK
+59 AKDYKGTIRKK

-108 LNNLAESWG
+108 MNKLAESWG

-128 FDLDSDDDTSSSTTT
+128 FDLDSDSDDNTDSSTA
-143 SSSTRNSNEM
+143 SSKSN
-153 NVITGAI
+153 NIDVVTGAI

-172 LTGEGIAGKVS
+172 ITGEGIAGKIG
-183 GANIKNTRAMMANN
+183 GANIKNTRAMMTNN
-197 NRLAGMM
+197 NRLAGML
-204 NNSLSVINSSIL
+204 NNSLSVINTSIL
-216 DFHKDIADTLNP
+216 DLHKDLVEPLNG
-228 HIQNSTTFYQTATSE
+228 HIQNSTSFYQTATSE
-243 LAKQTGYLEN
+243 LAKQTSYLET
-253 ITKLLTERFAPAA
+253 ITKLLTDRFAPVA
-266 TSRSS
+266 TSKGSG
-271 SSIKET
+271 IKET
-277 PWEAVMGGDLPNLGA
+277 PWEAVMGGDLPNLGN
-292 WVNHAKNKAM
+292 WIKHAKNKAM
-302 EDSGMDSLTAI
+302 EDSGMDSLAAI

-330 IALALTMALTS
+330 IALAITMALTS
-341 KIQSGPTGKA
+341 KIQNGPTGKA

-441 YETGRYVTAS
+441 YETGRFTSAS
-451 KGLNEFK
+451 KGFNEFK

-466 NASRGMREEILQDF
+466 NASKGMKEELLQEF

-488 KDDEDHI
+488 KNDENHI

-504 RSLSDDYD
+504 RNLSDDYD

-523 DPSNFDSAQK
+523 DPSKFDSAQS
-533 MLAILR
+533 MLTLLR
-539 QRGWISDDP
+539 QRGWINDDP
-548 SKGFISNKNA
+548 TKGFISNKNA
-558 RTIARLIFKKKS
+558 RAIARLIFKKKS
-570 GIGKMNNA
+570 GVGKMNNA

-611 THKLNTNLN
+611 THKLKSNLN
-620 KNSTDAVTM
+620 KNSADAVTM
-629 ALDDHGNNIFYY
+629 ALDDHGNNIFFY

-648 IRVMI
+648 IRVMV
-653 DSLSASNFNLSTIKN
+653 DSMSASNFNLSTIKN

-688 GNRRQPKKRK
+688 SNRRQSKKRK

-711 GAGGSDSGFQ
+711 GAGGSDSGFR
-721 SLYNFNYEVP
+721 SLYNFNYDVP

-758 DPEGRMVYNSSSKK
+758 DPEGRMVYNSSTKQ
-772 YEAPKATSR
+772 YEAPKASSR
-781 GSFLKFEKNAK
+781 GSFLKLKEKAN
-792 EHSFL
+792 HSVL

-810 TLFGDAAN
+810 TLFGNAPAA
-818 TFKMKV
+818 FKQKID
-824 EQEGGLFGYLQSLP
+824 EEGGLFGYLQSLP
-838 NRIATGLQDLPD
+838 NKIATGIQDLPD

-855 TSELWQKF
+855 TSELWKKF
-863 QDSDFGKKFME
+863 QESDFGKKFME
-874 SAKNIV
+874 SSKNII

-902 FKNTRFDKSN
+902 FKNTRFDLDKK
-912 NQEES
+912 EK
-917 EEDESSIIPSIPML
+917 
-931 PMHTGESNTVEN
+931 EN
-943 ESKPVA
+943 EETINGPIA
-949 LLPQHIVDTIPDDAN
+949 LLPQHAESLIPENAN
-964 PEGSYKGGLVNKSG
+964 PEGSYRGGLVNKSG

-988 VPAKYNP
+988 IPAKYNP

-1034 TVGEEEDNSP
+1034 TVGEADNSP
-1044 NLTDDQANIILN
+1044 NLTDEQANIILN
-1056 GFKNNKSTTDI
+1056 GFKNNKSTVDI

-1072 IDEKVVQNMRV
+1072 IDEKVIQDMRV
-1083 EYEKDAAS
+1083 EYEKDKLN
-1091 ASLESMKKSFKKFV
+1091 ASLESMKKSFKKFA
-1105 KVASKVGNAVKDQ
+1105 KVASKVGNAVKNQ
-1118 AKKTSAYQTVEH
+1118 AKKTSVYQTIEH
-1130 GVKYI
+1130 GVKYGY
-1135 FERAKQT
+1135 ERIKQNAE
-1142 SDYYFGDS
+1142 YIFGDF
-1150 DMYKNIKK
+1150 DLYKNIKK
-1158 TGNEI
+1158 TGNEV
-1163 VKAAKVDLPKVA
+1163 VKAAKADLPKVA

-1226 KLLKRGILPPK
+1226 KLVKKGILPPK
-1237 MSKFITDKLP
+1237 LSKFITDKLP

-1282 SDTNAFQNI
+1282 SNTNAFQNI

-1324 GIDKIK
+1324 GMEKIK
-1330 NFFNENFVDP
+1330 NFFTTNFVDP
-1340 IKRFV
+1340 VKRFV

-1363 IDGAKDIVKR
+1363 IDSAKDIVKR

-1380 ILFGPLVGMVKG
+1380 ILFGPLVNIAKG

-1399 FAKGVVTA
+1399 LAKGIVTT
-1407 PFKALGGVGD
+1407 PFKALGGIGD

-1436 DYWRKNHNKN
+1436 KYWREEHNKN
-1446 KLFGLR
+1446 KFFGLSR
-1452 GKKIKESALDKWE
+1452 KKKIKESALDKWE
-1465 LSLDKDKRA
+1465 LSLDENKRG
-1474 DLIKDANDYLNSPTE
+1474 DLIREANDYLNSPTE

-1494 HQIRQDLRDQII
+1494 HKARQELRDKIT
-1506 ATLPNAG
+1506 ASMPNAG
-1513 LGDEHKYGKQLNK
+1513 LGEDHALGKKLNR
-1526 LMNSTD
+1526 LMNSED
-1532 VVKNNDYSK
+1532 VVKNNDYTK
-1541 VRKFVDSLNISDT
+1541 VRKFVEGLNISDE
-1554 DKEKLQKSIIDT
+1554 DKEKLKKSIIDT
-1566 TSETTKITDK
+1566 TAKTTKITDK
-1576 IANFDINK
+1576 IANFDVNK

-1589 EQGLDINNMSKKEL
+1589 EQGLDINNMSSKEL

-1615 NEDEKGRKK
+1615 NEDEKEKAK
-1624 SEERL
+1624 SEDRL
-1629 ADLKDKDEKA
+1629 KELKEKDEKA
-1639 RKAAEEKRMNMIGTI
+1639 KKLAEEKRMNMIGNI

-1660 IAGFVESLKG
+1660 IAGYVETLMG
-1670 KTKSSVTGK
+1670 KTKSSVTGE
-1679 PLMLEEGNFETPV
+1679 PFESPSENFETPL
-1692 MTNEE
+1692 MTNEQ
-1697 AKAEEAKSAVS
+1697 
-1708 VSPTDIIPA
+1708 
-1717 VPKTNPLT
+1717 
-1725 NNKFVGPKHS
+1725 
-1735 DFDKS
+1735 
-1740 KVIDAE
+1740 
-1746 FTEVK
+1746 
-1751 EDKKPEVTLNTDAIK
+1751 
-1766 EVINLAIAGTSVP
+1766 
-1779 LIAKKLS
+1779 
-1786 IDKEKVTE
+1786 
-1794 IINNNRAAINAA
+1794 A
-1806 KATGLGIAKKGSAT
+1806 KATERLGGVGRPSAPAK
-1820 PVAEG
+1820 G
-1825 GDLVGDN
+1825 GGNLIGE
-1832 SGTSNNSNDSGSDV
+1832 DSQDDEQGIITKIDA
-1846 KTEIVDGQPYQ
+1846 DGNPMQ
-1857 YKRNGKGEWI
+1857 YMRNAKGELVL
-1867 INLADAV
+1867 NTADAA
-1874 TKAAHSAKQK
+1874 TKTASEEKK
-1884 ADDLRNKFYGMW
+1884 KSNELRDRFYGMW

-1911 KPEKE
+1911 KQEKE

-1926 EKLADAAS
+1926 EKLADAAG
-1934 AVGGAISN
+1934 AVGGAVSN
-1942 FLGSSIGTSL
+1942 FLGSSIGNSL

-1983 GKKAAG
+1983 GKNAAG
-1989 TDNDSGMRKG
+1989 TNNDSGMRKG
-1999 MDPEA
+1999 MDPEE
-2004 RKQEVENS
+2004 RKKEVENS
-2012 NLFDQFT
+2012 SLFNKFT
-2019 LGVDSLETRAR
+2019 LGVDSLETRIS
-2030 GKKMTTYEQDDH
+2030 GKKMTTYDQDDH

-2078 SKIPVIG
+2078 SKIPIVG

-2116 DPDKATTADK
+2116 DPDKASTADK

-2135 SKILGSVKQILKLI
+2135 SKVLGSVKQILKLV
-2149 SKKLGGS
+2149 SKKLGNS
-2156 GDWVD
+2156 GEWVD
-2161 SAAEGISNALGKAGS
+2161 SAAESISTALGKAGS
-2176 KVSGVMSKL
+2176 KVSGALSKL
-2185 TGVIYFAQVALAVE
+2185 TGVIYIAQIALAVE

-2228 NGINYAIPGIGGL
+2228 NGINYAIPGIGGI
-2241 IGTETIFNIVF
+2241 IGTSTIFNIVF
-2252 NILSKFIKF
+2252 NVLSKFIKF

-2280 ETGHTYDVEEYIY
+2280 ETGHTYNVEEYIY

-2306 SWAKNTVGSVKD
+2306 SWAKNTVSSVKNTITD
-2318 TVSDLV
+2318 IKE
-2324 HGKTTVGEV
+2324 GKLTVGQ
-2333 AKKAG
+2333 AAAKAG
-2338 KGIVNAGKSV
+2338 KGIVNAGKSA
-2348 GHWVAGV
+2348 GHWIAGV

-2367 LGHKVVSG
+2367 IGHKVVSG
-2375 VKTVVKTA
+2375 VKIVAKAA
-2383 GEKISK
+2383 GEKVS
-2389 GVDVVKDAVS
+2389 GAVDVVKDAVS
-2399 AFNKMQDKL
+2399 AFNRMQEKL
-2408 KATFKSKDTTFA
+2408 NATFKSKDTTFA
-2420 DMVNT
+2420 DMVKT
-2425 HVEIDEDNPLA
+2425 HVDIDENNPLA
-2436 GFTKGV
+2436 GFTKGI
-2442 GEVSKIVAIPS
+2442 GEVSKIVMIPA
-2453 LYIGAMGKKLYND
+2453 LYVGGIAKKLYNGI
-2466 VLKPTGQSLLQAGT
+2466 LKPTAQSLLQAGT
-2480 DTLETLKSDGQLA
+2480 GTLETLKSDGQLA
-2493 LQGDLVGLWKNSTT
+2493 LQGDLIGLWKNSAT

-2526 AALTVPTMVVG
+2526 VALTGPTMIFG
-2537 AAKQAWGVIKGIGN
+2537 AAKQVWGVIKGIGN
-2551 GIKAVADTLGNS
+2551 GIKAGIDLLGGSFN
-2563 YDAAKEYCSN
+2563 AAKDYCAN
-2573 GDMGSLWTKTDSD
+2573 GDLGGLWAKTDSD
-2586 KDVEDQTAL
+2586 KDVEGQTNL
-2595 GSILSATSDSIMKVA
+2595 GSMLSATSDSIMKVA
-2610 LTIPTAVN
+2610 LTIPTGLN
-2618 WVGKKLGGLFS
+2618 WVGRKLGNLFS
-2629 NIAAAMPDAGTMVDD
+2629 NIAAAMPDLGSMVDD
-2644 LWSFTDSDKSMD
+2644 LWSFTDPSKSMD

-2665 KSKDTGV
+2665 KSKDSGV
-2672 FSLIGNGI
+2672 FSIIGNGI
-2680 TTIIGGIMHLA
+2680 ASIVGGIMHLA
-2691 VGFLKPFISLGNKFS
+2691 VGFLKPFIYIGSKLSSAVKSVAGWANK
-2706 NVINSAGDWVNKK
+2706 G
-2719 LTSFKNW
+2719 LTAFKNW
-2726 LNGDDDDSSSSN
+2726 LNGDDDDSK
-2738 EASGSGSGIHTTQK
+2738 EASGSGSGIHTEQK
-2752 DNYTKF
+2752 GNYTKF

-2795 MGYVAGSTKPVDRG
+2795 MGYVAGSSKIVDRG

-2843 PTVLLGEDSS
+2843 PTVLLGEDSQ

-2874 DKNGNVIV
+2874 DNKGNVIV

-2893 KKNILKN
+2893 KKSILKN

-2917 NSGLNAG
+2917 NTGLNAG

-2936 SSIIKTIFSGG
+2936 SSIIKTIFSGFN
-2947 LSSSSTDSSSSDSYS
+2947 SSSTDTSGDS

-2967 SGYVYSGDS
+2967 AGYVYSGDS

-2986 ANDPYIS
+2986 AGDPYIS
-2993 YYNNSNHGGQS
+2993 YYNNSSHGGQS
-3004 TCINGSPTDSVCNV
+3004 TCINGSPMDPVCNV

-3033 YSLLSGDKTMKYK
+3033 YSVLSGDKTMKYK
-3046 AFHCNAGDMY
+3046 AFHSNAGDMY

-3091 KVVSNDEV
+3091 KVISSDEV
-3099 LTSESGYNSF
+3099 MTSESGYNSY

-3138 AVQNYY
+3138 AVQDYY
-3144 ATHSTGTSGS
+3144 ATHSTSGS

-3161 IWNRLRSKGM
+3161 IWQRLKTKGM

-3187 NFNPTNLE
+3187 NFNPINLE

-3268 FAYDEVKNTY
+3268 FAYDEVKNNY

-3283 ALQSA
+3283 ALMSA
-3288 STPSDGA
+3288 SNPSDGA
-3295 AAALGLYEMPAW
+3295 AAALGLYEMPGW
-3307 GVDKAKRDTK
+3307 GVDRAKRDTK

-3331 SLHGTSATLTGTIG
+3331 SLHGTATLTGTIG
-3345 GSGSALATLDREA
+3345 GSGSALDTLDKEA

-3364 RKSASGSKK
+3364 RRNSISKK

-3388 KKFAIRKKAI
+3388 KKFSIKKKAI

-3405 IPVNQD
+3405 IPENQD
-3411 VNTSSMS
+3411 INTSSMS
-3418 DDELKQ
+3418 NDELMQ
-3424 AAIQYLQQIANNTSN
+3424 AIIQYLQQIANNTSN
-3439 NAILPA
+3439 NNTLPA

-3458 SLAQLASS
+3458 SLAQLATSAAS
-3466 TGSSGGNLSD
+3466 NGGNLSD
-3476 TASQM
+3476 KAAQM

-3489 NAMRSKLE
+3489 NAMRSKME
-3497 AIASTP
+3497 ALASTP

>member
-1 MAKPKNKKDSNR
+1 MAKSKNKDNNKTG
-13 VDPITYAKNVMTS
+13 PIAYAKNVVKS

-44 YISDNAS
+44 YIADNAS

-59 VKDYKGTIRKK
+59 AKDYKGTIRKK

-108 LNNLAESWG
+108 MNKLAESWG

-128 FDLDSDDDTSSSTTT
+128 FDLDSDSDDNTDSSTA
-143 SSSTRNSNEM
+143 SSKSN
-153 NVITGAI
+153 NIDVVTGAI

-172 LTGEGIAGKVS
+172 ITGEGIAGKIG
-183 GANIKNTRAMMANN
+183 GANIKNTRAMMTNN
-197 NRLAGMM
+197 NRLAGML
-204 NNSLSVINSSIL
+204 NNSLSVINTSIL
-216 DFHKDIADTLNP
+216 DLHKDLVEPLNG
-228 HIQNSTTFYQTATSE
+228 HIQNSTSFYQTATSE
-243 LAKQTGYLEN
+243 LAKQTSYLET
-253 ITKLLTERFAPAA
+253 ITKLLTDRFAPVA
-266 TSRSS
+266 TSKGSG
-271 SSIKET
+271 IKET
-277 PWEAVMGGDLPNLGA
+277 PWEAVMGGDLPNLGN
-292 WVNHAKNKAM
+292 WIKHAKNKAM
-302 EDSGMDSLTAI
+302 EDSGMDSLAAI

-330 IALALTMALTS
+330 IALAITMALTS
-341 KIQSGPTGKA
+341 KIQNGPTGKA

-363 MKVAGQIHKASKND
+363 MKIAGQIHKASKND

-430 LLSGREAKVFN
+430 LLSGRKAKVFN
-441 YETGRYVTAS
+441 YETGRFTSAS
-451 KGLNEFK
+451 KGFNEFK

-466 NASRGMREEILQDF
+466 NASKGMKEELLQDF

-488 KDDEDHI
+488 KNDENHI
-495 AYTRESRAV
+495 AYTRKSRAV
-504 RSLSDDYD
+504 RNLSDDYD

-523 DPSNFDSAQK
+523 DPSKFDSAQS
-533 MLAILR
+533 MLTLLR
-539 QRGWISDDP
+539 QRGWINDDP
-548 SKGFISNKNA
+548 TKGFISNKNA
-558 RTIARLIFKKKS
+558 RAIARLIFKKKS

-611 THKLNTNLN
+611 TYKLKSNLN
-620 KNSTDAVTM
+620 KNSADAVTM
-629 ALDDHGNNIFYY
+629 ALDDHGNNIFFY

-648 IRVMI
+648 IRVMV
-653 DSLSASNFNLSTIKN
+653 DSMSASNFNLSTIKN

-688 GNRRQPKKRK
+688 GNRRQSKKRK

-711 GAGGSDSGFQ
+711 GAGGSDSGFR
-721 SLYNFNYEVP
+721 SLYNFNYDVP

-758 DPEGRMVYNSSSKK
+758 DPEGRMVYNSSTKQ
-772 YEAPKATSR
+772 YEAPKASSR
-781 GSFLKFEKNAK
+781 GSFLKLKEKAN
-792 EHSFL
+792 HSVL

-810 TLFGDAAN
+810 TLFGNAPAA
-818 TFKMKV
+818 FKQKID
-824 EQEGGLFGYLQSLP
+824 EEGGLFGYLQSLP
-838 NRIATGLQDLPD
+838 NKIATGIQDLPD

-855 TSELWQKF
+855 TSELWKKF
-863 QDSDFGKKFME
+863 QESDFGKKFME
-874 SAKNIV
+874 SSKNII

-902 FKNTRFDKSN
+902 FKNTRFDLDKK
-912 NQEES
+912 EK
-917 EEDESSIIPSIPML
+917 
-931 PMHTGESNTVEN
+931 EN
-943 ESKPVA
+943 EETINGPIA
-949 LLPQHIVDTIPDDAN
+949 LLPQHAESLIPENAN
-964 PEGSYKGGLVNKSG
+964 PEGSYRGGLVNKSG

-988 VPAKYNP
+988 IPAKYNP

-1034 TVGEEEDNSP
+1034 TVGEADNSP
-1044 NLTDDQANIILN
+1044 NLTDEQANIILN
-1056 GFKNNKSTTDI
+1056 GFKNNKSTVDI

-1072 IDEKVVQNMRV
+1072 IDEKVIQDMRV
-1083 EYEKDAAS
+1083 EYEKDKLN
-1091 ASLESMKKSFKKFV
+1091 ASLESMKKSFKKFA
-1105 KVASKVGNAVKDQ
+1105 KVASKVGNAVKNQ
-1118 AKKTSAYQTVEH
+1118 AKKTSVYQTIEH
-1130 GVKYI
+1130 GVKYGY
-1135 FERAKQT
+1135 ERIKQNAE
-1142 SDYYFGDS
+1142 YIFGDF
-1150 DMYKNIKK
+1150 DLYKNIKK
-1158 TGNEI
+1158 TGNEV
-1163 VKAAKVDLPKVA
+1163 VKAAKADLPKVA

-1226 KLLKRGILPPK
+1226 KLVKKGILPPK
-1237 MSKFITDKLP
+1237 LSKFITDKLP

-1282 SDTNAFQNI
+1282 SNTNAFQNI

-1324 GIDKIK
+1324 GMEKIK
-1330 NFFNENFVDP
+1330 NFFTTNFVDP
-1340 IKRFV
+1340 VKRFV

-1363 IDGAKDIVKR
+1363 IDSAKDIVKR

-1380 ILFGPLVGMVKG
+1380 IIFGPLVNIAKG

-1399 FAKGVVTA
+1399 LAKGIVTT
-1407 PFKALGGVGD
+1407 PFKALGGIGD

-1436 DYWRKNHNKN
+1436 EYWRKEHNKN
-1446 KLFGLR
+1446 KFFGLSR
-1452 GKKIKESALDKWE
+1452 KKKIKESALDKWE
-1465 LSLDKDKRA
+1465 LSLDENKRG
-1474 DLIKDANDYLNSPTE
+1474 DLIREANDYLNSPTE

-1494 HQIRQDLRDQII
+1494 HKARQELRDKIT
-1506 ATLPNAG
+1506 ASMPNAG
-1513 LGDEHKYGKQLNK
+1513 LGEDHALGKKLNR
-1526 LMNSTD
+1526 LMNSED
-1532 VVKNNDYSK
+1532 VVKNNDYTK
-1541 VRKFVDSLNISDT
+1541 VRKFVEGLNISDE
-1554 DKEKLQKSIIDT
+1554 DKEKLKKSIIDT
-1566 TSETTKITDK
+1566 TAKTTKITDK
-1576 IANFDINK
+1576 IANFDVNK

-1589 EQGLDINNMSKKEL
+1589 EQGLDINNMSSKEL

-1615 NEDEKGRKK
+1615 NEDEKEKAK
-1624 SEERL
+1624 SEDRL
-1629 ADLKDKDEKA
+1629 KELKEKDEKA
-1639 RKAAEEKRMNMIGTI
+1639 KKLAEEKRMNMIGNI

-1660 IAGFVESLKG
+1660 IAGYVETLMG

-1679 PLMLEEGNFETPV
+1679 PFESPSENFETSL
-1692 MTNEE
+1692 MTNEQ
-1697 AKAEEAKSAVS
+1697 
-1708 VSPTDIIPA
+1708 
-1717 VPKTNPLT
+1717 
-1725 NNKFVGPKHS
+1725 
-1735 DFDKS
+1735 
-1740 KVIDAE
+1740 
-1746 FTEVK
+1746 
-1751 EDKKPEVTLNTDAIK
+1751 
-1766 EVINLAIAGTSVP
+1766 
-1779 LIAKKLS
+1779 
-1786 IDKEKVTE
+1786 
-1794 IINNNRAAINAA
+1794 A
-1806 KATGLGIAKKGSAT
+1806 KATERLGGVGRPSAPAK
-1820 PVAEG
+1820 G
-1825 GDLVGDN
+1825 GGNLIGE
-1832 SGTSNNSNDSGSDV
+1832 DSQDDEQGIITKIDA
-1846 KTEIVDGQPYQ
+1846 DGNPMQ
-1857 YKRNGKGEWI
+1857 YMRNAKGELVL
-1867 INLADAV
+1867 NTADAA
-1874 TKAAHSAKQK
+1874 TKTASEEKK
-1884 ADDLRNKFYGMW
+1884 KSNELRDRFYGMW

-1911 KPEKE
+1911 KQEKE

-1926 EKLADAAS
+1926 EKLADAAG

-1989 TDNDSGMRKG
+1989 TNNDSGMRKG
-1999 MDPEA
+1999 MDPEE
-2004 RKQEVENS
+2004 RKKEVENS
-2012 NLFDQFT
+2012 SLFNKFT
-2019 LGVDSLETRAR
+2019 LGVDSLETRIS
-2030 GKKMTTYEQDDH
+2030 GKKMTTYDQDDH

-2078 SKIPVIG
+2078 SKIPIVG

-2116 DPDKATTADK
+2116 DPDKASTADK

-2135 SKILGSVKQILKLI
+2135 SKVLGSVKQILKLV
-2149 SKKLGGS
+2149 SKKLGNS
-2156 GDWVD
+2156 GEWVD
-2161 SAAEGISNALGKAGS
+2161 SAAESISTALGKAGS
-2176 KVSGVMSKL
+2176 KVSGALSKL
-2185 TGVIYFAQVALAVE
+2185 TGVIYIAQIALAVE

-2228 NGINYAIPGIGGL
+2228 NGINYAIPGIGGI
-2241 IGTETIFNIVF
+2241 IGTSTIFNIVF
-2252 NILSKFIKF
+2252 NVLSKFIKF

-2280 ETGHTYDVEEYIY
+2280 ETGHTYNVEEYIY

-2306 SWAKNTVGSVKD
+2306 SWAKNTVSSVKNTITD
-2318 TVSDLV
+2318 IKE
-2324 HGKTTVGEV
+2324 GKLTVGQ
-2333 AKKAG
+2333 AAAKAG
-2338 KGIVNAGKSV
+2338 KGIVNAGKSA
-2348 GHWVAGV
+2348 GHWIAGV

-2367 LGHKVVSG
+2367 IGHKVVSG
-2375 VKTVVKTA
+2375 VKIVAKAA
-2383 GEKISK
+2383 GEKVS
-2389 GVDVVKDAVS
+2389 GAVDVVKDAVS
-2399 AFNKMQDKL
+2399 AFNRMQEKL
-2408 KATFKSKDTTFA
+2408 NATFKSKDTTFA
-2420 DMVNT
+2420 DMVKT
-2425 HVEIDEDNPLA
+2425 HVDIDENNPLA

-2442 GEVSKIVAIPS
+2442 GEVSKVVMIPS
-2453 LYIGAMGKKLYND
+2453 LYVGAIGRKLYND

-2493 LQGDLVGLWKNSTT
+2493 LQGDLIGLWKNSTT

-2526 AALTVPTMVVG
+2526 VALTGPTMIFG
-2537 AAKQAWGVIKGIGN
+2537 AAKQVWGVIKGIGN
-2551 GIKAVADTLGNS
+2551 GIKAAVDTLGNS

-2586 KDVEDQTAL
+2586 KGEEGQTAL

-2618 WVGKKLGGLFS
+2618 WVGKKLSGLFS
-2629 NIAAAMPDAGTMVDD
+2629 NIAAAMPDVGVMVDD
-2644 LWSFTDSDKSMD
+2644 LWSFTSSDKSMN
-2656 DFSKTVDSY
+2656 DFSKIVDSY

-2691 VGFLKPFISLGNKFS
+2691 VGFLKPFISIGTKLS
-2706 NVINSAGDWVNKK
+2706 NAVKSVGDWANKG
-2719 LTSFKNW
+2719 LTAFKNW
-2726 LNGDDDDSSSSN
+2726 LNGDDDDSK
-2738 EASGSGSGIHTTQK
+2738 EASGSGSGIHTEQK
-2752 DNYTKF
+2752 GNYTKF

-2795 MGYVAGSTKPVDRG
+2795 MGYVAGSSKVVDRG

-2843 PTVLLGEDSS
+2843 PTVLLGEDSQ

-2874 DKNGNVIV
+2874 DSKGNVIV

-2893 KKNILKN
+2893 KKSILKN

-2910 SGATDII
+2910 SGVTDII
-2917 NSGLNAG
+2917 NTGLNAG
-2924 FNAMANTSSGPM
+2924 FNDMANTSSGPM
-2936 SSIIKTIFSGG
+2936 SSIIKTIFSGFN
-2947 LSSSSTDSSSSDSYS
+2947 SSSTDASGDS

-2967 SGYVYSGDS
+2967 AGYVYSGDS

-2986 ANDPYIS
+2986 AGDPYIS
-2993 YYNNSNHGGQS
+2993 YYNNSNRGGQN
-3004 TCINGSPTDSVCNV
+3004 TCINGSPMDPVCNV
-3018 LSNCVGWVCG
+3018 LSNCVGWVSG

-3033 YSLLSGDKTMKYK
+3033 YSVLSGDKTMKYK
-3046 AFHCNAGDMY
+3046 AYHCNAGDMY

-3091 KVVSNDEV
+3091 KVISSDEV
-3099 LTSESGYNSF
+3099 MTSESGYNSY
-3109 AFKNKTR
+3109 AFRNKNR

-3138 AVQNYY
+3138 AVQDYY
-3144 ATHSTGTSGS
+3144 ATHSTSGS
-3154 TSENAKT
+3154 TSANAKT
-3161 IWNRLRSKGM
+3161 IWQRLKTKGM

-3187 NFNPTNLE
+3187 NFNPINLE

-3268 FAYDEVKNTY
+3268 FAYDEVKNNY

-3283 ALQSA
+3283 ALMSA
-3288 STPSDGA
+3288 SNPSDGA
-3295 AAALGLYEMPAW
+3295 AAALGLYEMPGW
-3307 GVDKAKRDTK
+3307 GVDRAKRDTK

-3331 SLHGTSATLTGTIG
+3331 SLHGTATLTGTIG
-3345 GSGSALATLDREA
+3345 GSGSALDTLDKEA

-3364 RKSASGSKK
+3364 RRNSVSKK
-3373 PIPVS
+3373 SIPVS

-3388 KKFAIRKKAI
+3388 KKFSIKKKAI

-3405 IPVNQD
+3405 IPENQD
-3411 VNTSSMS
+3411 INTSSMS
-3418 DDELKQ
+3418 NDELMQ
-3424 AAIQYLQQIANNTSN
+3424 AIIQYLQQIANNTSN
-3439 NAILPA
+3439 NNTLPA

-3458 SLAQLASS
+3458 SLAQLATSAAS
-3466 TGSSGGNLSD
+3466 NGGNLSD
-3476 TASQM
+3476 KAAQM

-3489 NAMRSKLE
+3489 NAMRSKME
-3497 AIASTP
+3497 ALASTP

>member
-1 MAKPKNKKDSNR
+1 MAKSKNKDNNKTG
-13 VDPITYAKNVMTS
+13 PIAYAKNVVKS

-44 YISDNAS
+44 YIADNAS

-59 VKDYKGTIRKK
+59 AKDYKGTIRKK

-108 LNNLAESWG
+108 MNKLAESWG

-128 FDLDSDDDTSSSTTT
+128 FDLDSDDTDSSTESSSKTY
-143 SSSTRNSNEM
+143 NDLDA
-153 NVITGAI
+153 VTGAI

-172 LTGEGIAGKVS
+172 ITGEGIAGKIG

-197 NRLAGMM
+197 NRLAGML
-204 NNSLSVINSSIL
+204 NNSLSVINTSIL
-216 DFHKDIADTLNP
+216 DLHKDLVEPLNG
-228 HIQNSTTFYQTATSE
+228 HIQNSTSFYQTATSE
-243 LAKQTGYLEN
+243 LAKQTSYLET
-253 ITKLLTERFAPAA
+253 ITKLLTDRFAPVA
-266 TSRSS
+266 TSKGSG
-271 SSIKET
+271 IKET
-277 PWEAVMGGDLPNLGA
+277 PWEAVMGGDLPNLGN
-292 WVNHAKNKAM
+292 WIKHAKNKAM
-302 EDSGMDSLTAI
+302 EDSGMDSLAAI

-330 IALALTMALTS
+330 IALAITMALTS
-341 KIQSGPTGKA
+341 KIQNGPTGKA

-363 MKVAGQIHKASKND
+363 MKIAGQIHKASKND

-441 YETGRYVTAS
+441 YETGRFTSAS
-451 KGLNEFK
+451 KGFNEFK

-466 NASRGMREEILQDF
+466 NASKGMKEELLQDF

-488 KDDEDHI
+488 KNDENHI

-504 RSLSDDYD
+504 RNLSDDYD

-523 DPSNFDSAQK
+523 DPSKFDSAQS
-533 MLAILR
+533 MLTLLR
-539 QRGWISDDP
+539 QRGWINDDP
-548 SKGFISNKNA
+548 TKGFISNKNA
-558 RTIARLIFKKKS
+558 RAIARLIFKKKS

-611 THKLNTNLN
+611 THKLKSNLN
-620 KNSTDAVTM
+620 KNSADAVTM
-629 ALDDHGNNIFYY
+629 ALDDHGNNIFFY

-648 IRVMI
+648 IRVMV
-653 DSLSASNFNLSTIKN
+653 DSMSASNFNLSTIKN

-688 GNRRQPKKRK
+688 GNRRQSKKRK

-711 GAGGSDSGFQ
+711 GAGGSDSGFR
-721 SLYNFNYEVP
+721 SLYNFNYDVP

-758 DPEGRMVYNSSSKK
+758 DPEGRMVYNSSTKQ
-772 YEAPKATSR
+772 YEAPKASSR
-781 GSFLKFEKNAK
+781 GSFLKFKENAK
-792 EHSFL
+792 NHSIL
-797 SIIIDKFNDFMDN
+797 SIIVDKFNDFMDN
-810 TLFGDAAN
+810 TLFGNAPAA
-818 TFKMKV
+818 FKHKID
-824 EQEGGLFGYLQSLP
+824 EEGGLFGYLQSLP
-838 NRIATGLQDLPD
+838 NKIATGIQDLPD

-855 TSELWQKF
+855 TSELWKKF
-863 QDSDFGKKFME
+863 QESDFGKKFME
-874 SAKNIV
+874 SSKNII

-902 FKNTRFDKSN
+902 FKNTRFDLDKK
-912 NQEES
+912 EK
-917 EEDESSIIPSIPML
+917 
-931 PMHTGESNTVEN
+931 EN
-943 ESKPVA
+943 EETINGPIA
-949 LLPQHIVDTIPDDAN
+949 LLPQHAESLIPENAN
-964 PEGSYKGGLVNKSG
+964 PEGSYRGGLVNKSG

-988 VPAKYNP
+988 IPAKYNP

-1034 TVGEEEDNSP
+1034 TVGEADNSP
-1044 NLTDDQANIILN
+1044 NLTDEQANIILN
-1056 GFKNNKSTTDI
+1056 GFKNNKSTVDI

-1072 IDEKVVQNMRV
+1072 IDEKVIQDMRV
-1083 EYEKDAAS
+1083 EYEKDKLN
-1091 ASLESMKKSFKKFV
+1091 ASLESMKKSFKKFA
-1105 KVASKVGNAVKDQ
+1105 KVASKVGNAVKNQ
-1118 AKKTSAYQTVEH
+1118 AKKTSVYQTIEH
-1130 GVKYI
+1130 GVKYGY
-1135 FERAKQT
+1135 ERIKQNAE
-1142 SDYYFGDS
+1142 YIFGDF
-1150 DMYKNIKK
+1150 DLYKNIKK
-1158 TGNEI
+1158 TGNEV
-1163 VKAAKVDLPKVA
+1163 VKAAKADLPKVA

-1226 KLLKRGILPPK
+1226 KLVKKGILPPK
-1237 MSKFITDKLP
+1237 LSKFITDKLP

-1282 SDTNAFQNI
+1282 SNTNAFQNI

-1324 GIDKIK
+1324 GMEKIK
-1330 NFFNENFVDP
+1330 NFFTTNFVDP
-1340 IKRFV
+1340 VKRFV

-1363 IDGAKDIVKR
+1363 IDSAKDIVKR

-1380 ILFGPLVGMVKG
+1380 IIFGPLVNLAKG

-1399 FAKGVVTA
+1399 LAKGIVTT
-1407 PFKALGGVGD
+1407 PFKALGGIGD

-1436 DYWRKNHNKN
+1436 KYWREEHNKN
-1446 KLFGLR
+1446 KFFGLSR
-1452 GKKIKESALDKWE
+1452 KKKIKESALDKWE
-1465 LSLDKDKRA
+1465 LSLDENKRG
-1474 DLIKDANDYLNSPTE
+1474 DLIREANDYLNSPTE

-1494 HQIRQDLRDQII
+1494 HKARQELRDKIT
-1506 ATLPNAG
+1506 ASMPNAG
-1513 LGDEHKYGKQLNK
+1513 LGEDHALGKKLNR
-1526 LMNSTD
+1526 LMNSED
-1532 VVKNNDYSK
+1532 VVKNNDYTK
-1541 VRKFVDSLNISDT
+1541 VRKFVEGLNISDE
-1554 DKEKLQKSIIDT
+1554 DKEKLKKSIIDT
-1566 TSETTKITDK
+1566 TAKTTKITDK
-1576 IANFDINK
+1576 IANFDVNK

-1589 EQGLDINNMSKKEL
+1589 EQGLDINNMSSKEL

-1615 NEDEKGRKK
+1615 NEDEKEKAK
-1624 SEERL
+1624 SEDRL
-1629 ADLKDKDEKA
+1629 KELKEKDEKA
-1639 RKAAEEKRMNMIGTI
+1639 KKLAEEKRMNMIGNI

-1660 IAGFVESLKG
+1660 IAGYVETLMG
-1670 KTKSSVTGK
+1670 KTKSSVTGE
-1679 PLMLEEGNFETPV
+1679 PFESPSENFETPL
-1692 MTNEE
+1692 MTNEQ
-1697 AKAEEAKSAVS
+1697 
-1708 VSPTDIIPA
+1708 
-1717 VPKTNPLT
+1717 
-1725 NNKFVGPKHS
+1725 
-1735 DFDKS
+1735 
-1740 KVIDAE
+1740 
-1746 FTEVK
+1746 
-1751 EDKKPEVTLNTDAIK
+1751 
-1766 EVINLAIAGTSVP
+1766 
-1779 LIAKKLS
+1779 
-1786 IDKEKVTE
+1786 
-1794 IINNNRAAINAA
+1794 A
-1806 KATGLGIAKKGSAT
+1806 KATERLGGVGRPSAPAK
-1820 PVAEG
+1820 G
-1825 GDLVGDN
+1825 GGNLIGE
-1832 SGTSNNSNDSGSDV
+1832 DSQDDEQGIITKIDA
-1846 KTEIVDGQPYQ
+1846 DGNPMQ
-1857 YKRNGKGEWI
+1857 YMCNAKGELVL
-1867 INLADAV
+1867 NTADAA
-1874 TKAAHSAKQK
+1874 TKTASEEKK
-1884 ADDLRNKFYGMW
+1884 KSNELRDRFYGMW

-1911 KPEKE
+1911 KQEKE

-1926 EKLADAAS
+1926 EKLADAAG
-1934 AVGGAISN
+1934 AVGGAVSN
-1942 FLGSSIGTSL
+1942 FLGSSIGNSL

-1983 GKKAAG
+1983 GKNAAG
-1989 TDNDSGMRKG
+1989 TNNDSGMRKG
-1999 MDPEA
+1999 MDPEE
-2004 RKQEVENS
+2004 RKKEVENS
-2012 NLFDQFT
+2012 SLFNKFT
-2019 LGVDSLETRAR
+2019 LGVDSLETRIS
-2030 GKKMTTYEQDDH
+2030 GKKMTTYDQDDH

-2078 SKIPVIG
+2078 SKIPIVG

-2116 DPDKATTADK
+2116 DPDKASTADK

-2135 SKILGSVKQILKLI
+2135 SKVLGSVKQILKLV
-2149 SKKLGGS
+2149 SKKLGNS
-2156 GDWVD
+2156 GEWVD
-2161 SAAEGISNALGKAGS
+2161 SAAESISTALGKAGS
-2176 KVSGVMSKL
+2176 KVSGALSKL
-2185 TGVIYFAQVALAVE
+2185 TGVIYIAQIALAVE
-2199 DGFEDARAMSILGII
+2199 DGFEDARTMSILGII

-2228 NGINYAIPGIGGL
+2228 NGINYAIPGIGGI
-2241 IGTETIFNIVF
+2241 IGTSTIFNIVF
-2252 NILSKFIKF
+2252 NVLSKFIKF

-2280 ETGHTYDVEEYIY
+2280 ETGHTYNVEEYIY

-2306 SWAKNTVGSVKD
+2306 SWAKNTVSSVKNTITD
-2318 TVSDLV
+2318 IKE
-2324 HGKTTVGEV
+2324 GKLTVGQAA
-2333 AKKAG
+2333 AKVG
-2338 KGIVNAGKSV
+2338 KGIVNTGKSA
-2348 GHWVAGV
+2348 GHWIAGI

-2367 LGHKVVSG
+2367 IGHKVVSG
-2375 VKTVVKTA
+2375 VKTVAKAA
-2383 GEKISK
+2383 GEKISS

-2425 HVEIDEDNPLA
+2425 HVDIDEDNPLA
-2436 GFTKGV
+2436 GFTKGI
-2442 GEVSKIVAIPS
+2442 GEVSKIVMIPA
-2453 LYIGAMGKKLYND
+2453 LYVGGIAKKLYNGI
-2466 VLKPTGQSLLQAGT
+2466 LKPTAQSLLQAGT

-2493 LQGDLVGLWKNSTT
+2493 LQGDLIGLWKNSAT

-2526 AALTVPTMVVG
+2526 VALTGPTMIFG
-2537 AAKQAWGVIKGIGN
+2537 AAKQVWGVIKGIGN
-2551 GIKAVADTLGNS
+2551 GIKAGIDLLGGSFN
-2563 YDAAKEYCSN
+2563 AAKDYCAN
-2573 GDMGSLWTKTDSD
+2573 GDLGGLWAKTDSD
-2586 KDVEDQTAL
+2586 KDVEGQTNL
-2595 GSILSATSDSIMKVA
+2595 GSMLSATSDSIMKVA
-2610 LTIPTAVN
+2610 LTIPTGLN
-2618 WVGKKLGGLFS
+2618 WVGRKLGNLFS
-2629 NIAAAMPDAGTMVDD
+2629 NIAAAMPDLGSMVDD
-2644 LWSFTDSDKSMD
+2644 LWSFTDPSKSMD

-2665 KSKDTGV
+2665 KSKDSGV
-2672 FSLIGNGI
+2672 FSIIGNGI
-2680 TTIIGGIMHLA
+2680 ASIVGGIMHLA
-2691 VGFLKPFISLGNKFS
+2691 VGFLKPFIYIGSKLSSAVKSVAGWANK
-2706 NVINSAGDWVNKK
+2706 G
-2719 LTSFKNW
+2719 LTAFKNW
-2726 LNGDDDDSSSSN
+2726 LNGDDDDSK
-2738 EASGSGSGIHTTQK
+2738 EASGSGSGIHTEQK
-2752 DNYTKF
+2752 GNYTKF

-2795 MGYVAGSTKPVDRG
+2795 MGYVAGSSKVVDRG

-2843 PTVLLGEDSS
+2843 PTVLLGEDSQ

-2874 DKNGNVIV
+2874 DNKGNVIV

-2893 KKNILKN
+2893 KKSILKN

-2917 NSGLNAG
+2917 NTGLNAG

-2936 SSIIKTIFSGG
+2936 SSIIKTIFSGFN
-2947 LSSSSTDSSSSDSYS
+2947 SSSTDTSGDS

-2967 SGYVYSGDS
+2967 AGYVYSGDS

-2986 ANDPYIS
+2986 AGDPYIS
-2993 YYNNSNHGGQS
+2993 YYNNSSHGGQS
-3004 TCINGSPTDSVCNV
+3004 TCINGSPMDPVCNV

-3033 YSLLSGDKTMKYK
+3033 YSVLSGDKTMKYK
-3046 AFHCNAGDMY
+3046 AFHSNAGDMY

-3091 KVVSNDEV
+3091 KVISSDEV
-3099 LTSESGYNSF
+3099 MTSESGYNSY
-3109 AFKNKTR
+3109 AFRNKNR

-3138 AVQNYY
+3138 AVQDYY
-3144 ATHSTGTSGS
+3144 ATHSTSGS
-3154 TSENAKT
+3154 TSANAKT
-3161 IWNRLRSKGM
+3161 IWQRLKTKGM

-3187 NFNPTNLE
+3187 NFNPINLE

-3268 FAYDEVKNTY
+3268 FAYDEVKNNY

-3283 ALQSA
+3283 ALMSA
-3288 STPSDGA
+3288 SNPSDGA
-3295 AAALGLYEMPAW
+3295 AAALGLYEMPGW
-3307 GVDKAKRDTK
+3307 GVDRAKRDTK

-3331 SLHGTSATLTGTIG
+3331 SLHGTATLTGTIG
-3345 GSGSALATLDREA
+3345 GSGSALDTLDKEA

-3364 RKSASGSKK
+3364 RRNSISKK

-3388 KKFAIRKKAI
+3388 KKFSIKKKAI

-3405 IPVNQD
+3405 IPENQD
-3411 VNTSSMS
+3411 INTSSMS
-3418 DDELKQ
+3418 NDELMQ
-3424 AAIQYLQQIANNTSN
+3424 AIIQYLQQIANNTSN
-3439 NAILPA
+3439 NNTLPA

-3458 SLAQLASS
+3458 SLAQLATSAA
-3466 TGSSGGNLSD
+3466 SSGGNLSD
-3476 TASQM
+3476 KAAQM

-3489 NAMRSKLE
+3489 NAMRSKME
-3497 AIASTP
+3497 ALASTP

>member
-1 MAKPKNKKDSNR
+1 MAKSKNKDNNKTG
-13 VDPITYAKNVMTS
+13 PIAYAKNVVKS

-44 YISDNAS
+44 YIADNAS

-59 VKDYKGTIRKK
+59 AKDYKGTIRKK

-108 LNNLAESWG
+108 MNKLAESWG

-128 FDLDSDDDTSSSTTT
+128 FDLDSDSDDNTDSSTA
-143 SSSTRNSNEM
+143 SSKSN
-153 NVITGAI
+153 NIDVVTGAI

-172 LTGEGIAGKVS
+172 ITGEGIAGKIG
-183 GANIKNTRAMMANN
+183 GANIKNTRAMMTNN
-197 NRLAGMM
+197 NRLAGML
-204 NNSLSVINSSIL
+204 NNSLSVINTSIL
-216 DFHKDIADTLNP
+216 DLHKDLVEPLNG
-228 HIQNSTTFYQTATSE
+228 HIQNSTSFYQTATSE
-243 LAKQTGYLEN
+243 LAKQTSYLET
-253 ITKLLTERFAPAA
+253 ITKLLTDRFAPVA
-266 TSRSS
+266 TSKGSG
-271 SSIKET
+271 IKET
-277 PWEAVMGGDLPNLGA
+277 PWEAVMGGDLPNLGN
-292 WVNHAKNKAM
+292 WIKHAKNKAM
-302 EDSGMDSLTAI
+302 EDSGMDSLAAI

-330 IALALTMALTS
+330 IALAITMALTS
-341 KIQSGPTGKA
+341 KIQNGPTGKA

-363 MKVAGQIHKASKND
+363 MKIAGQIHKASKND

-441 YETGRYVTAS
+441 YETGRFTSAS
-451 KGLNEFK
+451 KGFNEFK

-466 NASRGMREEILQDF
+466 NASKGMKEELLQDF

-488 KDDEDHI
+488 KNDENHI

-504 RSLSDDYD
+504 RNLSDDYD

-523 DPSNFDSAQK
+523 DPSKFDSAQS
-533 MLAILR
+533 MLTLLR
-539 QRGWISDDP
+539 QRGWINDDP
-548 SKGFISNKNA
+548 TKGFISNKNA
-558 RTIARLIFKKKS
+558 RAIARLIFKKKS

-611 THKLNTNLN
+611 THKLRSNLN
-620 KNSTDAVTM
+620 KNSADAVTM
-629 ALDDHGNNIFYY
+629 ALDDHGNNIFFY

-648 IRVMI
+648 IRVMV
-653 DSLSASNFNLSTIKN
+653 DSMSASNFNLSTIKN

-688 GNRRQPKKRK
+688 GNRRQSKKRK

-711 GAGGSDSGFQ
+711 GAGGSDSGFR
-721 SLYNFNYEVP
+721 SLYNFNYDVP

-758 DPEGRMVYNSSSKK
+758 DPEGRMVYNSSTKR
-772 YEAPKATSR
+772 YEAPKASSR
-781 GSFLKFEKNAK
+781 GSFLKFKEKAN
-792 EHSFL
+792 HSVL

-810 TLFGDAAN
+810 TLFGNAPAA
-818 TFKMKV
+818 FKQKID
-824 EQEGGLFGYLQSLP
+824 EEGGLFGYLQSLP
-838 NRIATGLQDLPD
+838 NKIATGIQDLPD

-855 TSELWQKF
+855 TSELWKKF
-863 QDSDFGKKFME
+863 QESDFGKKFME
-874 SAKNIV
+874 SSKNII

-902 FKNTRFDKSN
+902 FKNTRFDLDKK
-912 NQEES
+912 EK
-917 EEDESSIIPSIPML
+917 
-931 PMHTGESNTVEN
+931 EN
-943 ESKPVA
+943 EETINGPIA
-949 LLPQHIVDTIPDDAN
+949 LLPQHAESLIPKDAN
-964 PEGSYKGGLVNKSG
+964 PEGSYRGGLVNKSG

-988 VPAKYNP
+988 IPAKYNP

-1017 KKAGGK
+1017 KKTGGK

-1034 TVGEEEDNSP
+1034 TVGEADNSP
-1044 NLTDDQANIILN
+1044 NLTDEQANIILN
-1056 GFKNNKSTTDI
+1056 GFKNNKSTVDI

-1072 IDEKVVQNMRV
+1072 IDEKVIQDMRV
-1083 EYEKDAAS
+1083 EYEKDKLN
-1091 ASLESMKKSFKKFV
+1091 ASLESMKKSFKKFA
-1105 KVASKVGNAVKDQ
+1105 KVASKVGNAVKNQ
-1118 AKKTSAYQTVEH
+1118 AKKTSVYQTIEH
-1130 GVKYI
+1130 GVKYGY
-1135 FERAKQT
+1135 ERIKQNAE
-1142 SDYYFGDS
+1142 YIFGDF
-1150 DMYKNIKK
+1150 DLYKNIKK
-1158 TGNEI
+1158 TGNEV
-1163 VKAAKVDLPKVA
+1163 VKAAKADLPKVA

-1226 KLLKRGILPPK
+1226 KLVKKGILPPK
-1237 MSKFITDKLP
+1237 LSKFITDKLP

-1282 SDTNAFQNI
+1282 SNTNAFQNI

-1324 GIDKIK
+1324 GMEKIK
-1330 NFFNENFVDP
+1330 NFFTTNFVDP
-1340 IKRFV
+1340 VKRFV

-1363 IDGAKDIVKR
+1363 IDSAKDIVKR

-1380 ILFGPLVGMVKG
+1380 IIFGPLVNIAKG

-1399 FAKGVVTA
+1399 LAKGIVTT
-1407 PFKALGGVGD
+1407 PFKALGGIGD

-1436 DYWRKNHNKN
+1436 EYWRKEHNKN
-1446 KLFGLR
+1446 KFFGLSR
-1452 GKKIKESALDKWE
+1452 KKKIKESALDKWE
-1465 LSLDKDKRA
+1465 LSLDENKRG
-1474 DLIKDANDYLNSPTE
+1474 DLIREANDYLNSPTE

-1494 HQIRQDLRDQII
+1494 HKARQELRDKIT
-1506 ATLPNAG
+1506 ASMPNAG
-1513 LGDEHKYGKQLNK
+1513 LGEDHALGKKLNR
-1526 LMNSTD
+1526 LMNSED
-1532 VVKNNDYSK
+1532 VVKNNDYTK
-1541 VRKFVDSLNISDT
+1541 VRKFVEGLNISDE
-1554 DKEKLQKSIIDT
+1554 DKEKLKKSIIDT
-1566 TSETTKITDK
+1566 TAKTTKITDK
-1576 IANFDINK
+1576 IANFDVNK

-1589 EQGLDINNMSKKEL
+1589 EQGLDINNMSSKEL

-1615 NEDEKGRKK
+1615 NEDEKEKAK
-1624 SEERL
+1624 SEDRL
-1629 ADLKDKDEKA
+1629 KELKEKDEKA
-1639 RKAAEEKRMNMIGTI
+1639 KKLAEEKRMNMIGNI

-1660 IAGFVESLKG
+1660 IAGYVETLMG

-1679 PLMLEEGNFETPV
+1679 PFESPSENFETSL
-1692 MTNEE
+1692 MTNEQ
-1697 AKAEEAKSAVS
+1697 
-1708 VSPTDIIPA
+1708 
-1717 VPKTNPLT
+1717 
-1725 NNKFVGPKHS
+1725 
-1735 DFDKS
+1735 
-1740 KVIDAE
+1740 
-1746 FTEVK
+1746 
-1751 EDKKPEVTLNTDAIK
+1751 
-1766 EVINLAIAGTSVP
+1766 
-1779 LIAKKLS
+1779 
-1786 IDKEKVTE
+1786 
-1794 IINNNRAAINAA
+1794 A
-1806 KATGLGIAKKGSAT
+1806 KATERLGGVGRPSAPAK
-1820 PVAEG
+1820 G
-1825 GDLVGDN
+1825 GGNLIGE
-1832 SGTSNNSNDSGSDV
+1832 DSQDDEQGIITKIDA
-1846 KTEIVDGQPYQ
+1846 DGNPMQ
-1857 YKRNGKGEWI
+1857 YMRNAKGELVL
-1867 INLADAV
+1867 NTADAA
-1874 TKAAHSAKQK
+1874 TKTASEEKK
-1884 ADDLRNKFYGMW
+1884 KSNELRDRFYGMW

-1911 KPEKE
+1911 KQEKE

-1926 EKLADAAS
+1926 EKLADAAG

-1989 TDNDSGMRKG
+1989 TNNDSGMRKG
-1999 MDPEA
+1999 MDPEE
-2004 RKQEVENS
+2004 RKKEVENS
-2012 NLFDQFT
+2012 SLFNKFT
-2019 LGVDSLETRAR
+2019 LGVDSLETRIS
-2030 GKKMTTYEQDDH
+2030 GKKMTTYDQDDH

-2078 SKIPVIG
+2078 SKIPIVG

-2116 DPDKATTADK
+2116 DPDKASTADK

-2135 SKILGSVKQILKLI
+2135 SKVLGSVKQILKLV
-2149 SKKLGGS
+2149 SKKLGNS
-2156 GDWVD
+2156 GEWVD
-2161 SAAEGISNALGKAGS
+2161 SAAESISTALGKAGS
-2176 KVSGVMSKL
+2176 KVSGALSKL
-2185 TGVIYFAQVALAVE
+2185 TGVIYIAQIALAVE

-2228 NGINYAIPGIGGL
+2228 NGINYAIPGIGGI
-2241 IGTETIFNIVF
+2241 IGTSTIFNIVF
-2252 NILSKFIKF
+2252 NVLSKFIKF

-2280 ETGHTYDVEEYIY
+2280 ETGHTYNVEEYIY

-2306 SWAKNTVGSVKD
+2306 SWAKNTVSSVKNTITD
-2318 TVSDLV
+2318 IKE
-2324 HGKTTVGEV
+2324 GKLTVGQ
-2333 AKKAG
+2333 AAAKAG
-2338 KGIVNAGKSV
+2338 KGIVNAGKSA
-2348 GHWVAGV
+2348 GHWIAGV

-2367 LGHKVVSG
+2367 IGHKVVSG
-2375 VKTVVKTA
+2375 VKIVAKAA
-2383 GEKISK
+2383 GEKVS
-2389 GVDVVKDAVS
+2389 GAVDVVKDAVS
-2399 AFNKMQDKL
+2399 AFNRMQEKL
-2408 KATFKSKDTTFA
+2408 NATFKSKDTTFA
-2420 DMVNT
+2420 DMVKT
-2425 HVEIDEDNPLA
+2425 HVDIDENNPLA

-2442 GEVSKIVAIPS
+2442 GEVSKVVMIPS
-2453 LYIGAMGKKLYND
+2453 LYVGAIGRKLYND

-2493 LQGDLVGLWKNSTT
+2493 LQGDLIGLWKNSTT

-2526 AALTVPTMVVG
+2526 VALTGPTMIFG
-2537 AAKQAWGVIKGIGN
+2537 AAKQVWGVIKGIGN
-2551 GIKAVADTLGNS
+2551 GIKAAVDTLGNS

-2586 KDVEDQTAL
+2586 KGEEGQTAL

-2618 WVGKKLGGLFS
+2618 WVGKKLSGLFS
-2629 NIAAAMPDAGTMVDD
+2629 NIAAAMPDVGVMVDD
-2644 LWSFTDSDKSMD
+2644 LWSFTSSDKSMN
-2656 DFSKTVDSY
+2656 DFSKIVDSY

-2691 VGFLKPFISLGNKFS
+2691 VGFLKPFISIGTKLS
-2706 NVINSAGDWVNKK
+2706 NAVKSVGDWANKG
-2719 LTSFKNW
+2719 LTAFKNW
-2726 LNGDDDDSSSSN
+2726 LNGDDDDSK
-2738 EASGSGSGIHTTQK
+2738 EASGSGSGIHTEQK
-2752 DNYTKF
+2752 GNYTKF

-2795 MGYVAGSTKPVDRG
+2795 MGYVAGSSKVVDRG

-2843 PTVLLGEDSS
+2843 PTVLLGEDSQ

-2874 DKNGNVIV
+2874 DSKGNVIV

-2893 KKNILKN
+2893 KKSILKN

-2910 SGATDII
+2910 SGVTDII
-2917 NSGLNAG
+2917 NTGLNAG

-2936 SSIIKTIFSGG
+2936 SSIIKTIFSGFN
-2947 LSSSSTDSSSSDSYS
+2947 SSSTDASGDS

-2967 SGYVYSGDS
+2967 AGYVYSGDS

-2986 ANDPYIS
+2986 AGDPYIS
-2993 YYNNSNHGGQS
+2993 YYNNSNRGGQN
-3004 TCINGSPTDSVCNV
+3004 TCINGSPMDPVCNV
-3018 LSNCVGWVCG
+3018 LSNCVGWVSG

-3033 YSLLSGDKTMKYK
+3033 YSVLSGDKTMKYK
-3046 AFHCNAGDMY
+3046 AYHCNAGDMY

-3091 KVVSNDEV
+3091 KVISSDEV
-3099 LTSESGYNSF
+3099 MTSESGYNSY
-3109 AFKNKTR
+3109 AFRNKNR

-3138 AVQNYY
+3138 AVQDYY
-3144 ATHSTGTSGS
+3144 ATHSTSGS
-3154 TSENAKT
+3154 TSANAKT
-3161 IWNRLRSKGM
+3161 IWQRLKTKGM

-3187 NFNPTNLE
+3187 NFNPINLE

-3268 FAYDEVKNTY
+3268 FAYDEVKNNY

-3283 ALQSA
+3283 ALMSA
-3288 STPSDGA
+3288 SNPSDGA
-3295 AAALGLYEMPAW
+3295 AAALGLYEMPGW
-3307 GVDKAKRDTK
+3307 GVDRAKRDTK

-3331 SLHGTSATLTGTIG
+3331 SLHGTATLTGTIG
-3345 GSGSALATLDREA
+3345 GSGSALDTLDKEA

-3364 RKSASGSKK
+3364 RRNSISKK

-3388 KKFAIRKKAI
+3388 KKFSIKKKAI

-3405 IPVNQD
+3405 IPENQD
-3411 VNTSSMS
+3411 INTSSMS
-3418 DDELKQ
+3418 NDELMQ
-3424 AAIQYLQQIANNTSN
+3424 AIIQYLQQIANNTSN
-3439 NAILPA
+3439 NNTLPA

-3458 SLAQLASS
+3458 SLAQLATSAA
-3466 TGSSGGNLSD
+3466 SSGGNLSD
-3476 TASQM
+3476 KAAQM

-3489 NAMRSKLE
+3489 NAMRSKME
-3497 AIASTP
+3497 ALASTP

>member
-1 MAKPKNKKDSNR
+1 MAKSKNKDNNKTG
-13 VDPITYAKNVMTS
+13 PIAYAKNVVKS

-44 YISDNAS
+44 YIADNAS

-59 VKDYKGTIRKK
+59 AKDYKGTIRKK

-108 LNNLAESWG
+108 MNKLAESWG

-128 FDLDSDDDTSSSTTT
+128 FDLDSDSDDNTDSSTA
-143 SSSTRNSNEM
+143 SSKSN
-153 NVITGAI
+153 NIDVVTGAI

-172 LTGEGIAGKVS
+172 ITGEGIAGKIG
-183 GANIKNTRAMMANN
+183 GANIKNTRAMMTNN
-197 NRLAGMM
+197 NRLAGML
-204 NNSLSVINSSIL
+204 NNSLSVINTSIL
-216 DFHKDIADTLNP
+216 DLHKDLVEPLNG
-228 HIQNSTTFYQTATSE
+228 HIQNSTSFYQTATSE
-243 LAKQTGYLEN
+243 LAKQTSYLET
-253 ITKLLTERFAPAA
+253 ITKLLTDRFAPVA
-266 TSRSS
+266 TSKGSG
-271 SSIKET
+271 IKET
-277 PWEAVMGGDLPNLGA
+277 PWEAVMGGDLPNLGN
-292 WVNHAKNKAM
+292 WIKHAKNKAM
-302 EDSGMDSLTAI
+302 EDSGMDSLAAI

-330 IALALTMALTS
+330 IALAITMALTS
-341 KIQSGPTGKA
+341 KIQNGPTGKA

-441 YETGRYVTAS
+441 YETGRFTSAS
-451 KGLNEFK
+451 KGFNEFK

-466 NASRGMREEILQDF
+466 NASKGMKEELLQEF

-488 KDDEDHI
+488 KNDENHI

-504 RSLSDDYD
+504 RNLSDDYD

-523 DPSNFDSAQK
+523 DPSKFDSAQS
-533 MLAILR
+533 MLTLLR
-539 QRGWISDDP
+539 QRGWINDDP
-548 SKGFISNKNA
+548 TKGFISNKNA
-558 RTIARLIFKKKS
+558 RAIARLIFKKKS
-570 GIGKMNNA
+570 GVGKMNNA

-611 THKLNTNLN
+611 THKLRSNLN
-620 KNSTDAVTM
+620 KNSADAVTM
-629 ALDDHGNNIFYY
+629 ALDDHGNNIFFY

-648 IRVMI
+648 IRVMV
-653 DSLSASNFNLSTIKN
+653 DSMSASNFNLSTIKN

-688 GNRRQPKKRK
+688 GNRRQSKKRK

-711 GAGGSDSGFQ
+711 GAGGSDSGFR
-721 SLYNFNYEVP
+721 SLYNFNYDVP

-758 DPEGRMVYNSSSKK
+758 DPEGRMVYNSSTKQ
-772 YEAPKATSR
+772 YEAPKASSR
-781 GSFLKFEKNAK
+781 GSFLKLKEKAN
-792 EHSFL
+792 HSVL

-810 TLFGDAAN
+810 TLFGNAPAA
-818 TFKMKV
+818 FKQKID
-824 EQEGGLFGYLQSLP
+824 EEGGLFGYLQSLP
-838 NRIATGLQDLPD
+838 NKIATGIQDLPD

-855 TSELWQKF
+855 TSELWKKF
-863 QDSDFGKKFME
+863 QESDFGKKFME
-874 SAKNIV
+874 SSKNII

-902 FKNTRFDKSN
+902 FKNTRFDLDKK
-912 NQEES
+912 EK
-917 EEDESSIIPSIPML
+917 
-931 PMHTGESNTVEN
+931 EN
-943 ESKPVA
+943 EETINGPIA
-949 LLPQHIVDTIPDDAN
+949 LLPQHAESLIPENAN
-964 PEGSYKGGLVNKSG
+964 PEGSYRGGLVNKSG

-988 VPAKYNP
+988 IPAKYNP

-1017 KKAGGK
+1017 KKTGGK

-1034 TVGEEEDNSP
+1034 TVGEADNSP
-1044 NLTDDQANIILN
+1044 NLTDEQANIILN
-1056 GFKNNKSTTDI
+1056 GFKNNKSTVDI

-1072 IDEKVVQNMRV
+1072 IDEKVIQDMRV
-1083 EYEKDAAS
+1083 EYEKDKLN
-1091 ASLESMKKSFKKFV
+1091 ASLESMKKSFKKFA
-1105 KVASKVGNAVKDQ
+1105 KVASKVGNAVKNQ
-1118 AKKTSAYQTVEH
+1118 AKKTSVYQTIEH
-1130 GVKYI
+1130 GVKYGY
-1135 FERAKQT
+1135 ERIKQNAE
-1142 SDYYFGDS
+1142 YIFGDF
-1150 DMYKNIKK
+1150 DLYKNIKK
-1158 TGNEI
+1158 TGNEV
-1163 VKAAKVDLPKVA
+1163 VKAAKADLPKVA

-1226 KLLKRGILPPK
+1226 KLVKKGILPPK
-1237 MSKFITDKLP
+1237 LSKFITDKLP

-1282 SDTNAFQNI
+1282 SNTNAFQNI

-1324 GIDKIK
+1324 GMERIK
-1330 NFFNENFVDP
+1330 NFFTTNFVDP
-1340 IKRFV
+1340 VKRFV

-1363 IDGAKDIVKR
+1363 IDSAKDIVKR

-1380 ILFGPLVGMVKG
+1380 ILFGPLVNLAKG

-1399 FAKGVVTA
+1399 LAKGVVTA

-1436 DYWRKNHNKN
+1436 KYWREEHNKN
-1446 KLFGLR
+1446 KFFGLSR
-1452 GKKIKESALDKWE
+1452 KKKIKESALDKWE
-1465 LSLDKDKRA
+1465 LSLDENKRG
-1474 DLIKDANDYLNSPTE
+1474 DLIREANDYLNSPTE

-1494 HQIRQDLRDQII
+1494 HKARQELRDKIT
-1506 ATLPNAG
+1506 ASMPNAG
-1513 LGDEHKYGKQLNK
+1513 LGEDHALGKKLNR
-1526 LMNSTD
+1526 LMNSED
-1532 VVKNNDYSK
+1532 VVKNNDYTK
-1541 VRKFVDSLNISDT
+1541 VRKFVEGLNISDE
-1554 DKEKLQKSIIDT
+1554 DKEKLKKSIIDT
-1566 TSETTKITDK
+1566 TAKTTKITDK
-1576 IANFDINK
+1576 IANFDVNK

-1589 EQGLDINNMSKKEL
+1589 EQGLDINNMSSKEL

-1615 NEDEKGRKK
+1615 NEDEKEKAK
-1624 SEERL
+1624 SEDRL
-1629 ADLKDKDEKA
+1629 KELKEKDEKA
-1639 RKAAEEKRMNMIGTI
+1639 KKLAEEKRMNMIGNI

-1660 IAGFVESLKG
+1660 IAGYVETLMG
-1670 KTKSSVTGK
+1670 KTKSSVTGE
-1679 PLMLEEGNFETPV
+1679 PFESPSENFETPL
-1692 MTNEE
+1692 MTNEQ
-1697 AKAEEAKSAVS
+1697 
-1708 VSPTDIIPA
+1708 
-1717 VPKTNPLT
+1717 
-1725 NNKFVGPKHS
+1725 
-1735 DFDKS
+1735 
-1740 KVIDAE
+1740 
-1746 FTEVK
+1746 
-1751 EDKKPEVTLNTDAIK
+1751 
-1766 EVINLAIAGTSVP
+1766 
-1779 LIAKKLS
+1779 
-1786 IDKEKVTE
+1786 
-1794 IINNNRAAINAA
+1794 A
-1806 KATGLGIAKKGSAT
+1806 KATERLGGVGRPSAPAK
-1820 PVAEG
+1820 G
-1825 GDLVGDN
+1825 GGNLIGE
-1832 SGTSNNSNDSGSDV
+1832 DSQDDEQGIITKIDA
-1846 KTEIVDGQPYQ
+1846 DGNPMQ
-1857 YKRNGKGEWI
+1857 YMRNAKGELVL
-1867 INLADAV
+1867 NTADAA
-1874 TKAAHSAKQK
+1874 TKTASEEKK
-1884 ADDLRNKFYGMW
+1884 KSNELRDRFYGMW

-1911 KPEKE
+1911 KQEKE

-1926 EKLADAAS
+1926 EKLADAAG
-1934 AVGGAISN
+1934 AVGGAVSN
-1942 FLGSSIGTSL
+1942 FLGSSIGNSL

-1983 GKKAAG
+1983 GKNAAG
-1989 TDNDSGMRKG
+1989 TNNDSGMRKG
-1999 MDPEA
+1999 MDPEE
-2004 RKQEVENS
+2004 RKKEVENS
-2012 NLFDQFT
+2012 SLFNKFT
-2019 LGVDSLETRAR
+2019 LGVDSLETRIS
-2030 GKKMTTYEQDDH
+2030 GKKMTTYDQDDH

-2078 SKIPVIG
+2078 SKIPIVG

-2116 DPDKATTADK
+2116 DPDKASTADK

-2135 SKILGSVKQILKLI
+2135 SKVLGSVKQILKLV
-2149 SKKLGGS
+2149 SKKLGNS
-2156 GDWVD
+2156 GEWVD
-2161 SAAEGISNALGKAGS
+2161 SAAESISTALGKAGS
-2176 KVSGVMSKL
+2176 KVSGALSKL
-2185 TGVIYFAQVALAVE
+2185 TGVIYIAQIALAVE

-2228 NGINYAIPGIGGL
+2228 NGINYAIPGIGGI
-2241 IGTETIFNIVF
+2241 IGTSTIFNIVF
-2252 NILSKFIKF
+2252 NVLSKFIKF

-2280 ETGHTYDVEEYIY
+2280 ETGHTYNVEEYIY

-2306 SWAKNTVGSVKD
+2306 SWAKNTVSSVKNTITD
-2318 TVSDLV
+2318 IKE
-2324 HGKTTVGEV
+2324 GKLTVGQAA
-2333 AKKAG
+2333 AKVG
-2338 KGIVNAGKSV
+2338 KGIVNAGKSA
-2348 GHWVAGV
+2348 GHWIAGI

-2367 LGHKVVSG
+2367 IGHKVVSG
-2375 VKTVVKTA
+2375 VKTVAKAA
-2383 GEKISK
+2383 GEKISS

-2399 AFNKMQDKL
+2399 AFNRMQEKL
-2408 KATFKSKDTTFA
+2408 NATFKSKDTTFA
-2420 DMVNT
+2420 DMVKT
-2425 HVEIDEDNPLA
+2425 HVDIDENNPLA
-2436 GFTKGV
+2436 GFTKGI
-2442 GEVSKIVAIPS
+2442 GEVSKIVMIPA
-2453 LYIGAMGKKLYND
+2453 LYVGGIAKKLYNGI
-2466 VLKPTGQSLLQAGT
+2466 LKPTAQSLLQAGT

-2493 LQGDLVGLWKNSTT
+2493 LQGDLIGLWKNSAT

-2526 AALTVPTMVVG
+2526 VALTGPTMIFG
-2537 AAKQAWGVIKGIGN
+2537 AAKQVWGVIKGIGN
-2551 GIKAVADTLGNS
+2551 GIKAGIDLLGGSFN
-2563 YDAAKEYCSN
+2563 AAKDYCAN
-2573 GDMGSLWTKTDSD
+2573 GDLGGLWAKTDSD
-2586 KDVEDQTAL
+2586 KDVEGQTNL
-2595 GSILSATSDSIMKVA
+2595 GSMLSATSDSIMKVA
-2610 LTIPTAVN
+2610 LTIPTGLN
-2618 WVGKKLGGLFS
+2618 WVGRKLGNLFS
-2629 NIAAAMPDAGTMVDD
+2629 NIAAAMPDLGSMVDD
-2644 LWSFTDSDKSMD
+2644 LWSFTDPSKSMD

-2665 KSKDTGV
+2665 KSKDSGV
-2672 FSLIGNGI
+2672 FSIIGNGI
-2680 TTIIGGIMHLA
+2680 ASIVGGIMHLA
-2691 VGFLKPFISLGNKFS
+2691 VGFLKPFIYIGSKLSSAVKSVAGWANK
-2706 NVINSAGDWVNKK
+2706 G
-2719 LTSFKNW
+2719 LTAFKNW
-2726 LNGDDDDSSSSN
+2726 LNGDDDDSK
-2738 EASGSGSGIHTTQK
+2738 EASGSGSGIHTEQK
-2752 DNYTKF
+2752 GNYTKF

-2795 MGYVAGSTKPVDRG
+2795 MGYVAGSSKVVDRG

-2843 PTVLLGEDSS
+2843 PTVLLGEDSQ

-2874 DKNGNVIV
+2874 DNKGNVIV

-2893 KKNILKN
+2893 KKSILKN

-2917 NSGLNAG
+2917 NTGLNAG

-2936 SSIIKTIFSGG
+2936 SSIIKTIFSGFN
-2947 LSSSSTDSSSSDSYS
+2947 SSSTDTSGDS

-2967 SGYVYSGDS
+2967 AGYVYSGDS

-2986 ANDPYIS
+2986 AGDPYIS
-2993 YYNNSNHGGQS
+2993 YYNNSSHGGQS
-3004 TCINGSPTDSVCNV
+3004 TCINGSPMDPVCNV

-3033 YSLLSGDKTMKYK
+3033 YSVLSGDKTMKYK
-3046 AFHCNAGDMY
+3046 AFHSNAGDMY

-3091 KVVSNDEV
+3091 KVISSDEV
-3099 LTSESGYNSF
+3099 MTSESGYNSY
-3109 AFKNKTR
+3109 AFRNKNR

-3138 AVQNYY
+3138 AVQDYY
-3144 ATHSTGTSGS
+3144 ATHSTSGS
-3154 TSENAKT
+3154 TSANAKT
-3161 IWNRLRSKGM
+3161 IWQRLKTKGM

-3187 NFNPTNLE
+3187 NFNPINLE

-3268 FAYDEVKNTY
+3268 FAYDEVKNNY

-3283 ALQSA
+3283 ALMSA
-3288 STPSDGA
+3288 SNPSDGA
-3295 AAALGLYEMPAW
+3295 AAALGLYEMPGW
-3307 GVDKAKRDTK
+3307 GVDRAKRDTK

-3331 SLHGTSATLTGTIG
+3331 SLHGTATLTGTIG
-3345 GSGSALATLDREA
+3345 GSGSALDTLDKEA

-3364 RKSASGSKK
+3364 RRNSISKK

-3388 KKFAIRKKAI
+3388 KKFSIKKKAI

-3405 IPVNQD
+3405 IPENQD
-3411 VNTSSMS
+3411 INTSSMS
-3418 DDELKQ
+3418 NDELMQ
-3424 AAIQYLQQIANNTSN
+3424 AIIQYLQQIANNTSN
-3439 NAILPA
+3439 NNTLPA

-3458 SLAQLASS
+3458 SLAQLATSAAS
-3466 TGSSGGNLSD
+3466 NGGNLSD
-3476 TASQM
+3476 KAAQM

-3489 NAMRSKLE
+3489 NAMRSKME
-3497 AIASTP
+3497 ALASTP

>member
-1 MAKPKNKKDSNR
+1 MAKSKNKDNNKTG
-13 VDPITYAKNVMTS
+13 PIAYAKNVVKS

-44 YISDNAS
+44 YIADNAS

-59 VKDYKGTIRKK
+59 AKDYKGTIRKK

-108 LNNLAESWG
+108 MNKLAESWG

-128 FDLDSDDDTSSSTTT
+128 FDLDSDDDTSSSTT
-143 SSSTRNSNEM
+143 SSSKTYNDLDA
-153 NVITGAI
+153 VTGAI

-172 LTGEGIAGKVS
+172 ITGEGIAGKIG
-183 GANIKNTRAMMANN
+183 GANIKNTRAMMTNN
-197 NRLAGMM
+197 NRLAGML
-204 NNSLSVINSSIL
+204 NNSLSVINTSIL
-216 DFHKDIADTLNP
+216 DLHKDLVEPLNG
-228 HIQNSTTFYQTATSE
+228 HIQNSTSFYQTATSE
-243 LAKQTGYLEN
+243 LAKQTSYLET
-253 ITKLLTERFAPAA
+253 ITKLLTDRFAPVA
-266 TSRSS
+266 TSKG

-277 PWEAVMGGDLPNLGA
+277 PWEAVMGGDLPNLGN
-292 WVNHAKNKAM
+292 WIKHAKNKAM
-302 EDSGMDSLTAI
+302 EDSGMDSLAAI

-330 IALALTMALTS
+330 IALAITMALTS
-341 KIQSGPTGKA
+341 KIQNGPTGKA

-441 YETGRYVTAS
+441 YETGRFTSAS
-451 KGLNEFK
+451 KGFNEFK

-466 NASRGMREEILQDF
+466 NASKGMKEELLQDF

-488 KDDEDHI
+488 KNDENHI

-523 DPSNFDSAQK
+523 DPSKFDSAQS
-533 MLAILR
+533 MLTLLR
-539 QRGWISDDP
+539 QRGWINDDP
-548 SKGFISNKNA
+548 TKGFISNKNA
-558 RTIARLIFKKKS
+558 RAIARLIFKKKS
-570 GIGKMNNA
+570 GVGKMNNA

-611 THKLNTNLN
+611 THKLKSNLN
-620 KNSTDAVTM
+620 KNSADAVTM
-629 ALDDHGNNIFYY
+629 ALDDHGNNIFFY

-648 IRVMI
+648 IRVMV
-653 DSLSASNFNLSTIKN
+653 DSMSASNFNLSTIKN

-688 GNRRQPKKRK
+688 GNRRQSKKRK

-711 GAGGSDSGFQ
+711 GASGSDSGFR
-721 SLYNFNYEVP
+721 SLYNFNYDVP

-758 DPEGRMVYNSSSKK
+758 DPEGRMVYNSSTKK
-772 YEAPKATSR
+772 YEAPKASSR
-781 GSFLKFEKNAK
+781 GSFLKLKEKAN
-792 EHSFL
+792 HSVL

-810 TLFGDAAN
+810 TLFGNAPAA
-818 TFKMKV
+818 FKQKID
-824 EQEGGLFGYLQSLP
+824 EEGGLFGYLQSLP
-838 NRIATGLQDLPD
+838 NKIATGLQDLPD

-855 TSELWQKF
+855 TSELWKKF
-863 QDSDFGKKFME
+863 QESDFGKKFME
-874 SAKNIV
+874 SSKNII

-902 FKNTRFDKSN
+902 FKNTRFDLYKK
-912 NQEES
+912 EK
-917 EEDESSIIPSIPML
+917 
-931 PMHTGESNTVEN
+931 EN
-943 ESKPVA
+943 EETINGPIA
-949 LLPQHIVDTIPDDAN
+949 LLPQHAESLIPEDAN
-964 PEGSYKGGLVNKSG
+964 PEGSYRGGLVNKSG

-988 VPAKYNP
+988 IPAKYNP

-1034 TVGEEEDNSP
+1034 TVGEADNSP
-1044 NLTDDQANIILN
+1044 NLTDEQANIILN
-1056 GFKNNKSTTDI
+1056 GFKNNKSTVDI

-1072 IDEKVVQNMRV
+1072 IDEKVIQDMRV
-1083 EYEKDAAS
+1083 EYEKDKLN
-1091 ASLESMKKSFKKFV
+1091 ASLESMKKSFNKFA
-1105 KVASKVGNAVKDQ
+1105 KVASKVGNAVKNQ
-1118 AKKTSAYQTVEH
+1118 AKKTSVYQTIEH
-1130 GVKYI
+1130 GVKYGY
-1135 FERAKQT
+1135 ERIKQNAE
-1142 SDYYFGDS
+1142 YIFGDF
-1150 DMYKNIKK
+1150 DLYKNIKK
-1158 TGNEI
+1158 TGNEV
-1163 VKAAKVDLPKVA
+1163 VKAAKADLPKVA

-1226 KLLKRGILPPK
+1226 KLVKKGILPPK
-1237 MSKFITDKLP
+1237 LSKFITDKLP

-1282 SDTNAFQNI
+1282 SNTNAFQNI

-1324 GIDKIK
+1324 GMEKIK
-1330 NFFNENFVDP
+1330 NFFTTNFVDP
-1340 IKRFV
+1340 VKRFV

-1363 IDGAKDIVKR
+1363 IDSAKDIVKR

-1380 ILFGPLVGMVKG
+1380 IIFGPLVNIAKG

-1399 FAKGVVTA
+1399 LAKGVVTA

-1436 DYWRKNHNKN
+1436 KYWREEHNKN
-1446 KLFGLR
+1446 KFFGLSR
-1452 GKKIKESALDKWE
+1452 KKKIKESALDKWE
-1465 LSLDKDKRA
+1465 LSLDENKRG
-1474 DLIKDANDYLNSPTE
+1474 DLIREANDYLNSPTE

-1494 HQIRQDLRDQII
+1494 HKARQELRDKIT
-1506 ATLPNAG
+1506 ASMPNAG
-1513 LGDEHKYGKQLNK
+1513 LGEDHALGKKLNR
-1526 LMNSTD
+1526 LMNSED
-1532 VVKNNDYSK
+1532 VVKNNDYTK
-1541 VRKFVDSLNISDT
+1541 VRKFVEGLNISDE
-1554 DKEKLQKSIIDT
+1554 DKEKLKKSIIDT
-1566 TSETTKITDK
+1566 TAKTTKITDK
-1576 IANFDINK
+1576 IANFDVNK

-1589 EQGLDINNMSKKEL
+1589 EQGLDINNMSSKEL
-1603 RRMRNQLGIDVK
+1603 RRMRNQLGIDAK
-1615 NEDEKGRKK
+1615 NEDEKEKAK
-1624 SEERL
+1624 SEDRL
-1629 ADLKDKDEKA
+1629 KELKEKDEKA
-1639 RKAAEEKRMNMIGTI
+1639 KKLAEEKRMNMIGNI

-1660 IAGFVESLKG
+1660 IAGYVETLMG
-1670 KTKSSVTGK
+1670 KTKSSVTGEPFK
-1679 PLMLEEGNFETPV
+1679 SPSENFETPL
-1692 MTNEE
+1692 MTNEQ
-1697 AKAEEAKSAVS
+1697 AKAEEAKSRIGKDTA
-1708 VSPTDIIPA
+1708 
-1717 VPKTNPLT
+1717 
-1725 NNKFVGPKHS
+1725 
-1735 DFDKS
+1735 
-1740 KVIDAE
+1740 IDAE

-1751 EDKKPEVTLNTDAIK
+1751 DNKKPEITINADAIDR
-1766 EVINLAIAGTSVP
+1766 VVNLATRGVSVAI
-1779 LIAKKLS
+1779 IAKRLS
-1786 IDKEKVTE
+1786 IPADKVKE
-1794 IINNNRAAINAA
+1794 IIANNRAAILAA
-1806 KATGLGIAKKGSAT
+1806 KATGQLDGVGKSGAPAKD
-1820 PVAEG
+1820 G
-1825 GDLVGDN
+1825 GKLIE
-1832 SGTSNNSNDSGSDV
+1832 NDSQDDGEQ
-1846 KTEIVDGQPYQ
+1846 EIITKIDADGNPLQ
-1857 YKRNGKGEWI
+1857 YMRNAKGELVL
-1867 INLADAV
+1867 NTADAA
-1874 TKAAHSAKQK
+1874 TKTASEEKK
-1884 ADDLRNKFYGMW
+1884 KSNELRDRFYGMW

-1911 KPEKE
+1911 KQEKE

-1926 EKLADAAS
+1926 DKLADAAG
-1934 AVGGAISN
+1934 AVGGAVSN
-1942 FLGSSIGTSL
+1942 FLGSSIGNSL

-1983 GKKAAG
+1983 GKNAAG
-1989 TDNDSGMRKG
+1989 TNNDSGMRKG
-1999 MDPEA
+1999 MDPEE
-2004 RKQEVENS
+2004 RKKQVENS
-2012 NLFDQFT
+2012 SLFNKFT
-2019 LGVDSLETRAR
+2019 LGVDSLETRIS
-2030 GKKMTTYEQDDH
+2030 GKKMTTYDQDDH

-2078 SKIPVIG
+2078 SKIPIVG

-2116 DPDKATTADK
+2116 DPDKASTADK

-2135 SKILGSVKQILKLI
+2135 SKVLGSVKQILKFV
-2149 SKKLGGS
+2149 SKKLGNS
-2156 GDWVD
+2156 GEWVD
-2161 SAAEGISNALGKAGS
+2161 SAAESISTALGKAGS
-2176 KVSGVMSKL
+2176 KVSGALSKL
-2185 TGVIYFAQVALAVE
+2185 TGVIYIAQIALAVE

-2228 NGINYAIPGIGGL
+2228 NGINYAIPGIGGI
-2241 IGTETIFNIVF
+2241 IGTSTIFNIVF
-2252 NILSKFIKF
+2252 NVLSKFIKF

-2280 ETGHTYDVEEYIY
+2280 ETGHTYNVEEYIY

-2306 SWAKNTVGSVKD
+2306 SWAKNTVSSVKNTITD
-2318 TVSDLV
+2318 IKE
-2324 HGKTTVGEV
+2324 GKLTVGQ
-2333 AKKAG
+2333 AAAKAG
-2338 KGIVNAGKSV
+2338 KGIVNAGKSA
-2348 GHWVAGV
+2348 GHWIAGV

-2367 LGHKVVSG
+2367 IGHKVVSG
-2375 VKTVVKTA
+2375 VKTVAKVA
-2383 GEKISK
+2383 GEKISS

-2425 HVEIDEDNPLA
+2425 HVDIDEDNPLA
-2436 GFTKGV
+2436 GFTKGI
-2442 GEVSKIVAIPS
+2442 GEVSKIVMIPA
-2453 LYIGAMGKKLYND
+2453 LYVGGIAKKLYNGI
-2466 VLKPTGQSLLQAGT
+2466 LKPTAQSLLQAGT

-2493 LQGDLVGLWKNSTT
+2493 LQGDLIGLWKNSAT

-2526 AALTVPTMVVG
+2526 VALTGPTMIFG
-2537 AAKQAWGVIKGIGN
+2537 AAKQVWGVIKGIGN
-2551 GIKAVADTLGNS
+2551 GIKAGIDLLGGSFN
-2563 YDAAKEYCSN
+2563 AAKDYCAN
-2573 GDMGSLWTKTDSD
+2573 GDLGGLWAKTDSD
-2586 KDVEDQTAL
+2586 KDVEGQTNL
-2595 GSILSATSDSIMKVA
+2595 GSMLSATSDSIMKVA
-2610 LTIPTAVN
+2610 LTIPTGLN
-2618 WVGKKLGGLFS
+2618 WVGRKLGNLFS
-2629 NIAAAMPDAGTMVDD
+2629 NIAAAMPDLGSMVDD
-2644 LWSFTDSDKSMD
+2644 LWSFTDPSKSMD

-2665 KSKDTGV
+2665 KSKDSGV
-2672 FSLIGNGI
+2672 FSIIGNGI
-2680 TTIIGGIMHLA
+2680 ASIVGGIMHLA
-2691 VGFLKPFISLGNKFS
+2691 VGFLKPFIYIGSKLSSAVKSVAGWANK
-2706 NVINSAGDWVNKK
+2706 G
-2719 LTSFKNW
+2719 LTAFKNW
-2726 LNGDDDDSSSSN
+2726 LNGDDDDSK
-2738 EASGSGSGIHTTQK
+2738 EASGSGSGIHTEQK
-2752 DNYTKF
+2752 GNYTKF

-2795 MGYVAGSTKPVDRG
+2795 MGYVAGSSKVVDRG

-2843 PTVLLGEDSS
+2843 PTVLLGEDSQ

-2874 DKNGNVIV
+2874 DNKGNVIV

-2893 KKNILKN
+2893 KKSILKN

-2917 NSGLNAG
+2917 NTGLNAG

-2936 SSIIKTIFSGG
+2936 SSIIKTIFSGFN
-2947 LSSSSTDSSSSDSYS
+2947 SSSTDTSGDS

-2967 SGYVYSGDS
+2967 AGYVYSGDS

-2986 ANDPYIS
+2986 AGDPYIS
-2993 YYNNSNHGGQS
+2993 YYNNSSHGGQS
-3004 TCINGSPTDSVCNV
+3004 TCINGSPMDPVCNV

-3033 YSLLSGDKTMKYK
+3033 YSVLSGDKTMKYK
-3046 AFHCNAGDMY
+3046 AFHSNAGDMY

-3091 KVVSNDEV
+3091 KVISSDEV
-3099 LTSESGYNSF
+3099 MTSESGYNSY
-3109 AFKNKTR
+3109 AFRNKNR

-3138 AVQNYY
+3138 AVQDYY
-3144 ATHSTGTSGS
+3144 ATHSTSGS
-3154 TSENAKT
+3154 TSANAKT
-3161 IWNRLRSKGM
+3161 IWQRLKTKGM

-3187 NFNPTNLE
+3187 NFNPINLE

-3268 FAYDEVKNTY
+3268 FAYDEVKNNY

-3283 ALQSA
+3283 ALMSA
-3288 STPSDGA
+3288 SNPSDGA
-3295 AAALGLYEMPAW
+3295 AAALGLYEMPGW
-3307 GVDKAKRDTK
+3307 GVDRAKRDTK

-3331 SLHGTSATLTGTIG
+3331 SLHGTATLTGTIG
-3345 GSGSALATLDREA
+3345 GSGSALDTLDKEA

-3364 RKSASGSKK
+3364 RRNSVSKK

-3388 KKFAIRKKAI
+3388 KKFSIKKKAI

-3405 IPVNQD
+3405 IPENQD
-3411 VNTSSMS
+3411 INTSSMS
-3418 DDELKQ
+3418 NDELMQ
-3424 AAIQYLQQIANNTSN
+3424 AIIQYLQQIANNTSN
-3439 NAILPA
+3439 NNTLPA

-3458 SLAQLASS
+3458 SLAQLATSAA
-3466 TGSSGGNLSD
+3466 SSGGNLSD
-3476 TASQM
+3476 KAAQM

-3489 NAMRSKLE
+3489 NAMRSKME
-3497 AIASTP
+3497 ALASTP

>member
-1 MAKPKNKKDSNR
+1 MAKSKNKDNNKTG
-13 VDPITYAKNVMTS
+13 PIAYAKNVVKS

-44 YISDNAS
+44 YIADNAS

-59 VKDYKGTIRKK
+59 AKDYKGTIRKK

-108 LNNLAESWG
+108 MNKLAESWG

-128 FDLDSDDDTSSSTTT
+128 FDLDSDDDTSSSTT
-143 SSSTRNSNEM
+143 SSSKTYNDLDA
-153 NVITGAI
+153 VTGAI

-172 LTGEGIAGKVS
+172 ITGEGIAGKIG
-183 GANIKNTRAMMANN
+183 GANIKNTRAMMTNN
-197 NRLAGMM
+197 NRLAGML
-204 NNSLSVINSSIL
+204 NNSLSVINTSIL
-216 DFHKDIADTLNP
+216 DLHKDLVEPLNG
-228 HIQNSTTFYQTATSE
+228 HIQNSTSFYQTATSE
-243 LAKQTGYLEN
+243 LAKQTSYLET
-253 ITKLLTERFAPAA
+253 ITKLLTDRFAPVA
-266 TSRSS
+266 TSKGSG
-271 SSIKET
+271 IKET
-277 PWEAVMGGDLPNLGA
+277 PWEAVMGGDLPNLGN
-292 WVNHAKNKAM
+292 WIKHAKNKAM
-302 EDSGMDSLTAI
+302 EDSGMDSLAAI

-330 IALALTMALTS
+330 IALAITMALTS
-341 KIQSGPTGKA
+341 KIQNGPTGKA

-363 MKVAGQIHKASKND
+363 MKIAGQIHKASKND

-441 YETGRYVTAS
+441 YETGRFTSAS
-451 KGLNEFK
+451 KGFNEFK

-466 NASRGMREEILQDF
+466 NASKGMKEELLQDF

-488 KDDEDHI
+488 KNDENHI

-504 RSLSDDYD
+504 RNLSDDYD

-523 DPSNFDSAQK
+523 DPSKFDSAQS
-533 MLAILR
+533 MLTLLR
-539 QRGWISDDP
+539 QRGWINDDP
-548 SKGFISNKNA
+548 TKGFISNKNA
-558 RTIARLIFKKKS
+558 RAIARLIFKKKS

-611 THKLNTNLN
+611 THKLRSNLN
-620 KNSTDAVTM
+620 KNSADAVTM
-629 ALDDHGNNIFYY
+629 ALDDHGNNIFFY

-648 IRVMI
+648 IRVMV
-653 DSLSASNFNLSTIKN
+653 DSMSASNFNLSTIKN

-688 GNRRQPKKRK
+688 GNRRQSKKRK

-711 GAGGSDSGFQ
+711 GAGGSDSGFR
-721 SLYNFNYEVP
+721 SLYNFNYDVP

-758 DPEGRMVYNSSSKK
+758 DPEGRMVYNSSTKQ
-772 YEAPKATSR
+772 YEAPKASSR
-781 GSFLKFEKNAK
+781 GSFLKLKEKAN
-792 EHSFL
+792 HSVL

-810 TLFGDAAN
+810 TLFGNAPAA
-818 TFKMKV
+818 FKQKID
-824 EQEGGLFGYLQSLP
+824 EEGGLFGYLQSLP
-838 NRIATGLQDLPD
+838 NKIATGIQDLPD

-855 TSELWQKF
+855 TSELWKKF
-863 QDSDFGKKFME
+863 QESDFGKKFME
-874 SAKNIV
+874 SSKNII

-902 FKNTRFDKSN
+902 FKNTRFDLDKK
-912 NQEES
+912 EK
-917 EEDESSIIPSIPML
+917 
-931 PMHTGESNTVEN
+931 EN
-943 ESKPVA
+943 EETINGPIA
-949 LLPQHIVDTIPDDAN
+949 LLPQHAESLIPENAN
-964 PEGSYKGGLVNKSG
+964 PEGSYRGGLVNKSG

-988 VPAKYNP
+988 IPAKYNP

-1034 TVGEEEDNSP
+1034 TVGEADNSP
-1044 NLTDDQANIILN
+1044 NLTDEQANIILN

-1072 IDEKVVQNMRV
+1072 IDEKVIQDMRV
-1083 EYEKDAAS
+1083 EYEKDKLN
-1091 ASLESMKKSFKKFV
+1091 ASLESMKKSFKKFA
-1105 KVASKVGNAVKDQ
+1105 KVASKVGNAVKNQ
-1118 AKKTSAYQTVEH
+1118 AKKTSVYQTIEH
-1130 GVKYI
+1130 GVKYGY
-1135 FERAKQT
+1135 ERIKQNAE
-1142 SDYYFGDS
+1142 YIFGDF
-1150 DMYKNIKK
+1150 DLYKNIKK
-1158 TGNEI
+1158 TGNEV
-1163 VKAAKVDLPKVA
+1163 VKAAKADLPKVA

-1226 KLLKRGILPPK
+1226 KLVKKGILPPK
-1237 MSKFITDKLP
+1237 LSKFITDKLP

-1282 SDTNAFQNI
+1282 SNTNAFQNI

-1324 GIDKIK
+1324 GMEKIK
-1330 NFFNENFVDP
+1330 NFFTTNFVDP
-1340 IKRFV
+1340 VKRFV

-1363 IDGAKDIVKR
+1363 IDSAKDIVKR

-1380 ILFGPLVGMVKG
+1380 ILFGPLVNLAKG

-1399 FAKGVVTA
+1399 LAKGVVTA
-1407 PFKALGGVGD
+1407 PFKALGGIGD

-1436 DYWRKNHNKN
+1436 KYWREEHNKN
-1446 KLFGLR
+1446 KFFGLSR
-1452 GKKIKESALDKWE
+1452 KKKIKESALDKWE
-1465 LSLDKDKRA
+1465 LSLDENKRG
-1474 DLIKDANDYLNSPTE
+1474 DLIREANDYLNSPTE

-1494 HQIRQDLRDQII
+1494 HKARQELRDKIT
-1506 ATLPNAG
+1506 ASMPNAG
-1513 LGDEHKYGKQLNK
+1513 LGEDHALGKKLNR
-1526 LMNSTD
+1526 LMNSED
-1532 VVKNNDYSK
+1532 VVKNNDYTK
-1541 VRKFVDSLNISDT
+1541 VRKFVEGLNISDE
-1554 DKEKLQKSIIDT
+1554 DKEKLKKSIIDT
-1566 TSETTKITDK
+1566 TAKTTKITDK
-1576 IANFDINK
+1576 IANFDVNK

-1589 EQGLDINNMSKKEL
+1589 EQGLDINNMSSKEL

-1615 NEDEKGRKK
+1615 NEDEKEKAK
-1624 SEERL
+1624 SEDRL
-1629 ADLKDKDEKA
+1629 KELKEKDEKA
-1639 RKAAEEKRMNMIGTI
+1639 KKLAEEKRMNMIGNI

-1660 IAGFVESLKG
+1660 IAGYVETLMG
-1670 KTKSSVTGK
+1670 KTKSSVTGE
-1679 PLMLEEGNFETPV
+1679 PFESPSENFETPL
-1692 MTNEE
+1692 MTNEQ
-1697 AKAEEAKSAVS
+1697 
-1708 VSPTDIIPA
+1708 
-1717 VPKTNPLT
+1717 
-1725 NNKFVGPKHS
+1725 
-1735 DFDKS
+1735 
-1740 KVIDAE
+1740 
-1746 FTEVK
+1746 
-1751 EDKKPEVTLNTDAIK
+1751 
-1766 EVINLAIAGTSVP
+1766 
-1779 LIAKKLS
+1779 
-1786 IDKEKVTE
+1786 
-1794 IINNNRAAINAA
+1794 A
-1806 KATGLGIAKKGSAT
+1806 KATERLGGVGRPSAPAK
-1820 PVAEG
+1820 G
-1825 GDLVGDN
+1825 GGNLIGE
-1832 SGTSNNSNDSGSDV
+1832 DSQDDEQGIITKIDA
-1846 KTEIVDGQPYQ
+1846 DGNPMQ
-1857 YKRNGKGEWI
+1857 YMRNAKGELVL
-1867 INLADAV
+1867 NTADAA
-1874 TKAAHSAKQK
+1874 TKTASEEKK
-1884 ADDLRNKFYGMW
+1884 KSNELRDRFYGMW

-1911 KPEKE
+1911 KQEKE

-1926 EKLADAAS
+1926 EKLADAAG
-1934 AVGGAISN
+1934 AVGGAVSN
-1942 FLGSSIGTSL
+1942 FLGSSIGNSL

-1983 GKKAAG
+1983 GKNAAG
-1989 TDNDSGMRKG
+1989 TNNDSGMRKG
-1999 MDPEA
+1999 MDPEE
-2004 RKQEVENS
+2004 RKKEVENS
-2012 NLFDQFT
+2012 SLFNKFT
-2019 LGVDSLETRAR
+2019 LGVDSLETRIS
-2030 GKKMTTYEQDDH
+2030 GKKMTTYDQDDH

-2078 SKIPVIG
+2078 SKIPIVG

-2116 DPDKATTADK
+2116 DPDKASTADK

-2135 SKILGSVKQILKLI
+2135 SKVLGSVKQILKLV
-2149 SKKLGGS
+2149 SKKLGNS
-2156 GDWVD
+2156 GEWVD
-2161 SAAEGISNALGKAGS
+2161 SAAESISTALGKAGS
-2176 KVSGVMSKL
+2176 KVSGALSKL
-2185 TGVIYFAQVALAVE
+2185 TGVIYIAQIALAVE

-2228 NGINYAIPGIGGL
+2228 NGINYAIPGIGGI
-2241 IGTETIFNIVF
+2241 IGTSTIFNIVF
-2252 NILSKFIKF
+2252 NVLSKFIKF

-2280 ETGHTYDVEEYIY
+2280 ETGHTYNVEEYIY

-2306 SWAKNTVGSVKD
+2306 SWAKNTVSSVKNTITD
-2318 TVSDLV
+2318 IKE
-2324 HGKTTVGEV
+2324 GKLTVGQ
-2333 AKKAG
+2333 AAAKAG
-2338 KGIVNAGKSV
+2338 KGIVNAGKSA
-2348 GHWVAGV
+2348 GHWIAGV

-2367 LGHKVVSG
+2367 IGHKVVSG
-2375 VKTVVKTA
+2375 VKTVAKVA
-2383 GEKISK
+2383 GEKISS

-2425 HVEIDEDNPLA
+2425 HVDIDEDNPLA

-2442 GEVSKIVAIPS
+2442 GEVSKVVMIPS
-2453 LYIGAMGKKLYND
+2453 LYVGAIGRKLYND

-2493 LQGDLVGLWKNSTT
+2493 LQGDLIGLWKNSTT

-2526 AALTVPTMVVG
+2526 VALTGPTMIFG
-2537 AAKQAWGVIKGIGN
+2537 AAKQVWGVIKGIGN
-2551 GIKAVADTLGNS
+2551 GIKAAADTLSSS

-2586 KDVEDQTAL
+2586 KGEEGQTAL

-2618 WVGKKLGGLFS
+2618 WVGKKLSGLFS
-2629 NIAAAMPDAGTMVDD
+2629 NIAAAMPDVGVMVDD
-2644 LWSFTDSDKSMD
+2644 LWSFTSSDKSMD

-2691 VGFLKPFISLGNKFS
+2691 VGFLKPFISIGTKLS
-2706 NVINSAGDWVNKK
+2706 NAVKSVGDWANKG
-2719 LTSFKNW
+2719 LTAFKNW
-2726 LNGDDDDSSSSN
+2726 LNGDDDSK
-2738 EASGSGSGIHTTQK
+2738 EASGSGSGIHTEQK
-2752 DNYTKF
+2752 GNYTKF

-2795 MGYVAGSTKPVDRG
+2795 MGYVAGSSKVVDRG

-2843 PTVLLGEDSS
+2843 PTVLLGEDSQ

-2874 DKNGNVIV
+2874 DNKGNVIV

-2893 KKNILKN
+2893 KESILKN

-2917 NSGLNAG
+2917 NTGLNAG

-2936 SSIIKTIFSGG
+2936 SSIIKTIFSGFN
-2947 LSSSSTDSSSSDSYS
+2947 SSSTDTSGDS

-2967 SGYVYSGDS
+2967 AGYVYSGDS

-2986 ANDPYIS
+2986 AGDPYIS
-2993 YYNNSNHGGQS
+2993 YYNNSSHGGQS
-3004 TCINGSPTDSVCNV
+3004 TCINGSPMDPVCNV

-3033 YSLLSGDKTMKYK
+3033 YSVLSGDKTMKYK
-3046 AFHCNAGDMY
+3046 AFHSNAGDMY

-3091 KVVSNDEV
+3091 KVISSDEV
-3099 LTSESGYNSF
+3099 MTSESGYNSY
-3109 AFKNKTR
+3109 AFRNKNR

-3138 AVQNYY
+3138 AVQDYY
-3144 ATHSTGTSGS
+3144 ATHSTSGS

-3161 IWNRLRSKGM
+3161 IWQRLKTKGM

-3187 NFNPTNLE
+3187 NFNPINLE

-3268 FAYDEVKNTY
+3268 FAYDEVKNNY

-3283 ALQSA
+3283 ALMSA
-3288 STPSDGA
+3288 SNPSDGA
-3295 AAALGLYEMPAW
+3295 AAALGLYEMPGW
-3307 GVDKAKRDTK
+3307 GVDRAKRDTK

-3331 SLHGTSATLTGTIG
+3331 SLHGTAALTGTIG
-3345 GSGSALATLDREA
+3345 GSGSALDTLDKEA

-3364 RKSASGSKK
+3364 RRNSVSKK

-3388 KKFAIRKKAI
+3388 KKFSIKKKAI

-3405 IPVNQD
+3405 IPENQD
-3411 VNTSSMS
+3411 INASSMS
-3418 DDELKQ
+3418 NDELMQ
-3424 AAIQYLQQIANNTSN
+3424 AIIQYLQQIANNTSN
-3439 NAILPA
+3439 NNTLPA

-3458 SLAQLASS
+3458 SLAQLATSAA
-3466 TGSSGGNLSD
+3466 SSGGNLSD
-3476 TASQM
+3476 KAAQM

-3489 NAMRSKLE
+3489 NAMRSKME
-3497 AIASTP
+3497 ALASTP

>member
-1 MAKPKNKKDSNR
+1 MAKSKNKDNNKTG
-13 VDPITYAKNVMTS
+13 PITYAKNVVKS

-44 YISDNAS
+44 YIADNAS

-59 VKDYKGTIRKK
+59 AKDYKGTIRKK

-108 LNNLAESWG
+108 MNKLAESWG

-128 FDLDSDDDTSSSTTT
+128 FDLDSDSDDNTDSSTA
-143 SSSTRNSNEM
+143 SSKSN
-153 NVITGAI
+153 NIDVVTGAI

-172 LTGEGIAGKVS
+172 ITGEGIAGKIG
-183 GANIKNTRAMMANN
+183 GANIKNTRAMMTNN
-197 NRLAGMM
+197 NRLAGML
-204 NNSLSVINSSIL
+204 NNSLSVINTSIL
-216 DFHKDIADTLNP
+216 DLHKDLVEPLNG
-228 HIQNSTTFYQTATSE
+228 HIQNSTSFYQTATSE
-243 LAKQTGYLEN
+243 LAKQTSYLET
-253 ITKLLTERFAPAA
+253 ITKLLTDRFAPVA
-266 TSRSS
+266 TSKGSG
-271 SSIKET
+271 IKET
-277 PWEAVMGGDLPNLGA
+277 PWEAVMGGDLPNLGN
-292 WVNHAKNKAM
+292 WIKHAKNKAM
-302 EDSGMDSLTAI
+302 EDSGMDSLAAI

-330 IALALTMALTS
+330 IALAITMALTS
-341 KIQSGPTGKA
+341 KIQNGPTGKA

-441 YETGRYVTAS
+441 YETGRFTSAS
-451 KGLNEFK
+451 KGFNEFK

-466 NASRGMREEILQDF
+466 NASKGMKEELLQEF

-488 KDDEDHI
+488 KNDENHI

-504 RSLSDDYD
+504 RNLSDDYD

-523 DPSNFDSAQK
+523 DPSKFDSAQS
-533 MLAILR
+533 MLTLLR
-539 QRGWISDDP
+539 QRGWINDDP
-548 SKGFISNKNA
+548 TKGFISNKNA
-558 RTIARLIFKKKS
+558 RAIARLIFKKKS
-570 GIGKMNNA
+570 GVGKMNNA

-611 THKLNTNLN
+611 THKLKSNLN
-620 KNSTDAVTM
+620 KNSADAVTM
-629 ALDDHGNNIFYY
+629 ALDDHGNNIFFY

-648 IRVMI
+648 IRVMV
-653 DSLSASNFNLSTIKN
+653 DSMSASNFNLSTIKN

-688 GNRRQPKKRK
+688 GNRRQSKKRK

-711 GAGGSDSGFQ
+711 GAGGSDSGFR
-721 SLYNFNYEVP
+721 SLYNFNYDVP

-758 DPEGRMVYNSSSKK
+758 DPEGRMVYNSSTKQ
-772 YEAPKATSR
+772 YEAPKASSR
-781 GSFLKFEKNAK
+781 GSFLKLKEKAN
-792 EHSFL
+792 HSVL

-810 TLFGDAAN
+810 TLFGNAPAA
-818 TFKMKV
+818 FKQKID
-824 EQEGGLFGYLQSLP
+824 EEGGLFGYLQSLP
-838 NRIATGLQDLPD
+838 NKIATGIQDLPD

-855 TSELWQKF
+855 TSELWKKF
-863 QDSDFGKKFME
+863 QESDFGKKFME
-874 SAKNIV
+874 SSKNII

-902 FKNTRFDKSN
+902 FKNTRFDLDKK
-912 NQEES
+912 EK
-917 EEDESSIIPSIPML
+917 
-931 PMHTGESNTVEN
+931 EN
-943 ESKPVA
+943 EETINGPIA
-949 LLPQHIVDTIPDDAN
+949 LLPQHAESLIPENAN
-964 PEGSYKGGLVNKSG
+964 PEGSYRGGLVNKSG

-988 VPAKYNP
+988 IPAKYNP

-1034 TVGEEEDNSP
+1034 TVGEADNSP
-1044 NLTDDQANIILN
+1044 NLTDEQANIILN
-1056 GFKNNKSTTDI
+1056 GFKNNKSTVDI

-1072 IDEKVVQNMRV
+1072 IDEKVIQDMRV
-1083 EYEKDAAS
+1083 EYEKDKLN
-1091 ASLESMKKSFKKFV
+1091 ASLESMKKSFKKFA
-1105 KVASKVGNAVKDQ
+1105 KVASKVGNAVKNQ
-1118 AKKTSAYQTVEH
+1118 AKKTSVYQTIEH
-1130 GVKYI
+1130 GVKYGY
-1135 FERAKQT
+1135 ERIKQNAE
-1142 SDYYFGDS
+1142 YIFGDF
-1150 DMYKNIKK
+1150 DLYKNIKK
-1158 TGNEI
+1158 TGNEV
-1163 VKAAKVDLPKVA
+1163 VKAAKADLPKVA

-1226 KLLKRGILPPK
+1226 KLVKKGILPPK
-1237 MSKFITDKLP
+1237 LSKFITDKLP

-1282 SDTNAFQNI
+1282 SNTNAFQNI

-1324 GIDKIK
+1324 GMEKIK
-1330 NFFNENFVDP
+1330 NFFTTNFVDP
-1340 IKRFV
+1340 VKRFV

-1363 IDGAKDIVKR
+1363 IDSAKDIVKR

-1380 ILFGPLVGMVKG
+1380 IIFGPLVNLAKG

-1399 FAKGVVTA
+1399 LAKGIVTT
-1407 PFKALGGVGD
+1407 PFKALGGIGD

-1436 DYWRKNHNKN
+1436 KYWREEHNKN
-1446 KLFGLR
+1446 KFFGLSR
-1452 GKKIKESALDKWE
+1452 KKKIKESALDKWE
-1465 LSLDKDKRA
+1465 LSLDENKRG
-1474 DLIKDANDYLNSPTE
+1474 DLIREANDYLNSPTE

-1494 HQIRQDLRDQII
+1494 HKARQELRDKIT
-1506 ATLPNAG
+1506 ASMPNAG
-1513 LGDEHKYGKQLNK
+1513 LGEDHALGKKLNR
-1526 LMNSTD
+1526 LMNSED
-1532 VVKNNDYSK
+1532 VVKNNDYTK
-1541 VRKFVDSLNISDT
+1541 VRKFVEGLNISDE
-1554 DKEKLQKSIIDT
+1554 DKEKLKKSIIDT
-1566 TSETTKITDK
+1566 TAKTTKITDK
-1576 IANFDINK
+1576 IANFDVNK

-1589 EQGLDINNMSKKEL
+1589 EQGLDINNMSSKEL

-1615 NEDEKGRKK
+1615 NEDEKEKAK
-1624 SEERL
+1624 SEDRL
-1629 ADLKDKDEKA
+1629 KELKEKDEKA
-1639 RKAAEEKRMNMIGTI
+1639 KKLAEEKRMNMIGNI

-1660 IAGFVESLKG
+1660 IAGYVETLMG
-1670 KTKSSVTGK
+1670 KTKSSVTGE
-1679 PLMLEEGNFETPV
+1679 PFESPSENFETPL
-1692 MTNEE
+1692 MTNEQ
-1697 AKAEEAKSAVS
+1697 
-1708 VSPTDIIPA
+1708 
-1717 VPKTNPLT
+1717 
-1725 NNKFVGPKHS
+1725 
-1735 DFDKS
+1735 
-1740 KVIDAE
+1740 
-1746 FTEVK
+1746 
-1751 EDKKPEVTLNTDAIK
+1751 
-1766 EVINLAIAGTSVP
+1766 
-1779 LIAKKLS
+1779 
-1786 IDKEKVTE
+1786 
-1794 IINNNRAAINAA
+1794 A
-1806 KATGLGIAKKGSAT
+1806 KATERLGGVGRPSAPAK
-1820 PVAEG
+1820 G
-1825 GDLVGDN
+1825 GGNLIGE
-1832 SGTSNNSNDSGSDV
+1832 DSQDDEQGIITKIDA
-1846 KTEIVDGQPYQ
+1846 DGNPMQ
-1857 YKRNGKGEWI
+1857 YMRNAKGELVL
-1867 INLADAV
+1867 NTADAA
-1874 TKAAHSAKQK
+1874 TKTASEEKK
-1884 ADDLRNKFYGMW
+1884 KSNELRDRFYGMW

-1911 KPEKE
+1911 KQEKE

-1926 EKLADAAS
+1926 EKLADAAG
-1934 AVGGAISN
+1934 AVGGAVSN
-1942 FLGSSIGTSL
+1942 FLGSSIGNSL

-1983 GKKAAG
+1983 GKNAAG
-1989 TDNDSGMRKG
+1989 TNNDSGMRKG
-1999 MDPEA
+1999 MDPEE
-2004 RKQEVENS
+2004 RKKEVENS
-2012 NLFDQFT
+2012 SLFNKFT
-2019 LGVDSLETRAR
+2019 LGVDSLETRIS
-2030 GKKMTTYEQDDH
+2030 GKKMTTYDQDDH

-2078 SKIPVIG
+2078 SKIPIVG

-2116 DPDKATTADK
+2116 DPDKASTADK

-2135 SKILGSVKQILKLI
+2135 SKVLGSVKQILKLV
-2149 SKKLGGS
+2149 SKKLGNS
-2156 GDWVD
+2156 GEWVD
-2161 SAAEGISNALGKAGS
+2161 SAAESISTALGKAGS
-2176 KVSGVMSKL
+2176 KVSGALSKL
-2185 TGVIYFAQVALAVE
+2185 TGVIYIAQIALAVE

-2228 NGINYAIPGIGGL
+2228 NGINYAIPGIGGI
-2241 IGTETIFNIVF
+2241 IGTSTIFNIVF
-2252 NILSKFIKF
+2252 NVLSKFIKF

-2280 ETGHTYDVEEYIY
+2280 ETGHTYNVEEYIY

-2306 SWAKNTVGSVKD
+2306 SWAKNTVSSVKNTITD
-2318 TVSDLV
+2318 IKE
-2324 HGKTTVGEV
+2324 GKLTVGQ
-2333 AKKAG
+2333 AAAKAG
-2338 KGIVNAGKSV
+2338 KGIVNAGKSA
-2348 GHWVAGV
+2348 GHWIAGV

-2367 LGHKVVSG
+2367 IGHKVVSG
-2375 VKTVVKTA
+2375 VKIVAKAA
-2383 GEKISK
+2383 GEKVS
-2389 GVDVVKDAVS
+2389 GAVDVVKDAVS
-2399 AFNKMQDKL
+2399 AFNRMQEKL
-2408 KATFKSKDTTFA
+2408 NATFKSKDTTFA
-2420 DMVNT
+2420 DMVKT
-2425 HVEIDEDNPLA
+2425 HVDIDENNPLA
-2436 GFTKGV
+2436 GFTKGI
-2442 GEVSKIVAIPS
+2442 GEVSKIVMIPA
-2453 LYIGAMGKKLYND
+2453 LYVGGIAKKLYNGI
-2466 VLKPTGQSLLQAGT
+2466 LKPTAQSLLQAGT

-2493 LQGDLVGLWKNSTT
+2493 LQGDLIGLWKNSAT

-2526 AALTVPTMVVG
+2526 VALTGPTMIFG
-2537 AAKQAWGVIKGIGN
+2537 AAKQVWGVIKGIGN
-2551 GIKAVADTLGNS
+2551 GIKAGIDLLGGSFN
-2563 YDAAKEYCSN
+2563 AAKDYCAN
-2573 GDMGSLWTKTDSD
+2573 GDLGGLWAKTDSD
-2586 KDVEDQTAL
+2586 KDVEGQTNL
-2595 GSILSATSDSIMKVA
+2595 GSMLSATSDSIMKVA
-2610 LTIPTAVN
+2610 LTIPTGLN
-2618 WVGKKLGGLFS
+2618 WVGRKLGNLFS
-2629 NIAAAMPDAGTMVDD
+2629 NIAAAMPDLGSMVDD
-2644 LWSFTDSDKSMD
+2644 LWSFTDPSKSMD

-2665 KSKDTGV
+2665 KSKDSGV
-2672 FSLIGNGI
+2672 FSIIGNGI
-2680 TTIIGGIMHLA
+2680 ASIVGGIMHLA
-2691 VGFLKPFISLGNKFS
+2691 VGFLKPFIYIGSKLSSAVKSVAGWANK
-2706 NVINSAGDWVNKK
+2706 G
-2719 LTSFKNW
+2719 LTAFKNW
-2726 LNGDDDDSSSSN
+2726 LNGDDDDSK
-2738 EASGSGSGIHTTQK
+2738 EASGSGSGIHTEQK
-2752 DNYTKF
+2752 GNYTKF

-2795 MGYVAGSTKPVDRG
+2795 MGYVAGSSKVVDRG

-2843 PTVLLGEDSS
+2843 PTVLLGEDSQ

-2874 DKNGNVIV
+2874 DNKGNVIV

-2893 KKNILKN
+2893 KKSILKN

-2917 NSGLNAG
+2917 NTGLNAG

-2936 SSIIKTIFSGG
+2936 SSIIKTIFSGFN
-2947 LSSSSTDSSSSDSYS
+2947 SSSTDTSGDS

-2967 SGYVYSGDS
+2967 AGYVYSGDS

-2986 ANDPYIS
+2986 AGDPYIS
-2993 YYNNSNHGGQS
+2993 YYNNSSHGGQS
-3004 TCINGSPTDSVCNV
+3004 TCINGSPMDPVCNV

-3033 YSLLSGDKTMKYK
+3033 YSVLSGDKTMKYK
-3046 AFHCNAGDMY
+3046 AFHSNAGDMY

-3091 KVVSNDEV
+3091 KVISSDEV
-3099 LTSESGYNSF
+3099 MTSESGYNSY
-3109 AFKNKTR
+3109 AFRNKNR

-3138 AVQNYY
+3138 AVQDYY
-3144 ATHSTGTSGS
+3144 ATHSTSGS
-3154 TSENAKT
+3154 TSANAKT
-3161 IWNRLRSKGM
+3161 IWQRLKTKGM

-3187 NFNPTNLE
+3187 NFNPINLE

-3268 FAYDEVKNTY
+3268 FAYDEVKNNY

-3283 ALQSA
+3283 ALMSA
-3288 STPSDGA
+3288 SNPSDGA
-3295 AAALGLYEMPAW
+3295 AAALGLYEMPGW
-3307 GVDKAKRDTK
+3307 GVDRAKRDTK

-3331 SLHGTSATLTGTIG
+3331 SLHGTATLTGTIG
-3345 GSGSALATLDREA
+3345 GSGSALDTLDKEA

-3364 RKSASGSKK
+3364 RRNSISKK

-3388 KKFAIRKKAI
+3388 KKFSIKKKAI

-3405 IPVNQD
+3405 IPENQD
-3411 VNTSSMS
+3411 INTSSMS
-3418 DDELKQ
+3418 NDELMQ
-3424 AAIQYLQQIANNTSN
+3424 AIIQYLQQIANNTSN
-3439 NAILPA
+3439 NNTLPA

-3458 SLAQLASS
+3458 SLAQLATSAA
-3466 TGSSGGNLSD
+3466 SSGGNLSD
-3476 TASQM
+3476 KAAQM

-3489 NAMRSKLE
+3489 NAMRSKME
-3497 AIASTP
+3497 ALASTP

>member
-1 MAKPKNKKDSNR
+1 MAKSKNKDNNKTS
-13 VDPITYAKNVMTS
+13 PITYAKNVVKS

-44 YISDNAS
+44 YIADNAS

-59 VKDYKGTIRKK
+59 AKDYKGTIRKK

-83 GQIKKDIFSDLKS
+83 GQIKKDILSDLKS

-108 LNNLAESWG
+108 MNKLAESWG

-128 FDLDSDDDTSSSTTT
+128 FDLDSDDTDSSTESSSKTY
-143 SSSTRNSNEM
+143 NDLDA
-153 NVITGAI
+153 VTGAI

-172 LTGEGIAGKVS
+172 ITGEGIAGKIG
-183 GANIKNTRAMMANN
+183 GANIKNTRAMMTNN
-197 NRLAGMM
+197 NRLAGML
-204 NNSLSVINSSIL
+204 NNSLSVINTSIL
-216 DFHKDIADTLNP
+216 DLHKDLVEPLNG
-228 HIQNSTTFYQTATSE
+228 HIQNSTSFYQTATSE
-243 LAKQTGYLEN
+243 LAKQTSYLET
-253 ITKLLTERFAPAA
+253 ITKLLTDRFAPVV
-266 TSRSS
+266 TSKGSG
-271 SSIKET
+271 IKET
-277 PWEAVMGGDLPNLGA
+277 PWEAVMGGDLPNLGN
-292 WVNHAKNKAM
+292 WIKHAKNKSM
-302 EDSGMDSLTAI
+302 EDSGMDSLAAI

-330 IALALTMALTS
+330 IALAITMALTS
-341 KIQSGPTGKA
+341 KIQNGPTGKA

-363 MKVAGQIHKASKND
+363 MNVAGQIHKASKND

-441 YETGRYVTAS
+441 YETGRFTSAS
-451 KGLNEFK
+451 KGFNEFK

-466 NASRGMREEILQDF
+466 NASKGMKEELLQEF

-488 KDDEDHI
+488 KNDENHI

-504 RSLSDDYD
+504 RNLSDDYD

-523 DPSNFDSAQK
+523 DPSKFDSAQS
-533 MLAILR
+533 MLTLLR
-539 QRGWISDDP
+539 QRGWINDDP
-548 SKGFISNKNA
+548 TKGFISNRNA

-570 GIGKMNNA
+570 GVGKMNNA

-584 ANARFVDTINET
+584 VNARFVDTINET

-611 THKLNTNLN
+611 THKLKSNLN
-620 KNSTDAVTM
+620 KNSADAVTM
-629 ALDDHGNNIFYY
+629 ALDDHGNNIFFY

-648 IRVMI
+648 IRVMV
-653 DSLSASNFNLSTIKN
+653 DSMSASNFNLSTIKN

-711 GAGGSDSGFQ
+711 GAGGSDSGFR
-721 SLYNFNYEVP
+721 SLYNFNYDVP

-737 IITPEMAEASA
+737 IITPEMAEASV

-758 DPEGRMVYNSSSKK
+758 DPEGRMVYNSSTKK
-772 YEAPKATSR
+772 YEAPKASSR
-781 GSFLKFEKNAK
+781 GSFLKFKENAK
-792 EHSFL
+792 NHSIL

-810 TLFGDAAN
+810 TLFGNAPAA
-818 TFKMKV
+818 FKQKID
-824 EQEGGLFGYLQSLP
+824 EEGGLFGYLQSLP
-838 NRIATGLQDLPD
+838 NKIATGLQDLPD

-855 TSELWQKF
+855 TSELWKKF
-863 QDSDFGKKFME
+863 QESDFGKKFME
-874 SAKNIV
+874 SSKNII

-902 FKNTRFDKSN
+902 FKNTRFDLDKK
-912 NQEES
+912 EK
-917 EEDESSIIPSIPML
+917 
-931 PMHTGESNTVEN
+931 EN
-943 ESKPVA
+943 EETINGPIA
-949 LLPQHIVDTIPDDAN
+949 LLPQHAESLIPEDAN
-964 PEGSYKGGLVNKSG
+964 PEGSYRGGLVNKSG

-1034 TVGEEEDNSP
+1034 TVGEADNSP
-1044 NLTDDQANIILN
+1044 NLTDEQANIILD
-1056 GFKNNKSTTDI
+1056 GFKNNKSTVDI
-1067 ANEAG
+1067 ANDAG
-1072 IDEKVVQNMRV
+1072 IDEKVIQDMRV
-1083 EYEKDAAS
+1083 EYEKDKLN
-1091 ASLESMKKSFKKFV
+1091 ASLESMKKSFKKFA
-1105 KVASKVGNAVKDQ
+1105 KVASKVGNAVKNQ
-1118 AKKTSAYQTVEH
+1118 AKKTSVYQTIEH
-1130 GVKYI
+1130 GFKYGY
-1135 FERAKQT
+1135 ERAKQ
-1142 SDYYFGDS
+1142 SFDYIFGDS
-1150 DMYKNIKK
+1150 DVYKNIKK
-1158 TGNEI
+1158 TGNEV
-1163 VKAAKVDLPKVA
+1163 VKAAKADLPKVA

-1226 KLLKRGILPPK
+1226 KLVKKGILPPK
-1237 MSKFITDKLP
+1237 LSKFITDKLP

-1282 SDTNAFQNI
+1282 SNTNAFQNI

-1306 AGSIKNR
+1306 AGSIKNG

-1324 GIDKIK
+1324 GMDKIK
-1330 NFFNENFVDP
+1330 NFFTTNFVDP
-1340 IKRFV
+1340 VKRFV

-1363 IDGAKDIVKR
+1363 IDSAKDIVKR

-1380 ILFGPLVGMVKG
+1380 ILFGPLVNLAKG

-1399 FAKGVVTA
+1399 LAKGVVTA

-1436 DYWRKNHNKN
+1436 QDWRENHNK
-1446 KLFGLR
+1446 KRFFGL
-1452 GKKIKESALDKWE
+1452 GPKKIKESALDKWE
-1465 LSLDKDKRA
+1465 LSLDETKRKELVEKA
-1474 DLIKDANDYLNSPTE
+1474 SNYLNSPTE
-1489 LKNQK
+1489 LKNKK
-1494 HQIRQDLRDQII
+1494 HTARQNLRDTIT
-1506 ATLPNAG
+1506 ASMPNAG
-1513 LGDEHKYGKQLNK
+1513 LGEDHALGKKLNR
-1526 LMNSTD
+1526 LMNSKD
-1532 VVKNNDYSK
+1532 VVENNDYSK
-1541 VRKFVDSLNISDT
+1541 VREFVNGLDIGDTEKSKLQYMIDTHTTKVKGYDQQISDFDANK
-1554 DKEKLQKSIIDT
+1554 DK
-1566 TSETTKITDK
+1566 
-1576 IANFDINK
+1576 
-1584 EQFFR
+1584 FFR
-1589 EQGLDINNMSKKEL
+1589 EQGLDISNMSKKEL

-1615 NEDEKGRKK
+1615 NADNKDRQKAI
-1624 SEERL
+1624 
-1629 ADLKDKDEKA
+1629 ADLKAAKDKDAAKNQAEASNPLDAARNDIIGNINDHVAVIANFFEKFA
-1639 RKAAEEKRMNMIGTI
+1639 SKIKPEE
-1654 VDYVSI
+1654 
-1660 IAGFVESLKG
+1660 
-1670 KTKSSVTGK
+1670 
-1679 PLMLEEGNFETPV
+1679 NFETPL

-1697 AKAEEAKSAVS
+1697 AKAEEAKSSSKVA
-1708 VSPTDIIPA
+1708 
-1717 VPKTNPLT
+1717 
-1725 NNKFVGPKHS
+1725 GPS
-1735 DFDKS
+1735 RFDFDKE
-1740 KVIDAE
+1740 KAIDAE

-1751 EDKKPEVTLNTDAIK
+1751 DDKKPEITINADAIDR
-1766 EVINLAIAGTSVP
+1766 VVNLATRGVSVAI
-1779 LIAKKLS
+1779 IAKRLS
-1786 IDKEKVTE
+1786 ISVDKVKE
-1794 IINNNRAAINAA
+1794 IIANNRAAILAA
-1806 KATGLGIAKKGSAT
+1806 KATGQLDGVGKSSKPAKD
-1820 PVAEG
+1820 G
-1825 GDLVGDN
+1825 GNLIG
-1832 SGTSNNSNDSGSDV
+1832 NDSQDDDEQGIITKIDA
-1846 KTEIVDGQPYQ
+1846 DGNPLQ
-1857 YKRNGKGEWI
+1857 YMRNAKGELVL
-1867 INLADAV
+1867 NTADAA
-1874 TKAAHSAKQK
+1874 TKTASEEKK
-1884 ADDLRNKFYGMW
+1884 KSNELRDRFYGMW

-1911 KPEKE
+1911 KQEKE

-1926 EKLADAAS
+1926 DKLADAAG
-1934 AVGGAISN
+1934 AVGGAVSN

-1989 TDNDSGMRKG
+1989 TDNDSGMRNG
-1999 MDPEA
+1999 MDPEE
-2004 RKQEVENS
+2004 RKKEVENS
-2012 NLFDQFT
+2012 SLFNKFT
-2019 LGVDSLETRAR
+2019 LGVDSIETKIA
-2030 GKKMTTYEQDDH
+2030 GKKMTTYDQDDH

-2078 SKIPVIG
+2078 SKIPIVG

-2116 DPDKATTADK
+2116 DPDKASTADK

-2135 SKILGSVKQILKLI
+2135 SKVLGSVKQILKLV
-2149 SKKLGGS
+2149 SKKLGNS
-2156 GDWVD
+2156 GEWVD
-2161 SAAEGISNALGKAGS
+2161 SAAESISTALGKAGS
-2176 KVSGVMSKL
+2176 KVSGVLSKL
-2185 TGVIYFAQVALAVE
+2185 TGVIYIAQIALAVE

-2228 NGINYAIPGIGGL
+2228 NGINYAIPGIGGI
-2241 IGTETIFNIVF
+2241 IGTSTIFNIVF
-2252 NILSKFIKF
+2252 NVLSNFIKF

-2280 ETGHTYDVEEYIY
+2280 ETGHTYNVEEYIY

-2306 SWAKNTVGSVKD
+2306 SWAKNTVSSVKNTITD
-2318 TVSDLV
+2318 VKE
-2324 HGKTTVGEV
+2324 GKLTVGQAA
-2333 AKKAG
+2333 AKVG
-2338 KGIVNAGKSV
+2338 KGIVNTGKSA
-2348 GHWVAGV
+2348 GHWIAGV

-2367 LGHKVVSG
+2367 IGHKVVSG
-2375 VKTVVKTA
+2375 VKTVAKAA
-2383 GEKISK
+2383 GEKISS

-2425 HVEIDEDNPLA
+2425 HVDIDEDNPLA

-2442 GEVSKIVAIPS
+2442 GEVSKVVMIPS
-2453 LYIGAMGKKLYND
+2453 LYIGAIGRKLYND
-2466 VLKPTGQSLLQAGT
+2466 ILKPTGQSLLQAGT

-2493 LQGDLVGLWKNSTT
+2493 LQGDLIGLWKNSTA

-2526 AALTVPTMVVG
+2526 VALTGPTMIFG
-2537 AAKQAWGVIKGIGN
+2537 AAKQAWGVIKSIGS
-2551 GIKAVADTLGNS
+2551 GIKAAADTLGNS

-2586 KDVEDQTAL
+2586 KGEEGQTAL

-2629 NIAAAMPDAGTMVDD
+2629 NIAAAMPDVGVMVDD
-2644 LWSFTDSDKSMD
+2644 LWSFTSSDKSMN

-2691 VGFLKPFISLGNKFS
+2691 VGFLKPFISIGTKLS
-2706 NVINSAGDWVNKK
+2706 NAVKSVGDWANKG
-2719 LTSFKNW
+2719 LTAFKNW
-2726 LNGDDDDSSSSN
+2726 LNGDDDDSK
-2738 EASGSGSGIHTTQK
+2738 EASGSGSGIHTEQK
-2752 DNYTKF
+2752 GNYTKF

-2795 MGYVAGSTKPVDRG
+2795 MGYVAGSSKVVDRG

-2828 TDNQSDINSAIASGN
+2828 TDNQYDINSAIASGN
-2843 PTVLLGEDSS
+2843 PTVLLGEDSQ

-2874 DKNGNVIV
+2874 DSKGNVIV

-2893 KKNILKN
+2893 KKSILKN

-2910 SGATDII
+2910 SGVTDII
-2917 NSGLNAG
+2917 NTGLNAG

-2936 SSIIKTIFSGG
+2936 SSIIKTIFSGFN
-2947 LSSSSTDSSSSDSYS
+2947 SSSTDASGDS

-2967 SGYVYSGDS
+2967 AGYVYSGDS

-2986 ANDPYIS
+2986 ASDPYIS
-2993 YYNNSNHGGQS
+2993 YYNNSNRGGQN
-3004 TCINGSPTDSVCNV
+3004 TCINGSPMDPVCNV
-3018 LSNCVGWVCG
+3018 LSNCVGWVSG

-3033 YSLLSGDKTMKYK
+3033 YSVLSGDKTMKYK
-3046 AFHCNAGDMY
+3046 AYHCNAGDMY

-3091 KVVSNDEV
+3091 KVISSDEV
-3099 LTSESGYNSF
+3099 MTSESGYNSY

-3138 AVQNYY
+3138 AVQDYY
-3144 ATHSTGTSGS
+3144 ATHSTSGS

-3161 IWNRLRSKGM
+3161 IWQRLKTKGM

-3187 NFNPTNLE
+3187 NFNPINLE

-3268 FAYDEVKNTY
+3268 FAYDEVKNNY

-3283 ALQSA
+3283 ALMSA
-3288 STPSDGA
+3288 SNPSDGA
-3295 AAALGLYEMPAW
+3295 AAALGLYEMPGW
-3307 GVDKAKRDTK
+3307 GVDRAKRDTK

-3331 SLHGTSATLTGTIG
+3331 SLHGTATLTGTIG
-3345 GSGSALATLDREA
+3345 GSGSALDTLDKEA

-3364 RKSASGSKK
+3364 RRNSVSKK

-3388 KKFAIRKKAI
+3388 KKFSIKKKAI

-3405 IPVNQD
+3405 IPKNQD
-3411 VNTSSMS
+3411 INTSSMS
-3418 DDELKQ
+3418 NDELMQ
-3424 AAIQYLQQIANNTSN
+3424 AIIQYLQQIANNTSN
-3439 NAILPA
+3439 NNTLPA

-3458 SLAQLASS
+3458 SLAQLATSAA
-3466 TGSSGGNLSD
+3466 SSGGNLSD
-3476 TASQM
+3476 KAAQM

-3489 NAMRSKLE
+3489 NAMRSKME
-3497 AIASTP
+3497 ALASTP

>member
-1 MAKPKNKKDSNR
+1 MAKSKNKDNNKTG
-13 VDPITYAKNVMTS
+13 PIAYAKNVVKS

-44 YISDNAS
+44 YIADNAS

-59 VKDYKGTIRKK
+59 AKDYKGTIRKK

-108 LNNLAESWG
+108 MNKLAESWG

-128 FDLDSDDDTSSSTTT
+128 FDLDSDDDTSSSTT
-143 SSSTRNSNEM
+143 SSSKTYNDLDA
-153 NVITGAI
+153 VTGAI

-172 LTGEGIAGKVS
+172 ITGEGIAGKIG
-183 GANIKNTRAMMANN
+183 GANIKNTRAMMTNN
-197 NRLAGMM
+197 NRLAGML
-204 NNSLSVINSSIL
+204 NNSLSVINTSIL
-216 DFHKDIADTLNP
+216 DLHKDLVEPLNG
-228 HIQNSTTFYQTATSE
+228 HIQNSTSFYQTATSE
-243 LAKQTGYLEN
+243 LAKQTSYLET
-253 ITKLLTERFAPAA
+253 ITKLLTDRFAPVA
-266 TSRSS
+266 TSKGSG
-271 SSIKET
+271 IKET
-277 PWEAVMGGDLPNLGA
+277 PWEAVMGGDLPNLGN
-292 WVNHAKNKAM
+292 WIKHAKNKAM
-302 EDSGMDSLTAI
+302 EDSGMDSLAAI

-330 IALALTMALTS
+330 IALAITMALTS
-341 KIQSGPTGKA
+341 KIQNGPTGKA

-363 MKVAGQIHKASKND
+363 MKIAGQIHKASKND

-441 YETGRYVTAS
+441 YETGRFTSAS
-451 KGLNEFK
+451 KGFNEFK

-466 NASRGMREEILQDF
+466 NASKGMKEELLQDF

-488 KDDEDHI
+488 KNDENHI

-504 RSLSDDYD
+504 RNLSDDYD

-523 DPSNFDSAQK
+523 DPSKFDSAQS
-533 MLAILR
+533 MLTLLR
-539 QRGWISDDP
+539 QRGWINDDP
-548 SKGFISNKNA
+548 TKGFISNKNA
-558 RTIARLIFKKKS
+558 RAIARLIFKKKS

-611 THKLNTNLN
+611 THKLRSNLN
-620 KNSTDAVTM
+620 KNSADAVTM
-629 ALDDHGNNIFYY
+629 ALDDHGNNIFFY

-648 IRVMI
+648 IRVMV
-653 DSLSASNFNLSTIKN
+653 DSMSASNFNLSTIKN

-688 GNRRQPKKRK
+688 GNRRQSKKRK

-711 GAGGSDSGFQ
+711 GAGGSDSGFR
-721 SLYNFNYEVP
+721 SLYNFNYDVP

-758 DPEGRMVYNSSSKK
+758 DPEGRMVYNSSTKQ
-772 YEAPKATSR
+772 YEAPKASSR
-781 GSFLKFEKNAK
+781 GSFLKLKEKAN
-792 EHSFL
+792 HSVL

-810 TLFGDAAN
+810 TLFGNAPAA
-818 TFKMKV
+818 FKQKID
-824 EQEGGLFGYLQSLP
+824 EEGGLFGYLQSLP
-838 NRIATGLQDLPD
+838 NKIATGIQDLPD

-855 TSELWQKF
+855 TSELWKKF
-863 QDSDFGKKFME
+863 QESDFGKKFME
-874 SAKNIV
+874 SSKNII

-902 FKNTRFDKSN
+902 FKNTRFDLDKK
-912 NQEES
+912 EK
-917 EEDESSIIPSIPML
+917 
-931 PMHTGESNTVEN
+931 EN
-943 ESKPVA
+943 EETINGPIA
-949 LLPQHIVDTIPDDAN
+949 LLPQHAESLIPENAN
-964 PEGSYKGGLVNKSG
+964 PEGSYRGGLVNKSG

-1034 TVGEEEDNSP
+1034 TVGEADNSP
-1044 NLTDDQANIILN
+1044 NLTDEQANIILN
-1056 GFKNNKSTTDI
+1056 GFKNNKSTVDI

-1072 IDEKVVQNMRV
+1072 IDEKVIQDMRV
-1083 EYEKDAAS
+1083 EYEKDKLN
-1091 ASLESMKKSFKKFV
+1091 ASLESMKKSFKKFA
-1105 KVASKVGNAVKDQ
+1105 KVASKVGNAVKNQ
-1118 AKKTSAYQTVEH
+1118 AKKTSVYQTIEH
-1130 GVKYI
+1130 GVKYGY
-1135 FERAKQT
+1135 ERIKQNAE
-1142 SDYYFGDS
+1142 YIFGDF
-1150 DMYKNIKK
+1150 DLYKNIKK
-1158 TGNEI
+1158 TGNEV
-1163 VKAAKVDLPKVA
+1163 VKAAKADLPKVA

-1226 KLLKRGILPPK
+1226 KLVKKGILPPK
-1237 MSKFITDKLP
+1237 LSKFITDKLP

-1282 SDTNAFQNI
+1282 SNTNAFQNI

-1324 GIDKIK
+1324 GMEKIK
-1330 NFFNENFVDP
+1330 NFFTTNFVDP
-1340 IKRFV
+1340 VKRFV

-1363 IDGAKDIVKR
+1363 IDSAKDIVKR

-1380 ILFGPLVGMVKG
+1380 IIFGPLVNLAKG

-1399 FAKGVVTA
+1399 LAKGIVTT
-1407 PFKALGGVGD
+1407 PFKALGGIGD

-1436 DYWRKNHNKN
+1436 KYWREEHNKN
-1446 KLFGLR
+1446 KFFGLSR
-1452 GKKIKESALDKWE
+1452 KKKIKESALDKWE
-1465 LSLDKDKRA
+1465 LSLDENKRG
-1474 DLIKDANDYLNSPTE
+1474 DLIREANDYLNSPTE

-1494 HQIRQDLRDQII
+1494 HKARQELRDKIT
-1506 ATLPNAG
+1506 ASMPNAG
-1513 LGDEHKYGKQLNK
+1513 LGEDHALGKKLNR
-1526 LMNSTD
+1526 LMNSED
-1532 VVKNNDYSK
+1532 VVKNNDYTK
-1541 VRKFVDSLNISDT
+1541 VRKFVEGLNISDE
-1554 DKEKLQKSIIDT
+1554 DKEKLKKSIIDT
-1566 TSETTKITDK
+1566 TAKTTKITDK
-1576 IANFDINK
+1576 IANFDVNK

-1589 EQGLDINNMSKKEL
+1589 EQGLDINNMSSKEL

-1615 NEDEKGRKK
+1615 NEDEKEKAK
-1624 SEERL
+1624 SEDRL
-1629 ADLKDKDEKA
+1629 KELKEKDEKA
-1639 RKAAEEKRMNMIGTI
+1639 KKLAEEKRMNMIGNI

-1660 IAGFVESLKG
+1660 IAGYVETLMG
-1670 KTKSSVTGK
+1670 KTKSSVTGE
-1679 PLMLEEGNFETPV
+1679 PFESPSENFETPL
-1692 MTNEE
+1692 MTNEQ
-1697 AKAEEAKSAVS
+1697 
-1708 VSPTDIIPA
+1708 
-1717 VPKTNPLT
+1717 
-1725 NNKFVGPKHS
+1725 
-1735 DFDKS
+1735 
-1740 KVIDAE
+1740 
-1746 FTEVK
+1746 
-1751 EDKKPEVTLNTDAIK
+1751 
-1766 EVINLAIAGTSVP
+1766 
-1779 LIAKKLS
+1779 
-1786 IDKEKVTE
+1786 
-1794 IINNNRAAINAA
+1794 A
-1806 KATGLGIAKKGSAT
+1806 KATERLGGVGRPSAPAK
-1820 PVAEG
+1820 G
-1825 GDLVGDN
+1825 GGNLIGE
-1832 SGTSNNSNDSGSDV
+1832 DSQDDEQGIITKIDA
-1846 KTEIVDGQPYQ
+1846 DGNPMQ
-1857 YKRNGKGEWI
+1857 YMRNAKGELVL
-1867 INLADAV
+1867 NTADAA
-1874 TKAAHSAKQK
+1874 TKTASEEKK
-1884 ADDLRNKFYGMW
+1884 KSNELRDRFYGMW

-1911 KPEKE
+1911 KQEKE

-1926 EKLADAAS
+1926 EKLADAAG
-1934 AVGGAISN
+1934 AVGGAVSN
-1942 FLGSSIGTSL
+1942 FLGSSIGNSL

-1983 GKKAAG
+1983 GKNAAG
-1989 TDNDSGMRKG
+1989 TNNDSGMRKG
-1999 MDPEA
+1999 MDPEE
-2004 RKQEVENS
+2004 RKKEVENS
-2012 NLFDQFT
+2012 SLFNKFT
-2019 LGVDSLETRAR
+2019 LGVDSLETRIG
-2030 GKKMTTYEQDDH
+2030 GKKMTTYDQDDH

-2078 SKIPVIG
+2078 SKIPIVG

-2116 DPDKATTADK
+2116 DPDKASTADK

-2135 SKILGSVKQILKLI
+2135 SKVLGSVKQILKLV
-2149 SKKLGGS
+2149 SKKLGNS
-2156 GDWVD
+2156 GEWVD
-2161 SAAEGISNALGKAGS
+2161 SAAESISTALGKAGS
-2176 KVSGVMSKL
+2176 KVSGALSKL
-2185 TGVIYFAQVALAVE
+2185 TGVIYIAQIALAVE

-2228 NGINYAIPGIGGL
+2228 NGINYAIPGIGGI
-2241 IGTETIFNIVF
+2241 IGTSTIFNIVF
-2252 NILSKFIKF
+2252 NVLSKFIKF

-2280 ETGHTYDVEEYIY
+2280 ETGHTYNVEEYIY

-2306 SWAKNTVGSVKD
+2306 SWAKNTVSSVKNTITD
-2318 TVSDLV
+2318 IKE
-2324 HGKTTVGEV
+2324 GKLTVGQ
-2333 AKKAG
+2333 AAAKAG
-2338 KGIVNAGKSV
+2338 KGIVNAGKSA
-2348 GHWVAGV
+2348 GHWIAGV

-2367 LGHKVVSG
+2367 IGHKVVSG
-2375 VKTVVKTA
+2375 VKIVAKAA
-2383 GEKISK
+2383 GEKVS
-2389 GVDVVKDAVS
+2389 GAVDVVKDAVS
-2399 AFNKMQDKL
+2399 AFNRMQEKL
-2408 KATFKSKDTTFA
+2408 NATFKSKDTTFA
-2420 DMVNT
+2420 DMVKT
-2425 HVEIDEDNPLA
+2425 HVDIDENNPLA
-2436 GFTKGV
+2436 GFTKGI
-2442 GEVSKIVAIPS
+2442 GEVSKIVMIPA
-2453 LYIGAMGKKLYND
+2453 LYVGGIAKKLYNGI
-2466 VLKPTGQSLLQAGT
+2466 LKPTAQSLLQAGT

-2493 LQGDLVGLWKNSTT
+2493 LQGDLIGLWKNSAT

-2526 AALTVPTMVVG
+2526 VALTGPTMIFG
-2537 AAKQAWGVIKGIGN
+2537 AAKQVWGVIKGIGN
-2551 GIKAVADTLGNS
+2551 GIKAGIDLLGGSFN
-2563 YDAAKEYCSN
+2563 AAKDYCAN
-2573 GDMGSLWTKTDSD
+2573 GDLGGLWAKTDSD
-2586 KDVEDQTAL
+2586 KDVEGQTNL
-2595 GSILSATSDSIMKVA
+2595 GSMLSATSDSIMKVA
-2610 LTIPTAVN
+2610 LTIPTGLN
-2618 WVGKKLGGLFS
+2618 WVGRKLGNLFS
-2629 NIAAAMPDAGTMVDD
+2629 NIAAAMPDLGSMVDD
-2644 LWSFTDSDKSMD
+2644 LWSFTDPSKSMD

-2665 KSKDTGV
+2665 KSKDSGV
-2672 FSLIGNGI
+2672 FSIIGNGI
-2680 TTIIGGIMHLA
+2680 ASIVGGIMHLA
-2691 VGFLKPFISLGNKFS
+2691 VGFLKPFIYIGSKLSSAVKSVAGWANK
-2706 NVINSAGDWVNKK
+2706 G
-2719 LTSFKNW
+2719 LTAFKNW
-2726 LNGDDDDSSSSN
+2726 LNGDDDDSK
-2738 EASGSGSGIHTTQK
+2738 EASGSGSGIHTEQK
-2752 DNYTKF
+2752 GNYTKF

-2795 MGYVAGSTKPVDRG
+2795 MGYVAGSSKVVDRG

-2843 PTVLLGEDSS
+2843 PTVLLGEDSQ

-2874 DKNGNVIV
+2874 DNKGNVIV

-2893 KKNILKN
+2893 KKSILKN

-2917 NSGLNAG
+2917 NTGLNAG

-2936 SSIIKTIFSGG
+2936 SSIIKTIFSGFN
-2947 LSSSSTDSSSSDSYS
+2947 SSSTDTSGDS

-2967 SGYVYSGDS
+2967 AGYVYSGDS

-2986 ANDPYIS
+2986 AGDPYIS
-2993 YYNNSNHGGQS
+2993 YYNNSSHGGQS
-3004 TCINGSPTDSVCNV
+3004 TCINGSPMDPVCNV

-3033 YSLLSGDKTMKYK
+3033 YSVLSGDKTMKYK
-3046 AFHCNAGDMY
+3046 AFHSNAGDMY

-3091 KVVSNDEV
+3091 KVISSDEV
-3099 LTSESGYNSF
+3099 MTSESGYNSY
-3109 AFKNKTR
+3109 AFRNKNR

-3138 AVQNYY
+3138 AVQDYY
-3144 ATHSTGTSGS
+3144 ATHSTSGS
-3154 TSENAKT
+3154 TSANAKT
-3161 IWNRLRSKGM
+3161 IWQRLKTKGM

-3187 NFNPTNLE
+3187 NFNPINLE

-3268 FAYDEVKNTY
+3268 FAYDEVKNNY

-3283 ALQSA
+3283 ALMSA
-3288 STPSDGA
+3288 SNPSDGA
-3295 AAALGLYEMPAW
+3295 AAALGLYEMPGW
-3307 GVDKAKRDTK
+3307 GVDRAKRDTK

-3331 SLHGTSATLTGTIG
+3331 SLHGTATLTGTIG
-3345 GSGSALATLDREA
+3345 GSGSALDTLDKEA

-3364 RKSASGSKK
+3364 RRNSVSKK
-3373 PIPVS
+3373 PIPIS

-3388 KKFAIRKKAI
+3388 KKFSIKKKAI

-3405 IPVNQD
+3405 IPENQD
-3411 VNTSSMS
+3411 INTSSMS
-3418 DDELKQ
+3418 NDELMQ
-3424 AAIQYLQQIANNTSN
+3424 AIIQYLQQIANNTSN
-3439 NAILPA
+3439 NNTLPA

-3458 SLAQLASS
+3458 SLAQLATSAA
-3466 TGSSGGNLSD
+3466 SSGGNLSD
-3476 TASQM
+3476 KAAQM

-3489 NAMRSKLE
+3489 NAMRSKME
-3497 AIASTP
+3497 ALASTP

>member
-1 MAKPKNKKDSNR
+1 MAKSKNKDNNKTG
-13 VDPITYAKNVMTS
+13 PIAYAKNVVKS

-59 VKDYKGTIRKK
+59 VNDYKGTIRKK

-108 LNNLAESWG
+108 MNKLAESWG

-128 FDLDSDDDTSSSTTT
+128 FDLDSDDTDSSSSTT
-143 SSSTRNSNEM
+143 SSKSNDID
-153 NVITGAI
+153 VVTGAI

-172 LTGEGIAGKVS
+172 ITGEGIAGKIG

-197 NRLAGMM
+197 NRLAGML
-204 NNSLSVINSSIL
+204 NNSMSVINTSIL
-216 DFHKDIADTLNP
+216 DLHKDLVQPLNG
-228 HIQNSTTFYQTATSE
+228 HIQNSTNFYQTATSE
-243 LAKQTGYLEN
+243 LAKQTSYLEA
-253 ITKLLTERFAPAA
+253 ITKLLTDRFAPVA
-266 TSRSS
+266 TSKGSG
-271 SSIKET
+271 IKET
-277 PWEAVMGGDLPNLGA
+277 PWEAVMGGDLPNLGN
-292 WVNHAKNKAM
+292 WIKHAKNKAM
-302 EDSGMDSLTAI
+302 EDSGLDSLAAI

-330 IALALTMALTS
+330 IALAITMALTS
-341 KIQSGPTGKA
+341 KLQSGPTGKA

-441 YETGRYVTAS
+441 YETGRFTSAS
-451 KGLNEFK
+451 KGFNEFK

-466 NASRGMREEILQDF
+466 NASKGMKEELLQDF

-488 KDDEDHI
+488 KNDENHI

-523 DPSNFDSAQK
+523 DPSKFDSAQS
-533 MLAILR
+533 MLTLLR
-539 QRGWISDDP
+539 QRGWINDDP
-548 SKGFISNKNA
+548 TKGFISNKNA
-558 RTIARLIFKKKS
+558 RAIARLIFKKKS

-611 THKLNTNLN
+611 THKLKSNLN
-620 KNSTDAVTM
+620 KNSADAVTM
-629 ALDDHGNNIFYY
+629 ALDDHGNNIFFY

-648 IRVMI
+648 IRVMV
-653 DSLSASNFNLSTIKN
+653 DSMSASNFNLSTIKN

-711 GAGGSDSGFQ
+711 GAGGSDSGFR
-721 SLYNFNYEVP
+721 SLYNFNYDVP

-758 DPEGRMVYNSSSKK
+758 DPEGRMVYNSSTKK
-772 YEAPKATSR
+772 YEAPKASSR
-781 GSFLKFEKNAK
+781 GSFLKFKEKAN
-792 EHSFL
+792 HSVL
-797 SIIIDKFNDFMDN
+797 SIIIDKFNNFMDN
-810 TLFGDAAN
+810 TLFGNAPAA
-818 TFKMKV
+818 FKQKID
-824 EQEGGLFGYLQSLP
+824 EEGGLFGYLQSLP
-838 NRIATGLQDLPD
+838 NKIATGLQDLPE

-855 TSELWQKF
+855 TSELWKKF
-863 QDSDFGKKFME
+863 QESDFGKKFME
-874 SAKNIV
+874 SSKNII

-902 FKNTRFDKSN
+902 FKNTRFDLDKK
-912 NQEES
+912 EK
-917 EEDESSIIPSIPML
+917 
-931 PMHTGESNTVEN
+931 EN
-943 ESKPVA
+943 EETINGPIA
-949 LLPQHIVDTIPDDAN
+949 LLPQHAESLIQENAN

-1034 TVGEEEDNSP
+1034 TVGEADNSP
-1044 NLTDDQANIILN
+1044 NLTDEQANIILN

-1072 IDEKVVQNMRV
+1072 IDEKVIQDMRV
-1083 EYEKDAAS
+1083 EYEKDKLN
-1091 ASLESMKKSFKKFV
+1091 ASLESMKKSFKKFA
-1105 KVASKVGNAVKDQ
+1105 KVASKVGNAVKNQ
-1118 AKKTSAYQTVEH
+1118 AKKTSVYQTIEH
-1130 GVKYI
+1130 GFKYGYERIKQNAEYI
-1135 FERAKQT
+1135 F
-1142 SDYYFGDS
+1142 GDF
-1150 DMYKNIKK
+1150 DLYKNIKK
-1158 TGNEI
+1158 TGNEV
-1163 VKAAKVDLPKVA
+1163 VKAAKADLPKVA

-1220 KFDEND
+1220 KFDENNEIVT
-1226 KLLKRGILPPK
+1226 RGILPPK
-1237 MSKFITDKLP
+1237 LSKFITQRLP

-1282 SDTNAFQNI
+1282 SNTNAFQNI
-1291 MFGPKGADGERHGGI
+1291 MFGPIGADGERHGGI

-1324 GIDKIK
+1324 GMERIK
-1330 NFFNENFVDP
+1330 NFFTTNFVDP
-1340 IKRFV
+1340 VKRFV

-1363 IDGAKDIVKR
+1363 IDSAKDIVKR

-1380 ILFGPLVGMVKG
+1380 ILFGPFVNIAKG

-1436 DYWRKNHNKN
+1436 QDWREKHNK
-1446 KLFGLR
+1446 KRFFGL
-1452 GKKIKESALDKWE
+1452 GPKKIKESSLDKWE
-1465 LSLDKDKRA
+1465 LSLDENKRKELVEKA
-1474 DLIKDANDYLNSPTE
+1474 SNYLNSPTE
-1489 LKNQK
+1489 LKNKK
-1494 HQIRQDLRDQII
+1494 HTARQNLRDTIT
-1506 ATLPNAG
+1506 ASMPNAG
-1513 LGDEHKYGKQLNK
+1513 LGTDHELGKKLNK
-1526 LMNSTD
+1526 LMNSKD
-1532 VVKNNDYSK
+1532 VVENNDYSK
-1541 VRKFVDSLNISDT
+1541 VREFVNGLDIGDTEKSKLQYMIDTHITKVKDYDQQISDFDANK
-1554 DKEKLQKSIIDT
+1554 DK
-1566 TSETTKITDK
+1566 
-1576 IANFDINK
+1576 
-1584 EQFFR
+1584 FFR
-1589 EQGLDINNMSKKEL
+1589 EQGLDISNMSKKEL
-1603 RRMRNQLGIDVK
+1603 RRIRNQLGIDVK
-1615 NEDEKGRKK
+1615 NADNKDRQKAI
-1624 SEERL
+1624 
-1629 ADLKDKDEKA
+1629 ADLKAAKEKDTAKNQAEASNPLDAARNDIIGNISDHVAVIANFFEKFA
-1639 RKAAEEKRMNMIGTI
+1639 SKIKPEE
-1654 VDYVSI
+1654 
-1660 IAGFVESLKG
+1660 
-1670 KTKSSVTGK
+1670 
-1679 PLMLEEGNFETPV
+1679 NFETPL

-1697 AKAEEAKSAVS
+1697 AKAEEAKSRIGKDTA
-1708 VSPTDIIPA
+1708 
-1717 VPKTNPLT
+1717 
-1725 NNKFVGPKHS
+1725 
-1735 DFDKS
+1735 
-1740 KVIDAE
+1740 IDAE

-1751 EDKKPEVTLNTDAIK
+1751 DNKKPEITINADAIDR
-1766 EVINLAIAGTSVP
+1766 VVNLATRGVSVAI
-1779 LIAKKLS
+1779 IAKRLS
-1786 IDKEKVTE
+1786 ISVDKVKE
-1794 IINNNRAAINAA
+1794 IIANNRAAILAA
-1806 KATGLGIAKKGSAT
+1806 KATGQLDGVGKSSSPAKD
-1820 PVAEG
+1820 G
-1825 GDLVGDN
+1825 GKLIG
-1832 SGTSNNSNDSGSDV
+1832 NDSQDDNDEQGIITKIDA
-1846 KTEIVDGQPYQ
+1846 DGNPLQ
-1857 YKRNGKGEWI
+1857 YMSNAKGELVL
-1867 INLADAV
+1867 NTADAA
-1874 TKAAHSAKQK
+1874 TKTASEEKK
-1884 ADDLRNKFYGMW
+1884 KSNELRDRFYGMW

-1911 KPEKE
+1911 KQEKE

-1926 EKLADAAS
+1926 EKLADAAG

-1942 FLGSSIGTSL
+1942 FLGSSIGASL

-1983 GKKAAG
+1983 GKNAAG

-1999 MDPEA
+1999 MDPEE
-2004 RKQEVENS
+2004 RKKEVENS
-2012 NLFDQFT
+2012 SLFNKFT
-2019 LGVDSLETRAR
+2019 LGVDSLETRIS
-2030 GKKMTTYEQDDH
+2030 GKKMTTYDQDDH

-2078 SKIPVIG
+2078 SKIPIVG

-2116 DPDKATTADK
+2116 DPDKASTADK

-2135 SKILGSVKQILKLI
+2135 SKVFGSVKQILKLV
-2149 SKKLGGS
+2149 SKKLGNS
-2156 GDWVD
+2156 GEWVD
-2161 SAAEGISNALGKAGS
+2161 SAAESISTALGKAGS
-2176 KVSGVMSKL
+2176 KVSGALSKL
-2185 TGVIYFAQVALAVE
+2185 TGVIYIAQIALAVE

-2228 NGINYAIPGIGGL
+2228 NGINYAIPGIGGI
-2241 IGTETIFNIVF
+2241 IGTSTIFNIVF
-2252 NILSKFIKF
+2252 NVLSKFIKF

-2280 ETGHTYDVEEYIY
+2280 ETGHTYNVEEYIY
-2293 NVLNMSTTQDKVK
+2293 NVLNISTTQDKVK
-2306 SWAKNTVGSVKD
+2306 SWAKNTVSSVKNTITD
-2318 TVSDLV
+2318 IKE
-2324 HGKTTVGEV
+2324 GKLTVGQAA
-2333 AKKAG
+2333 AKVG
-2338 KGIVNAGKSV
+2338 KGIVNTGKSA
-2348 GHWVAGV
+2348 GHWIVGV

-2367 LGHKVVSG
+2367 IGHKVVSG
-2375 VKTVVKTA
+2375 VKTVAKAA
-2383 GEKISK
+2383 GEKISS

-2408 KATFKSKDTTFA
+2408 KATFKSKDTTFGN
-2420 DMVNT
+2420 MVNT
-2425 HVEIDEDNPLA
+2425 HVDIDENNPLA

-2442 GEVSKIVAIPS
+2442 GEVSKVVMIPS
-2453 LYIGAMGKKLYND
+2453 LYVGAIGRKLYND

-2493 LQGDLVGLWKNSTT
+2493 LQGDLIGLWKNSTT

-2526 AALTVPTMVVG
+2526 VALTGPTMIFG
-2537 AAKQAWGVIKGIGN
+2537 AAKQAWGVIKGIGS
-2551 GIKAVADTLGNS
+2551 GIKAAADTLGNS
-2563 YDAAKEYCSN
+2563 YDAAKGYCSN

-2586 KDVEDQTAL
+2586 KGEEGQTAL

-2629 NIAAAMPDAGTMVDD
+2629 NIAAAMPDIGVMVDD
-2644 LWSFTDSDKSMD
+2644 LWSFTSSDKSMD

-2691 VGFLKPFISLGNKFS
+2691 VGFLKPFISIGTKLS
-2706 NVINSAGDWVNKK
+2706 NAVKSVGDWANKG
-2719 LTSFKNW
+2719 LTAFKNW
-2726 LNGDDDDSSSSN
+2726 LNGDDDDSK
-2738 EASGSGSGIHTTQK
+2738 EASGSGSGIHTEQK
-2752 DNYTKF
+2752 GNYTKF

-2795 MGYVAGSTKPVDRG
+2795 MGYVAGSSKVVDRG

-2843 PTVLLGEDSS
+2843 PTVLLGEDSQ

-2874 DKNGNVIV
+2874 DNKGNVIV

-2893 KKNILKN
+2893 KKSILKN

-2910 SGATDII
+2910 SGVTDII
-2917 NSGLNAG
+2917 NTGLNAG

-2936 SSIIKTIFSGG
+2936 SSIIKTIFSGFN
-2947 LSSSSTDSSSSDSYS
+2947 SSSTDASGDS

-2967 SGYVYSGDS
+2967 AGYVYSGDS

-2986 ANDPYIS
+2986 AGDPYIS
-2993 YYNNSNHGGQS
+2993 YYNNSSRGGQS
-3004 TCINGSPTDSVCNV
+3004 TCINGSPMDPVCNV
-3018 LSNCVGWVCG
+3018 LSNCVGWVSG

-3033 YSLLSGDKTMKYK
+3033 YSVLSGDKTMKYK
-3046 AFHCNAGDMY
+3046 SYHCNAGDMY

-3091 KVVSNDEV
+3091 KVISSDEV
-3099 LTSESGYNSF
+3099 MTSESGYNSY

-3138 AVQNYY
+3138 AVQDYY
-3144 ATHSTGTSGS
+3144 ATHSTSGS
-3154 TSENAKT
+3154 TSANAKT
-3161 IWNRLRSKGM
+3161 IWQRLKTKGM

-3187 NFNPTNLE
+3187 NFNPINLE

-3283 ALQSA
+3283 ALMSA
-3288 STPSDGA
+3288 SNPSDGA
-3295 AAALGLYEMPAW
+3295 AAALGLYEMPGW
-3307 GVDKAKRDTK
+3307 GVDRAKRDTK

-3331 SLHGTSATLTGTIG
+3331 SLHGTATLTGTIG
-3345 GSGSALATLDREA
+3345 GSGSALDTLDKEA

-3364 RKSASGSKK
+3364 RRNSVSKK

-3378 YDFTKSKNTA
+3378 YDFTKSKNTV
-3388 KKFAIRKKAI
+3388 KKFSIKKKAI

-3405 IPVNQD
+3405 IPENQD
-3411 VNTSSMS
+3411 INTSSMS
-3418 DDELKQ
+3418 NDELMQ
-3424 AAIQYLQQIANNTSN
+3424 AIIQYLQQIANNTSN
-3439 NAILPA
+3439 NNTLPA

-3458 SLAQLASS
+3458 SLAQLATSAA
-3466 TGSSGGNLSD
+3466 SSGGNLSD
-3476 TASQM
+3476 KAAQM

-3489 NAMRSKLE
+3489 NAMRSKME
-3497 AIASTP
+3497 ALASTP

>member
-1 MAKPKNKKDSNR
+1 MAKSKNKDNNKTG
-13 VDPITYAKNVMTS
+13 PIAYAKNVVKS

-44 YISDNAS
+44 YIADNAS

-59 VKDYKGTIRKK
+59 AKDYKGTIRKK

-108 LNNLAESWG
+108 MNKLAESWG

-128 FDLDSDDDTSSSTTT
+128 FDLDSDDDTSSSTI
-143 SSSTRNSNEM
+143 SSSKTYNDLDA
-153 NVITGAI
+153 VTGAI

-172 LTGEGIAGKVS
+172 ITGEGIAGKIG
-183 GANIKNTRAMMANN
+183 GANIKNTRAMMTNN
-197 NRLAGMM
+197 NRLAGML
-204 NNSLSVINSSIL
+204 NNSLSVINTSIL
-216 DFHKDIADTLNP
+216 DLHKDLVQPLNG
-228 HIQNSTTFYQTATSE
+228 HIQNSTNFYQTATSE
-243 LAKQTGYLEN
+243 LAKQTSYLET
-253 ITKLLTERFAPAA
+253 ITKLLTDRFAPVA
-266 TSRSS
+266 TSKGSG
-271 SSIKET
+271 IKET
-277 PWEAVMGGDLPNLGA
+277 PWEAVMGGDLPNLGN
-292 WVNHAKNKAM
+292 WIKHAKNKAM
-302 EDSGMDSLTAI
+302 EDSGMDSLAAI

-330 IALALTMALTS
+330 IALAITMALTS
-341 KIQSGPTGKA
+341 KIQNGPTGKA

-441 YETGRYVTAS
+441 YETGRFTSAS
-451 KGLNEFK
+451 KGFNEFK

-466 NASRGMREEILQDF
+466 NASKGMKEELLQEF

-488 KDDEDHI
+488 KNDENHI

-504 RSLSDDYD
+504 RNLSDDYD

-523 DPSNFDSAQK
+523 DPSKFDSAQS
-533 MLAILR
+533 MLTLLR
-539 QRGWISDDP
+539 QRGWINDDP
-548 SKGFISNKNA
+548 TKGFISNKNA
-558 RTIARLIFKKKS
+558 RAIARLIFKKKS

-611 THKLNTNLN
+611 THKLKSNLN
-620 KNSTDAVTM
+620 KNSADAVTM
-629 ALDDHGNNIFYY
+629 ALDDHGNNIFFY

-648 IRVMI
+648 IRVMV
-653 DSLSASNFNLSTIKN
+653 DSMSASNFNLSTIKN

-688 GNRRQPKKRK
+688 GNRRQSKKRK

-711 GAGGSDSGFQ
+711 GAGGSDSGFR
-721 SLYNFNYEVP
+721 SLYNFNYDVP
-731 NNIAPE
+731 NNIAPD

-758 DPEGRMVYNSSSKK
+758 DPEGRMVYNSSTKQ
-772 YEAPKATSR
+772 YEAPKASSR
-781 GSFLKFEKNAK
+781 GSFLKFKENAK
-792 EHSFL
+792 NHSIL
-797 SIIIDKFNDFMDN
+797 SIIVDKFNDFMDN
-810 TLFGDAAN
+810 TLFGNAPAA
-818 TFKMKV
+818 FKQKID
-824 EQEGGLFGYLQSLP
+824 EEGGLFGYLQSLP
-838 NRIATGLQDLPD
+838 NKIATGLQDLPD

-855 TSELWQKF
+855 TSELWKKF
-863 QDSDFGKKFME
+863 QESDFGKKFME
-874 SAKNIV
+874 SSKNII

-902 FKNTRFDKSN
+902 FKNTRFDLDKK
-912 NQEES
+912 EK
-917 EEDESSIIPSIPML
+917 
-931 PMHTGESNTVEN
+931 EN
-943 ESKPVA
+943 EETINGPIA
-949 LLPQHIVDTIPDDAN
+949 LLPQHAESLIPEDAN
-964 PEGSYKGGLVNKSG
+964 PEGSYRGGLVNKSG

-988 VPAKYNP
+988 IPAKYNP

-1034 TVGEEEDNSP
+1034 TVGEADNSP
-1044 NLTDDQANIILN
+1044 NLTDEQANIILN
-1056 GFKNNKSTTDI
+1056 GFKNNKSTVDI

-1072 IDEKVVQNMRV
+1072 IDEKVIQDMRV
-1083 EYEKDAAS
+1083 EYEKDKLN
-1091 ASLESMKKSFKKFV
+1091 ASLESIKKSFKKFA
-1105 KVASKVGNAVKDQ
+1105 KVASKVGNAVKNQ
-1118 AKKTSAYQTVEH
+1118 AKKTSVYQTIEH
-1130 GVKYI
+1130 GVKYGY
-1135 FERAKQT
+1135 ERIKQNAE
-1142 SDYYFGDS
+1142 YIFGDF
-1150 DMYKNIKK
+1150 DLYKNIKK
-1158 TGNEI
+1158 TGNEV
-1163 VKAAKVDLPKVA
+1163 VKAAKADLPKVA

-1226 KLLKRGILPPK
+1226 KLVKKGILPPK
-1237 MSKFITDKLP
+1237 LSKFITDKLP

-1282 SDTNAFQNI
+1282 SNTNAFQNI

-1324 GIDKIK
+1324 GMEKIK
-1330 NFFNENFVDP
+1330 NFFTTNFVDP
-1340 IKRFV
+1340 VKRFV

-1363 IDGAKDIVKR
+1363 IDSAKDIVKR

-1380 ILFGPLVGMVKG
+1380 ILFGPLVNIAKG

-1399 FAKGVVTA
+1399 LAKGIVTT
-1407 PFKALGGVGD
+1407 PFKALGGIGD

-1436 DYWRKNHNKN
+1436 KYWREEHNKN
-1446 KLFGLR
+1446 KFFGLSR
-1452 GKKIKESALDKWE
+1452 KKKIKESALDKWE
-1465 LSLDKDKRA
+1465 LSLDENKRG
-1474 DLIKDANDYLNSPTE
+1474 DLIREANDYLNSPTE

-1494 HQIRQDLRDQII
+1494 HKARQELRDKIT
-1506 ATLPNAG
+1506 ASMPNAG
-1513 LGDEHKYGKQLNK
+1513 LGEDHALGKKLNR
-1526 LMNSTD
+1526 LMNSED
-1532 VVKNNDYSK
+1532 VVKNNDYTK
-1541 VRKFVDSLNISDT
+1541 VRKFVEGLNISDE
-1554 DKEKLQKSIIDT
+1554 DKEKLKKSIIDT
-1566 TSETTKITDK
+1566 TAKTTKITDK
-1576 IANFDINK
+1576 IANFDVNK

-1589 EQGLDINNMSKKEL
+1589 EQGLDINNMSSKEL

-1615 NEDEKGRKK
+1615 NEDEKAKAK
-1624 SEERL
+1624 SEDRL
-1629 ADLKDKDEKA
+1629 KELKEKDEKA
-1639 RKAAEEKRMNMIGTI
+1639 KKLAEEKRMNMIGNI

-1660 IAGFVESLKG
+1660 IAGYVETLMG
-1670 KTKSSVTGK
+1670 KTKSSVTGEPFK
-1679 PLMLEEGNFETPV
+1679 SPSENFETPL
-1692 MTNEE
+1692 MTNEQ
-1697 AKAEEAKSAVS
+1697 AKAEEAKSRNGGKLIENDS
-1708 VSPTDIIPA
+1708 QDDGEQGIITKIDA
-1717 VPKTNPLT
+1717 DGNPLQYMR
-1725 NNKFVGPKHS
+1725 NAKGELV
-1735 DFDKS
+1735 
-1740 KVIDAE
+1740 
-1746 FTEVK
+1746 
-1751 EDKKPEVTLNTDAIK
+1751 LNT
-1766 EVINLAIAGTSVP
+1766 
-1779 LIAKKLS
+1779 
-1786 IDKEKVTE
+1786 
-1794 IINNNRAAINAA
+1794 
-1806 KATGLGIAKKGSAT
+1806 
-1820 PVAEG
+1820 
-1825 GDLVGDN
+1825 
-1832 SGTSNNSNDSGSDV
+1832 
-1846 KTEIVDGQPYQ
+1846 
-1857 YKRNGKGEWI
+1857 
-1867 INLADAV
+1867 ADAA
-1874 TKAAHSAKQK
+1874 TKTASEEKK
-1884 ADDLRNKFYGMW
+1884 KSNELRDRFYGMW

-1911 KPEKE
+1911 KQEKE

-1926 EKLADAAS
+1926 DKLADAAG
-1934 AVGGAISN
+1934 AVGGAVSN
-1942 FLGSSIGTSL
+1942 FLGSSIGNSL

-1983 GKKAAG
+1983 GKNAAG
-1989 TDNDSGMRKG
+1989 TNNDSGMRKG
-1999 MDPEA
+1999 MDPEE
-2004 RKQEVENS
+2004 RKKEVENS
-2012 NLFDQFT
+2012 SLFNKFT
-2019 LGVDSLETRAR
+2019 LGVDSLETRIS
-2030 GKKMTTYEQDDH
+2030 GKKMTTYDQDDH

-2078 SKIPVIG
+2078 SKIPIVG

-2116 DPDKATTADK
+2116 DPDKASTADK

-2135 SKILGSVKQILKLI
+2135 SKVLGSVKQILKLV
-2149 SKKLGGS
+2149 SKKLGNS
-2156 GDWVD
+2156 GEWVD
-2161 SAAEGISNALGKAGS
+2161 SAAESISTALGKAGS
-2176 KVSGVMSKL
+2176 KVSGALSKL
-2185 TGVIYFAQVALAVE
+2185 TGIIYIAQIALAVE

-2228 NGINYAIPGIGGL
+2228 NGINYAIPGIGGI
-2241 IGTETIFNIVF
+2241 IGTSTIFNIVF
-2252 NILSKFIKF
+2252 NVLSKFIKF

-2280 ETGHTYDVEEYIY
+2280 ETGHTYNVEEYIY

-2306 SWAKNTVGSVKD
+2306 SWAKNTVSSVKNTITD
-2318 TVSDLV
+2318 IKE
-2324 HGKTTVGEV
+2324 GKLTVGQ
-2333 AKKAG
+2333 AAAKAG
-2338 KGIVNAGKSV
+2338 KGIVNAGKSA
-2348 GHWVAGV
+2348 GHWIAGV

-2367 LGHKVVSG
+2367 IGHKVVSG
-2375 VKTVVKTA
+2375 VKTVAKAA
-2383 GEKISK
+2383 GEKVS
-2389 GVDVVKDAVS
+2389 GAVDVVKDAVS
-2399 AFNKMQDKL
+2399 AFNRMQEKL
-2408 KATFKSKDTTFA
+2408 NATFKSKDTTFA
-2420 DMVNT
+2420 DMVKT
-2425 HVEIDEDNPLA
+2425 HVDIDENNPLA
-2436 GFTKGV
+2436 GFTKGI
-2442 GEVSKIVAIPS
+2442 GEVSKIVMIPA
-2453 LYIGAMGKKLYND
+2453 LYVGGIAKKLYNGI
-2466 VLKPTGQSLLQAGT
+2466 LKPTAQSLLQAGT

-2493 LQGDLVGLWKNSTT
+2493 LQGDLIGLWKNSAT

-2526 AALTVPTMVVG
+2526 VALTGPTMIFG
-2537 AAKQAWGVIKGIGN
+2537 AAKQVWGVIKGIGN
-2551 GIKAVADTLGNS
+2551 GIKAGIDLLGGSFN
-2563 YDAAKEYCSN
+2563 AAKDYCAN
-2573 GDMGSLWTKTDSD
+2573 GDLGGLWAKTDSD
-2586 KDVEDQTAL
+2586 KDVEGQTNL
-2595 GSILSATSDSIMKVA
+2595 GSMLSATSDSIMKVA
-2610 LTIPTAVN
+2610 LTIPTGLN
-2618 WVGKKLGGLFS
+2618 WVGRKLGNLFS
-2629 NIAAAMPDAGTMVDD
+2629 NIAAAMPDLGSMVDD
-2644 LWSFTDSDKSMD
+2644 LWSFTDPSKSMD

-2665 KSKDTGV
+2665 KSKDSGV
-2672 FSLIGNGI
+2672 FSIIGNGI
-2680 TTIIGGIMHLA
+2680 ASIVGGIMHLA
-2691 VGFLKPFISLGNKFS
+2691 VGFLKPFIYIGSKLSSAVKSVAGWANK
-2706 NVINSAGDWVNKK
+2706 G
-2719 LTSFKNW
+2719 LTAFKNW
-2726 LNGDDDDSSSSN
+2726 LNGDDDDSK
-2738 EASGSGSGIHTTQK
+2738 EASGSGSGIHTEQK
-2752 DNYTKF
+2752 GNYTKF

-2795 MGYVAGSTKPVDRG
+2795 MGYVAGSSKVVDRG

-2815 GDIFSKNGISTRY
+2815 GDIFSKNGISTKY

-2843 PTVLLGEDSS
+2843 PTVLLGEDSQ

-2874 DKNGNVIV
+2874 DSKGNVIV

-2893 KKNILKN
+2893 KKSILKN

-2910 SGATDII
+2910 SGVTDII
-2917 NSGLNAG
+2917 NTGLNAG

-2936 SSIIKTIFSGG
+2936 SSIIKTIFGG
-2947 LSSSSTDSSSSDSYS
+2947 FNSSSTDTSGNS

-2967 SGYVYSGDS
+2967 AGYVYSGDS

-2986 ANDPYIS
+2986 AGDPYIS
-2993 YYNNSNHGGQS
+2993 YYNNSSHGGQS
-3004 TCINGSPTDSVCNV
+3004 TCISGSPMDPVCNV

-3033 YSLLSGDKTMKYK
+3033 YSVLSGDKIMKYK
-3046 AFHCNAGDMY
+3046 AFHSNAGDMY

-3091 KVVSNDEV
+3091 KVISSDEV
-3099 LTSESGYNSF
+3099 MTSESGYNSY
-3109 AFKNKTR
+3109 AFRNKNR

-3138 AVQNYY
+3138 AVQDYY
-3144 ATHSTGTSGS
+3144 ATHSTSGS
-3154 TSENAKT
+3154 TSANAKT
-3161 IWNRLRSKGM
+3161 IWQRLKTKGM

-3187 NFNPTNLE
+3187 NFNPINLE

-3268 FAYDEVKNTY
+3268 FAYDEVKNNY

-3283 ALQSA
+3283 ALMSA
-3288 STPSDGA
+3288 SNPSDGA
-3295 AAALGLYEMPAW
+3295 AAALGLYEMPGW

-3331 SLHGTSATLTGTIG
+3331 SLHGTATLTGTIG
-3345 GSGSALATLDREA
+3345 GSGSALDTLDKEA

-3364 RKSASGSKK
+3364 RRNSISKK

-3388 KKFAIRKKAI
+3388 KKFSIKKKAI

-3405 IPVNQD
+3405 IPENQD
-3411 VNTSSMS
+3411 INTSSMS
-3418 DDELKQ
+3418 NDELMQ
-3424 AAIQYLQQIANNTSN
+3424 AIIQYLQQIANNTSN
-3439 NAILPA
+3439 NNTLPA

-3458 SLAQLASS
+3458 SLAQLATSAAS
-3466 TGSSGGNLSD
+3466 NGGNLSD
-3476 TASQM
+3476 KAAQM

-3489 NAMRSKLE
+3489 NAMRSKME
-3497 AIASTP
+3497 ALASTP